1 MGKPFWRSVEYFFT
15 GNYSADNGNNDIVA
29 IGFGGEI
36 HAYGGDD
43 HVTVGSIGATV
54 HTGSGND
61 TVVGGSAYLRVEDS
75 TGHLSVKGAAGYA
88 DINKSGDG
96 NVSFAGAAGGVSI
109 DHLGHH
115 GDVSYG
121 GAAAYNSVKRK
132 GLSGNVTFKGAGG
145 YNALWHETN
154 HGNLSFA
161 GAGAGNKL
169 DRTWFD
175 QYQGSRGDV
184 SFDGAGAA
192 NSISSRVETG
202 NITFRGAGADN
213 HLVRKGKVGDITL
226 QGAGASNRIERTRQ
240 AEDVYQQTHGNIRFE
255 GVGGYNSFYSDV
267 AHGDIHFS
275 GGGAYNTITRK
286 GSGSSFDAQGMEY
299 AKAEDIVLTTAK
311 MHGSWIG
318 SGTHA
323 VTAVKSEREPN
334 TYLFAIADGTY
345 TKINKVR
352 LSNDPKTGKL
362 KYYSEAWYKQGN
374 HLSGLARS
382 DVSSAGGFEVNP
394 INGGYTLSNIA
405 VEHQQSLT
413 VHAMEKDLTEYEWV
427 TYANGAL
434 IDAKDVV
441 LSDAKMG
448 GHAISTDGT
457 KVDVQAIKS
466 NRKPNTYVY
475 AKVLGPYTKIVV
487 VELANDAETGVLK
500 YQARSWYKEG
510 DHTANLANEDISSAN
525 GYHSMGKGGY
535 SLSALNYSVNAIRSM
550 SETVADIDEYT
561 DQTLFKPATDSGES
575 SGDVHFSGAG
585 GGNVIKSNVT
595 RGNVYFNGGG
605 IANVILHSSQFGN
618 TEFNGGGAAN
628 VIVKSGEEGDLT
640 FRGAGL
646 ANVLVHQSKQGKMD
660 VYAGG
665 AVNVLVR
672 IGDGQYLA
680 HLLAYGNISVHK
692 GNGNSRVAMLGGYN
706 THTQIGSGHG
716 LWLAAGGFNV
726 MTQVGNGEVTSVLA
740 GGANVLTKV
749 GEGEL
754 TAGMLGGANVMTHI
768 SGDEQASNTTAVAL
782 GGANILTKKGKGD
795 TLAVMGG
802 GANVLTHV
810 GDGSTTGVMVGGAN
824 ILTKVGNGDTTGIM
838 LGVGNVLTHVGDGQT
853 LGVMGAAG
861 NIFTKVGDG
870 TSIAAMIGAGNIFTH
885 VGEGNA
891 WALMGG
897 LGNVFTKV
905 GNGDALALMVA
916 EANVFTHIGDGMSV
930 ALMLAKGNVA
940 TKVGNGTTLAAMVG
954 NANIFTHIGNGSTFA
969 AMIGQANV
977 MTKVGND
984 LTAALMVGKANIY
997 THVGDGT
1004 SLGLFA
1010 GEMNV
1015 MTKVGNGTTLAA
1027 MFGKANI
1034 MTHVGDG
1041 LTGVLA
1047 LGEANIVTKV
1057 GDDFMGVVAAAKANV
1072 VTHVGDATT
1081 AAVLA
1086 GKGNILTKVGEGTTV
1101 GLLISDIGNVM
1112 THVGDGTTIGI
1123 AKGKANIVTKVGDG
1137 LGINVAWGQAN
1148 VFTQVG
1154 DGDRYNFA
1162 KGEANILTKVGDGQE
1177 VSVVQ
1182 GKANIITHVGNGDD
1196 YTGAWGKANVI
1207 TKVGDGRNVVLAKG
1221 EANIVTQVGDGDSF
1235 NALWSKG
1242 NVVTKVGDG
1251 MQVTAAKGKAN
1262 ITTTVGNGLSVT
1274 AAYGDANINTK
1285 VGNGVSVNVAWGKY
1299 NINTKVGDGLNVAV
1313 MKGKANANI
1322 HIGDGLNINASY
1334 ARNNVAIK
1342 VGNGDFYSL
1351 AVASSNTSSNKLSA
1365 LFDNV
1370 KQTLLGVGGS
1380 QAINYLVQGDE
1391 ASTSGTQKGRGA
1403 IATPEITKLDG
1414 FQMDA
1419 IEEVG
1424 SDLGDSLTGSVTKV
1438 DTPDLNEMDNDL
1450 NIDGASDHAPNLI
1463 VNGDFEQGDRGWQ
1476 STHGVEASY
1485 SGSVYGVNGE
1495 GHGTRVTEL
1504 DTHTNTSLYQD
1515 LTDLTEGEVIAVSF
1529 DFAKRAGLS
1538 NNEGIEVLWNG
1549 EVVFSSSGDASAW
1562 QQKTL
1567 KLTAHAGSNRIEFK
1581 GTGHNDGL
1589 GYILDNVVAKSES
1602 SPQANAVSEHAKQ
1615 NQASQNA
1622 LSDKERAEADR
1633 QRLEQEK
1640 QKQLDAV
1647 AGSQSQ
1653 LESTD
1658 QQAIENNGQAQRDAV
1673 KEESEAVTAELTT
1686 LAQGLDVLDGQ
1697 ATHTGKSGEQWRND
1711 FAGGLLDGVQS
1722 QIDDAKQLASDK
1734 MAAAKQ
1740 TQSDNNS
1747 KVKDSIAKS
1756 EAGVAKGEQNRAGAE
1771 QDIAEAKADA
1781 ETRKADAVAKSH
1793 DAKQAESDAHSAAND
1808 AQSRG
1813 DRDAMNAEN
1822 KANQAQNDAQGAKQ
1836 NEGDRPDRQGVAGS
1850 GLSGNAHR
1858 VEGAGETG
1866 SHVNTDSQTNA
1877 DGRFSDGLT
1886 EQELEALEGATNAV
1900 NRLQIN
1906 AGIRSKNSGSTIT
1919 SMFMEANA
1927 DSIVVDTTASQ
1938 DVVRKEVR
1946 ISGVNLVGLGEA
1958 SHDSAESLVAAR
1970 AEKVANLYR
1979 WLDTDN
1985 DVATDKYVPV
1995 PGFERV
2001 DADVSDEVKQ
2011 RMIQSMSGYIEHT
2024 DNQVPKDQAQALAT
2038 LFVESTLDYDW
2049 DKRVEFLTK
2058 LESYGYSFETPHAE
2072 KSIVSFWSGK
2082 NFKQYRDVLDNAQTD
2097 GKKVVYDIDVKGNA
2111 FAIDLNKHLMR
2122 WGGLFLD
2129 PDNAEQNQL
2138 KSSIDAA
2145 TFSNTGFWSSVY
2157 ATGAQHD
2164 VYVIAEGGVR
2174 LGNYFWHVELPA
2186 LRQLQREG
2194 LVGEIRLLDKPVSEY
2209 KDLPADEIG
2218 RRLTDAG
2225 VGVKVR
2231 FDALSSARQAELLAD
2246 NPDDY
2251 RADTLVE
2258 LDVKLSAIDSMLRES
2273 LPFYSLRTE
2282 RNLLVQ
2288 EGDEGFEV
2296 RSWPGS
2302 DDKSK
2307 TILLD
2312 NPEDAAQQKA
2322 IERFILANFDNFE
2335 QMPDELFLV
2344 DNKVLSHHDG
2354 RTRILAQ
2361 KEDGAWTYNTNS
2373 ELMSVTELLDAAHVS
2388 GKVRGES
2395 YQKVIDALAEYHA
2408 STAEHADYELE
2419 SVEQLVNLRKKIE
2432 GYALGH
2438 PDSGRLEAMNS
2449 LLNQVNSRLEE
2460 VSVLAVS
2467 EQSIK
2472 AHDSFSRL
2480 YDQLDNA
2487 HLKQSKHLYLDG
2499 NGDFVTK
2506 GKGNLA
2512 KIDQLGGS
2520 DAVLEKVKASV
2531 NHEYGQAIADTIFA
2545 GLSANELAKDGKG
2558 IDITGLN
2565 RIHQALEQHMSPVS
2579 ATMYIWKP
2587 SDHSALGH
2595 AALQIGQGRT
2605 QIDAQA
2611 AADFNKQNYVS
2622 WWPLGS
2628 KSSNIRNIFNVATEY
2643 QPDLKLRWSDFS
2655 QPAHQNDTLEH
2666 DMASEEN
2673 DGFGLNDGETKLKR
2687 FIEKLNAAKGIDAA
2701 YKDASEGY
2709 ASVLLGNPDML
2720 VSTGIPAHVF
2730 QPFVDQWNDTSYDMM
2745 DVANR
2750 FAQELQKQ
2758 AQASG
2763 DPALV
2768 AKRIDNVVR
2777 LFAERALEEIEAF
2790 KASQADEGR
2799 VFRINLEGLD
2809 VAAMQAEWNRLS
2821 HDPDARYQLLT
2832 KNCSSTVA
2840 KVLKAGGADKLIGH
2854 TWRPKFGVWTP
2865 TELFNFGQAL
2875 QEAQLEIA
2883 AKKQSHQVNDDLDA
2897 LSGSEKHKDKVA
2909 IENDGTP
2916 PRDKVPLSPL
2926 TRFLNNELYGERDAR
2941 RKIGDITQTLL
2952 DHAVEKGE
2960 SQKVTLKGEAGRLT
2974 GYYHQGTA
2982 SSDDETSTTSG
2993 KVVLFLHGSGS
3004 SAEEQASAIRSHYQK
3019 QGIDMLA
3026 VNLRGYGE
3034 SDGGPSEKGLY
3045 QDARTMFNYLVND
3058 KGIDPS
3064 NIILHGYSMG
3074 GPIAAD
3080 LARYAAQNGQ
3090 AVSGLLLDR
3099 PMPSMTKAITAHEV
3113 ANPAGI
3119 VGTIAKAVN
3128 GQFSVEKNLKG
3139 LPQETPILLLT
3150 DNEGLGEEGEKLRV
3164 KLSNSG
3170 FNVTGEQTFYG
3181 HEASNRLMSQYTGQI
3196 VSDLLN
3202 TQHIKHNE
3210 AKLNLEPHGKN
3221 YESRD
3226 LILKPISQPETVEL
3240 GMPEVDQ
3247 KVLADIAER
3256 ENVII
3261 GVRPVDE
3268 KSKSLIASKMY
3279 SSKGLFVKAKSSDW
3293 GPMSGFIPVDQ
3304 SFAKASARRDLETFN
3319 RHAEQSIQSG
3329 NAVSADL
3336 YLNQVRVEELV
3347 SKYHSLTPLELDDQS
3362 GMYKTTATNGDQSV
3376 PFFLNRVTVD
3386 GNELWQVHYITNGEL
3401 APFKVIGDP
3410 VSKQPMTADYDLLTV
3425 MYSYGDLGPQDKVK
3439 QPLTWQQWKDSVTYE
3454 DLTPKYKELYSNEDL
3469 YNKKDGASL
3478 GNVSGRLKELKDRIN
3493 VDLGRTNG
3501 LEMVHHGADDANPYA
3516 VMADN
3521 FPATFFVPKSLFAED
3536 GLGEGKGSIQT
3547 YFNVNEQG
3555 AVVIRNPQEFSD
3567 FQQVTINASFRAS
3580 FNDKWNHGLDEPL
3593 FTTKRKLSHEFLNK
3607 RDQLLKKLSGG
3618 RLDAQ
3623 DETLVAL
3630 GNPDDVSGNKA
3641 IVAVDV
3647 SQIFTRQELKERANV
3662 FAKPIG
3668 ASYQGILDQLD
3679 LVHQTV
3685 SRDQI
3690 VASFELNKKVNAYI
3704 AEHPTSGRNQALTQ
3718 LKEQITSAL
3727 FIGKMQVAQVDIDAI
3742 AQTRPELAARIFMVA
3757 IEEANG
3763 EHRGLTDMMVRWA
3776 NEDPYLAPKQGYKG
3790 ETPNDLGFDAKYHVD
3805 LGDHYADFKQWLET
3819 SQSNGLLSK
3828 ATLDESTKTV
3838 HLGYSYQELQD
3849 LTGVESVQMAFYFLK
3864 EAAKK
3869 VDPISGDSAEMI
3881 LLKKFADKSYL
3892 SQLDSDRMDQIEGIY
3907 RSSHET
3913 DVDAWDRRY
3922 SGAGY
3927 DELTNKLAGATG
3939 VDEQLSV
3946 LLDDRKGLLI
3956 GEVHGSDVNG
3966 LRFVNEQ
3973 MDALKKQGVTVI
3985 GLEHLR
3991 SDLAQPLIDRY
4002 LATGVMSSELS
4013 AMLKTKH
4020 LDATLFENARANGM
4034 RIVALD
4040 ANSSARPNVQGTE
4053 HGLMYRAGA
4062 ANNIAVEV
4070 LQSLPDDEK
4079 FVAIYGKAH
4088 LQSHKG
4094 IEGFV
4099 PGITHRLD
4107 LPALRVSDS
4116 NQFRVEQDD
4125 MTLRVV
4131 YDDVANKPKLTF
4143 KDSLSGANT
4152 AIHNQNVNDWER
4164 VAVTPTADGGE
4175 TRFDGQIIVQME
4187 NDSVVANAAANLAGK
4202 HPESSVVVQLDSDG
4216 NYRVV
4221 YGDPS
4226 KLDGKLRWQL
4236 VGHGRDDS
4244 DSNNTHLSGYSA
4256 EDLAAKL
4263 ANFQQSFSQAE
4274 NINNTPDH
4282 ISIVGCSLVSDDKQ
4296 KGFGH
4301 QFINAMD
4308 VNGLRVD
4315 VSARS
4320 SELAVDAT
4328 GRKHTKDENGDWIQ
4342 KAETNKVSLSWNEQ
4356 GEVIAKEER
4365 IRNGIAEG
4373 DIDLSRIGVS
4383 DVGEI
4388 ARGAIGDNND
4398 VFDAPE
4404 KRKVETET
4412 SSSAANN
4419 KLSYS
4424 GNIQVNVGDGEF
4436 TAVNWGTSNVGIK
4449 VGSGGFKSLAFGDNN
4464 VMVHIGNGESK
4475 HSVDMGGYQ
4484 ALEGAQMFIGNRNVS
4499 FNLGQSND
4507 LLVMMDKSIPTP
4519 PLVNPFDGAARIS
4532 GVLQSIA
4539 TSGEDQDWLAAQE
4552 QQWTLSG
4559 AKKFVKDMSGLDQS
4573 SSVDYTCLVE
4583 LDSHN
4588 ERSSRGLK
4596 HDTEAALNKQYNQ
4609 WLSGN
4614 SDSSAGKLSRAD
4626 KLRQANEKL
4635 AFNFA
4640 VGGQGADIQVTTGNW
4655 NFMFG
4660 DNIQSILD
4668 TNLGSLFG
4676 LMTQQFS
4683 ATGQAKTTFTYTPE
4697 DLPRQLKNKLLGQM
4711 AGIGAETT
4719 LADIFGVDYTTSGQ
4733 IVSRNGEAVDG
4744 VAILTEMLE
4753 VIGEFSGDQLQAF
4766 VDPAKLLDSLKSG
4779 IDMGADGIQSFAET
4793 HGLKDKAPEEEENKS
4808 AVSVNGTSVNSA
4820 QGATA
4825 SDGNTETAETQDRAF
4840 GFNSLNLPNLFATI
4854 FSQDKQKEM
4863 KSLVENLKE
4872 NLTADLLNMKEK
4884 TFDFLRNS
4892 GHLQGDGDIN
4902 LSLGNYNFNWG
4913 GDGKDLG
4920 AYLGDNNNFWGG
4932 RGDDVFYATGTSN
4945 IFTGGEGSDMGVLMG
4960 RENMMFGGDGN
4971 DTAVVAGRINHVFL
4985 GAGDDQSFVFGEG
4998 GEIDTGLGRDYVV
5011 TSGNFNRVDTGDGQ
5025 DYSVTIGNNNQVELG
5040 AGNDFANVFGNYN
5053 RINASAG
5060 NDVVKLMGYHAV
5072 LNGGEGEDHLIA
5084 AAISKFSQFNGE
5096 EGRDLMVLGG
5106 YQNTFK
5112 GGTDVDS
5119 FVVSGDVIDNLVED
5133 ISSEDNIVFNGI
5145 DWQKLWFERS
5155 GYDLKLSI
5163 LRDPVSETDQAKFEH
5178 IGSVTFNDYFDGKR
5192 AQMIIAMGEK
5202 DANGER
5208 EYTTL
5213 SESSIDALVQAMS
5226 GFDPQAGDNGFID
5239 NLDSKSRVA
5248 ISTAWA
5254 DVVHKK
5260 GITV

>member
-15 GNYSADNGNNDIVA
+15 GNYSADDGNNSIVA

-54 HTGSGND
+54 YTGSGND
-61 TVVGGSAYLRVEDS
+61 TVVGGSAYLRVEDT

-109 DHLGHH
+109 DHLGNH

-121 GAAAYNSVKRK
+121 GAAAYNGITRK

-154 HGNLSFA
+154 QGNLSFA

-169 DRTWFD
+169 DRTWLNR
-175 QYQGSRGDV
+175 YQGSRGDV
-184 SFDGAGAA
+184 TFDGAGAA

-240 AEDVYQQTHGNIRFE
+240 AEDVYAQTRGNIRFE
-255 GVGGYNSFYSDV
+255 GVGGYNSLYSDV

-299 AKAEDIVLTTAK
+299 AKAEDIVLTAAQ
-311 MHGSWIG
+311 MHGLSIDNG
-318 SGTHA
+318 NKFHA

-352 LSNDPKTGKL
+352 LYNDPETGKL
-362 KYYSEAWYKQGN
+362 KYYSEAWFKRGN
-374 HLSGLARS
+374 HLAELARS

-413 VHAMEKDLTEYEWV
+413 VHAVEKDLTEYEWV

-434 IDAKDVV
+434 IDAKDVA
-441 LSDAKMG
+441 LSEAKMG

-457 KVDVQAIKS
+457 TVDVQAVKS

-487 VELANDAETGVLK
+487 VELANDPKTGALK

-510 DHTANLANEDISSAN
+510 NHTANLANEDISSVN

-535 SLSALNYSVNAIRSM
+535 SLSDLHYSVNAVRST

-575 SGDVHFSGAG
+575 SGDVRFNGAG

-692 GNGNSRVAMLGGYN
+692 GNGNSRVVMLGGYN
-706 THTQIGSGHG
+706 THTQIGSGNG

-726 MTQVGNGEVTSVLA
+726 MTQVGKGDVASVLA

-749 GEGEL
+749 GDGDL
-754 TAGMLGGANVMTHI
+754 TAGMLGGANVITHI
-768 SGDEQASNTTAVAL
+768 SGDNETSNTTAVAL
-782 GGANILTKKGKGD
+782 GGANILTKKGKGN

-810 GDGSTTGVMVGGAN
+810 GDGTTTGVMAGGAN

-870 TSIAAMIGAGNIFTH
+870 TSIAVMIGAGNIFTH

-954 NANIFTHIGNGSTFA
+954 NANIFTHVGSGSTFA
-969 AMIGQANV
+969 AMIGQANI

-1004 SLGLFA
+1004 SLGIFA
-1010 GEMNV
+1010 GEVNV

-1123 AKGKANIVTKVGDG
+1123 AKGKANIITKVGDG
-1137 LGINVAWGQAN
+1137 LGVNVAWGQAN

-1162 KGEANILTKVGDGQE
+1162 KGEANIITKVGDGQE

-1207 TKVGDGRNVVLAKG
+1207 TKVGNGRNVVLAKG

-1242 NVVTKVGDG
+1242 NIVTKVGDG

-1262 ITTTVGNGLSVT
+1262 ITTTVGDGLSVT

-1285 VGNGVSVNVAWGKY
+1285 VGDGVSVNVAWGKY

-1322 HIGDGLNINASY
+1322 HVGDGLNINASY
-1334 ARNNVAIK
+1334 AQNNVAIK

-1365 LFDNV
+1365 LFDNI

-1391 ASTSGTQKGRGA
+1391 ASSSGTQKGRGA

-1414 FQMDA
+1414 FQMEA

-1438 DTPDLNEMDNDL
+1438 DTPDLNKMQNALDV
-1450 NIDGASDHAPNLI
+1450 DGSSDQTQAPNLI
-1463 VNGDFEQGDRGWQ
+1463 VNGDFEQGDRGWK

-1485 SGSVYGVNGE
+1485 SGNVYGVSGE
-1495 GHGTRVTEL
+1495 GHGARVTEL
-1504 DTHTNTSLYQD
+1504 DTYTNTSLYQD

-1602 SPQANAVSEHAKQ
+1602 SQQANVVSEHATQ

-1622 LSDKERAEADR
+1622 LSDKDRAEADR

-1658 QQAIENNGQAQRDAV
+1658 QQALENNGQAQRDAV
-1673 KEESEAVTAELTT
+1673 KEESEAVTAELTK

-1697 ATHTGKSGEQWRND
+1697 ATHTGESGDQWRND

-1722 QIDDAKQLASDK
+1722 QLDDAKQLANDK
-1734 MAAAKQ
+1734 IAAAKQ

-1747 KVKDSIAKS
+1747 KVKESVAKS
-1756 EAGVAKGEQNRAGAE
+1756 EAGVAQGEQNRAGAE

-1781 ETRKADAVAKSH
+1781 ETRKADAVAKSN

-1822 KANQAQNDAQGAKQ
+1822 KANQAQNDAKGTKQ
-1836 NEGDRPDRQGVAGS
+1836 NEGDRPDREGVAGS
-1850 GLSGNAHR
+1850 GLSGNAHS

-1866 SHVNTDSQTNA
+1866 SHITTDSQTNA
-1877 DGRFSDGLT
+1877 DGRFSEGLS
-1886 EQELEALEGATNAV
+1886 EQEQEALEGATNAV

-1906 AGIRSKNSGSTIT
+1906 AGIRGKNSGSTIT
-1919 SMFMEANA
+1919 SMFTETNS
-1927 DSIVVDTTASQ
+1927 DSIVVPTTASQ
-1938 DVVRKEVR
+1938 DVVRKEIR
-1946 ISGVNLVGLGEA
+1946 ISGVNLEGLSGGQGNQTTGPH
-1958 SHDSAESLVAAR
+1958 SSKS
-1970 AEKVANLYR
+1970 
-1979 WLDTDN
+1979 
-1985 DVATDKYVPV
+1985 V
-1995 PGFERV
+1995 PGFQSHFASTSIGIENELSGLVVVLPKNSAQTFGYVHDSQGNPLFMLTKDMNQGGYSNPAGITDINGLNNWQTHTIELVTYPSETSDTTAIESRKE
-2001 DADVSDEVKQ
+2001 AMLWLAKEFTGHINQSNHQSLPQLVSDDGRFTLVISNSKHLIAAGNGTAIEAQGQTIGMTPSGQQATMAISAKEFGSSSSLEV
-2011 RMIQSMSGYIEHT
+2011 RLLESAPWYQSGLRDEFLANSNEHKLDDPEAAQNVYAYLTSVYSKTADLAKEFGIYINDWDPASEGFSPNAQGLTDPKVKNAWEILPRTKPVKMLELLSADDSRYVRQQIIEKLKGSHSESLAKNVFEYFQHGGEVAGHGINNATTGSAQQPEPAILFEFRSVPSVLSEFVPKTESTAKVDVKALDHFDSASRKAIIVEVNALVSGSDDFDAWYQEYRASKGQPPVKNPKSSASANHKAEWLMTQYADKWAKITAPYIESNET
-2024 DNQVPKDQAQALAT
+2024 STSTQTTVDSGEVLKGLQDDFKRYGDALKPDTSVPGKSKDIRTTKDFLNGYKNDHAKEIVDGFRSDMSIKQLVD
-2038 LFVESTLDYDW
+2038 LF
-2049 DKRVEFLTK
+2049 
-2058 LESYGYSFETPHAE
+2058 
-2072 KSIVSFWSGK
+2072 
-2082 NFKQYRDVLDNAQTD
+2082 
-2097 GKKVVYDIDVKGNA
+2097 VKGN
-2111 FAIDLNKHLMR
+2111 
-2122 WGGLFLD
+2122 WS
-2129 PDNAEQNQL
+2129 AEQKGALAWEIESRAL
-2138 KSSIDAA
+2138 KV
-2145 TFSNTGFWSSVY
+2145 TFQNKSEKYNRLFRE
-2157 ATGAQHD
+2157 
-2164 VYVIAEGGVR
+2164 IA
-2174 LGNYFWHVELPA
+2174 
-2186 LRQLQREG
+2186 
-2194 LVGEIRLLDKPVSEY
+2194 S
-2209 KDLPADEIG
+2209 
-2218 RRLTDAG
+2218 AG
-2225 VGVKVR
+2225 VV
-2231 FDALSSARQAELLAD
+2231 DA
-2246 NPDDY
+2246 
-2251 RADTLVE
+2251 
-2258 LDVKLSAIDSMLRES
+2258 
-2273 LPFYSLRTE
+2273 
-2282 RNLLVQ
+2282 
-2288 EGDEGFEV
+2288 
-2296 RSWPGS
+2296 
-2302 DDKSK
+2302 
-2307 TILLD
+2307 
-2312 NPEDAAQQKA
+2312 KA
-2322 IERFILANFDNFE
+2322 
-2335 QMPDELFLV
+2335 
-2344 DNKVLSHHDG
+2344 
-2354 RTRILAQ
+2354 T
-2361 KEDGAWTYNTNS
+2361 
-2373 ELMSVTELLDAAHVS
+2373 
-2388 GKVRGES
+2388 
-2395 YQKVIDALAEYHA
+2395 
-2408 STAEHADYELE
+2408 
-2419 SVEQLVNLRKKIE
+2419 EQLAPQL
-2432 GYALGH
+2432 
-2438 PDSGRLEAMNS
+2438 M
-2449 LLNQVNSRLEE
+2449 LLN
-2460 VSVLAVS
+2460 
-2467 EQSIK
+2467 
-2472 AHDSFSRL
+2472 
-2480 YDQLDNA
+2480 
-2487 HLKQSKHLYLDG
+2487 
-2499 NGDFVTK
+2499 
-2506 GKGNLA
+2506 
-2512 KIDQLGGS
+2512 
-2520 DAVLEKVKASV
+2520 
-2531 NHEYGQAIADTIFA
+2531 
-2545 GLSANELAKDGKG
+2545 LS
-2558 IDITGLN
+2558 
-2565 RIHQALEQHMSPVS
+2565 
-2579 ATMYIWKP
+2579 
-2587 SDHSALGH
+2587 
-2595 AALQIGQGRT
+2595 
-2605 QIDAQA
+2605 
-2611 AADFNKQNYVS
+2611 
-2622 WWPLGS
+2622 
-2628 KSSNIRNIFNVATEY
+2628 
-2643 QPDLKLRWSDFS
+2643 
-2655 QPAHQNDTLEH
+2655 
-2666 DMASEEN
+2666 N
-2673 DGFGLNDGETKLKR
+2673 DGFGGRCDPLSKL
-2687 FIEKLNAAKGIDAA
+2687 
-2701 YKDASEGY
+2701 
-2709 ASVLLGNPDML
+2709 V
-2720 VSTGIPAHVF
+2720 
-2730 QPFVDQWNDTSYDMM
+2730 
-2745 DVANR
+2745 
-2750 FAQELQKQ
+2750 
-2758 AQASG
+2758 
-2763 DPALV
+2763 LV
-2768 AKRIDNVVR
+2768 AKQ
-2777 LFAERALEEIEAF
+2777 LENDGQVGVARQLLEKMYSAAAVLSNPTLYSDSE
-2790 KASQADEGR
+2790 KANASKLLSSLAAIHAKNPMHDTSMKVWQEK
-2799 VFRINLEGLD
+2799 LEGKQALTVNGVVEKITDASANGKPVLLELD
-2809 VAAMQAEWNRLS
+2809 APGHAMAAWAKGSGDDRVYGFYDPNAGIVEFSSAE
-2821 HDPDARYQLLT
+2821 
-2832 KNCSSTVA
+2832 
-2840 KVLKAGGADKLIGH
+2840 
-2854 TWRPKFGVWTP
+2854 KFGDYLTRFFGKSDLNMAQSYKLGKNDAGEAIFNRVVVMDGNTLASYKP
-2865 TELFNFGQAL
+2865 TFGDNTTMQGILDLPVFDATL
-2875 QEAQLEIA
+2875 INKPE
-2883 AKKQSHQVNDDLDA
+2883 VTDVLDA
-2897 LSGSEKHKDKVA
+2897 LSGNEKHKENVA

-2916 PRDKVPLSPL
+2916 PRDKESLSPL
-2926 TRFLNNELYGERDAR
+2926 TRFLNNELYGEKDAR
-2941 RKIGDITQTLL
+2941 RKIGEITQTLL
-2952 DHAVEKGE
+2952 DHAVENGE

-2974 GYYHQGTA
+2974 GYYHQGAA
-2982 SSDDETSTTSG
+2982 SSEGETSATSG

-3004 SAEEQASAIRSHYQK
+3004 SAEEQASEIRNHYQK

-3064 NIILHGYSMG
+3064 NIIIHGYSMG

-3099 PMPSMTKAITAHEV
+3099 PMPSMTKAITAHEM

-3119 VGTIAKAVN
+3119 VGAIAKAVN

-3139 LPQETPILLLT
+3139 LPKETPILLLT
-3150 DNEGLGEEGEKLRV
+3150 DNEGLGEEGEKLRA
-3164 KLSNSG
+3164 KLAIAG
-3170 FNVTGEQTFYG
+3170 YNVTGEQTFYG
-3181 HEASNRLMSQYTGQI
+3181 HEASNRLMGQYADQI
-3196 VSDLLN
+3196 VSGLFNAEQAAVEAGEVLKGLEKDFKRYGDALKPDTSVPGKSKDIRTTKDFLNGYKNDHAKEIVDGFRSDMSIKQLVDLFVKGNWSAEQKGALAWEIESRALKVTFQNKSEKYNRLFREIASAGVVDAKATEQLAPQLMLLN
-3202 TQHIKHNE
+3202 LSNDGFGGRCDPLSKLVLV
-3210 AKLNLEPHGKN
+3210 AKQLENDG
-3221 YESRD
+3221 
-3226 LILKPISQPETVEL
+3226 QV
-3240 GMPEVDQ
+3240 
-3247 KVLADIAER
+3247 
-3256 ENVII
+3256 
-3261 GVRPVDE
+3261 GVARQLLE
-3268 KSKSLIASKMY
+3268 KMY
-3279 SSKGLFVKAKSSDW
+3279 SAAAVLSNPTLYSDSEKANASKLLSSLAAIHAKN
-3293 GPMSGFIPVDQ
+3293 PMHDTSMKVWQEKLEGKQALTVNGVVEKITD
-3304 SFAKASARRDLETFN
+3304 ASANGKPVL
-3319 RHAEQSIQSG
+3319 
-3329 NAVSADL
+3329 
-3336 YLNQVRVEELV
+3336 
-3347 SKYHSLTPLELDDQS
+3347 LELDAPGHAMAAWAKGSGDDRVYGFYDPNAGIVEFSSAEKFGDYLTRFFGKSDLNMAQS
-3362 GMYKTTATNGDQSV
+3362 YKLGKNDAGEAIFNRVVVMDGNTLASYKPTFGDKTT
-3376 PFFLNRVTVD
+3376 
-3386 GNELWQVHYITNGEL
+3386 
-3401 APFKVIGDP
+3401 
-3410 VSKQPMTADYDLLTV
+3410 M
-3425 MYSYGDLGPQDKVK
+3425 
-3439 QPLTWQQWKDSVTYE
+3439 
-3454 DLTPKYKELYSNEDL
+3454 
-3469 YNKKDGASL
+3469 
-3478 GNVSGRLKELKDRIN
+3478 
-3493 VDLGRTNG
+3493 
-3501 LEMVHHGADDANPYA
+3501 
-3516 VMADN
+3516 
-3521 FPATFFVPKSLFAED
+3521 
-3536 GLGEGKGSIQT
+3536 
-3547 YFNVNEQG
+3547 
-3555 AVVIRNPQEFSD
+3555 
-3567 FQQVTINASFRAS
+3567 
-3580 FNDKWNHGLDEPL
+3580 
-3593 FTTKRKLSHEFLNK
+3593 
-3607 RDQLLKKLSGG
+3607 
-3618 RLDAQ
+3618 
-3623 DETLVAL
+3623 
-3630 GNPDDVSGNKA
+3630 
-3641 IVAVDV
+3641 
-3647 SQIFTRQELKERANV
+3647 
-3662 FAKPIG
+3662 
-3668 ASYQGILDQLD
+3668 QGILDLP
-3679 LVHQTV
+3679 V
-3685 SRDQI
+3685 
-3690 VASFELNKKVNAYI
+3690 
-3704 AEHPTSGRNQALTQ
+3704 
-3718 LKEQITSAL
+3718 
-3727 FIGKMQVAQVDIDAI
+3727 
-3742 AQTRPELAARIFMVA
+3742 
-3757 IEEANG
+3757 
-3763 EHRGLTDMMVRWA
+3763 
-3776 NEDPYLAPKQGYKG
+3776 
-3790 ETPNDLGFDAKYHVD
+3790 FDATPMKKPGTSDVD
-3805 LGDHYADFKQWLET
+3805 GNA
-3819 SQSNGLLSK
+3819 K
-3828 ATLDESTKTV
+3828 AVDDT
-3838 HLGYSYQELQD
+3838 
-3849 LTGVESVQMAFYFLK
+3849 K
-3864 EAAKK
+3864 EA
-3869 VDPISGDSAEMI
+3869 
-3881 LLKKFADKSYL
+3881 
-3892 SQLDSDRMDQIEGIY
+3892 
-3907 RSSHET
+3907 
-3913 DVDAWDRRY
+3913 
-3922 SGAGY
+3922 
-3927 DELTNKLAGATG
+3927 LAG
-3939 VDEQLSV
+3939 
-3946 LLDDRKGLLI
+3946 
-3956 GEVHGSDVNG
+3956 
-3966 LRFVNEQ
+3966 
-3973 MDALKKQGVTVI
+3973 
-3985 GLEHLR
+3985 
-3991 SDLAQPLIDRY
+3991 
-4002 LATGVMSSELS
+4002 
-4013 AMLKTKH
+4013 
-4020 LDATLFENARANGM
+4020 
-4034 RIVALD
+4034 
-4040 ANSSARPNVQGTE
+4040 
-4053 HGLMYRAGA
+4053 
-4062 ANNIAVEV
+4062 
-4070 LQSLPDDEK
+4070 
-4079 FVAIYGKAH
+4079 GKI
-4088 LQSHKG
+4088 L
-4094 IEGFV
+4094 
-4099 PGITHRLD
+4099 
-4107 LPALRVSDS
+4107 
-4116 NQFRVEQDD
+4116 
-4125 MTLRVV
+4125 
-4131 YDDVANKPKLTF
+4131 
-4143 KDSLSGANT
+4143 
-4152 AIHNQNVNDWER
+4152 HNQNVNDWER
-4164 VAVTPTADGGE
+4164 VVVTPTADGGE
-4175 TRFDGQIIVQME
+4175 SRFDGQIIVQME
-4187 NDSVVANAAANLAGK
+4187 NDDVVAKAAANLAGK
-4202 HPESSVVVQLDSDG
+4202 HPESSVVVQIDSDG

-4244 DSNNTHLSGYSA
+4244 ESNNTRLSGYSA
-4256 EDLAAKL
+4256 DELAVKL
-4263 ANFQQSFSQAE
+4263 AKFQQSFNQAE
-4274 NINNTPDH
+4274 NINNKPDH

-4308 VNGLRVD
+4308 ANGLRVD
-4315 VSARS
+4315 VSVRS
-4320 SELAVDAT
+4320 SELAVDEA
-4328 GRKHTKDENGDWIQ
+4328 GRKHTKDANGDWVQ
-4342 KAETNKVSLSWNEQ
+4342 KAENNKVSLSWDEQ
-4356 GEVIAKEER
+4356 GEVVAKDER

-4383 DVGEI
+4383 DVDEP

-4404 KRKVETET
+4404 KRKAETET
-4412 SSSAANN
+4412 SSSSANN

-4449 VGSGGFKSLAFGDNN
+4449 VGTGGFKSLAFGDNN

-4475 HSVDMGGYQ
+4475 HSFDIGGYQ

-4499 FNLGQSND
+4499 FNLGRSND
-4507 LLVMMDKSIPTP
+4507 LIVMMDKSIPTP

-4539 TSGEDQDWLAAQE
+4539 TSGEGQDWLAAQE

-4573 SSVDYTCLVE
+4573 SSVDYTSLVE
-4583 LDSHN
+4583 LDSQN

-4596 HDTEAALNKQYNQ
+4596 HDAEATLNKQYNQ

-4614 SDSSAGKLSRAD
+4614 GNNDTSKLSRAD

-4697 DLPRQLKNKLLGQM
+4697 DLPRQLKNKLLGQL
-4711 AGIGAETT
+4711 AGVGAETT
-4719 LADIFGVDYTTSGQ
+4719 LADIFGVDYTASGQ

-4744 VAILTEMLE
+4744 VAILKEMLD

-4779 IDMGADGIQSFAET
+4779 INMGADGIKSFAET
-4793 HGLKDKAPEEEENKS
+4793 HGLKEKAPEEEEDNS
-4808 AVSVNGTSVNSA
+4808 SVSVNGANVNSA
-4820 QGATA
+4820 QGATVA
-4825 SDGNTETAETQDRAF
+4825 DGSTETAETPDRAF

-4902 LSLGNYNFNWG
+4902 ISLGNYNFNWG

-4945 IFTGGEGSDMGVLMG
+4945 IFTGGEGNDMGVLMG

-4998 GEIDTGLGRDYVV
+4998 GEIDTGSGRDYVV
-5011 TSGNFNRVDTGDGQ
+5011 TSGNFNRVDTGDDQ

-5084 AAISKFSQFNGE
+5084 AAISKFSQFNGG

-5133 ISSEDNIVFNGI
+5133 IRSEDNIVFNGI

-5163 LRDPVSETDQAKFEH
+5163 LRDPASDSDQAKFEH
-5178 IGSVTFNDYFDGKR
+5178 IGSVTFSDYFNGNR
-5192 AQMIIAMGEK
+5192 AQVIIAMGEK
-5202 DANGER
+5202 DATGER

-5213 SESSIDALVQAMS
+5213 SESAIDALVQAMS

-5248 ISTAWA
+5248 ITTAWA

>member
-15 GNYSADNGNNDIVA
+15 GNYSADDGNNNIVA
-29 IGFGGEI
+29 IGFGGQI

-54 HTGSGND
+54 YTGSGND
-61 TVVGGSAYLRVEDS
+61 TVVGGSAYLKVEDS
-75 TGHLSVKGAAGYA
+75 TGHLTVKGAAGYA

-109 DHLGHH
+109 DHLGNH

-121 GAAAYNSVKRK
+121 GAAAYNGITRK
-132 GLSGNVTFKGAGG
+132 GLSGNVTFAGAGG

-154 HGNLSFA
+154 QGNLSFT
-161 GAGAGNKL
+161 GAGVGNKL
-169 DRTWFD
+169 DRTWFNR
-175 QYQGSRGDV
+175 YQGSHGDV
-184 SFDGAGAA
+184 TFDGAGAA

-213 HLVRKGKVGDITL
+213 HLVRKGKVGDIIL
-226 QGAGASNRIERTRQ
+226 EGAGASNRIERTHN
-240 AEDVYQQTHGNIRFE
+240 ANDVYTETRGNIRFE
-255 GVGGYNSFYSDV
+255 GVGGYNSLYSDV

-286 GSGSSFDAQGMEY
+286 GSGADFDAQGMEY
-299 AKAEDIVLTTAK
+299 AKADEIVLTAAQ
-311 MHGSWIG
+311 MHGLSIDNG
-318 SGTHA
+318 NKFHA
-323 VTAVKSEREPN
+323 VNAVKSEREPN
-334 TYLFAIADGTY
+334 TYLFAIADGNY
-345 TKINKVR
+345 TKINKIR
-352 LSNDPKTGKL
+352 LYNDAESGKL
-362 KYYSEAWYKQGN
+362 KYYSEAWFKQGN
-374 HLSGLARS
+374 HLTDLAHS
-382 DVSSAGGFEVNP
+382 DVSSSGGFESNP
-394 INGGYTLSNIA
+394 VNGGYTLSNIA
-405 VEHQQSLT
+405 IEHQQSVT
-413 VHAMEKDLTEYEWV
+413 VHAVEKSLTEYEWV

-434 IDAKDVV
+434 IDAKDVA

-448 GHAISTDGT
+448 GDAIYADGT
-457 KVDVQAIKS
+457 KVDVKAVKS
-466 NRKPNTYVY
+466 NRQPNTYIY

-487 VELANDAETGVLK
+487 VELANDPETGALK

-510 DHTANLANEDISSAN
+510 DHTANIANQDISSAT
-525 GYHSMGKGGY
+525 GYNPMGKGGY
-535 SLSALNYSVNAIRSM
+535 SLSDLHYSVNAVRST
-550 SETVADIDEYT
+550 SETVADIEEYT
-561 DQTLFKPATDSGES
+561 DQTLFKPANDSGES
-575 SGDVHFSGAG
+575 SGDVCFNGAG

-595 RGNVYFNGGG
+595 RGNVHFNGGG

-646 ANVLVHQSKQGKMD
+646 ANVLVHQSQQGKMD

-672 IGDGQYLA
+672 LGDGQYLA
-680 HLLAYGNISVHK
+680 HLLAYGNISVQK
-692 GNGNSRVAMLGGYN
+692 GSGDSRVVMLGGYN
-706 THTQIGSGHG
+706 THTQIGSGNG

-726 MTQVGNGEVTSVLA
+726 MTQVGQGDVAAVLA
-740 GGANVLTKV
+740 GGANVLTKM

-754 TAGMLGGANVMTHI
+754 TSGMLGGANVITHI
-768 SGDEQASNTTAVAL
+768 SGDNETSNTTAVAL
-782 GGANILTKKGKGD
+782 GGANILTKKGKGN

-810 GDGSTTGVMVGGAN
+810 GDGTTTGVMVGGAN

-838 LGVGNVLTHVGDGQT
+838 LGVSNVLTHVGDGQT

-870 TSIAAMIGAGNIFTH
+870 TSIAVMIGAGNIFTH

-954 NANIFTHIGNGSTFA
+954 NANIFTHVGSGSTFA
-969 AMIGQANV
+969 AMIGQANI
-977 MTKVGND
+977 MTKVGDD

-1004 SLGLFA
+1004 SLGIFA
-1010 GEMNV
+1010 GEVNV

-1123 AKGKANIVTKVGDG
+1123 AKGKANLITKVGDG
-1137 LGINVAWGQAN
+1137 LGVNVAWGQAN

-1162 KGEANILTKVGDGQE
+1162 KGEANVISKVGDGQE

-1182 GKANIITHVGNGDD
+1182 GEANIITHVGNGDD

-1207 TKVGDGRNVVLAKG
+1207 TKVGHGQNVVLAKG

-1242 NVVTKVGDG
+1242 NIVTKVGDG
-1251 MQVTAAKGKAN
+1251 MQVTAAKGQAN
-1262 ITTTVGNGLSVT
+1262 ITTTVGNGLNVT

-1285 VGNGVSVNVAWGKY
+1285 VGDGVSVNVAWGKY

-1322 HIGDGLNINASY
+1322 HVGNGLNINASY
-1334 ARNNVAIK
+1334 AQNNVAIK

-1365 LFDNV
+1365 LFDNI
-1370 KQTLLGVGGS
+1370 KQTVLGVGGS

-1391 ASTSGTQKGRGA
+1391 ASSSGTHKGRGA

-1419 IEEVG
+1419 IKEVG

-1438 DTPDLNEMDNDL
+1438 DAPDLNQMQNAFSVDDS
-1450 NIDGASDHAPNLI
+1450 SDQVQGPNLI
-1463 VNGDFEQGDRGWQ
+1463 VNGDFEQSDFGWS
-1476 STHGVEASY
+1476 STHGVEAYVSASSY
-1485 SGSVYGVNGE
+1485 GLE
-1495 GHGTRVTEL
+1495 RDGHGNNVSEL
-1504 DTHTNTSLYQD
+1504 ATDQSTTIYQD
-1515 LTDLTEGEVIAVSF
+1515 IQNLTEGEVIAVSF
-1529 DFAKRAGLS
+1529 DFAKRAGIS
-1538 NNEGIEVLWNG
+1538 NNEGIDVLWNG
-1549 EVVFSSSGDASAW
+1549 EVVFSSSGDESAW

-1581 GTGHNDGL
+1581 GTGHDDGL
-1589 GYILDNVVAKSES
+1589 GYILDNVVAKSET
-1602 SPQANAVSEHAKQ
+1602 PQQTNAVSEHATQ

-1622 LSDKERAEADR
+1622 LSDKDRAEADR

-1640 QKQLDAV
+1640 RKQLDAV

-1658 QQAIENNGQAQRDAV
+1658 QQALENNGQAQRDAV
-1673 KEESEAVTAELTT
+1673 KEESEAVTAELAK

-1697 ATHTGKSGEQWRND
+1697 ATHTGESGDQWRNE
-1711 FAGGLLDGVQS
+1711 FASGLLAGVQT
-1722 QIDDAKQLASDK
+1722 QLDDAKQLANDK
-1734 MAAAKQ
+1734 IAEAKQ
-1740 TQSDNNS
+1740 THADNQN
-1747 KVKDSIAKS
+1747 KVKDAVAKS
-1756 EAGVAKGEQNRAGAE
+1756 EAGVAKGEQNRAVAE
-1771 QDIAEAKADA
+1771 QDIADAKTDA
-1781 ETRKADAVAKSH
+1781 EKRKADALAKGN

-1813 DRDAMNAEN
+1813 DRDAMNAEH
-1822 KANQAQNDAQGAKQ
+1822 KANQVQNDAKGAKQ
-1836 NEGDRPDRQGVAGS
+1836 NEGDRPDRQGVTGS
-1850 GLSGNAHR
+1850 GLSGNAHS
-1858 VEGAGETG
+1858 VEGAGETD
-1866 SHVNTDSQTNA
+1866 SHVKTDSQTNA
-1877 DGRFSDGLT
+1877 DGRFSEGLT
-1886 EQELEALEGATNAV
+1886 EQEQEALEGATNAV

-1906 AGIRSKNSGSTIT
+1906 AGIRAKNSVSTIT
-1919 SMFMEANA
+1919 SMFTEANT
-1927 DSIVVDTTASQ
+1927 DSIVVPTSASQ
-1938 DVVRKEVR
+1938 DVVRKEIR
-1946 ISGVNLVGLGEA
+1946 ISGVNLEGLGEA
-1958 SHDSAESLVAAR
+1958 SHDG
-1970 AEKVANLYR
+1970 
-1979 WLDTDN
+1979 T
-1985 DVATDKYVPV
+1985 
-1995 PGFERV
+1995 
-2001 DADVSDEVKQ
+2001 
-2011 RMIQSMSGYIEHT
+2011 
-2024 DNQVPKDQAQALAT
+2024 
-2038 LFVESTLDYDW
+2038 
-2049 DKRVEFLTK
+2049 
-2058 LESYGYSFETPHAE
+2058 
-2072 KSIVSFWSGK
+2072 
-2082 NFKQYRDVLDNAQTD
+2082 
-2097 GKKVVYDIDVKGNA
+2097 
-2111 FAIDLNKHLMR
+2111 
-2122 WGGLFLD
+2122 
-2129 PDNAEQNQL
+2129 
-2138 KSSIDAA
+2138 
-2145 TFSNTGFWSSVY
+2145 
-2157 ATGAQHD
+2157 
-2164 VYVIAEGGVR
+2164 
-2174 LGNYFWHVELPA
+2174 
-2186 LRQLQREG
+2186 
-2194 LVGEIRLLDKPVSEY
+2194 LVGTAVN
-2209 KDLPADEIG
+2209 
-2218 RRLTDAG
+2218 T
-2225 VGVKVR
+2225 
-2231 FDALSSARQAELLAD
+2231 
-2246 NPDDY
+2246 
-2251 RADTLVE
+2251 
-2258 LDVKLSAIDSMLRES
+2258 MLRES

-2288 EGDEGFEV
+2288 EGEEGFEV
-2296 RSWPGS
+2296 RSWPGT
-2302 DDKSK
+2302 DGKSK
-2307 TILLD
+2307 TIILD
-2312 NPEDAAQQKA
+2312 DPEDAAQQKA

-2335 QMPDELFLV
+2335 QMPDKLFFV
-2344 DNKVLSHHDG
+2344 DNKVISHHEG

-2361 KEDGAWTYNTNS
+2361 KEEGTWKYRVKT
-2373 ELMSVTELLDAAHVS
+2373 ELMSVSELFDAANVN
-2388 GKVRGES
+2388 GKIRGDS
-2395 YQKVIDALAEYHA
+2395 YQKVVDALADYHTIPLLFKA
-2408 STAEHADYELE
+2408 AEDLGHDAIDYADYNLE
-2419 SVEQLVNLRKKIE
+2419 SVEKLVNLRKQVE
-2432 GYALGH
+2432 GYLLGH
-2438 PDSGRLEAMNS
+2438 PDSGRVEAMNS
-2449 LLNQVNSRLEE
+2449 LLNQVNTRLDE
-2460 VSVLAVS
+2460 VSVLSVA
-2467 EQSIK
+2467 EQTIQ
-2472 AHDSFSRL
+2472 AQDSFSRL
-2480 YDQLDNA
+2480 YDQLEAAN
-2487 HLKQSKHLYLDG
+2487 LKESKHLYLDQ

-2512 KIDQLGGS
+2512 NIDLLGS
-2520 DAVLEKVKASV
+2520 REAVLEKVKSAVS
-2531 NHEYGQAIADTIFA
+2531 NEYGQTVADTIFA
-2545 GLSANELAKDGKG
+2545 GLSAKDLAKDGKG
-2558 IDITGLN
+2558 IDIAGLN
-2565 RIHQALEQHMSPVS
+2565 KVHQAIEQHMSPVS

-2587 SDHSALGH
+2587 SDHSTLGH

-2605 QIDAQA
+2605 QLEGQA

-2628 KSSNIRNIFNVATEY
+2628 KSLNIFNVATKN
-2643 QPDLKLRWSDFS
+2643 QPDLKLRWSDLS
-2655 QPAHQNDTLEH
+2655 QPAHQNSTLAH
-2666 DMASEEN
+2666 DMVSEEN
-2673 DGFGLNDGETKLKR
+2673 DGFGLNDGETKLKS
-2687 FIEKLNAAKGIDAA
+2687 FIEELNAEKGVDAS
-2701 YKDASEGY
+2701 YKNASEGY

-2720 VSTGIPAHVF
+2720 ASTGIPAHVF

-2750 FAQELQKQ
+2750 FAEELQKQ

-2768 AKRIDNVVR
+2768 EKRIDNVVR
-2777 LFAERALEEIEAF
+2777 QFAERALEEIKAF
-2790 KASQADEGR
+2790 KASEADQGR

-2809 VAAMQAEWNRLS
+2809 TAAMQAEWHRLS
-2821 HDPDARYQLLT
+2821 NDPDARYQLLT

-2854 TWRPKFGVWTP
+2854 TWLPKFGVWTP
-2865 TELFNFGQAL
+2865 TELFNFGQVL

-2883 AKKQSHQVNDDLDA
+2883 AKKQNHQVTDLLDA
-2897 LSGSEKHKDKVA
+2897 LSGNEKHKENVA

-2916 PRDKVPLSPL
+2916 PRDKESLSPL
-2926 TRFLNNELYGERDAR
+2926 TRFLNNELYGEKDAR
-2941 RKIGDITQTLL
+2941 RKIGEITQTLL
-2952 DHAVEKGE
+2952 DHAVENGE
-2960 SQKVTLKGEAGRLT
+2960 SQKVTLKGEVGRLT
-2974 GYYHQGTA
+2974 GYYHQGA
-2982 SSDDETSTTSG
+2982 VANEGETSATSG

-3004 SAEEQASAIRSHYQK
+3004 SAEEQASAIRNHYQK

-3064 NIILHGYSMG
+3064 HIIIHGYSMG

-3119 VGTIAKAVN
+3119 VGAIAKAVN

-3139 LPQETPILLLT
+3139 LPKETPILLLT
-3150 DNEGLGEEGEKLRV
+3150 DNEGLGEEGEKLRA
-3164 KLSNSG
+3164 KLAIAG
-3170 FNVTGEQTFYG
+3170 YNVTGEQTFYG
-3181 HEASNRLMSQYTGQI
+3181 HEASNRLMGQYADQI
-3196 VSDLLN
+3196 VSGLFNAEHAAVEEAGEVKDIRATEDSSVDKAVASDTELGAN
-3202 TQHIKHNE
+3202 TDSSH
-3210 AKLNLEPHGKN
+3210 KN
-3221 YESRD
+3221 YQSRD
-3226 LILKPISQPETVEL
+3226 LVLEPIVQPETIEL
-3240 GMPEVDQ
+3240 GMPDIDQ
-3247 KVLADIAER
+3247 KILAEVAER

-3268 KSKSLIASKMY
+3268 KSKSLIDSKLY

-3304 SFAKASARRDLETFN
+3304 SFAKASARRDLDKFN
-3319 RHAEQSIQSG
+3319 GYAEQSIESG

-3336 YLNQVRVEELV
+3336 YLNQVRMDELV
-3347 SKYHSLTPLELDDQS
+3347 SKYQSLTALEFDAES
-3362 GMYKTTATNGDQSV
+3362 GMYKTTATNGDQTV
-3376 PFFLNRVTVD
+3376 TFFLNKVTVESKD
-3386 GNELWQVHYITNGEL
+3386 LWQVHYMKDGEL

-3425 MYSYGDLGPQDKVK
+3425 MYSYADLGPQDKVK
-3439 QPLTWQQWKDSVTYE
+3439 QPLTWEQWKESVTYE
-3454 DLTPKYKELYSNEDL
+3454 DLTPKYQELYDSEVL

-3478 GNVSGRLKELKDRIN
+3478 GVVSDRLKTLKDVIN
-3493 VDLGRTNG
+3493 TSLGRTDG

-3521 FPATFFVPKSLFAED
+3521 FPATFFVPKSFFMED

-3555 AVVIRNPQEFSD
+3555 AVVIRDPQEFSN
-3567 FQQVTINASFRAS
+3567 FQQVAINVSYRAS
-3580 FNDKWNHGLDEPL
+3580 LNDKWNAGLDDPL
-3593 FTTKRKLSHEFLNK
+3593 FTPKRKLSHEFLDVRDELANK
-3607 RDQLLKKLSGG
+3607 LKAK
-3618 RLDAQ
+3618 
-3623 DETLVAL
+3623 V
-3630 GNPDDVSGNKA
+3630 
-3641 IVAVDV
+3641 VD
-3647 SQIFTRQELKERANV
+3647 FEKEV
-3662 FAKPIG
+3662 
-3668 ASYQGILDQLD
+3668 QLD
-3679 LVHQTV
+3679 
-3685 SRDQI
+3685 R
-3690 VASFELNKKVNAYI
+3690 
-3704 AEHPTSGRNQALTQ
+3704 
-3718 LKEQITSAL
+3718 
-3727 FIGKMQVAQVDIDAI
+3727 
-3742 AQTRPELAARIFMVA
+3742 
-3757 IEEANG
+3757 
-3763 EHRGLTDMMVRWA
+3763 
-3776 NEDPYLAPKQGYKG
+3776 
-3790 ETPNDLGFDAKYHVD
+3790 
-3805 LGDHYADFKQWLET
+3805 LGDHQVD
-3819 SQSNGLLSK
+3819 
-3828 ATLDESTKTV
+3828 STVST
-3838 HLGYSYQELQD
+3838 
-3849 LTGVESVQMAFYFLK
+3849 
-3864 EAAKK
+3864 
-3869 VDPISGDSAEMI
+3869 
-3881 LLKKFADKSYL
+3881 
-3892 SQLDSDRMDQIEGIY
+3892 
-3907 RSSHET
+3907 
-3913 DVDAWDRRY
+3913 
-3922 SGAGY
+3922 
-3927 DELTNKLAGATG
+3927 
-3939 VDEQLSV
+3939 LSV
-3946 LLDDRKGLLI
+3946 
-3956 GEVHGSDVNG
+3956 
-3966 LRFVNEQ
+3966 
-3973 MDALKKQGVTVI
+3973 T
-3985 GLEHLR
+3985 
-3991 SDLAQPLIDRY
+3991 
-4002 LATGVMSSELS
+4002 
-4013 AMLKTKH
+4013 
-4020 LDATLFENARANGM
+4020 
-4034 RIVALD
+4034 ALD
-4040 ANSSARPNVQGTE
+4040 
-4053 HGLMYRAGA
+4053 
-4062 ANNIAVEV
+4062 
-4070 LQSLPDDEK
+4070 
-4079 FVAIYGKAH
+4079 
-4088 LQSHKG
+4088 
-4094 IEGFV
+4094 
-4099 PGITHRLD
+4099 
-4107 LPALRVSDS
+4107 
-4116 NQFRVEQDD
+4116 
-4125 MTLRVV
+4125 
-4131 YDDVANKPKLTF
+4131 
-4143 KDSLSGANT
+4143 
-4152 AIHNQNVNDWER
+4152 NQNVDDWSQI
-4164 VAVTPTADGGE
+4164 AVVPKNDGGE

-4187 NDSVVANAAANLAGK
+4187 NDSVAAKAAANLAGK
-4202 HPESSVVVQLDSDG
+4202 HPESSVVVQLDSEG

-4244 DSNNTHLSGYSA
+4244 ENNNTRLSGYSA
-4256 EDLAAKL
+4256 NELAVKL
-4263 ANFQQSFSQAE
+4263 AKFQQTFSQAE
-4274 NINNTPDH
+4274 NVSSKPDH
-4282 ISIVGCSLVSDDKQ
+4282 ISVVGYSLVSDDKQ

-4308 VNGLRVD
+4308 ANGLRVD
-4315 VSARS
+4315 VSVRNS
-4320 SELAVDAT
+4320 DVAVDTT
-4328 GRKHTKDENGDWIQ
+4328 GRKHTQDANGNWVQ
-4342 KAETNKVSLSWNEQ
+4342 KAENNKVSLTWNTQ
-4356 GEVIAKEER
+4356 GEVTVRDEV
-4365 IRNGIAEG
+4365 IRNGVAEG

-4383 DVGEI
+4383 DVDEP

-4404 KRKVETET
+4404 KRKPETEVIAN
-4412 SSSAANN
+4412 SSNSNQ
-4419 KLSYS
+4419 LSYS
-4424 GNIQVNVGDGEF
+4424 GNIQVNVGEGEF

-4449 VGSGGFKSLAFGDNN
+4449 VGTGGFKSLAFGDNN
-4464 VMVHIGNGESK
+4464 VMVHIGDGESK
-4475 HSVDMGGYQ
+4475 HSVDIGGYQ
-4484 ALEGAQMFIGNRNVS
+4484 ALEGAQMFLGNRNVS
-4499 FNLGQSND
+4499 FNFGHSND
-4507 LLVMMDKSIPTP
+4507 LILMMDKSIPTP

-4539 TSGEDQDWLAAQE
+4539 TFGEGEDWLAAQE

-4573 SSVDYTCLVE
+4573 SSVDYTHLVQ
-4583 LDSHN
+4583 LNSQN
-4588 ERSSRGLK
+4588 ERDSRGLK
-4596 HDTEAALNKQYNQ
+4596 HDAEATLNKQYNQ

-4614 SDSSAGKLSRAD
+4614 GNSGTSQLSRTD

-4676 LMTQQFS
+4676 LMTQQFT
-4683 ATGQAKTTFTYTPE
+4683 ATGQAKTTFTYTPQ
-4697 DLPRQLKNKLLGQM
+4697 DLPRQLKNKLLGQL
-4711 AGIGAETT
+4711 AGVGAETT
-4719 LADIFGVDYTTSGQ
+4719 LADIFGVDYTASGQ
-4733 IVSRNGEAVDG
+4733 IVSRNGQAVDG
-4744 VAILTEMLE
+4744 VAILKEMLE

-4766 VDPAKLLDSLKSG
+4766 VDPAKLLDSLKAG
-4779 IDMGADGIQSFAET
+4779 IDMGADGIKSFAET
-4793 HGLKDKAPEEEENKS
+4793 HGLKEKAPEEEKDNS
-4808 AVSVNGTSVNSA
+4808 SVSVNGANVNSA
-4820 QGATA
+4820 QGATVA
-4825 SDGNTETAETQDRAF
+4825 DGNTETAETQDRAF

-4863 KSLVENLKE
+4863 KSLVENLKQ

-4892 GHLQGDGDIN
+4892 GHLQDDGDIN
-4902 LSLGNYNFNWG
+4902 ISLGNYNFNWG

-4945 IFTGGEGSDMGVLMG
+4945 IFTGGEGNDMGVLMG

-4998 GEIDTGLGRDYVV
+4998 GEIDTGSGRDYVV
-5011 TSGNFNRVDTGDGQ
+5011 TSGNFNRVDTGDDQ

-5053 RINASAG
+5053 RINAGAD

-5072 LNGGEGEDHLIA
+5072 LNGGDGDDHLIA
-5084 AAISKFSQFNGE
+5084 AAISKFSQFNGG

-5133 ISSEDNIVFNGI
+5133 IRSEDNIVFNGI

-5163 LRDPVSETDQAKFEH
+5163 LRDPSNDSDQSKFEH
-5178 IGSVTFNDYFDGKR
+5178 IGSVTFSDYFNGNR
-5192 AQMIIAMGEK
+5192 AQVVIGMSEK
-5202 DANGER
+5202 DLSGER
-5208 EYTTL
+5208 EYTML
-5213 SESSIDALVQAMS
+5213 SDSAIDALVQAMS
-5226 GFDPQAGDNGFID
+5226 GFEPQAGDNGFID
-5239 NLDSKSRVA
+5239 SLESKSQAA
-5248 ISTAWA
+5248 ISMAWS

-5260 GITV
+5260 GLMV

>member
-15 GNYSADNGNNDIVA
+15 GNYSADDGNNSIVA

-54 HTGSGND
+54 YTGSGND
-61 TVVGGSAYLRVEDS
+61 TVVGGSAYLRVEDT

-109 DHLGHH
+109 DHLGNH
-115 GDVSYG
+115 GDVNYG
-121 GAAAYNSVKRK
+121 GAAAYNGITRK

-154 HGNLSFA
+154 QGNLSFA

-169 DRTWFD
+169 DRTWFNR
-175 QYQGSRGDV
+175 YQDSRGDV
-184 SFDGAGAA
+184 TFDGAGAA

-213 HLVRKGKVGDITL
+213 HLVRKGKVGDVTL

-240 AEDVYQQTHGNIRFE
+240 AEDVYAQTRGNIRFE
-255 GVGGYNSFYSDV
+255 GVGGYNSLYSDV

-299 AKAEDIVLTTAK
+299 AKAEEIVLTAAQ
-311 MHGSWIG
+311 MHGLSIDNG
-318 SGTHA
+318 NKFHA

-352 LSNDPKTGKL
+352 LYNDPETGKL
-362 KYYSEAWYKQGN
+362 KYYSEAWFKRGN
-374 HLSGLARS
+374 HLTDLARS

-413 VHAMEKDLTEYEWV
+413 VHAVEKDLTEYEWV

-434 IDAKDVV
+434 IDAKDVA
-441 LSDAKMG
+441 LSEAKMG
-448 GHAISTDGT
+448 GTAISTDGT
-457 KVDVQAIKS
+457 TVDVQAVKS

-487 VELANDAETGVLK
+487 VELANDPKTGALK

-510 DHTANLANEDISSAN
+510 DHTADLANEDISSAN

-535 SLSALNYSVNAIRSM
+535 SLSDLHYSVNAVRST

-575 SGDVHFSGAG
+575 SGDVHFNGAG

-692 GNGNSRVAMLGGYN
+692 GNGNSRVVMLGGYN
-706 THTQIGSGHG
+706 THTQIGSGNG

-726 MTQVGNGEVTSVLA
+726 MTQVGKGDVASVLA

-749 GEGEL
+749 GDGDL
-754 TAGMLGGANVMTHI
+754 TAGMLGGANVITHI
-768 SGDEQASNTTAVAL
+768 SGDNETSNTTAVAL
-782 GGANILTKKGKGD
+782 GGANILTKKGKGNA
-795 TLAVMGG
+795 LAVMGG

-810 GDGSTTGVMVGGAN
+810 GDGTTTGVMVGGAN

-870 TSIAAMIGAGNIFTH
+870 TSIAVMIGAGNIFTH

-954 NANIFTHIGNGSTFA
+954 NANIFTHVGSGSTFA
-969 AMIGQANV
+969 AMIGQANI

-984 LTAALMVGKANIY
+984 LTAALMAGKANIY

-1004 SLGLFA
+1004 SLGIFA
-1010 GEMNV
+1010 GEVNV

-1123 AKGKANIVTKVGDG
+1123 AKGKANIITKVGDG
-1137 LGINVAWGQAN
+1137 LGVNVAWGQAN

-1162 KGEANILTKVGDGQE
+1162 KGEANVITKVGDGQE

-1207 TKVGDGRNVVLAKG
+1207 TKVGNGRNVVLAKG

-1242 NVVTKVGDG
+1242 NIVTKVGDG

-1262 ITTTVGNGLSVT
+1262 ITTTVGDGLSVT

-1285 VGNGVSVNVAWGKY
+1285 VGDGVSVNVAWGKY
-1299 NINTKVGDGLNVAV
+1299 NVNTKVGDGLNVAV

-1322 HIGDGLNINASY
+1322 HIGDGLGINASY
-1334 ARNNVAIK
+1334 AQNNVAIK
-1342 VGNGDFYSL
+1342 IGNGDFYSL

-1365 LFDNV
+1365 LFDNI
-1370 KQTLLGVGGS
+1370 KQTVRGVGGS

-1391 ASTSGTQKGRGA
+1391 ASSSGTQKGRGA

-1438 DTPDLNEMDNDL
+1438 DTPDLNKMQNAL
-1450 NIDGASDHAPNLI
+1450 NVDGSSDQTQAPNLI
-1463 VNGDFEQGDRGWQ
+1463 VNGDFEQGDQGWK
-1476 STHGVEASY
+1476 STHGVEASH
-1485 SGSVYGVNGE
+1485 SGNVYGVNGE
-1495 GHGTRVTEL
+1495 GHGARVTEL
-1504 DTHTNTSLYQD
+1504 DTYTNTSLYQD

-1581 GTGHNDGL
+1581 GTGQNDGL

-1602 SPQANAVSEHAKQ
+1602 SQQANAVSEHATQ

-1658 QQAIENNGQAQRDAV
+1658 QKALENNGQAQRDAV
-1673 KEESEAVTAELTT
+1673 KEESEAVTAELTK
-1686 LAQGLDVLDGQ
+1686 LAQGLDVLDDQ
-1697 ATHTGKSGEQWRND
+1697 ATHTGESGDQWRND
-1711 FAGGLLDGVQS
+1711 FAGGLLDGVQR
-1722 QIDDAKQLASDK
+1722 QLDDAKQLANDK
-1734 MAAAKQ
+1734 IAAAKQ

-1747 KVKDSIAKS
+1747 KVKESVAKS

-1771 QDIAEAKADA
+1771 QDIADAKADA
-1781 ETRKADAVAKSH
+1781 ETRKADAVAKSN

-1822 KANQAQNDAQGAKQ
+1822 KANQAQNDAKGTKQ
-1836 NEGDRPDRQGVAGS
+1836 NEGDRPDREGVTGS

-1866 SHVNTDSQTNA
+1866 SHVTNDSQTNA
-1877 DGRFSDGLT
+1877 DGRFSEGLS
-1886 EQELEALEGATNAV
+1886 EQEQEALEGATNAV

-1906 AGIRSKNSGSTIT
+1906 AGIRGKNSGSTIS
-1919 SMFMEANA
+1919 SMFTETNS
-1927 DSIVVDTTASQ
+1927 DSIVVPTAASQ
-1938 DVVRKEVR
+1938 DVVRKEIR
-1946 ISGVNLVGLGEA
+1946 ISGVNLEGLGEA
-1958 SHDSAESLVAAR
+1958 SHDTAESLVSAR

-1985 DVATDKYVPV
+1985 DAATDKYVPV

-2001 DADVSDEVKQ
+2001 DADVSDEAKE
-2011 RMIQSMSGYIEHT
+2011 RMIQFVGGYIEHT

-2038 LFVESTLDYDW
+2038 LFVEATLDYDW

-2058 LESYGYSFETPHAE
+2058 LESYGYSFEAPHGE
-2072 KSIVSFWSGK
+2072 KSIVSFWSGR
-2082 NFKQYRDVLDNAQTD
+2082 NFKEYRNVLDNAQAD

-2111 FAIDLNKHLMR
+2111 FAIDLNKQLMR
-2122 WGGLFLD
+2122 WGGMFLD

-2157 ATGAQHD
+2157 ATGAQND
-2164 VYVIAEGGVR
+2164 VYVIAEGGMR
-2174 LGNYFWHVELPA
+2174 LGNYFWNVELPA

-2194 LVGEIRLLDKPVSEY
+2194 LVGEIRLLDKPVSAY
-2209 KDLPADEIG
+2209 KDIPVEDIG

-2225 VGVKVR
+2225 VAVKVR
-2231 FDALSSARQAELLAD
+2231 FDALSHEKQADLLAD
-2246 NPDDY
+2246 NPDGY
-2251 RADTLVE
+2251 KADTLVE

-2288 EGDEGFEV
+2288 EGEEGFEV
-2296 RSWPGS
+2296 RSWPGT
-2302 DDKSK
+2302 DGKSK

-2312 NPEDAAQQKA
+2312 NPEDAAQQKS

-2361 KEDGAWTYNTNS
+2361 KEDGAWTYNANV

-2395 YQKVIDALAEYHA
+2395 YQQVIDALTEYHA
-2408 STAEHADYELE
+2408 STAEHADYELT
-2419 SVEQLVNLRKKIE
+2419 SVEKLLNLRKQVE
-2432 GYALGH
+2432 GYVLGH
-2438 PDSGRLEAMNS
+2438 PDSGRVQAMNA
-2449 LLNQVNSRLEE
+2449 LLNQVNSRLEA
-2460 VSVLAVS
+2460 VSVLVVS

-2472 AHDSFSRL
+2472 AHDSFSHL

-2487 HLKQSKHLYLDG
+2487 NLKESKHLYLDG

-2512 KIDQLGGS
+2512 NIDKLGGS
-2520 DAVLEKVKASV
+2520 DAVLEKVKAAVS
-2531 NHEYGQAIADTIFA
+2531 HEYGQVVADTIFA
-2545 GLSANELAKDGKG
+2545 GLSANDLAKDGKG
-2558 IDITGLN
+2558 IDIAGLN
-2565 RIHQALEQHMSPVS
+2565 KVHQAIEQHMSPVS

-2605 QIDAQA
+2605 QLEGQA

-2628 KSSNIRNIFNVATEY
+2628 KSSNIRNIFNVATED

-2673 DGFGLNDGETKLKR
+2673 DGFGLNDGEAKLKR
-2687 FIEKLNAAKGIDAA
+2687 FVEKLNAAKGIDAS

-2720 VSTGIPAHVF
+2720 ASTGIPAHVF

-2750 FAQELQKQ
+2750 FAEELQKQ

-2768 AKRIDNVVR
+2768 EKRIDNVVR

-2821 HDPDARYQLLT
+2821 NDPDARYQLLT

-2883 AKKQSHQVNDDLDA
+2883 AKKQSHQATDLLDA
-2897 LSGSEKHKDKVA
+2897 LSGNEKHKENVA

-2916 PRDKVPLSPL
+2916 PRDKESLSPL
-2926 TRFLNNELYGERDAR
+2926 TRFLNNELYGEKDAR

-2952 DHAVEKGE
+2952 DHAVENGE

-2974 GYYHQGTA
+2974 GYYHQGAA
-2982 SSDDETSTTSG
+2982 SSEGETSATSG

-3004 SAEEQASAIRSHYQK
+3004 SAEEQASAIRNHYQK

-3064 NIILHGYSMG
+3064 NIIIHGYSMG

-3119 VGTIAKAVN
+3119 VGAIAKAVN

-3139 LPQETPILLLT
+3139 LPKETPILLLT
-3150 DNEGLGEEGEKLRV
+3150 DNEGLGEEGEKLRA
-3164 KLSNSG
+3164 KLAIAG
-3170 FNVTGEQTFYG
+3170 YNVTGEQTFYG
-3181 HEASNRLMSQYTGQI
+3181 HEASNRLMGQYTDQI
-3196 VSDLLN
+3196 VSGLFNAEQAAVEAGEVLKGLEKDFKRYGDALKPDTSVPGKAKDIRTTKDFLNGYKNDHAKDIVDGFHSDMSIKQLVDLFVKGNWSAEQKGALAWEIESRALKVTFQNKSEKYNRLFREIASAGVVDAKATEQLAPQLMLLN
-3202 TQHIKHNE
+3202 LANDGFGGRCDPLSKLVLV
-3210 AKLNLEPHGKN
+3210 AKQLENDG
-3221 YESRD
+3221 
-3226 LILKPISQPETVEL
+3226 QV
-3240 GMPEVDQ
+3240 
-3247 KVLADIAER
+3247 
-3256 ENVII
+3256 
-3261 GVRPVDE
+3261 GVARQLLE
-3268 KSKSLIASKMY
+3268 KMY
-3279 SSKGLFVKAKSSDW
+3279 SAAAVLSNPTLYSDSEKANASKLLSSLAAIHAKN
-3293 GPMSGFIPVDQ
+3293 PMHDTSMKVWQEKLEGKQALTVNGVVEKITD
-3304 SFAKASARRDLETFN
+3304 ASANGKPVL
-3319 RHAEQSIQSG
+3319 
-3329 NAVSADL
+3329 
-3336 YLNQVRVEELV
+3336 
-3347 SKYHSLTPLELDDQS
+3347 LELDAPGHAMAAWAKGS
-3362 GMYKTTATNGDQSV
+3362 GDDRVYGFYDPNAGIVEFSSAEKFGAYLTRFFGKSDLNMAQGYKLGKNAAGEAIFNRVVVMDGNTLASYKPTFGDKTTMQGILDLPVFDATPIKKPTGGVASDLEALGDK
-3376 PFFLNRVTVD
+3376 T
-3386 GNELWQVHYITNGEL
+3386 
-3401 APFKVIGDP
+3401 KV
-3410 VSKQPMTADYDLLTV
+3410 V
-3425 MYSYGDLGPQDKVK
+3425 
-3439 QPLTWQQWKDSVTYE
+3439 
-3454 DLTPKYKELYSNEDL
+3454 
-3469 YNKKDGASL
+3469 
-3478 GNVSGRLKELKDRIN
+3478 
-3493 VDLGRTNG
+3493 VDL
-3501 LEMVHHGADDANPYA
+3501 A
-3516 VMADN
+3516 
-3521 FPATFFVPKSLFAED
+3521 
-3536 GLGEGKGSIQT
+3536 
-3547 YFNVNEQG
+3547 
-3555 AVVIRNPQEFSD
+3555 
-3567 FQQVTINASFRAS
+3567 
-3580 FNDKWNHGLDEPL
+3580 
-3593 FTTKRKLSHEFLNK
+3593 
-3607 RDQLLKKLSGG
+3607 
-3618 RLDAQ
+3618 
-3623 DETLVAL
+3623 
-3630 GNPDDVSGNKA
+3630 
-3641 IVAVDV
+3641 
-3647 SQIFTRQELKERANV
+3647 QIFTVQELRERAKV

-3679 LVHQTV
+3679 LVHQAKG
-3685 SRDQI
+3685 RDQI
-3690 VASFELNKKVNAYI
+3690 AASFELNKKINAYI

-3718 LKEQITSAL
+3718 LKEQVTSAL
-3727 FIGKMQVAQVDIDAI
+3727 FIGKMQIAQAGIDAI

-3763 EHRGLTDMMVRWA
+3763 KHVGLTDMMVRWA
-3776 NEDPYLAPKQGYKG
+3776 NEDPYLAPKHGYKG
-3790 ETPNDLGFDAKYHVD
+3790 ETPSDLGFDAKYHVD
-3805 LGDHYADFKQWLET
+3805 LSEHYADFKQWLEA

-3869 VDPISGDSAEMI
+3869 ADPISGDSAEMI
-3881 LLKKFADKSYL
+3881 LLKKFADQSYL

-3922 SGAGY
+3922 SGKGY
-3927 DELTNKLAGATG
+3927 DELTNKLASATG

-4020 LDATLFENARANGM
+4020 LDVALFENARANGM

-4070 LQSLPDDEK
+4070 LQNLPDGEK

-4107 LPALRVSDS
+4107 LPALKVSDS
-4116 NQFRVEQDD
+4116 NQFTVEQDD
-4125 MTLRVV
+4125 VSLRVV
-4131 YDDVANKPKLTF
+4131 YDDVANKPKITF

-4152 AIHNQNVNDWER
+4152 ALHNQNVNDWER
-4164 VAVTPTADGGE
+4164 VVVTPTADGGE

-4187 NDSVVANAAANLAGK
+4187 NDAVAAKAAANLAGK

-4244 DSNNTHLSGYSA
+4244 ESNNTRLSGYSA
-4256 EDLAAKL
+4256 DELAVKL
-4263 ANFQQSFSQAE
+4263 AKFQQSFNQAE
-4274 NINNTPDH
+4274 NVSSKPDH

-4308 VNGLRVD
+4308 ANGLRLD
-4315 VSARS
+4315 VSVRS
-4320 SELAVDAT
+4320 SELAVDET
-4328 GRKHTKDENGDWIQ
+4328 GRKHTKDANGNWVQ
-4342 KAETNKVSLSWNEQ
+4342 KAESNKVSLSWNEQ
-4356 GEVIAKEER
+4356 GDVVAKDER

-4373 DIDLSRIGVS
+4373 DIDLSRIGIS
-4383 DVGEI
+4383 DVDEP
-4388 ARGAIGDNND
+4388 ARGAIGDNKD

-4404 KRKVETET
+4404 KRKAETET
-4412 SSSAANN
+4412 SSSSANN

-4449 VGSGGFKSLAFGDNN
+4449 VGTGGFKSLAFGDNN
-4464 VMVHIGNGESK
+4464 VMIHIGNGESK
-4475 HSVDMGGYQ
+4475 HSFDIGGYQ

-4499 FNLGQSND
+4499 FNKGRSND
-4507 LLVMMDKSIPTP
+4507 LIVMMDKSIPTP

-4539 TSGEDQDWLAAQE
+4539 TSGEGKDWLAAQE

-4573 SSVDYTCLVE
+4573 SSVDYTSLVE
-4583 LDSHN
+4583 LDSQN

-4596 HDTEAALNKQYNQ
+4596 HDAEAALNKQYNQ

-4614 SDSSAGKLSRAD
+4614 GNNDTSKLSRAD

-4697 DLPRQLKNKLLGQM
+4697 DLPRQLKNKLLGQL
-4711 AGIGAETT
+4711 AGVGAETT
-4719 LADIFGVDYTTSGQ
+4719 LADIFGVDYTASGH

-4744 VAILTEMLE
+4744 VAILKEMLE

-4766 VDPAKLLDSLKSG
+4766 VDPAKLLDSLKAG
-4779 IDMGADGIQSFAET
+4779 IKTGADGIQSFAET
-4793 HGLKDKAPEEEENKS
+4793 HGLKEKAPEEEESKPS
-4808 AVSVNGTSVNSA
+4808 VSLNGESLNST
-4820 QGATA
+4820 QGATVA
-4825 SDGNTETAETQDRAF
+4825 DGSTETTETPDRAF

-4863 KSLVENLKE
+4863 KSLVTNLKE

-4945 IFTGGEGSDMGVLMG
+4945 IFTGGEGNDMGVLMG

-4998 GEIDTGLGRDYVV
+4998 GEIDTGSGRDYVV
-5011 TSGNFNRVDTGDGQ
+5011 TSGNFNRVDTGDDQ

-5040 AGNDFANVFGNYN
+5040 AGDDFANVFGNYN

-5084 AAISKFSQFNGE
+5084 AAISKFSQFNGG

-5133 ISSEDNIVFNGI
+5133 IRSEDNIVFNGI

-5163 LRDPVSETDQAKFEH
+5163 LRDPASDSDQAKFEH
-5178 IGSVTFNDYFDGKR
+5178 IGSVTFSDYFNGNR
-5192 AQMIIAMGEK
+5192 AQVIIAMGEK
-5202 DANGER
+5202 DATGER

-5213 SESSIDALVQAMS
+5213 SESAIDALVQAMS

-5248 ISTAWA
+5248 ITTAWA

>member
-15 GNYSADNGNNDIVA
+15 GNYSADDGNNSIVA

-54 HTGSGND
+54 YTGSGND
-61 TVVGGSAYLRVEDS
+61 TVVGGSAYLRVEDT

-109 DHLGHH
+109 DHLGNH

-121 GAAAYNSVKRK
+121 GAAAYNGITRK

-154 HGNLSFA
+154 QGNLSFA

-169 DRTWFD
+169 DRTWFNR
-175 QYQGSRGDV
+175 YQGSRGDV
-184 SFDGAGAA
+184 TFDGAGAA

-240 AEDVYQQTHGNIRFE
+240 AEDVYAQTRGNIRFE
-255 GVGGYNSFYSDV
+255 GVGGYNSLYSDV

-299 AKAEDIVLTTAK
+299 AKAEEIVLTAAQ
-311 MHGSWIG
+311 MHGLSIDNG
-318 SGTHA
+318 NKFHA

-352 LSNDPKTGKL
+352 LYNDPETGKL
-362 KYYSEAWYKQGN
+362 KYYSEAWFKRGN
-374 HLSGLARS
+374 HLAELARS

-413 VHAMEKDLTEYEWV
+413 VHAVEKDLTEYEWV

-434 IDAKDVV
+434 IDAKDVA

-457 KVDVQAIKS
+457 TVDVQAVKS

-487 VELANDAETGVLK
+487 VELANDPKTGALK

-510 DHTANLANEDISSAN
+510 NHTANLANEDISSAN

-535 SLSALNYSVNAIRSM
+535 SLSDLHYSVNAVRST

-575 SGDVHFSGAG
+575 SGDVRFNGAG

-692 GNGNSRVAMLGGYN
+692 GNGNSRVVMLGGYN
-706 THTQIGSGHG
+706 THTQIGSGNG

-726 MTQVGNGEVTSVLA
+726 MTQVGKGDVASVLA

-749 GEGEL
+749 GDGDL
-754 TAGMLGGANVMTHI
+754 TAGMLGGANVITHI
-768 SGDEQASNTTAVAL
+768 SGDNETSNTTAVAL
-782 GGANILTKKGKGD
+782 GGANILTKKGKGN

-810 GDGSTTGVMVGGAN
+810 GDGTTTGVMVGGAN

-870 TSIAAMIGAGNIFTH
+870 TSIAVMIGAGNIFTH

-954 NANIFTHIGNGSTFA
+954 NANIFTHVGSGSTFA
-969 AMIGQANV
+969 AMIGQANI

-997 THVGDGT
+997 THVGDGS
-1004 SLGLFA
+1004 SLGIFA
-1010 GEMNV
+1010 GEVNV

-1123 AKGKANIVTKVGDG
+1123 AKGKANIITKVGDG
-1137 LGINVAWGQAN
+1137 LGVNVAWGQAN

-1162 KGEANILTKVGDGQE
+1162 KGEANIITKVGDGQE

-1196 YTGAWGKANVI
+1196 YIGAWGKANVI
-1207 TKVGDGRNVVLAKG
+1207 TKVGNGRNVVLAKG

-1242 NVVTKVGDG
+1242 NIVTKVGDG

-1262 ITTTVGNGLSVT
+1262 ITTTVGDGLSVT

-1285 VGNGVSVNVAWGKY
+1285 VGDGVSVNVAWGKY

-1322 HIGDGLNINASY
+1322 HVGDGLNINASY
-1334 ARNNVAIK
+1334 AQNNVAIK

-1365 LFDNV
+1365 LFDNI

-1391 ASTSGTQKGRGA
+1391 ASSSGTQKGRGA

-1414 FQMDA
+1414 FQMEA

-1438 DTPDLNEMDNDL
+1438 DTPDLNKMQNALDV
-1450 NIDGASDHAPNLI
+1450 DGSSDQTQAPNLI
-1463 VNGDFEQGDRGWQ
+1463 VNGDFEQGDRGWK

-1485 SGSVYGVNGE
+1485 SGNVYGVNGE
-1495 GHGTRVTEL
+1495 GHGARVTEL
-1504 DTHTNTSLYQD
+1504 DTYTNTSLYQD

-1602 SPQANAVSEHAKQ
+1602 SQQANAVSEHATQ

-1658 QQAIENNGQAQRDAV
+1658 QQALENNGQAQRDAV
-1673 KEESEAVTAELTT
+1673 KEESEAVTAELTK

-1697 ATHTGKSGEQWRND
+1697 ATHTGESGDQWRND

-1722 QIDDAKQLASDK
+1722 QLDDAKQLANDK
-1734 MAAAKQ
+1734 IAAAKQ

-1747 KVKDSIAKS
+1747 KVKESVAKS
-1756 EAGVAKGEQNRAGAE
+1756 EAGVAQGEQNRAGAE

-1781 ETRKADAVAKSH
+1781 ETRKADAVAKSN

-1822 KANQAQNDAQGAKQ
+1822 KANQAQNDAKGTKQ
-1836 NEGDRPDRQGVAGS
+1836 NEGDRPDREGVAGS
-1850 GLSGNAHR
+1850 GLSGNAHS

-1866 SHVNTDSQTNA
+1866 SHITTDSQTNA
-1877 DGRFSDGLT
+1877 DGRFSEGLS
-1886 EQELEALEGATNAV
+1886 EQEQEALEGATNAV

-1906 AGIRSKNSGSTIT
+1906 AGIRGKNSGSTIT
-1919 SMFMEANA
+1919 SMFTETNS
-1927 DSIVVDTTASQ
+1927 DSIVVPTTASQ
-1938 DVVRKEVR
+1938 DVVRKEIR
-1946 ISGVNLVGLGEA
+1946 ISGVNLEGLGEA

-2001 DADVSDEVKQ
+2001 DVDVSDEVKQ

-2024 DNQVPKDQAQALAT
+2024 DNQVPKDQAEALAT

-2058 LESYGYSFETPHAE
+2058 LESYGYSFEAPHAE

-2082 NFKQYRDVLDNAQTD
+2082 NFKQYRDILDNAQTD

-2157 ATGAQHD
+2157 ATGAQND

-2174 LGNYFWHVELPA
+2174 LGNYFWNVELPA

-2209 KDLPADEIG
+2209 KDLPADQIG

-2225 VGVKVR
+2225 VAVKVR
-2231 FDALSSARQAELLAD
+2231 FDALSHERQAELLAD
-2246 NPDDY
+2246 NPDGY
-2251 RADTLVE
+2251 KADTLVE

-2288 EGDEGFEV
+2288 EGEEGFEV
-2296 RSWPGS
+2296 RSWPGI
-2302 DDKSK
+2302 DGKSK

-2312 NPEDAAQQKA
+2312 NPEDAAQQKS

-2354 RTRILAQ
+2354 RTRIIAQ
-2361 KEDGAWTYNTNS
+2361 KEDGAWTYNTNV
-2373 ELMSVTELLDAAHVS
+2373 ELMSVTELLDAAHVN
-2388 GKVRGES
+2388 GKVRGDS
-2395 YQKVIDALAEYHA
+2395 YQQVIDALTEYHA
-2408 STAEHADYELE
+2408 STVEHADYELE
-2419 SVEQLVNLRKKIE
+2419 SVEKLLNLRKQIE
-2432 GYALGH
+2432 GYVLGH
-2438 PDSGRLEAMNS
+2438 PDSGRVEAMNS

-2487 HLKQSKHLYLDG
+2487 NLKESKHLYLDG

-2512 KIDQLGGS
+2512 TIDQLGGS
-2520 DAVLEKVKASV
+2520 DAVLEKVKAAV
-2531 NHEYGQAIADTIFA
+2531 THEYGQVVADTIFA
-2545 GLSANELAKDGKG
+2545 RLSANDLAKDGKG
-2558 IDITGLN
+2558 IDIAGLN
-2565 RIHQALEQHMSPVS
+2565 KVHQAIEQHMSPVS

-2587 SDHSALGH
+2587 SDHSTLGH

-2605 QIDAQA
+2605 QLEGQA

-2628 KSSNIRNIFNVATEY
+2628 KSSNIRNIFNVATED

-2687 FIEKLNAAKGIDAA
+2687 FVEKLNAAKGIDAS

-2720 VSTGIPAHVF
+2720 ASTGIPAHVF

-2750 FAQELQKQ
+2750 FAEELQKQ

-2768 AKRIDNVVR
+2768 EKRIDNVVR

-2821 HDPDARYQLLT
+2821 NDPDARYQLLT

-2883 AKKQSHQVNDDLDA
+2883 AKKQSHQVTDVLDA
-2897 LSGSEKHKDKVA
+2897 LSGNEKHKENVA

-2916 PRDKVPLSPL
+2916 PRDKESLSPL
-2926 TRFLNNELYGERDAR
+2926 TRFLNNELYGEKDAR

-2952 DHAVEKGE
+2952 DHAVENGE

-2974 GYYHQGTA
+2974 GYYHQGAA
-2982 SSDDETSTTSG
+2982 SSEGETSATSG

-3004 SAEEQASAIRSHYQK
+3004 SAEEQASAIRNHYQK

-3064 NIILHGYSMG
+3064 NIIIHGYSMG

-3119 VGTIAKAVN
+3119 VGAIAKAVN

-3139 LPQETPILLLT
+3139 LPKETPILLLT
-3150 DNEGLGEEGEKLRV
+3150 DNEGLGEEGEKLRA
-3164 KLSNSG
+3164 KLAIAG
-3170 FNVTGEQTFYG
+3170 YNVTGEQTFYG
-3181 HEASNRLMSQYTGQI
+3181 HEASNRLMGQYADQI
-3196 VSDLLN
+3196 VSGLFNAEQAAVEAGEVLKGLEKDFKRYGDALKPDTSVPGKSKDIRTTKDFLNGYKNDHAKEIVDGFRSDMSIKQLVDLFVKGNWSAEQKGALAWEIESRALKVTFQNKSEKYNRLFREIASAGVVDAKATEQLAPQLMLLN
-3202 TQHIKHNE
+3202 LSNDGFGGRCDPLSKLVLV
-3210 AKLNLEPHGKN
+3210 AKQLENDG
-3221 YESRD
+3221 
-3226 LILKPISQPETVEL
+3226 QV
-3240 GMPEVDQ
+3240 
-3247 KVLADIAER
+3247 
-3256 ENVII
+3256 
-3261 GVRPVDE
+3261 GVARQLLE
-3268 KSKSLIASKMY
+3268 KMY
-3279 SSKGLFVKAKSSDW
+3279 SAAAVLSNPTLYSDSEKANASKLLSSLAAIHAKN
-3293 GPMSGFIPVDQ
+3293 PMHDTSMKVWQEKLEGKQALTVNGVVEKITD
-3304 SFAKASARRDLETFN
+3304 ASANGKPVL
-3319 RHAEQSIQSG
+3319 
-3329 NAVSADL
+3329 
-3336 YLNQVRVEELV
+3336 
-3347 SKYHSLTPLELDDQS
+3347 LELDAPGHAMAAWAKGSGDDRVYGFYDPNAGIVEFSSAEKFGDYLTRFFGKSDLNMAQS
-3362 GMYKTTATNGDQSV
+3362 YKLGKNDAGEAIFNRVVVMDGNTLASYKPTFGDKTT
-3376 PFFLNRVTVD
+3376 
-3386 GNELWQVHYITNGEL
+3386 
-3401 APFKVIGDP
+3401 
-3410 VSKQPMTADYDLLTV
+3410 M
-3425 MYSYGDLGPQDKVK
+3425 
-3439 QPLTWQQWKDSVTYE
+3439 
-3454 DLTPKYKELYSNEDL
+3454 
-3469 YNKKDGASL
+3469 
-3478 GNVSGRLKELKDRIN
+3478 
-3493 VDLGRTNG
+3493 
-3501 LEMVHHGADDANPYA
+3501 
-3516 VMADN
+3516 
-3521 FPATFFVPKSLFAED
+3521 
-3536 GLGEGKGSIQT
+3536 
-3547 YFNVNEQG
+3547 
-3555 AVVIRNPQEFSD
+3555 
-3567 FQQVTINASFRAS
+3567 
-3580 FNDKWNHGLDEPL
+3580 
-3593 FTTKRKLSHEFLNK
+3593 
-3607 RDQLLKKLSGG
+3607 
-3618 RLDAQ
+3618 
-3623 DETLVAL
+3623 
-3630 GNPDDVSGNKA
+3630 
-3641 IVAVDV
+3641 
-3647 SQIFTRQELKERANV
+3647 
-3662 FAKPIG
+3662 
-3668 ASYQGILDQLD
+3668 QGILDLP
-3679 LVHQTV
+3679 V
-3685 SRDQI
+3685 
-3690 VASFELNKKVNAYI
+3690 
-3704 AEHPTSGRNQALTQ
+3704 
-3718 LKEQITSAL
+3718 
-3727 FIGKMQVAQVDIDAI
+3727 
-3742 AQTRPELAARIFMVA
+3742 
-3757 IEEANG
+3757 
-3763 EHRGLTDMMVRWA
+3763 
-3776 NEDPYLAPKQGYKG
+3776 
-3790 ETPNDLGFDAKYHVD
+3790 FDATPMKKPGTSDVD
-3805 LGDHYADFKQWLET
+3805 GNA
-3819 SQSNGLLSK
+3819 K
-3828 ATLDESTKTV
+3828 AVDDT
-3838 HLGYSYQELQD
+3838 
-3849 LTGVESVQMAFYFLK
+3849 K
-3864 EAAKK
+3864 EA
-3869 VDPISGDSAEMI
+3869 
-3881 LLKKFADKSYL
+3881 
-3892 SQLDSDRMDQIEGIY
+3892 
-3907 RSSHET
+3907 
-3913 DVDAWDRRY
+3913 
-3922 SGAGY
+3922 
-3927 DELTNKLAGATG
+3927 LAG
-3939 VDEQLSV
+3939 
-3946 LLDDRKGLLI
+3946 
-3956 GEVHGSDVNG
+3956 
-3966 LRFVNEQ
+3966 
-3973 MDALKKQGVTVI
+3973 
-3985 GLEHLR
+3985 
-3991 SDLAQPLIDRY
+3991 
-4002 LATGVMSSELS
+4002 
-4013 AMLKTKH
+4013 
-4020 LDATLFENARANGM
+4020 
-4034 RIVALD
+4034 
-4040 ANSSARPNVQGTE
+4040 
-4053 HGLMYRAGA
+4053 
-4062 ANNIAVEV
+4062 
-4070 LQSLPDDEK
+4070 
-4079 FVAIYGKAH
+4079 GKI
-4088 LQSHKG
+4088 L
-4094 IEGFV
+4094 
-4099 PGITHRLD
+4099 
-4107 LPALRVSDS
+4107 
-4116 NQFRVEQDD
+4116 
-4125 MTLRVV
+4125 
-4131 YDDVANKPKLTF
+4131 
-4143 KDSLSGANT
+4143 
-4152 AIHNQNVNDWER
+4152 HNQNVNDWER
-4164 VAVTPTADGGE
+4164 VVVTPTADGGE
-4175 TRFDGQIIVQME
+4175 SRFDGQIIVQME
-4187 NDSVVANAAANLAGK
+4187 NDDVVAKAAANLAGK
-4202 HPESSVVVQLDSDG
+4202 HPESSVVVQIDSDG

-4244 DSNNTHLSGYSA
+4244 ESNNTRLSGYSA
-4256 EDLAAKL
+4256 DELAVKL
-4263 ANFQQSFSQAE
+4263 AKFQQSFNQAE
-4274 NINNTPDH
+4274 NINNKPDH

-4308 VNGLRVD
+4308 ANGLRVD
-4315 VSARS
+4315 VSVRS
-4320 SELAVDAT
+4320 SELAVDEA
-4328 GRKHTKDENGDWIQ
+4328 GRKHTKDANGDWVQ
-4342 KAETNKVSLSWNEQ
+4342 KAENNKVSLSWDEQ
-4356 GEVIAKEER
+4356 GEVVAKDER

-4383 DVGEI
+4383 DVDEP

-4404 KRKVETET
+4404 KRKAETET
-4412 SSSAANN
+4412 SSSSANN

-4449 VGSGGFKSLAFGDNN
+4449 VGTGGFKSLAFGDNN

-4475 HSVDMGGYQ
+4475 HSFDIGGYQ

-4499 FNLGQSND
+4499 FNLGRSND
-4507 LLVMMDKSIPTP
+4507 LIVMMDKSIPTP

-4539 TSGEDQDWLAAQE
+4539 TSGEGQDWLAAQE

-4573 SSVDYTCLVE
+4573 SSVDYTSLVE
-4583 LDSHN
+4583 LDSQN

-4596 HDTEAALNKQYNQ
+4596 HDAEATLNKQYNQ

-4614 SDSSAGKLSRAD
+4614 GNNDTSKLSRAD

-4697 DLPRQLKNKLLGQM
+4697 DLPRQLKNKLLGQL
-4711 AGIGAETT
+4711 AGVGAETT
-4719 LADIFGVDYTTSGQ
+4719 LADIFGVDYTASGQ

-4744 VAILTEMLE
+4744 VAILKEMLD

-4779 IDMGADGIQSFAET
+4779 INMGADGIKSFAET
-4793 HGLKDKAPEEEENKS
+4793 HGLKEKAPEEEEDNS
-4808 AVSVNGTSVNSA
+4808 SVSVNGANVNSA
-4820 QGATA
+4820 QGATVA
-4825 SDGNTETAETQDRAF
+4825 DGSTETAETPDRAF

-4902 LSLGNYNFNWG
+4902 ISLGNYNFNWG

-4945 IFTGGEGSDMGVLMG
+4945 IFTGGEGNDMGVLMG

-4998 GEIDTGLGRDYVV
+4998 GEIDTGSGRDYVV
-5011 TSGNFNRVDTGDGQ
+5011 TSGNFNRVDTGDDQ

-5084 AAISKFSQFNGE
+5084 AAISKFSQFNGG

-5133 ISSEDNIVFNGI
+5133 IRSEDNIVFNGI

-5163 LRDPVSETDQAKFEH
+5163 LRDPASDSDQAKFEH
-5178 IGSVTFNDYFDGKR
+5178 IGSVTFSDYFNGNR
-5192 AQMIIAMGEK
+5192 AQVIIAMGEK
-5202 DANGER
+5202 DATGER

-5213 SESSIDALVQAMS
+5213 SESAIDALVQAMS

-5248 ISTAWA
+5248 ITTAWA

>member
-15 GNYSADNGNNDIVA
+15 GNYSADDGNNSIVA

-54 HTGSGND
+54 YTGSGND
-61 TVVGGSAYLRVEDS
+61 TVVGGSAYLRVEDT

-109 DHLGHH
+109 DHLGNH
-115 GDVSYG
+115 GDVNYG
-121 GAAAYNSVKRK
+121 GAAAYNGITRK

-154 HGNLSFA
+154 QGNLSFA

-169 DRTWFD
+169 DRTWFNR
-175 QYQGSRGDV
+175 YQDSRGDV
-184 SFDGAGAA
+184 TFDGAGAA

-213 HLVRKGKVGDITL
+213 HLVRKGKVGDVTL

-240 AEDVYQQTHGNIRFE
+240 AEDVYAQTRGNIRFE
-255 GVGGYNSFYSDV
+255 GVGGYNSLYSDV

-275 GGGAYNTITRK
+275 GGGAYNTIIRK
-286 GSGSSFDAQGMEY
+286 GSGNDFAKEGMTN
-299 AKAEDIVLTTAK
+299 AKADEIVLTKAV
-311 MHGSWIG
+311 MSGSWIG
-318 SGTHA
+318 QDHH
-323 VTAVKSEREPN
+323 VTAVKSASEPN
-334 TYLFAIADGTY
+334 TYLFAFADSTY
-345 TKINKVR
+345 TKINKVQLR
-352 LSNDPKTGKL
+352 NDPQTGEL
-362 KYYSEAWYKQGN
+362 KYYSTAWYKEGN
-374 HLSGLARS
+374 HLSNLANQDIS
-382 DVSSAGGFEVNP
+382 DNGGFTAVN
-394 INGGYTLSNIA
+394 INGAYTLSDLK

-413 VHAMEKDLTEYEWV
+413 VHAVEKDLTEYEWV

-434 IDAKDVV
+434 IDAKDVA
-441 LSDAKMG
+441 LSEAKMG
-448 GHAISTDGT
+448 GTAISTDGT
-457 KVDVQAIKS
+457 TVDVQAVKS

-487 VELANDAETGVLK
+487 VELANDPKTGALK

-510 DHTANLANEDISSAN
+510 DHTADLANEDISSAN

-535 SLSALNYSVNAIRSM
+535 SLSDLHYSVNAVRST

-575 SGDVHFSGAG
+575 SGDVHFNGAG

-692 GNGNSRVAMLGGYN
+692 GNGNSRVVMLGGYN
-706 THTQIGSGHG
+706 THTQIGSGNG

-726 MTQVGNGEVTSVLA
+726 MTQVGKGDVASVLA

-749 GEGEL
+749 GDGDL
-754 TAGMLGGANVMTHI
+754 TAGMLGGANVITHI
-768 SGDEQASNTTAVAL
+768 SGDNETSNTTAVAL
-782 GGANILTKKGKGD
+782 GGANILTKKGKGNA
-795 TLAVMGG
+795 LAVMGG

-810 GDGSTTGVMVGGAN
+810 GDGTTTGVMVGGAN

-870 TSIAAMIGAGNIFTH
+870 TAIAVMIGAGNIFTH

-954 NANIFTHIGNGSTFA
+954 NANIFTHVGSGSTFA
-969 AMIGQANV
+969 AMIGQANI

-1004 SLGLFA
+1004 SLGIFA
-1010 GEMNV
+1010 GEVNV

-1123 AKGKANIVTKVGDG
+1123 AKGKANIITKVGDG
-1137 LGINVAWGQAN
+1137 LGVNVAWGQAN

-1162 KGEANILTKVGDGQE
+1162 KGEANVITKVGDGQE

-1207 TKVGDGRNVVLAKG
+1207 TKVGNGRNVVLAKG

-1242 NVVTKVGDG
+1242 NIVTKVGDG

-1262 ITTTVGNGLSVT
+1262 ITTTVGDGLSVT

-1285 VGNGVSVNVAWGKY
+1285 VGDGVSVNVAWGKY

-1322 HIGDGLNINASY
+1322 HIGDGLGINASY
-1334 ARNNVAIK
+1334 AQNNVAIK
-1342 VGNGDFYSL
+1342 IGNGDFYSL

-1365 LFDNV
+1365 LFDNI
-1370 KQTLLGVGGS
+1370 KQTVLGVGGS

-1391 ASTSGTQKGRGA
+1391 ASSSGTQKGRGA
-1403 IATPEITKLDG
+1403 IATPEITKLAG

-1438 DTPDLNEMDNDL
+1438 DTPDLNKMQNALDV
-1450 NIDGASDHAPNLI
+1450 DGSSDQTQAPNLI
-1463 VNGDFEQGDRGWQ
+1463 VNGDFEQGDQGWK
-1476 STHGVEASY
+1476 STHGVEASH
-1485 SGSVYGVNGE
+1485 SGNVYGVNGE
-1495 GHGTRVTEL
+1495 GHGARVTEL
-1504 DTHTNTSLYQD
+1504 DTYTNTSLYQD

-1581 GTGHNDGL
+1581 GTGQNDGL

-1602 SPQANAVSEHAKQ
+1602 SQQANAVSEHATQ

-1658 QQAIENNGQAQRDAV
+1658 QQALGNNGQAQRDAV
-1673 KEESEAVTAELTT
+1673 KEESEAVTAELTK
-1686 LAQGLDVLDGQ
+1686 LAQGLDVLDEQ
-1697 ATHTGKSGEQWRND
+1697 ATHTGESGDQWRND
-1711 FAGGLLDGVQS
+1711 FAGGLLDGVQR
-1722 QIDDAKQLASDK
+1722 QLDDAKQLANDK
-1734 MAAAKQ
+1734 IAAAKQ

-1747 KVKDSIAKS
+1747 KVKESVAKS
-1756 EAGVAKGEQNRAGAE
+1756 EAGVAKGEQNRADAE
-1771 QDIAEAKADA
+1771 QDIADAKADA
-1781 ETRKADAVAKSH
+1781 ETRKADAVAKSN

-1822 KANQAQNDAQGAKQ
+1822 KANQAQNDAKGTKQ
-1836 NEGDRPDRQGVAGS
+1836 NEGDRPDREGVAGS

-1866 SHVNTDSQTNA
+1866 SHVTNDSQTNA
-1877 DGRFSDGLT
+1877 DGRFSEGLS
-1886 EQELEALEGATNAV
+1886 EQEQEALEGATNAV

-1906 AGIRSKNSGSTIT
+1906 AGIRGKNSGSTIS
-1919 SMFMEANA
+1919 SMFTETNS
-1927 DSIVVDTTASQ
+1927 DSIVVPTTASQ
-1938 DVVRKEVR
+1938 DVVRKEIR
-1946 ISGVNLVGLGEA
+1946 ISGVNLEGLGEA
-1958 SHDSAESLVAAR
+1958 SHDTAESLVSAR

-1985 DVATDKYVPV
+1985 DAATDKYVPV

-2001 DADVSDEVKQ
+2001 DADVSDEAKE
-2011 RMIQSMSGYIEHT
+2011 RMIQFVGGYIEHT

-2038 LFVESTLDYDW
+2038 LFVEATLDYDW

-2058 LESYGYSFETPHAE
+2058 LESYGYSFEAPHGE
-2072 KSIVSFWSGK
+2072 KSIVSFWSGR
-2082 NFKQYRDVLDNAQTD
+2082 NFKEYRNVLDNAQDD

-2111 FAIDLNKHLMR
+2111 FAIDLNKQLMR
-2122 WGGLFLD
+2122 WGGMFLD

-2157 ATGAQHD
+2157 ATGAQND
-2164 VYVIAEGGVR
+2164 VYVIAEGGMR
-2174 LGNYFWHVELPA
+2174 LGNYFWNVELPA

-2194 LVGEIRLLDKPVSEY
+2194 LVGEIRLLDKPVSAY
-2209 KDLPADEIG
+2209 KDIPVEDIG

-2225 VGVKVR
+2225 VAVKVR
-2231 FDALSSARQAELLAD
+2231 FDALSHEKQADLLAD
-2246 NPDDY
+2246 NPDGY
-2251 RADTLVE
+2251 KADTLVE

-2288 EGDEGFEV
+2288 EGEEGFEV
-2296 RSWPGS
+2296 RSWPGT
-2302 DDKSK
+2302 DGKSK

-2312 NPEDAAQQKA
+2312 NPEDAAQQKS

-2361 KEDGAWTYNTNS
+2361 KEDGAWTYNANV

-2395 YQKVIDALAEYHA
+2395 YQQVIDALTEYHA
-2408 STAEHADYELE
+2408 STAEHADYELT
-2419 SVEQLVNLRKKIE
+2419 SVEKLLNLRKQVE
-2432 GYALGH
+2432 GYVLGH
-2438 PDSGRLEAMNS
+2438 PDSGRVQAMNA
-2449 LLNQVNSRLEE
+2449 LLNQVNSRLEA
-2460 VSVLAVS
+2460 VSVLVVS

-2472 AHDSFSRL
+2472 AHDSFSHL

-2487 HLKQSKHLYLDG
+2487 NLKESKHLYLDG

-2512 KIDQLGGS
+2512 NIDKLGGS
-2520 DAVLEKVKASV
+2520 DAVLEKVKAAVS
-2531 NHEYGQAIADTIFA
+2531 HEYGQVVADTIFA
-2545 GLSANELAKDGKG
+2545 GLSANDLAKDGKG
-2558 IDITGLN
+2558 IDIAGLN
-2565 RIHQALEQHMSPVS
+2565 KVHQAIEQHMSPVS

-2605 QIDAQA
+2605 QLEGQA

-2628 KSSNIRNIFNVATEY
+2628 KSSNIRNIFNVATED

-2687 FIEKLNAAKGIDAA
+2687 FVEKLNAAKGIDAS

-2720 VSTGIPAHVF
+2720 ASTGIPAHVF

-2750 FAQELQKQ
+2750 FAEELQKQ

-2768 AKRIDNVVR
+2768 EKRIDNVVR

-2790 KASQADEGR
+2790 KASKADEGR

-2809 VAAMQAEWNRLS
+2809 VAAMQAEWHRLS
-2821 HDPDARYQLLT
+2821 NDPDARYQLLT

-2883 AKKQSHQVNDDLDA
+2883 AKKQSHQATDLLDA
-2897 LSGSEKHKDKVA
+2897 LSGNEKHKENVA

-2916 PRDKVPLSPL
+2916 PRDKESLSPL
-2926 TRFLNNELYGERDAR
+2926 TRFLNNELYGEKDAR

-2952 DHAVEKGE
+2952 DHAVENGE

-2974 GYYHQGTA
+2974 GYYHQGAA
-2982 SSDDETSTTSG
+2982 SSEGETSATSG

-3004 SAEEQASAIRSHYQK
+3004 SAEEQASAIRNHYQK

-3064 NIILHGYSMG
+3064 NIIIHGYSMG

-3119 VGTIAKAVN
+3119 VGAIAKAVN

-3139 LPQETPILLLT
+3139 LPKETPILLLT
-3150 DNEGLGEEGEKLRV
+3150 DNEGLGEEGEKLRA
-3164 KLSNSG
+3164 KLAIAG
-3170 FNVTGEQTFYG
+3170 YNVTGEQTFYG
-3181 HEASNRLMSQYTGQI
+3181 HEASNRLMGQYADQI
-3196 VSDLLN
+3196 VSGLFNAEQAAVEAGEVLKGLEKDFKRYGDALKPDTSVPGKAKDIRTTKDFLNGYKNDHAKDIVDGFRSDMSIKQLVDLFVKGNWNAEQKGALAWEIESRALKVTFQNKSEKYNRLFREIASAGVVDAKATEQLAPQLMLLN
-3202 TQHIKHNE
+3202 LSNDGFGGRCDPLSKLVLV
-3210 AKLNLEPHGKN
+3210 AKQLENDG
-3221 YESRD
+3221 
-3226 LILKPISQPETVEL
+3226 QV
-3240 GMPEVDQ
+3240 
-3247 KVLADIAER
+3247 
-3256 ENVII
+3256 
-3261 GVRPVDE
+3261 GVARQLLE
-3268 KSKSLIASKMY
+3268 KMY
-3279 SSKGLFVKAKSSDW
+3279 SAAAVLSNPTLYSDSEKANASKLLSSLAAIHAKN
-3293 GPMSGFIPVDQ
+3293 PMHDTSMKVWQEKLEGKQALTVNGVVEKITD
-3304 SFAKASARRDLETFN
+3304 ASANGKPVL
-3319 RHAEQSIQSG
+3319 
-3329 NAVSADL
+3329 
-3336 YLNQVRVEELV
+3336 
-3347 SKYHSLTPLELDDQS
+3347 LELDAPGHAMAAWAKGS
-3362 GMYKTTATNGDQSV
+3362 GDDRVYGFYDPNAGIVEFSSAEKFGDYLTRFFGKSDLNMAQGYKLGKNAAGEAIFNRVVVMDGNTLASYKPTFGDKTT
-3376 PFFLNRVTVD
+3376 
-3386 GNELWQVHYITNGEL
+3386 
-3401 APFKVIGDP
+3401 
-3410 VSKQPMTADYDLLTV
+3410 M
-3425 MYSYGDLGPQDKVK
+3425 
-3439 QPLTWQQWKDSVTYE
+3439 
-3454 DLTPKYKELYSNEDL
+3454 
-3469 YNKKDGASL
+3469 
-3478 GNVSGRLKELKDRIN
+3478 
-3493 VDLGRTNG
+3493 
-3501 LEMVHHGADDANPYA
+3501 
-3516 VMADN
+3516 
-3521 FPATFFVPKSLFAED
+3521 
-3536 GLGEGKGSIQT
+3536 
-3547 YFNVNEQG
+3547 
-3555 AVVIRNPQEFSD
+3555 
-3567 FQQVTINASFRAS
+3567 
-3580 FNDKWNHGLDEPL
+3580 
-3593 FTTKRKLSHEFLNK
+3593 
-3607 RDQLLKKLSGG
+3607 
-3618 RLDAQ
+3618 
-3623 DETLVAL
+3623 
-3630 GNPDDVSGNKA
+3630 
-3641 IVAVDV
+3641 
-3647 SQIFTRQELKERANV
+3647 
-3662 FAKPIG
+3662 
-3668 ASYQGILDQLD
+3668 QGILDLP
-3679 LVHQTV
+3679 V
-3685 SRDQI
+3685 
-3690 VASFELNKKVNAYI
+3690 
-3704 AEHPTSGRNQALTQ
+3704 
-3718 LKEQITSAL
+3718 
-3727 FIGKMQVAQVDIDAI
+3727 
-3742 AQTRPELAARIFMVA
+3742 
-3757 IEEANG
+3757 
-3763 EHRGLTDMMVRWA
+3763 
-3776 NEDPYLAPKQGYKG
+3776 
-3790 ETPNDLGFDAKYHVD
+3790 FDATPIKKTGTSDVD
-3805 LGDHYADFKQWLET
+3805 GNAKIVDVT
-3819 SQSNGLLSK
+3819 
-3828 ATLDESTKTV
+3828 
-3838 HLGYSYQELQD
+3838 
-3849 LTGVESVQMAFYFLK
+3849 K
-3864 EAAKK
+3864 EALADGK
-3869 VDPISGDSAEMI
+3869 I
-3881 LLKKFADKSYL
+3881 L
-3892 SQLDSDRMDQIEGIY
+3892 
-3907 RSSHET
+3907 
-3913 DVDAWDRRY
+3913 
-3922 SGAGY
+3922 
-3927 DELTNKLAGATG
+3927 
-3939 VDEQLSV
+3939 
-3946 LLDDRKGLLI
+3946 
-3956 GEVHGSDVNG
+3956 
-3966 LRFVNEQ
+3966 
-3973 MDALKKQGVTVI
+3973 
-3985 GLEHLR
+3985 
-3991 SDLAQPLIDRY
+3991 
-4002 LATGVMSSELS
+4002 
-4013 AMLKTKH
+4013 
-4020 LDATLFENARANGM
+4020 
-4034 RIVALD
+4034 
-4040 ANSSARPNVQGTE
+4040 
-4053 HGLMYRAGA
+4053 
-4062 ANNIAVEV
+4062 
-4070 LQSLPDDEK
+4070 
-4079 FVAIYGKAH
+4079 
-4088 LQSHKG
+4088 
-4094 IEGFV
+4094 
-4099 PGITHRLD
+4099 
-4107 LPALRVSDS
+4107 
-4116 NQFRVEQDD
+4116 
-4125 MTLRVV
+4125 
-4131 YDDVANKPKLTF
+4131 
-4143 KDSLSGANT
+4143 
-4152 AIHNQNVNDWER
+4152 HNQNVNDWER
-4164 VAVTPTADGGE
+4164 VVVTPTADGGE

-4187 NDSVVANAAANLAGK
+4187 NDAVAAKAAANLAGK

-4236 VGHGRDDS
+4236 VGHGRDHS
-4244 DSNNTHLSGYSA
+4244 ESNNTRLSGYSA
-4256 EDLAAKL
+4256 DELAVKL
-4263 ANFQQSFSQAE
+4263 AKFQQSFNQAE
-4274 NINNTPDH
+4274 NVSSKPDH

-4308 VNGLRVD
+4308 ANGLRVD
-4315 VSARS
+4315 VSVRS
-4320 SELAVDAT
+4320 AKVYINEM
-4328 GRKHTKDENGDWIQ
+4328 GRKLYFDGKDSWVN
-4342 KAETNKVSLSWNEQ
+4342 KAINSKVLLSWNGQ
-4356 GEVIAKEER
+4356 GEVVAKDER

-4373 DIDLSRIGVS
+4373 DIDLSRIGIS
-4383 DVGEI
+4383 DVDEP

-4404 KRKVETET
+4404 KRKAETEA
-4412 SSSAANN
+4412 SSSSANN

-4449 VGSGGFKSLAFGDNN
+4449 VGTGGFKSLAFGDNN
-4464 VMVHIGNGESK
+4464 VMIHIGNGESK
-4475 HSVDMGGYQ
+4475 HSFDIGGYQ

-4499 FNLGQSND
+4499 FNKGRSND
-4507 LLVMMDKSIPTP
+4507 LIVMMDKSIPTP

-4539 TSGEDQDWLAAQE
+4539 TSGEGKDWLAAQE

-4573 SSVDYTCLVE
+4573 SSVDYTSLVE
-4583 LDSHN
+4583 LDSQN

-4596 HDTEAALNKQYNQ
+4596 HDAEAALNKQYNQ

-4614 SDSSAGKLSRAD
+4614 SDSDTSKLSRAD

-4697 DLPRQLKNKLLGQM
+4697 DLPRQLKNKLLGQL
-4711 AGIGAETT
+4711 AGVGAETT
-4719 LADIFGVDYTTSGQ
+4719 LADIFGVDYTASGH

-4744 VAILTEMLE
+4744 VAILKEMLE

-4766 VDPAKLLDSLKSG
+4766 VDPTKLVNSLEAG
-4779 IDMGADGIQSFAET
+4779 INMGADGIKSFAET
-4793 HGLKDKAPEEEENKS
+4793 HGLKEKAPEEEESKPS
-4808 AVSVNGTSVNSA
+4808 VSLNGETLNST
-4820 QGATA
+4820 QGATVA
-4825 SDGNTETAETQDRAF
+4825 DGSTETTETPDRAF

-4863 KSLVENLKE
+4863 KSLVANLKE

-4945 IFTGGEGSDMGVLMG
+4945 IFTGGEGNDMGVLMG

-4998 GEIDTGLGRDYVV
+4998 GEIDTGSGRDYVV
-5011 TSGNFNRVDTGDGQ
+5011 TSGNFNRVDTGDDQ

-5040 AGNDFANVFGNYN
+5040 AGDDFANVFGNYN

-5084 AAISKFSQFNGE
+5084 AAISKFSQFNGG

-5133 ISSEDNIVFNGI
+5133 IRSEDNIVFNGI

-5163 LRDPVSETDQAKFEH
+5163 LRDPASDSDQAKFEH
-5178 IGSVTFNDYFDGKR
+5178 IGSVTFSDYFNGNR
-5192 AQMIIAMGEK
+5192 AQVIIAMGEK
-5202 DANGER
+5202 DATGER

-5213 SESSIDALVQAMS
+5213 SESAIDALVQAMS

-5248 ISTAWA
+5248 ITTAWA

>member
-15 GNYSADNGNNDIVA
+15 GNYSADDGNNNIVA
-29 IGFGGEI
+29 IGFGGQI

-54 HTGSGND
+54 YTGSGND
-61 TVVGGSAYLRVEDS
+61 TVVGGSAYLKVEDS
-75 TGHLSVKGAAGYA
+75 TGHLTVKGAAGYA

-109 DHLGHH
+109 DHLGNH

-121 GAAAYNSVKRK
+121 GAAAYNGITRK
-132 GLSGNVTFKGAGG
+132 GLSGNVTFAGAGG

-154 HGNLSFA
+154 QGNLSFT

-169 DRTWFD
+169 DRTWFNR
-175 QYQGSRGDV
+175 YQGSHGDV
-184 SFDGAGAA
+184 TFDGAGAA

-226 QGAGASNRIERTRQ
+226 QGAGASNRIERTHQ
-240 AEDVYQQTHGNIRFE
+240 AEDVYTQTRGNIRFE
-255 GVGGYNSFYSDV
+255 GVGGYNSLYSDV

-275 GGGAYNTITRK
+275 GGGAYNTIIRK
-286 GSGSSFDAQGMEY
+286 GSGNDFAKEGMTN
-299 AKAEDIVLTTAK
+299 AKADEIVLTKAV
-311 MHGSWIG
+311 MSGSWIG
-318 SGTHA
+318 QDHH
-323 VTAVKSEREPN
+323 VTAVKSASEPN
-334 TYLFAIADGTY
+334 TYLFAFADSTY
-345 TKINKVR
+345 TKINKVQLR
-352 LSNDPKTGKL
+352 NDPQTGEL
-362 KYYSEAWYKQGN
+362 KYYSTAWYKEGN
-374 HLSGLARS
+374 HLSNLANQDIS
-382 DVSSAGGFEVNP
+382 DNGGFTAVN
-394 INGGYTLSNIA
+394 INGAYTLSDLK
-405 VEHQQSLT
+405 VEHQQSVT
-413 VHAMEKDLTEYEWV
+413 VHAVEKSLTEYEWV
-427 TYANGAL
+427 TYANGAV
-434 IDAKDVV
+434 IDAKDVS

-448 GHAISTDGT
+448 GHAIYADGT
-457 KVDVQAIKS
+457 KVDVKAVKS
-466 NRKPNTYVY
+466 NRQPNTYIY

-487 VELANDAETGVLK
+487 VELANDPETGALK

-510 DHTANLANEDISSAN
+510 DHTANIANQDISSAT
-525 GYHSMGKGGY
+525 GYNPMGKGGY
-535 SLSALNYSVNAIRSM
+535 SLSDLHYSVNAVRST
-550 SETVADIDEYT
+550 SETVADIEEYT
-561 DQTLFKPATDSGES
+561 DQTLFKPANDSGES
-575 SGDVHFSGAG
+575 SGDVRFNGAG

-595 RGNVYFNGGG
+595 RGNVHFNGGG

-646 ANVLVHQSKQGKMD
+646 ANVLVHQSQQGKMD

-672 IGDGQYLA
+672 LGDGQYLA
-680 HLLAYGNISVHK
+680 HLLAYGNISVQK
-692 GNGNSRVAMLGGYN
+692 GSGDSRVVMLGGYN
-706 THTQIGSGHG
+706 THTQIGSGNG

-726 MTQVGNGEVTSVLA
+726 MTQVGQGDVAAVLA
-740 GGANVLTKV
+740 GGANVLTKM

-754 TAGMLGGANVMTHI
+754 TSGMLGGANVITHI
-768 SGDEQASNTTAVAL
+768 SNDDQLSNTTAVAL
-782 GGANILTKKGKGD
+782 GGANILTKKGKGN

-810 GDGSTTGVMVGGAN
+810 GDGTTTGVMVGGAN
-824 ILTKVGNGDTTGIM
+824 ILTKVGNGDTTGIL

-870 TSIAAMIGAGNIFTH
+870 TSIAVMIGAGNIFTH

-954 NANIFTHIGNGSTFA
+954 NANIFTHVGSGSTFA
-969 AMIGQANV
+969 AMIGQANI

-984 LTAALMVGKANIY
+984 LTAALMVGKANIM

-1010 GEMNV
+1010 GEVNV

-1101 GLLISDIGNVM
+1101 GLLISDVGNVM

-1123 AKGKANIVTKVGDG
+1123 AKGKANLITKVGDG
-1137 LGINVAWGQAN
+1137 LGVNVAWGQAN

-1162 KGEANILTKVGDGQE
+1162 KGEANIITKVGDGQE

-1182 GKANIITHVGNGDD
+1182 GEANIITHVGNGDD

-1207 TKVGDGRNVVLAKG
+1207 TKVGHGQNVVLAKG

-1242 NVVTKVGDG
+1242 NIVTKVGDG
-1251 MQVTAAKGKAN
+1251 MQVTAAKGQAN
-1262 ITTTVGNGLSVT
+1262 ITTTVGNGLNVT

-1285 VGNGVSVNVAWGKY
+1285 VGDGVSVNVAWGKY

-1322 HIGDGLNINASY
+1322 HVGDGLNINASY
-1334 ARNNVAIK
+1334 AQNNVAIK

-1365 LFDNV
+1365 LFDNI
-1370 KQTLLGVGGS
+1370 KQTVLGVGGS

-1391 ASTSGTQKGRGA
+1391 ASSSGTHKGRGA

-1419 IEEVG
+1419 IKEVG

-1438 DTPDLNEMDNDL
+1438 DAPDLNQMQNAFSVDDS
-1450 NIDGASDHAPNLI
+1450 SDQVQGPNLI
-1463 VNGDFEQGDRGWQ
+1463 VNGDFEQSDFGWS
-1476 STHGVEASY
+1476 STHGVEAYVSASSY
-1485 SGSVYGVNGE
+1485 GLE
-1495 GHGTRVTEL
+1495 RDGHGNNVSEL
-1504 DTHTNTSLYQD
+1504 ATDQSTTIYQD
-1515 LTDLTEGEVIAVSF
+1515 IQNLTEGEVIAVSF
-1529 DFAKRAGLS
+1529 DFAKRAGIS
-1538 NNEGIEVLWNG
+1538 NNEGIDVLWNG
-1549 EVVFSSSGDASAW
+1549 EVVFSSSGDESAW

-1581 GTGHNDGL
+1581 GTGHDDGL
-1589 GYILDNVVAKSES
+1589 GYILDNVVAKSET
-1602 SPQANAVSEHAKQ
+1602 PQQTNAVSEHATQ
-1615 NQASQNA
+1615 NQALQNA

-1658 QQAIENNGQAQRDAV
+1658 QQALENNGQAQRDAV
-1673 KEESEAVTAELTT
+1673 QEESEAITAELTK
-1686 LAQGLDVLDGQ
+1686 LAQGLDVLDSQ
-1697 ATHTGKSGEQWRND
+1697 ATHTGESGDQWRNE
-1711 FAGGLLDGVQS
+1711 FASGLLAGVQT
-1722 QIDDAKQLASDK
+1722 QLDDAKQLANDK
-1734 MAAAKQ
+1734 IAEAKQ
-1740 TQSDNNS
+1740 THADNQN
-1747 KVKDSIAKS
+1747 KVKDAVAKS
-1756 EAGVAKGEQNRAGAE
+1756 EAGVAKGEQNQAGAE
-1771 QDIAEAKADA
+1771 QDIADAQADA
-1781 ETRKADAVAKSH
+1781 EKRKANALAKGKDAQ
-1793 DAKQAESDAHSAAND
+1793 QAESDAHSAASD
-1808 AQSRG
+1808 AQLRA
-1813 DRDAMNAEN
+1813 DRDATNAEN
-1822 KANQAQNDAQGAKQ
+1822 KANQAQNDAKATKQ
-1836 NEGDRPDRQGVAGS
+1836 NEGDRPDREGVAGS
-1850 GLSGNAHR
+1850 GLSGNAHS

-1866 SHVNTDSQTNA
+1866 SHVNTDGPTNA
-1877 DGRFSDGLT
+1877 DGRFSEGLS
-1886 EQELEALEGATNAV
+1886 EQEQEALEGATNAV

-1906 AGIRSKNSGSTIT
+1906 AGIRGKNSGSTIT
-1919 SMFMEANA
+1919 SMFTETNS
-1927 DSIVVDTTASQ
+1927 DSIVVPTTASQ
-1938 DVVRKEVR
+1938 DVVRKEIR
-1946 ISGVNLVGLGEA
+1946 ISGVNLEGLGEA

-2024 DNQVPKDQAQALAT
+2024 DNKVPKDQAEALAT

-2058 LESYGYSFETPHAE
+2058 LESYGYSFEAPHAE

-2157 ATGAQHD
+2157 ATGAQND
-2164 VYVIAEGGVR
+2164 VYVIAEGGMR
-2174 LGNYFWHVELPA
+2174 LGNYFWNVELPA

-2209 KDLPADEIG
+2209 KDLPADQIG

-2225 VGVKVR
+2225 VAVKVR
-2231 FDALSSARQAELLAD
+2231 FDALSHERQAELLAD
-2246 NPDDY
+2246 NPDGY
-2251 RADTLVE
+2251 KADTLVE

-2288 EGDEGFEV
+2288 EGEEGFEV
-2296 RSWPGS
+2296 RSWPGI
-2302 DDKSK
+2302 DGKSK
-2307 TILLD
+2307 TIILD
-2312 NPEDAAQQKA
+2312 DPEDAAQQKA

-2335 QMPDELFLV
+2335 QMPDKLFFV
-2344 DNKVLSHHDG
+2344 DNKVISHHEG

-2361 KEDGAWTYNTNS
+2361 KEEGTWKYRVKT
-2373 ELMSVTELLDAAHVS
+2373 ELMSVSELFDAANVN
-2388 GKVRGES
+2388 GKIRGDS
-2395 YQKVIDALAEYHA
+2395 YQKVVDALADYHTIPLLFKA
-2408 STAEHADYELE
+2408 AEDLGHDAIDYADYNLE
-2419 SVEQLVNLRKKIE
+2419 SVEKLVNLRKQVE
-2432 GYALGH
+2432 GYLLGH
-2438 PDSGRLEAMNS
+2438 PDSGRVEAMNS
-2449 LLNQVNSRLEE
+2449 LLNQVNTRLDE
-2460 VSVLAVS
+2460 VSVLSVA
-2467 EQSIK
+2467 EQTIQ
-2472 AHDSFSRL
+2472 AQDSFSRL
-2480 YDQLDNA
+2480 YDQLEAAN
-2487 HLKQSKHLYLDG
+2487 LKESKHLYLDQ

-2512 KIDQLGGS
+2512 NIDLLGS
-2520 DAVLEKVKASV
+2520 REAVLEKVKSAVS
-2531 NHEYGQAIADTIFA
+2531 NEYGQTVADTIFA
-2545 GLSANELAKDGKG
+2545 GLSAKDLAKDGKG
-2558 IDITGLN
+2558 IDIAGLN
-2565 RIHQALEQHMSPVS
+2565 KVHQAIEQHMSPVS

-2587 SDHSALGH
+2587 SDHSTLGH

-2605 QIDAQA
+2605 QLEGQA
-2611 AADFNKQNYVS
+2611 AADFNQQNYVS

-2628 KSSNIRNIFNVATEY
+2628 KSSNISNILNVATKD

-2666 DMASEEN
+2666 DVASEEN
-2673 DGFGLNDGETKLKR
+2673 DGFGLHDGDIKLKR
-2687 FIEKLNAAKGIDAA
+2687 FIEKLNAAKGIDASF
-2701 YKDASEGY
+2701 KEASEGY

-2720 VSTGIPAHVF
+2720 ETTGIPAHVF
-2730 QPFVDQWNDTSYDMM
+2730 QPFVEQWNDTSYDMM

-2750 FAQELQKQ
+2750 FAQELRLQ
-2758 AQASG
+2758 AQRSD
-2763 DPALV
+2763 DPELLE
-2768 AKRIDNVVR
+2768 KRIGNVVR
-2777 LFAERALEEIEAF
+2777 QFAERALEEIETF
-2790 KASQADEGR
+2790 KASQADQGR

-2809 VAAMQAEWNRLS
+2809 VAAMQAEWHRLS
-2821 HDPDARYQLLT
+2821 NDPDARYQLLT

-2854 TWRPKFGVWTP
+2854 TWLPKFGVWTP

-2883 AKKQSHQVNDDLDA
+2883 AKKQSHQVTDVLDA
-2897 LSGSEKHKDKVA
+2897 LSGNEKLKENVA

-2916 PRDKVPLSPL
+2916 PRDKESLSPL
-2926 TRFLNNELYGERDAR
+2926 TRFLNNELYGDKEAR
-2941 RKIGDITQTLL
+2941 RKIGEITQTLL

-2960 SQKVTLKGEAGRLT
+2960 SQKITLQGEAGRLT

-2982 SSDDETSTTSG
+2982 PREGETSTTSG

-3004 SAEEQASAIRSHYQK
+3004 SAEEQASAIRNHYQK

-3064 NIILHGYSMG
+3064 NIIIHGYSMG

-3080 LARYAAQNGQ
+3080 LARYAAQNSQ

-3119 VGTIAKAVN
+3119 VGAIAKAVN
-3128 GQFSVEKNLKG
+3128 GQFSVEKNLEG
-3139 LPQETPILLLT
+3139 LPKETSILLLT
-3150 DNEGLGEEGEKLRV
+3150 DNEGLGNEGEKLRT
-3164 KLSNSG
+3164 KLTASG
-3170 FNVTGEQTFYG
+3170 YNVTGEQTFYG
-3181 HEASNRLMSQYTGQI
+3181 HEASNRLMSQYADQI
-3196 VSDLLN
+3196 VSRLSSSASVDEDLDQQGLDTTSTKDQGISN
-3202 TQHIKHNE
+3202 KNDHLQVVDSKE
-3210 AKLNLEPHGKN
+3210 A
-3221 YESRD
+3221 
-3226 LILKPISQPETVEL
+3226 
-3240 GMPEVDQ
+3240 
-3247 KVLADIAER
+3247 LADGKI
-3256 ENVII
+3256 
-3261 GVRPVDE
+3261 
-3268 KSKSLIASKMY
+3268 L
-3279 SSKGLFVKAKSSDW
+3279 
-3293 GPMSGFIPVDQ
+3293 
-3304 SFAKASARRDLETFN
+3304 
-3319 RHAEQSIQSG
+3319 H
-3329 NAVSADL
+3329 
-3336 YLNQVRVEELV
+3336 NQ
-3347 SKYHSLTPLELDDQS
+3347 
-3362 GMYKTTATNGDQSV
+3362 
-3376 PFFLNRVTVD
+3376 
-3386 GNELWQVHYITNGEL
+3386 
-3401 APFKVIGDP
+3401 
-3410 VSKQPMTADYDLLTV
+3410 
-3425 MYSYGDLGPQDKVK
+3425 
-3439 QPLTWQQWKDSVTYE
+3439 
-3454 DLTPKYKELYSNEDL
+3454 
-3469 YNKKDGASL
+3469 
-3478 GNVSGRLKELKDRIN
+3478 
-3493 VDLGRTNG
+3493 
-3501 LEMVHHGADDANPYA
+3501 
-3516 VMADN
+3516 
-3521 FPATFFVPKSLFAED
+3521 
-3536 GLGEGKGSIQT
+3536 
-3547 YFNVNEQG
+3547 
-3555 AVVIRNPQEFSD
+3555 
-3567 FQQVTINASFRAS
+3567 
-3580 FNDKWNHGLDEPL
+3580 
-3593 FTTKRKLSHEFLNK
+3593 
-3607 RDQLLKKLSGG
+3607 
-3618 RLDAQ
+3618 
-3623 DETLVAL
+3623 
-3630 GNPDDVSGNKA
+3630 
-3641 IVAVDV
+3641 
-3647 SQIFTRQELKERANV
+3647 
-3662 FAKPIG
+3662 
-3668 ASYQGILDQLD
+3668 
-3679 LVHQTV
+3679 
-3685 SRDQI
+3685 
-3690 VASFELNKKVNAYI
+3690 
-3704 AEHPTSGRNQALTQ
+3704 
-3718 LKEQITSAL
+3718 
-3727 FIGKMQVAQVDIDAI
+3727 
-3742 AQTRPELAARIFMVA
+3742 
-3757 IEEANG
+3757 
-3763 EHRGLTDMMVRWA
+3763 
-3776 NEDPYLAPKQGYKG
+3776 
-3790 ETPNDLGFDAKYHVD
+3790 
-3805 LGDHYADFKQWLET
+3805 
-3819 SQSNGLLSK
+3819 
-3828 ATLDESTKTV
+3828 
-3838 HLGYSYQELQD
+3838 
-3849 LTGVESVQMAFYFLK
+3849 
-3864 EAAKK
+3864 
-3869 VDPISGDSAEMI
+3869 
-3881 LLKKFADKSYL
+3881 
-3892 SQLDSDRMDQIEGIY
+3892 
-3907 RSSHET
+3907 
-3913 DVDAWDRRY
+3913 
-3922 SGAGY
+3922 
-3927 DELTNKLAGATG
+3927 
-3939 VDEQLSV
+3939 
-3946 LLDDRKGLLI
+3946 
-3956 GEVHGSDVNG
+3956 DVNG
-3966 LRFVNEQ
+3966 W
-3973 MDALKKQGVTVI
+3973 G
-3985 GLEHLR
+3985 
-3991 SDLAQPLIDRY
+3991 P
-4002 LATGVMSSELS
+4002 
-4013 AMLKTKH
+4013 
-4020 LDATLFENARANGM
+4020 
-4034 RIVALD
+4034 
-4040 ANSSARPNVQGTE
+4040 
-4053 HGLMYRAGA
+4053 
-4062 ANNIAVEV
+4062 
-4070 LQSLPDDEK
+4070 
-4079 FVAIYGKAH
+4079 
-4088 LQSHKG
+4088 
-4094 IEGFV
+4094 
-4099 PGITHRLD
+4099 IT
-4107 LPALRVSDS
+4107 
-4116 NQFRVEQDD
+4116 
-4125 MTLRVV
+4125 
-4131 YDDVANKPKLTF
+4131 
-4143 KDSLSGANT
+4143 
-4152 AIHNQNVNDWER
+4152 
-4164 VAVTPTADGGE
+4164 VTPTIDGGE

-4187 NDSVVANAAANLAGK
+4187 NDDVVSKAAANLAGK

-4236 VGHGRDDS
+4236 VGHGRDHS
-4244 DSNNTHLSGYSA
+4244 ESNNTRLSGYSA
-4256 EDLAAKL
+4256 DELAVKL
-4263 ANFQQSFSQAE
+4263 AKFQQSFNQAE
-4274 NINNTPDH
+4274 NINNKPDH

-4308 VNGLRVD
+4308 ANGLRVD
-4315 VSARS
+4315 VSVRS
-4320 SELAVDAT
+4320 SELAVDEA
-4328 GRKHTKDENGDWIQ
+4328 GRKHTKDANGDWVQ
-4342 KAETNKVSLSWNEQ
+4342 KAENNKVSLSWDAQ
-4356 GEVIAKEER
+4356 GEVVAKDEP

-4373 DIDLSRIGVS
+4373 DIDLSRIGVNNV
-4383 DVGEI
+4383 DEP
-4388 ARGAIGDNND
+4388 ARGAIGDNSD

-4404 KRKVETET
+4404 KRKPETEVIAN
-4412 SSSAANN
+4412 SSSSNQ
-4419 KLSYS
+4419 LSYS
-4424 GNIQVNVGDGEF
+4424 GNIQVNVGEGEF

-4449 VGSGGFKSLAFGDNN
+4449 VGTGGFKSLAFGDNN
-4464 VMVHIGNGESK
+4464 VMVHIGDGESK
-4475 HSVDMGGYQ
+4475 HSVDIGGYQ
-4484 ALEGAQMFIGNRNVS
+4484 ALEGAQMFLGNRNVS
-4499 FNLGQSND
+4499 FNFGHSND
-4507 LLVMMDKSIPTP
+4507 LILMMDKSIPTP

-4532 GVLQSIA
+4532 GVLQGIA
-4539 TSGEDQDWLAAQE
+4539 MSGEGEDWLAAQE

-4573 SSVDYTCLVE
+4573 SSVDYTTLVE
-4583 LDSHN
+4583 LDSQN
-4588 ERSSRGLK
+4588 ERDSRGLK
-4596 HDTEAALNKQYNQ
+4596 HDAEATLNKQYNQ

-4614 SDSSAGKLSRAD
+4614 GNSGTSQLSRAD

-4676 LMTQQFS
+4676 LMTQQFT
-4683 ATGQAKTTFTYTPE
+4683 ATGQAKTTFTYTPQ
-4697 DLPRQLKNKLLGQM
+4697 DLPRQLKNKLLGQL
-4711 AGIGAETT
+4711 AGVGSETT
-4719 LADIFGVDYTTSGQ
+4719 LADIFGVDYTASGQ
-4733 IVSRNGEAVDG
+4733 IVSRNGQAVDG
-4744 VAILTEMLE
+4744 VAILKEMLE

-4766 VDPAKLLDSLKSG
+4766 VDPAKLLDSLKAG
-4779 IDMGADGIQSFAET
+4779 IDMGADGIKSFAET
-4793 HGLKDKAPEEEENKS
+4793 HGLKEKAPEEEKDNS
-4808 AVSVNGTSVNSA
+4808 SVSVNGANVNSA
-4820 QGATA
+4820 QGATVA
-4825 SDGNTETAETQDRAF
+4825 DGNTETAETQDRAF

-4863 KSLVENLKE
+4863 KSLVENLKQ

-4902 LSLGNYNFNWG
+4902 ISLGNYNFNWG

-4945 IFTGGEGSDMGVLMG
+4945 IFTGGEGNDMGVLMG

-4998 GEIDTGLGRDYVV
+4998 GEIDTGSGRDYVV
-5011 TSGNFNRVDTGDGQ
+5011 TSGNFNRVDTGDDQ

-5053 RINASAG
+5053 RINAGAD

-5072 LNGGEGEDHLIA
+5072 LNGGDGDDHLIA
-5084 AAISKFSQFNGE
+5084 AAISKFSQFNGG

-5133 ISSEDNIVFNGI
+5133 IRSEDNIVFNGI

-5163 LRDPVSETDQAKFEH
+5163 LRDPSNDSDQSKFEH
-5178 IGSVTFNDYFDGKR
+5178 IGSVTFSDYFNGNR
-5192 AQMIIAMGEK
+5192 AQVVIGMSDK
-5202 DANGER
+5202 DLSGER
-5208 EYTTL
+5208 EYTML
-5213 SESSIDALVQAMS
+5213 SDSAIDALVQAMS
-5226 GFDPQAGDNGFID
+5226 GFEPQAGDNGFID
-5239 NLDSKSRVA
+5239 SLESKSQAA
-5248 ISTAWA
+5248 ISMAWS

-5260 GITV
+5260 GLMV

>member
-15 GNYSADNGNNDIVA
+15 GNYSADDGNNNIVA
-29 IGFGGEI
+29 IGFGGQI

-54 HTGSGND
+54 YTGSGND
-61 TVVGGSAYLRVEDS
+61 TVVGGSAYLKVEDS
-75 TGHLSVKGAAGYA
+75 TGHLTVKGAAGYA

-109 DHLGHH
+109 DHLGNH

-121 GAAAYNSVKRK
+121 GAAAYNGITRK
-132 GLSGNVTFKGAGG
+132 GLSGNVTFAGAGG

-154 HGNLSFA
+154 QGNLSFT

-169 DRTWFD
+169 DRTWFNR
-175 QYQGSRGDV
+175 YQGSHGDV
-184 SFDGAGAA
+184 TFDGAGAA

-226 QGAGASNRIERTRQ
+226 QGAGASNRIERTHQ
-240 AEDVYQQTHGNIRFE
+240 AEDVYTQTRGNIRFE
-255 GVGGYNSFYSDV
+255 GVGGYNSLYSDV

-275 GGGAYNTITRK
+275 GGGAYNTIIRK
-286 GSGSSFDAQGMEY
+286 GSGNDFAKEGMTN
-299 AKAEDIVLTTAK
+299 AKADEIVLTKAV
-311 MHGSWIG
+311 MSGSWIG
-318 SGTHA
+318 QDHH
-323 VTAVKSEREPN
+323 VTAVKSASEPN
-334 TYLFAIADGTY
+334 TYLFAFADSTY
-345 TKINKVR
+345 TKINKVQLR
-352 LSNDPKTGKL
+352 NDPQTGEL
-362 KYYSEAWYKQGN
+362 KYYSTAWYKEGN
-374 HLSGLARS
+374 HLSNLANQDIS
-382 DVSSAGGFEVNP
+382 DNGGFTAVN
-394 INGGYTLSNIA
+394 INGAYTLSDLK
-405 VEHQQSLT
+405 VEHQQSVT
-413 VHAMEKDLTEYEWV
+413 VHAVEKSLTEYEWV
-427 TYANGAL
+427 TYANGAV
-434 IDAKDVV
+434 IDAKEVS

-448 GHAISTDGT
+448 GHAIYADGT
-457 KVDVQAIKS
+457 KVDVKAVKS
-466 NRKPNTYVY
+466 NRQPNTYIY

-487 VELANDAETGVLK
+487 VELANDPETGALK

-510 DHTANLANEDISSAN
+510 DHTANIANQDISSAT
-525 GYHSMGKGGY
+525 GYNPMGKGGY
-535 SLSALNYSVNAIRSM
+535 SLSDLHYSVNAVRST
-550 SETVADIDEYT
+550 SETVADIEEYT
-561 DQTLFKPATDSGES
+561 DQTLFKPANDSGES
-575 SGDVHFSGAG
+575 SGDVRFNGAG

-595 RGNVYFNGGG
+595 RGNVHFNGGG

-646 ANVLVHQSKQGKMD
+646 ANVLVHQSQQGKMD

-672 IGDGQYLA
+672 LGDGQYLA
-680 HLLAYGNISVHK
+680 HLLAYGNISVQK
-692 GNGNSRVAMLGGYN
+692 GSGDSRVVMLGGYN
-706 THTQIGSGHG
+706 THTQIGSGNG

-726 MTQVGNGEVTSVLA
+726 MTQVGQGDVAAVLA
-740 GGANVLTKV
+740 GGANVLTKM

-754 TAGMLGGANVMTHI
+754 RSGMLGGANVITHI
-768 SGDEQASNTTAVAL
+768 SNDDQLSNTTAVAL
-782 GGANILTKKGKGD
+782 GGANILTKKGKGN

-810 GDGSTTGVMVGGAN
+810 GDGTTTGVMVGGAN

-853 LGVMGAAG
+853 LGVMGAVG

-870 TSIAAMIGAGNIFTH
+870 TSIAVMIGAGNIFTH

-954 NANIFTHIGNGSTFA
+954 NANIFTHIGHGSTFA
-969 AMIGQANV
+969 AMIGQANI

-984 LTAALMVGKANIY
+984 LTAALMVGKANIM

-1010 GEMNV
+1010 GEVNV

-1047 LGEANIVTKV
+1047 LGEANIVTKL

-1101 GLLISDIGNVM
+1101 GLLISDVGNVM

-1123 AKGKANIVTKVGDG
+1123 AKGKANLITKVGDG
-1137 LGINVAWGQAN
+1137 LGVNVAWGQAN

-1162 KGEANILTKVGDGQE
+1162 KGEANLITKVGDGQE

-1182 GKANIITHVGNGDD
+1182 GQANIITHVGNGDD

-1207 TKVGDGRNVVLAKG
+1207 TRVGHGQNVVLAKG

-1242 NVVTKVGDG
+1242 NIVTKVGDG
-1251 MQVTAAKGKAN
+1251 MQVTAAKGQAN
-1262 ITTTVGNGLSVT
+1262 ITTTVGNGLNVT

-1285 VGNGVSVNVAWGKY
+1285 VGDGVSVNVAWGKY

-1322 HIGDGLNINASY
+1322 HVGDGLNINASY
-1334 ARNNVAIK
+1334 AQNNVAIK

-1365 LFDNV
+1365 LFDNI
-1370 KQTLLGVGGS
+1370 KQTVLGVGGS

-1391 ASTSGTQKGRGA
+1391 ASSSGTHKGRGA

-1419 IEEVG
+1419 IKEVG

-1438 DTPDLNEMDNDL
+1438 DTPDLNKMQHAL
-1450 NIDGASDHAPNLI
+1450 NVDDSSVQAPNLI
-1463 VNGDFEQGDRGWQ
+1463 VNGDFELGEHGWQ

-1485 SGSVYGVNGE
+1485 AGSVYGVEGE
-1495 GHGTRVTEL
+1495 GHGARVTEL
-1504 DTHTNTSLYQD
+1504 DTYTNTSLYQD
-1515 LTDLTEGEVIAVSF
+1515 LANLAQGEVIAVSF

-1549 EVVFSSSGDASAW
+1549 EVVFSSSGDESAW

-1567 KLTAHAGSNRIEFK
+1567 KLTAQAGSNRIEFK

-1589 GYILDNVVAKSES
+1589 GYILDNVVATSES
-1602 SPQANAVSEHAKQ
+1602 SQQANAIREHATQ
-1615 NQASQNA
+1615 NPAAQNA

-1658 QQAIENNGQAQRDAV
+1658 QQALGNNGQAQRDAV
-1673 KEESEAVTAELTT
+1673 QEESEAITAELTK

-1697 ATHTGKSGEQWRND
+1697 ATHTGESGDQWRNE
-1711 FAGGLLDGVQS
+1711 FASGLLAGVQT
-1722 QIDDAKQLASDK
+1722 QLDDAKQLANDK
-1734 MAAAKQ
+1734 IAEAKQ
-1740 TQSDNNS
+1740 THADNQN
-1747 KVKDSIAKS
+1747 KVKDAVAKS

-1771 QDIAEAKADA
+1771 QDIADAQADA
-1781 ETRKADAVAKSH
+1781 EKRKADALAKGK
-1793 DAKQAESDAHSAAND
+1793 DAQQAESDAHHAVNN

-1813 DRDAMNAEN
+1813 DRDVQLAEN
-1822 KANQAQNDAQGAKQ
+1822 KANQVQADAQGAKQ
-1836 NEGDRPDRQGVAGS
+1836 NEGDRPDRQGVTGS
-1850 GLSGNAHR
+1850 GLSGNAHS
-1858 VEGAGETG
+1858 VEGAGETD
-1866 SHVNTDSQTNA
+1866 SHVKTDSQTNA
-1877 DGRFSDGLT
+1877 DGRFSEGLT
-1886 EQELEALEGATNAV
+1886 EQEQEALEGATNAV

-1906 AGIRSKNSGSTIT
+1906 AGIRAKNSVSTIT
-1919 SMFMEANA
+1919 TMFTEANT
-1927 DSIVVDTTASQ
+1927 DSIVVPTTTPQ
-1938 DVVRKEVR
+1938 DVVRKEIR
-1946 ISGVNLVGLGEA
+1946 ISGVNLKGLGEA
-1958 SHDSAESLVAAR
+1958 SHDSAVSLVAAR

-1979 WLDTDN
+1979 WLDSDHPR
-1985 DVATDKYVPV
+1985 ATEQYIPV

-2001 DADVSDEVKQ
+2001 DVNVSDETKQ
-2011 RMIQSMSGYIEHT
+2011 RLTQFVSGYIEHT

-2038 LFVESTLDYDW
+2038 LFVEATLNYDW

-2058 LESYGYSFETPHAE
+2058 LESYGYSFEAPHGE
-2072 KSIVSFWSGK
+2072 NSLVSFWSGR
-2082 NFKQYRDVLDNAQTD
+2082 NFKEYRNVLDNAQPD
-2097 GKKVVYDIDVKGNA
+2097 GKKVVYDIDVQGNA
-2111 FAIDLNKHLMR
+2111 FAIKLNKQLMR
-2122 WGGLFLD
+2122 WGDMFLD
-2129 PDNAEQNQL
+2129 LENADQNHLQ
-2138 KSSIDAA
+2138 SSIEAA
-2145 TFSNTGFWSSVY
+2145 AYSNTGFWSSVY
-2157 ATGAQHD
+2157 ATGAKDD
-2164 VYVIAEGGVR
+2164 VYVIAEGGMR
-2174 LGNYFWHVELPA
+2174 LGNYFWNVELPL

-2209 KDLPADEIG
+2209 KDVPVNEIG
-2218 RRLTDAG
+2218 HKLTDAG

-2231 FDALSSARQAELLAD
+2231 FDALSAAQQAELLAI
-2246 NPDDY
+2246 NPKGY
-2251 RADTLVE
+2251 KADSLVE
-2258 LDVKLSAIDSMLRES
+2258 LDVKLSAIDSMLRDA

-2288 EGDEGFEV
+2288 EGDEGFKV
-2296 RSWPGS
+2296 RAWPGS
-2302 DDKSK
+2302 DGKSK
-2307 TILLD
+2307 TIVLD
-2312 NPEDAAQQKA
+2312 NPEDATQQKT
-2322 IERFILANFDNFE
+2322 IERFILANFQNFE

-2344 DNKVLSHHDG
+2344 DNKVISHDKGITH
-2354 RTRILAQ
+2354 ILAQ
-2361 KEDGAWTYNTNS
+2361 KVDGAWLYNAKVD
-2373 ELMSVTELLDAAHVS
+2373 LMSVTELLDAANVT
-2388 GKVRGES
+2388 GKIRGES
-2395 YQKVIDALAEYHA
+2395 YQQVIDALSEYH
-2408 STAEHADYELE
+2408 SSVTEFSDYEQE
-2419 SVEQLVNLRKKIE
+2419 SIEKLLSLRKKIE
-2432 GYALGH
+2432 GYVLGH
-2438 PDSGRLEAMNS
+2438 PDSGRIAAMNS
-2449 LLNQVNSRLEE
+2449 LLNQVNTRLEE

-2467 EQSIK
+2467 EPNIK
-2472 AHDSFSRL
+2472 AQDSFSRL
-2480 YDQLDNA
+2480 YDQLETAN
-2487 HLKQSKHLYLDG
+2487 LKGTKHLYLDQ
-2499 NGDFVTK
+2499 NGEFVTK
-2506 GKGNLA
+2506 GKGHLA
-2512 KIDQLGGS
+2512 NIDLLGS
-2520 DAVLEKVKASV
+2520 REAVLEKVKLTVS
-2531 NHEYGQAIADTIFA
+2531 NEYGQTVADTIFA
-2545 GLSANELAKDGKG
+2545 GLSAKDLAKDGKG
-2558 IDITGLN
+2558 IDIAGLKKVHLA
-2565 RIHQALEQHMSPVS
+2565 IEQHLSPVS
-2579 ATMYIWKP
+2579 ATLFLWKP

-2595 AALQIGQGRT
+2595 AALQISQGRT
-2605 QIDAQA
+2605 QLEGQA
-2611 AADFNKQNYVS
+2611 AADFNQQNYVS

-2628 KSSNIRNIFNVATEY
+2628 KSSNISNILNVATKD
-2643 QPDLKLRWSDFS
+2643 QPDLKLRWKDFS
-2655 QPAHQNDTLEH
+2655 QPAAHGESLAF
-2666 DMASEEN
+2666 DMQTEEN
-2673 DGFGLNDGETKLKR
+2673 DDFGLKSAEDKLKD
-2687 FIEKLNAAKGIDAA
+2687 FIKQLASASGVDKKF
-2701 YKDASEGY
+2701 KDISQAFTMM
-2709 ASVLLGNPDML
+2709 ALMNPDIL
-2720 VSTGIPAHVF
+2720 ESANIPEHISK
-2730 QPFVDQWNDTSYDMM
+2730 PFVDQWNDTSYDMQ
-2745 DVANR
+2745 DVAQRFAKELQEQAKVAANSEQMEQQISEVVRR
-2750 FAQELQKQ
+2750 FAQDELDKIQT
-2758 AQASG
+2758 
-2763 DPALV
+2763 
-2768 AKRIDNVVR
+2768 
-2777 LFAERALEEIEAF
+2777 F
-2790 KASQADEGR
+2790 KETQADQGR

-2809 VAAMQAEWNRLS
+2809 VAAMQAEWHRLS
-2821 HDPDARYQLLT
+2821 NDPDARYQLLT

-2854 TWRPKFGVWTP
+2854 TWLPKFGVWTP

-2883 AKKQSHQVNDDLDA
+2883 AKKQSHQVTDVLDA
-2897 LSGSEKHKDKVA
+2897 LSG
-2909 IENDGTP
+2909 N
-2916 PRDKVPLSPL
+2916 
-2926 TRFLNNELYGERDAR
+2926 
-2941 RKIGDITQTLL
+2941 
-2952 DHAVEKGE
+2952 
-2960 SQKVTLKGEAGRLT
+2960 
-2974 GYYHQGTA
+2974 
-2982 SSDDETSTTSG
+2982 
-2993 KVVLFLHGSGS
+2993 
-3004 SAEEQASAIRSHYQK
+3004 
-3019 QGIDMLA
+3019 
-3026 VNLRGYGE
+3026 
-3034 SDGGPSEKGLY
+3034 
-3045 QDARTMFNYLVND
+3045 
-3058 KGIDPS
+3058 
-3064 NIILHGYSMG
+3064 
-3074 GPIAAD
+3074 
-3080 LARYAAQNGQ
+3080 
-3090 AVSGLLLDR
+3090 
-3099 PMPSMTKAITAHEV
+3099 
-3113 ANPAGI
+3113 
-3119 VGTIAKAVN
+3119 
-3128 GQFSVEKNLKG
+3128 
-3139 LPQETPILLLT
+3139 
-3150 DNEGLGEEGEKLRV
+3150 
-3164 KLSNSG
+3164 
-3170 FNVTGEQTFYG
+3170 
-3181 HEASNRLMSQYTGQI
+3181 
-3196 VSDLLN
+3196 
-3202 TQHIKHNE
+3202 
-3210 AKLNLEPHGKN
+3210 
-3221 YESRD
+3221 
-3226 LILKPISQPETVEL
+3226 
-3240 GMPEVDQ
+3240 
-3247 KVLADIAER
+3247 
-3256 ENVII
+3256 
-3261 GVRPVDE
+3261 
-3268 KSKSLIASKMY
+3268 
-3279 SSKGLFVKAKSSDW
+3279 KAK
-3293 GPMSGFIPVDQ
+3293 
-3304 SFAKASARRDLETFN
+3304 
-3319 RHAEQSIQSG
+3319 
-3329 NAVSADL
+3329 
-3336 YLNQVRVEELV
+3336 
-3347 SKYHSLTPLELDDQS
+3347 
-3362 GMYKTTATNGDQSV
+3362 
-3376 PFFLNRVTVD
+3376 
-3386 GNELWQVHYITNGEL
+3386 
-3401 APFKVIGDP
+3401 
-3410 VSKQPMTADYDLLTV
+3410 
-3425 MYSYGDLGPQDKVK
+3425 
-3439 QPLTWQQWKDSVTYE
+3439 
-3454 DLTPKYKELYSNEDL
+3454 
-3469 YNKKDGASL
+3469 
-3478 GNVSGRLKELKDRIN
+3478 
-3493 VDLGRTNG
+3493 
-3501 LEMVHHGADDANPYA
+3501 
-3516 VMADN
+3516 
-3521 FPATFFVPKSLFAED
+3521 
-3536 GLGEGKGSIQT
+3536 
-3547 YFNVNEQG
+3547 
-3555 AVVIRNPQEFSD
+3555 
-3567 FQQVTINASFRAS
+3567 
-3580 FNDKWNHGLDEPL
+3580 
-3593 FTTKRKLSHEFLNK
+3593 
-3607 RDQLLKKLSGG
+3607 
-3618 RLDAQ
+3618 
-3623 DETLVAL
+3623 
-3630 GNPDDVSGNKA
+3630 
-3641 IVAVDV
+3641 VAVDLA
-3647 SQIFTRQELKERANV
+3647 QIFTVQELKERAKV

-3679 LVHQTV
+3679 LVHQAKG
-3685 SRDQI
+3685 RYQI
-3690 VASFELNKKVNAYI
+3690 AASFELNKKINDYI

-3718 LKEQITSAL
+3718 LKEQVTSAL
-3727 FIGKMQVAQVDIDAI
+3727 FIGKMQVAQAGIDAI
-3742 AQTRPELAARIFMVA
+3742 AQTRPEIATRIFMVA

-3763 EHRGLTDMMVRWA
+3763 KHVGLTDMMLRWA
-3776 NEDPYLAPKQGYKG
+3776 NEDPYLAPKHGYKG
-3790 ETPNDLGFDAKYHVD
+3790 EMPSDLGFDAKYHVD
-3805 LGDHYADFKQWLET
+3805 LGEHYADFKQWLET

-3849 LTGVESVQMAFYFLK
+3849 LTGAESVQMAFYFLK

-3869 VDPISGDSAEMI
+3869 ADPISGDSAEMI
-3881 LLKKFADKSYL
+3881 LLKKFADQNYL
-3892 SQLDSDRMDQIEGIY
+3892 SQLDSDRMGQIEGIY

-3922 SGAGY
+3922 SGKGY
-3927 DELTNKLAGATG
+3927 DELTNMLASATG

-3973 MDALKKQGVTVI
+3973 MEALKKQGVTVI

-4020 LDATLFENARANGM
+4020 LDVTLFENARVNGM

-4070 LQSLPDDEK
+4070 LQNLPDGEK

-4107 LPALRVSDS
+4107 LPALKVSDS
-4116 NQFRVEQDD
+4116 NQFTVEQDD
-4125 MTLRVV
+4125 VSLRVV
-4131 YDDVANKPKLTF
+4131 YDDVANKPKITF
-4143 KDSLSGANT
+4143 KGSLSGANT
-4152 AIHNQNVNDWER
+4152 ALHNQNVNDWER
-4164 VAVTPTADGGE
+4164 VVVTPIADGGE

-4187 NDSVVANAAANLAGK
+4187 NDPVVAKAAANLAGK
-4202 HPESSVVVQLDSDG
+4202 HAESSVVVQLDSDG

-4236 VGHGRDDS
+4236 VGHGRDHS
-4244 DSNNTHLSGYSA
+4244 ESNNTRLSGYSA
-4256 EDLAAKL
+4256 DELAVKL
-4263 ANFQQSFSQAE
+4263 AKFQQSFNQAE
-4274 NINNTPDH
+4274 NINNKPDH

-4301 QFINAMD
+4301 QFINAID
-4308 VNGLRVD
+4308 ANGLRVD
-4315 VSARS
+4315 VSVRS
-4320 SELAVDAT
+4320 SELAVDEA
-4328 GRKHTKDENGDWIQ
+4328 GRKHTKDANGDWVQ
-4342 KAETNKVSLSWNEQ
+4342 KAENNKVSLSWDAQ
-4356 GEVIAKEER
+4356 GEVVAKDEP

-4373 DIDLSRIGVS
+4373 DIDLSRIGVNNV
-4383 DVGEI
+4383 DEP
-4388 ARGAIGDNND
+4388 ARGAIGDNSD

-4404 KRKVETET
+4404 KRKPETEVIAN
-4412 SSSAANN
+4412 SSSSNQ
-4419 KLSYS
+4419 LSYS
-4424 GNIQVNVGDGEF
+4424 GNIQVNVGEGEF

-4449 VGSGGFKSLAFGDNN
+4449 VGTGGFKSLAFGDNN
-4464 VMVHIGNGESK
+4464 VMVHIGDGESK
-4475 HSVDMGGYQ
+4475 HSVDIGGYQ
-4484 ALEGAQMFIGNRNVS
+4484 ALEGAQMFLGNRNVS
-4499 FNLGQSND
+4499 FNFGHSND
-4507 LLVMMDKSIPTP
+4507 LILMMDKSIPTP

-4532 GVLQSIA
+4532 GVLQGIA
-4539 TSGEDQDWLAAQE
+4539 MSGEGEDWLAAQE

-4573 SSVDYTCLVE
+4573 SSVDYTTLVE
-4583 LDSHN
+4583 LDSQN
-4588 ERSSRGLK
+4588 ERDSRGLK
-4596 HDTEAALNKQYNQ
+4596 HDAEATLNKQYNQ

-4614 SDSSAGKLSRAD
+4614 GNSGTSQLSRAD

-4676 LMTQQFS
+4676 LMTQQFT
-4683 ATGQAKTTFTYTPE
+4683 ATGQAKTTFTYTPQ
-4697 DLPRQLKNKLLGQM
+4697 DLPRQLKNKLLGQL
-4711 AGIGAETT
+4711 AGVGAETT
-4719 LADIFGVDYTTSGQ
+4719 LADIFGVDYTASGQ
-4733 IVSRNGEAVDG
+4733 IVSRNGQAVDG
-4744 VAILTEMLE
+4744 VAILKEMLE

-4766 VDPAKLLDSLKSG
+4766 VDPAKLLDSLKAG
-4779 IDMGADGIQSFAET
+4779 IDMGADGIKSFAET
-4793 HGLKDKAPEEEENKS
+4793 HGLKEKAPEEEKDNS
-4808 AVSVNGTSVNSA
+4808 SVSVNGANVNSA
-4820 QGATA
+4820 QGATVA
-4825 SDGNTETAETQDRAF
+4825 DGNTETAETQDRAF

-4863 KSLVENLKE
+4863 KSLVENLKQ

-4902 LSLGNYNFNWG
+4902 ISLGNYNFNWG

-4945 IFTGGEGSDMGVLMG
+4945 IFTGGEGNDMGVLMG

-4998 GEIDTGLGRDYVV
+4998 GEIDTGSGRDYVV
-5011 TSGNFNRVDTGDGQ
+5011 TSGNFNRVDTGDDQ

-5053 RINASAG
+5053 RINAGAG

-5072 LNGGEGEDHLIA
+5072 LNGGDGDDHLIA
-5084 AAISKFSQFNGE
+5084 AAISKFSQFNGG

-5133 ISSEDNIVFNGI
+5133 IRSEDNIVFNGI

-5163 LRDPVSETDQAKFEH
+5163 LRDPSNDSDQSKFEH
-5178 IGSVTFNDYFDGKR
+5178 IGSVTFSDYFNGNR
-5192 AQMIIAMGEK
+5192 AQVVIGMSEK
-5202 DANGER
+5202 DLSGER
-5208 EYTTL
+5208 EYTML
-5213 SESSIDALVQAMS
+5213 SDSAIDALVQAMS
-5226 GFDPQAGDNGFID
+5226 GFEPQAGDNGFID
-5239 NLDSKSRVA
+5239 SLESKSQAA
-5248 ISTAWA
+5248 ISMAWS

-5260 GITV
+5260 GLMV

>member
-15 GNYSADNGNNDIVA
+15 GNYSADDGNNSIVA

-54 HTGSGND
+54 YTGSGND
-61 TVVGGSAYLRVEDS
+61 TVVGGSAYLRVEDT

-109 DHLGHH
+109 DHLGNH
-115 GDVSYG
+115 GDVNYG
-121 GAAAYNSVKRK
+121 GAAAYNGITRK

-154 HGNLSFA
+154 QGNLSFA

-169 DRTWFD
+169 DRTWFNR
-175 QYQGSRGDV
+175 YQDSRGDV
-184 SFDGAGAA
+184 TFDGAGAA

-213 HLVRKGKVGDITL
+213 HLVRKGKVGDVTL
-226 QGAGASNRIERTRQ
+226 QGAGASNRIERTRK
-240 AEDVYQQTHGNIRFE
+240 AEDVYAQTRGNIRFE
-255 GVGGYNSFYSDV
+255 GVGGYNSLYSDV

-299 AKAEDIVLTTAK
+299 AKAEEIVLTAAQ
-311 MHGSWIG
+311 MHGLSIDNG
-318 SGTHA
+318 NKFHA

-352 LSNDPKTGKL
+352 LYNDPETGKL
-362 KYYSEAWYKQGN
+362 KYYSEAWFKRGN
-374 HLSGLARS
+374 HLAELARS

-394 INGGYTLSNIA
+394 INGGYTLANIA
-405 VEHQQSLT
+405 VEHQQSVT
-413 VHAMEKDLTEYEWV
+413 VHAVEKNLTEYEWV
-427 TYANGAL
+427 TYANGTL
-434 IDAKDVV
+434 IDAKDVA
-441 LSDAKMG
+441 LSEAKMG

-457 KVDVQAIKS
+457 TVDVQAVKS

-487 VELANDAETGVLK
+487 VELANDPKTGALK

-510 DHTANLANEDISSAN
+510 NHTADLANEDISSAN

-535 SLSALNYSVNAIRSM
+535 SLSDLHYSVNAVRST

-575 SGDVHFSGAG
+575 SGDVHFNGAG

-692 GNGNSRVAMLGGYN
+692 GNGNSRVVMLGGYN
-706 THTQIGSGHG
+706 THTQIGSGNG

-726 MTQVGNGEVTSVLA
+726 MTQVGKGNVASVLA

-749 GEGEL
+749 GDGDL
-754 TAGMLGGANVMTHI
+754 TAGMLGGANVITHI
-768 SGDEQASNTTAVAL
+768 SGDNETSNTTAVAL
-782 GGANILTKKGKGD
+782 GGANILTKKGKGNA
-795 TLAVMGG
+795 LAVMGG

-810 GDGSTTGVMVGGAN
+810 GDGTTTGVMVGGAN
-824 ILTKVGNGDTTGIM
+824 ILTKVGNGDATGIM

-870 TSIAAMIGAGNIFTH
+870 ASIAVMIGAGNIFTH

-954 NANIFTHIGNGSTFA
+954 NANIFTHVGSGSTFA
-969 AMIGQANV
+969 AMIGQANI
-977 MTKVGND
+977 MTKVGDD

-1004 SLGLFA
+1004 SLGIFA
-1010 GEMNV
+1010 GEVNV

-1123 AKGKANIVTKVGDG
+1123 AKGKANIITKVGDG
-1137 LGINVAWGQAN
+1137 LGVNVAWGQAN

-1162 KGEANILTKVGDGQE
+1162 KGEANVITKVGDGQE

-1207 TKVGDGRNVVLAKG
+1207 TKVGNGRHVVLAKG

-1242 NVVTKVGDG
+1242 NIVTKVGDG

-1262 ITTTVGNGLSVT
+1262 ITTTVGDGLSVT

-1285 VGNGVSVNVAWGKY
+1285 VGDGVSVNVAWGKY
-1299 NINTKVGDGLNVAV
+1299 NVNTKVGDGLNVAV

-1322 HIGDGLNINASY
+1322 HIGDGLGINASY
-1334 ARNNVAIK
+1334 AQNNVAIK
-1342 VGNGDFYSL
+1342 IGNGDFYSL

-1365 LFDNV
+1365 LFDNI
-1370 KQTLLGVGGS
+1370 KQTVLGVGGS

-1391 ASTSGTQKGRGA
+1391 ASSSGTQKGRGA

-1438 DTPDLNEMDNDL
+1438 DTPDLNKMQNALDV
-1450 NIDGASDHAPNLI
+1450 DGSSDQTQAPNLI
-1463 VNGDFEQGDRGWQ
+1463 VNGDFEQGDQGWK

-1485 SGSVYGVNGE
+1485 SGNVYGVNGE
-1495 GHGTRVTEL
+1495 GHGARVTEL
-1504 DTHTNTSLYQD
+1504 DTYTNTSLYQD

-1581 GTGHNDGL
+1581 GTGQNDGL

-1602 SPQANAVSEHAKQ
+1602 SQQANAVSEHATQ

-1658 QQAIENNGQAQRDAV
+1658 QKALENNGQAQRDAV
-1673 KEESEAVTAELTT
+1673 KEESEAVTAELTK
-1686 LAQGLDVLDGQ
+1686 LAQGLDVLDEQ
-1697 ATHTGKSGEQWRND
+1697 ATHTGESGDQWRND
-1711 FAGGLLDGVQS
+1711 FAGGLLDGVQR
-1722 QIDDAKQLASDK
+1722 QLDDAKQLANDK
-1734 MAAAKQ
+1734 IAAAKQ

-1747 KVKDSIAKS
+1747 KVKESVAKS
-1756 EAGVAKGEQNRAGAE
+1756 EAGVAKGEQNRVGAE
-1771 QDIAEAKADA
+1771 QDIADAKADA
-1781 ETRKADAVAKSH
+1781 ETRKADAVAKSN

-1822 KANQAQNDAQGAKQ
+1822 KANQAQNDAKGTKQ
-1836 NEGDRPDRQGVAGS
+1836 NEGDRPDREGVTGS

-1866 SHVNTDSQTNA
+1866 SHVTNDSQTNA
-1877 DGRFSDGLT
+1877 DGRFSEGLS
-1886 EQELEALEGATNAV
+1886 EQEQEALEGATNAV

-1906 AGIRSKNSGSTIT
+1906 AGIRGKNSGSTIS
-1919 SMFMEANA
+1919 SMFTETNS
-1927 DSIVVDTTASQ
+1927 DSIVVPTTASQ
-1938 DVVRKEVR
+1938 DVVRKEIR
-1946 ISGVNLVGLGEA
+1946 ISGVNLEGLSGGQG
-1958 SHDSAESLVAAR
+1958 SQTTGQHSS
-1970 AEKVANLYR
+1970 KS
-1979 WLDTDN
+1979 
-1985 DVATDKYVPV
+1985 V
-1995 PGFERV
+1995 PGFQSHFASTSIGIENELSGLVVVLPKNSAQTFGYVHDSQGNPLFMLTKDMNQGGYSNPAGITDINGLNNWQTHTIELVTYPSETSDTTAIESRKEAMLWLAKEFTGHINQSNHQSLPQLV
-2001 DADVSDEVKQ
+2001 SEDGRFTLVISNSKHLIAAGNGTAIEAQGQTIGMTPSGQQATMAISAKEFGSSSSLEVRLLESAPWYQSGLRDEFLANSNEHKLDDPEAAQNVYAYLTSVYSKTADLAKEYGIYINDWDPASEGFSPNAQGLTDPKVKNAWEILPRTKPVKMLELLSADDSRYVRQQIIEKLKGSHSESLAKNVFEYFQYGGEVAGHGINNATTGSAQ
-2011 RMIQSMSGYIEHT
+2011 QPEPAILFEFRSVPSVLSEF
-2024 DNQVPKDQAQALAT
+2024 VPKT
-2038 LFVESTLDYDW
+2038 ESTA
-2049 DKRVEFLTK
+2049 K
-2058 LESYGYSFETPHAE
+2058 
-2072 KSIVSFWSGK
+2072 
-2082 NFKQYRDVLDNAQTD
+2082 
-2097 GKKVVYDIDVKGNA
+2097 IDVKALDHFDSASRKAIIVEVNA
-2111 FAIDLNKHLMR
+2111 
-2122 WGGLFLD
+2122 
-2129 PDNAEQNQL
+2129 
-2138 KSSIDAA
+2138 
-2145 TFSNTGFWSSVY
+2145 
-2157 ATGAQHD
+2157 
-2164 VYVIAEGGVR
+2164 
-2174 LGNYFWHVELPA
+2174 
-2186 LRQLQREG
+2186 
-2194 LVGEIRLLDKPVSEY
+2194 LVS
-2209 KDLPADEIG
+2209 
-2218 RRLTDAG
+2218 
-2225 VGVKVR
+2225 
-2231 FDALSSARQAELLAD
+2231 
-2246 NPDDY
+2246 
-2251 RADTLVE
+2251 
-2258 LDVKLSAIDSMLRES
+2258 
-2273 LPFYSLRTE
+2273 
-2282 RNLLVQ
+2282 
-2288 EGDEGFEV
+2288 
-2296 RSWPGS
+2296 GS
-2302 DDKSK
+2302 DDFDAWYQEYRASKGQPPVKNPKSSASANHK
-2307 TILLD
+2307 AEWLMTQYADKWAKITAPYIESNEPSTSTQTTVDSGEVLKGLQ
-2312 NPEDAAQQKA
+2312 EDFKRYGDALKPDTSVPGKA
-2322 IERFILANFDNFE
+2322 KDIRTTKDFLNGYKNDHAKDIVDGFHSEMSIK
-2335 QMPDELFLV
+2335 QLV
-2344 DNKVLSHHDG
+2344 DLFVKGNWS
-2354 RTRILAQ
+2354 AEQ
-2361 KEDGAWTYNTNS
+2361 KG
-2373 ELMSVTELLDAAHVS
+2373 
-2388 GKVRGES
+2388 
-2395 YQKVIDALAEYHA
+2395 ALAWEIESRALKVTFQNKSEKYNRLFREIA
-2408 STAEHADYELE
+2408 SAGVVDAKAT
-2419 SVEQLVNLRKKIE
+2419 EQLAPQL
-2432 GYALGH
+2432 
-2438 PDSGRLEAMNS
+2438 M
-2449 LLNQVNSRLEE
+2449 LLN
-2460 VSVLAVS
+2460 LA
-2467 EQSIK
+2467 
-2472 AHDSFSRL
+2472 
-2480 YDQLDNA
+2480 
-2487 HLKQSKHLYLDG
+2487 
-2499 NGDFVTK
+2499 
-2506 GKGNLA
+2506 
-2512 KIDQLGGS
+2512 
-2520 DAVLEKVKASV
+2520 
-2531 NHEYGQAIADTIFA
+2531 
-2545 GLSANELAKDGKG
+2545 
-2558 IDITGLN
+2558 
-2565 RIHQALEQHMSPVS
+2565 
-2579 ATMYIWKP
+2579 
-2587 SDHSALGH
+2587 
-2595 AALQIGQGRT
+2595 
-2605 QIDAQA
+2605 
-2611 AADFNKQNYVS
+2611 
-2622 WWPLGS
+2622 
-2628 KSSNIRNIFNVATEY
+2628 
-2643 QPDLKLRWSDFS
+2643 
-2655 QPAHQNDTLEH
+2655 
-2666 DMASEEN
+2666 N
-2673 DGFGLNDGETKLKR
+2673 DGFGGRCDPLSKL
-2687 FIEKLNAAKGIDAA
+2687 
-2701 YKDASEGY
+2701 
-2709 ASVLLGNPDML
+2709 V
-2720 VSTGIPAHVF
+2720 
-2730 QPFVDQWNDTSYDMM
+2730 
-2745 DVANR
+2745 
-2750 FAQELQKQ
+2750 
-2758 AQASG
+2758 
-2763 DPALV
+2763 LV
-2768 AKRIDNVVR
+2768 AKQ
-2777 LFAERALEEIEAF
+2777 LENDGQVGVARQLLEKMYSAAAVLSNPTFYSDSE
-2790 KASQADEGR
+2790 KANASKLLSSLAAIHAKNPMHDTSMKVWQEK
-2799 VFRINLEGLD
+2799 LEGKQALTVNGVVEKITDASANGKPVLLELD
-2809 VAAMQAEWNRLS
+2809 APGHAMAAWAKGSGDDRVYGFYDPNAGIVEFSSAE
-2821 HDPDARYQLLT
+2821 
-2832 KNCSSTVA
+2832 
-2840 KVLKAGGADKLIGH
+2840 
-2854 TWRPKFGVWTP
+2854 KFGDYLTRFFGKSDLNMAQGYKLGKNAAGEAIFNRVVVMDGNTLASYKPTFGDNTTMQGILDLPVFDATP
-2865 TELFNFGQAL
+2865 INKPEVTD
-2875 QEAQLEIA
+2875 
-2883 AKKQSHQVNDDLDA
+2883 VLDA
-2897 LSGSEKHKDKVA
+2897 LSGNEKHKENVA

-2916 PRDKVPLSPL
+2916 PRDKESLSPL
-2926 TRFLNNELYGERDAR
+2926 TRFLNNELYGEKDAR

-2952 DHAVEKGE
+2952 DHAVENGE

-2974 GYYHQGTA
+2974 GYYHQGAA
-2982 SSDDETSTTSG
+2982 SSEGETSATSG

-3004 SAEEQASAIRSHYQK
+3004 SAEEQASAIRNHYQK

-3064 NIILHGYSMG
+3064 NIIIHGYSMG

-3119 VGTIAKAVN
+3119 VGAIAKAVN

-3139 LPQETPILLLT
+3139 LPKETPILLLT
-3150 DNEGLGEEGEKLRV
+3150 DNEGLGEEGEKLRA
-3164 KLSNSG
+3164 KLAIAG
-3170 FNVTGEQTFYG
+3170 YNVTGEQTFYG
-3181 HEASNRLMSQYTGQI
+3181 HEASNRLMGQYADQI
-3196 VSDLLN
+3196 VSGLFNAEQAAVEAGEVLKGLEKDFKRYGDALKPDTSVPGKAKDIRTTKDFLNGYKNDHAKDIVDGFHSDMSIKQLVDLFVKGNWSAEQKGALAWEIESRALKVTFQNKSEKYNRLFREIASAGVVDAKATEQLAPQLMLLN
-3202 TQHIKHNE
+3202 LANDGFGGRCDPLSKLVLV
-3210 AKLNLEPHGKN
+3210 AKQLENDG
-3221 YESRD
+3221 
-3226 LILKPISQPETVEL
+3226 QV
-3240 GMPEVDQ
+3240 
-3247 KVLADIAER
+3247 
-3256 ENVII
+3256 
-3261 GVRPVDE
+3261 GVARQLLE
-3268 KSKSLIASKMY
+3268 KMY
-3279 SSKGLFVKAKSSDW
+3279 SAAAVLSNPTLYSDSEKANASKLLSSLAAIHAKN
-3293 GPMSGFIPVDQ
+3293 PMHDTSMKVWQEKLEGKQALTVNGVVEKITD
-3304 SFAKASARRDLETFN
+3304 ASANGKPVL
-3319 RHAEQSIQSG
+3319 
-3329 NAVSADL
+3329 
-3336 YLNQVRVEELV
+3336 
-3347 SKYHSLTPLELDDQS
+3347 LELDAPGHAMAAWAKGS
-3362 GMYKTTATNGDQSV
+3362 GDDRVYGFYDPNAGIVEFSSAEKFGAYLTRFFGKSDLNMAQGYKLGKNAAGEAIFNRVVVMDGNTLASYKPTFGDKTT
-3376 PFFLNRVTVD
+3376 
-3386 GNELWQVHYITNGEL
+3386 
-3401 APFKVIGDP
+3401 
-3410 VSKQPMTADYDLLTV
+3410 M
-3425 MYSYGDLGPQDKVK
+3425 
-3439 QPLTWQQWKDSVTYE
+3439 
-3454 DLTPKYKELYSNEDL
+3454 
-3469 YNKKDGASL
+3469 
-3478 GNVSGRLKELKDRIN
+3478 
-3493 VDLGRTNG
+3493 
-3501 LEMVHHGADDANPYA
+3501 
-3516 VMADN
+3516 
-3521 FPATFFVPKSLFAED
+3521 
-3536 GLGEGKGSIQT
+3536 
-3547 YFNVNEQG
+3547 
-3555 AVVIRNPQEFSD
+3555 
-3567 FQQVTINASFRAS
+3567 
-3580 FNDKWNHGLDEPL
+3580 
-3593 FTTKRKLSHEFLNK
+3593 
-3607 RDQLLKKLSGG
+3607 
-3618 RLDAQ
+3618 
-3623 DETLVAL
+3623 
-3630 GNPDDVSGNKA
+3630 
-3641 IVAVDV
+3641 
-3647 SQIFTRQELKERANV
+3647 
-3662 FAKPIG
+3662 
-3668 ASYQGILDQLD
+3668 QGILDLP
-3679 LVHQTV
+3679 V
-3685 SRDQI
+3685 
-3690 VASFELNKKVNAYI
+3690 
-3704 AEHPTSGRNQALTQ
+3704 
-3718 LKEQITSAL
+3718 
-3727 FIGKMQVAQVDIDAI
+3727 
-3742 AQTRPELAARIFMVA
+3742 
-3757 IEEANG
+3757 
-3763 EHRGLTDMMVRWA
+3763 
-3776 NEDPYLAPKQGYKG
+3776 
-3790 ETPNDLGFDAKYHVD
+3790 FDATPIKKPGTSDVD
-3805 LGDHYADFKQWLET
+3805 GNAKIVDVT
-3819 SQSNGLLSK
+3819 
-3828 ATLDESTKTV
+3828 
-3838 HLGYSYQELQD
+3838 
-3849 LTGVESVQMAFYFLK
+3849 K
-3864 EAAKK
+3864 EALADGK
-3869 VDPISGDSAEMI
+3869 I
-3881 LLKKFADKSYL
+3881 L
-3892 SQLDSDRMDQIEGIY
+3892 
-3907 RSSHET
+3907 
-3913 DVDAWDRRY
+3913 
-3922 SGAGY
+3922 
-3927 DELTNKLAGATG
+3927 
-3939 VDEQLSV
+3939 
-3946 LLDDRKGLLI
+3946 
-3956 GEVHGSDVNG
+3956 
-3966 LRFVNEQ
+3966 
-3973 MDALKKQGVTVI
+3973 
-3985 GLEHLR
+3985 
-3991 SDLAQPLIDRY
+3991 
-4002 LATGVMSSELS
+4002 
-4013 AMLKTKH
+4013 
-4020 LDATLFENARANGM
+4020 
-4034 RIVALD
+4034 
-4040 ANSSARPNVQGTE
+4040 
-4053 HGLMYRAGA
+4053 
-4062 ANNIAVEV
+4062 
-4070 LQSLPDDEK
+4070 
-4079 FVAIYGKAH
+4079 
-4088 LQSHKG
+4088 
-4094 IEGFV
+4094 
-4099 PGITHRLD
+4099 
-4107 LPALRVSDS
+4107 
-4116 NQFRVEQDD
+4116 
-4125 MTLRVV
+4125 
-4131 YDDVANKPKLTF
+4131 
-4143 KDSLSGANT
+4143 
-4152 AIHNQNVNDWER
+4152 HNRNVNDWER
-4164 VAVTPTADGGE
+4164 VVVTPTADGGE

-4187 NDSVVANAAANLAGK
+4187 NDAVAAKAAANLAGK

-4221 YGDPS
+4221 YGEPS

-4244 DSNNTHLSGYSA
+4244 ESNNTRLSGYSA
-4256 EDLAAKL
+4256 DELAMKL
-4263 ANFQQSFSQAE
+4263 AKFQQSFNQAE
-4274 NINNTPDH
+4274 NVSSKPDH

-4308 VNGLRVD
+4308 ANGLRLD
-4315 VSARS
+4315 VSVRS
-4320 SELAVDAT
+4320 SELAVDET
-4328 GRKHTKDENGDWIQ
+4328 GRKHTKDANGNWVQ
-4342 KAETNKVSLSWNEQ
+4342 KAESNKVSLSWNEQ
-4356 GEVIAKEER
+4356 GDVVAKDER
-4365 IRNGIAEG
+4365 IHNGIAEG
-4373 DIDLSRIGVS
+4373 DIDLSRIGIS
-4383 DVGEI
+4383 DVDEP
-4388 ARGAIGDNND
+4388 ARGAIGDNKD

-4404 KRKVETET
+4404 KRKAETET
-4412 SSSAANN
+4412 SSSSANN

-4449 VGSGGFKSLAFGDNN
+4449 VGTGGFKSLAFGDNN
-4464 VMVHIGNGESK
+4464 VMIHIGNGESK
-4475 HSVDMGGYQ
+4475 HSFDIGGYQ

-4499 FNLGQSND
+4499 FNKGRSND
-4507 LLVMMDKSIPTP
+4507 LIVMMDKSIPTP

-4539 TSGEDQDWLAAQE
+4539 TSGEGKDWLAAQE

-4573 SSVDYTCLVE
+4573 SSVDYTSLVE
-4583 LDSHN
+4583 LDSQN

-4596 HDTEAALNKQYNQ
+4596 HDAEAALNKQYNQ

-4614 SDSSAGKLSRAD
+4614 GNNDTSKLSRAD

-4697 DLPRQLKNKLLGQM
+4697 DLPRQLKNKLLGQL
-4711 AGIGAETT
+4711 AGVGAETT
-4719 LADIFGVDYTTSGQ
+4719 LADIFGVDYTASGH

-4744 VAILTEMLE
+4744 VAILKEMLE

-4766 VDPAKLLDSLKSG
+4766 VDPAKLLDSLKAG
-4779 IDMGADGIQSFAET
+4779 IKTGADGIKSFAET
-4793 HGLKDKAPEEEENKS
+4793 HGLKEKAPEEEEESKPS
-4808 AVSVNGTSVNSA
+4808 VSFNGETLNST
-4820 QGATA
+4820 QGATVA
-4825 SDGNTETAETQDRAF
+4825 DGSTETTETPDRAF

-4863 KSLVENLKE
+4863 KSLVANLKE

-4945 IFTGGEGSDMGVLMG
+4945 IFTGGEGNDMGVLMG

-4998 GEIDTGLGRDYVV
+4998 GEIDTGSGRDYVV
-5011 TSGNFNRVDTGDGQ
+5011 TSGNFNRVDTGDDQ

-5040 AGNDFANVFGNYN
+5040 AGDDFANVFGNYN

-5084 AAISKFSQFNGE
+5084 AAISKFSQFNGG

-5133 ISSEDNIVFNGI
+5133 IRSEDNIVFNGI

-5163 LRDPVSETDQAKFEH
+5163 LRDPASDSDQAKFEH
-5178 IGSVTFNDYFDGKR
+5178 IGSVTFSDYFNGNR
-5192 AQMIIAMGEK
+5192 AQVIIAMGEK
-5202 DANGER
+5202 DATGER

-5213 SESSIDALVQAMS
+5213 SESAIDALVQAMS

-5248 ISTAWA
+5248 ITTAWA

>member
-15 GNYSADNGNNDIVA
+15 GNYSADDGNNNIVA
-29 IGFGGEI
+29 IGFGGQI

-54 HTGSGND
+54 YTGSGND
-61 TVVGGSAYLRVEDS
+61 TVVGGSAYLKVEDS
-75 TGHLSVKGAAGYA
+75 TGHLTVKGAAGYA

-109 DHLGHH
+109 DHLGNH

-121 GAAAYNSVKRK
+121 GAAAYNGITRK
-132 GLSGNVTFKGAGG
+132 GLSGNVTFAGAGG

-154 HGNLSFA
+154 QGNLSFT

-169 DRTWFD
+169 DRTWFNR
-175 QYQGSRGDV
+175 YQGSHGDV
-184 SFDGAGAA
+184 TFDGAGAA

-226 QGAGASNRIERTRQ
+226 QGAGASNRIERTHQ
-240 AEDVYQQTHGNIRFE
+240 AEDVYTQTRGNIRFE
-255 GVGGYNSFYSDV
+255 GVGGYNSLYSDV

-275 GGGAYNTITRK
+275 GGGAYNTIIRK
-286 GSGSSFDAQGMEY
+286 GSGNDFAKEGMTN
-299 AKAEDIVLTTAK
+299 AKADEIVLTKAV
-311 MHGSWIG
+311 MSGSWIG
-318 SGTHA
+318 QDHH
-323 VTAVKSEREPN
+323 VTAVKSASEPN
-334 TYLFAIADGTY
+334 TYLFAFADSTY
-345 TKINKVR
+345 TKINKVQLR
-352 LSNDPKTGKL
+352 NDPQTGEL
-362 KYYSEAWYKQGN
+362 KYYSTAWYKEGN
-374 HLSGLARS
+374 HLSNLANQDIS
-382 DVSSAGGFEVNP
+382 DNGGFTAVN
-394 INGGYTLSNIA
+394 INGAYTLSDLK
-405 VEHQQSLT
+405 VEHQQSVT
-413 VHAMEKDLTEYEWV
+413 VHAVEKSLTEYEWV
-427 TYANGAL
+427 TYANGAV
-434 IDAKDVV
+434 IDAKEVS

-448 GHAISTDGT
+448 GHAIYADGT
-457 KVDVQAIKS
+457 KVDVKAVKS
-466 NRKPNTYVY
+466 NRQPNTYIY

-487 VELANDAETGVLK
+487 VELANDPETGALK

-510 DHTANLANEDISSAN
+510 DHTANIANQDISSAT
-525 GYHSMGKGGY
+525 GYNPMGKGGY
-535 SLSALNYSVNAIRSM
+535 SLSDLHYSVNAVRST
-550 SETVADIDEYT
+550 SETVADIEEYT
-561 DQTLFKPATDSGES
+561 DQTLFKPANDSGES
-575 SGDVHFSGAG
+575 SGDVRFNGAG

-646 ANVLVHQSKQGKMD
+646 ANVLVHQSQQGKMD

-672 IGDGQYLA
+672 LGDGQYLA
-680 HLLAYGNISVHK
+680 HLLAYGNISVQK
-692 GNGNSRVAMLGGYN
+692 GSGDSRVVMLGGYN
-706 THTQIGSGHG
+706 THTQIGSGNG

-726 MTQVGNGEVTSVLA
+726 MTQVGKGDVAAVLA
-740 GGANVLTKV
+740 GGANVLTKM

-754 TAGMLGGANVMTHI
+754 TSGMLGGANVITHI
-768 SGDEQASNTTAVAL
+768 SNDDQLSNTTAVAL
-782 GGANILTKKGKGD
+782 GGANILTKKGKGN

-810 GDGSTTGVMVGGAN
+810 GDGTTTGVMVGGAN

-870 TSIAAMIGAGNIFTH
+870 TSIAVMIGAGNIFTH

-954 NANIFTHIGNGSTFA
+954 NANIFTHIGHGSTFA
-969 AMIGQANV
+969 AMIGQANI

-984 LTAALMVGKANIY
+984 LTAALMVGKANIM

-1010 GEMNV
+1010 GEVNV

-1101 GLLISDIGNVM
+1101 GLLISDVGNVM

-1123 AKGKANIVTKVGDG
+1123 AKGKANLITKVGDG
-1137 LGINVAWGQAN
+1137 LGVNVAWGQAN

-1162 KGEANILTKVGDGQE
+1162 KGEANLITKVGDGQE

-1182 GKANIITHVGNGDD
+1182 GEANIITHVGNGDD

-1207 TKVGDGRNVVLAKG
+1207 TKVGHGQNVVLAKG

-1242 NVVTKVGDG
+1242 NIVTKVGDG
-1251 MQVTAAKGKAN
+1251 MQVTAAKGQAN
-1262 ITTTVGNGLSVT
+1262 ITTTVGNGLNVT

-1285 VGNGVSVNVAWGKY
+1285 VGDGVSVNVAWGKY

-1322 HIGDGLNINASY
+1322 HVGDGLNINASY
-1334 ARNNVAIK
+1334 AQNNVAIK

-1365 LFDNV
+1365 LFDNI
-1370 KQTLLGVGGS
+1370 KQTVLGVGGS

-1391 ASTSGTQKGRGA
+1391 ASSSGTHKGRGA

-1419 IEEVG
+1419 IKEVG

-1438 DTPDLNEMDNDL
+1438 DTPDLNKMQHAINVDD
-1450 NIDGASDHAPNLI
+1450 SSVQAPNLI
-1463 VNGDFEQGDRGWQ
+1463 VNGDFELGEHGWQ

-1485 SGSVYGVNGE
+1485 AGSVYGVEGE
-1495 GHGTRVTEL
+1495 GHGARVTEL
-1504 DTHTNTSLYQD
+1504 DTYTNTSLYQD
-1515 LTDLTEGEVIAVSF
+1515 LANLAQGEVIAVSF

-1567 KLTAHAGSNRIEFK
+1567 KLTAYAGSNRIEFK

-1589 GYILDNVVAKSES
+1589 GYILDNVVATSES
-1602 SPQANAVSEHAKQ
+1602 SQQANAIREHATQ
-1615 NQASQNA
+1615 NPAAQNA

-1658 QQAIENNGQAQRDAV
+1658 QQALENNGQAQRDAV
-1673 KEESEAVTAELTT
+1673 QEESEAITAELTK
-1686 LAQGLDVLDGQ
+1686 LAQGLDVLDSQ
-1697 ATHTGKSGEQWRND
+1697 ATHTGESGDQWRNE
-1711 FAGGLLDGVQS
+1711 FASGLLAGVQI
-1722 QIDDAKQLASDK
+1722 QLDDAKQLANGK
-1734 MAAAKQ
+1734 IAEAKQ
-1740 TQSDNNS
+1740 THADNQN
-1747 KVKDSIAKS
+1747 KVKDAVAKS

-1771 QDIAEAKADA
+1771 QDIADAQADA
-1781 ETRKADAVAKSH
+1781 EKRKADALAKGK
-1793 DAKQAESDAHSAAND
+1793 DAQQAESDAHHAINN

-1813 DRDAMNAEN
+1813 DRDVELAEN
-1822 KANQAQNDAQGAKQ
+1822 KANQAQADAQGAKQ
-1836 NEGDRPDRQGVAGS
+1836 NEGDRPDRQGVTGS
-1850 GLSGNAHR
+1850 GLSGNAHS
-1858 VEGAGETG
+1858 VEGAGETD

-1877 DGRFSDGLT
+1877 DGRFSEGLT
-1886 EQELEALEGATNAV
+1886 EQEQEALEGATNAV

-1906 AGIRSKNSGSTIT
+1906 AGIRAKNSVSSMT
-1919 SMFMEANA
+1919 SMFSETNSK
-1927 DSIVVDTTASQ
+1927 SIVVPTKVSPEPERQEVTRRD
-1938 DVVRKEVR
+1938 VR
-1946 ISGVNLVGLGEA
+1946 ISGVNL
-1958 SHDSAESLVAAR
+1958 ESLSAVQGSQPTGQLAS
-1970 AEKVANLYR
+1970 KS
-1979 WLDTDN
+1979 
-1985 DVATDKYVPV
+1985 V
-1995 PGFERV
+1995 PGFKSHFASTSIGIENELSGLVVVLPKNSAQTFGYVHDSQGNPLFMLTKDMNQGGYGNPVGINDIQGVNNWQTHTIELVTYPSEISDTAAVESRKEAMLWLAKEFT
-2001 DADVSDEVKQ
+2001 DHINQSNHQSLPHLVSDDG
-2011 RMIQSMSGYIEHT
+2011 RF
-2024 DNQVPKDQAQALAT
+2024 T
-2038 LFVESTLDYDW
+2038 LVISN
-2049 DKRVEFLTK
+2049 
-2058 LESYGYSFETPHAE
+2058 S
-2072 KSIVSFWSGK
+2072 
-2082 NFKQYRDVLDNAQTD
+2082 
-2097 GKKVVYDIDVKGNA
+2097 
-2111 FAIDLNKHLMR
+2111 KHLIAA
-2122 WGGLFLD
+2122 GNGT
-2129 PDNAEQNQL
+2129 
-2138 KSSIDAA
+2138 SIDAQGKTIGMTPSGQQA
-2145 TFSNTGFWSSVY
+2145 TMAISAKEFGTSSSPEVRLLESAPWYQAGLRDEFLANAKNTTLDDPATAQNVYAYLTSVY
-2157 ATGAQHD
+2157 SKTADLAKEYGIYINDWDPASEGFSPNAQGLTD
-2164 VYVIAEGGVR
+2164 PKVKNAWSILPRTKPVRMLELLSAEDSRYVRQQIAEKLKGTYSESLAKNVFEYFQYGGEVA
-2174 LGNYFWHVELPA
+2174 GHGINNATTGSVQQPEPA
-2186 LRQLQREG
+2186 ILFEFRSVPSALSDF
-2194 LVGEIRLLDKPVSEY
+2194 VPKTAS
-2209 KDLPADEIG
+2209 
-2218 RRLTDAG
+2218 T
-2225 VGVKVR
+2225 VKVDVKALDHFDSASR
-2231 FDALSSARQAELLAD
+2231 KAIITEVNALVSGSEDFDAWYQEYRASKGQPPVKNPKSSASANHKAEWLMTQHAEQWAKITAPYTDNHETLTSTKLASND
-2246 NPDDY
+2246 KE
-2251 RADTLVE
+2251 E
-2258 LDVKLSAIDSMLRES
+2258 LHALGETSNLEHNKQQENVASIINTMLNDM
-2273 LPFYSLRTE
+2273 LPFYALRTE

-2296 RSWPGS
+2296 RAWPGTE
-2302 DDKSK
+2302 DKSK
-2307 TILLD
+2307 TIILE
-2312 NPEDAAQQKA
+2312 NPEDAAQHKA

-2344 DNKVLSHHDG
+2344 DNKVISHHEG
-2354 RTRILAQ
+2354 RTHVLAQ
-2361 KEDGAWTYNTNS
+2361 KVDGAWQYNATV
-2373 ELMSVTELLDAAHVS
+2373 ELMSVTELLDAANVT
-2388 GKVRGES
+2388 GKIRGES
-2395 YQKVIDALAEYHA
+2395 YQQVIDALTDYHA
-2408 STAEHADYELE
+2408 RITEYADYEPE
-2419 SVEQLVNLRKKIE
+2419 SVEKLLNLRKKIE
-2432 GYALGH
+2432 GYVLGH
-2438 PDSGRLEAMNS
+2438 PDSGRVEAMNS
-2449 LLNQVNSRLEE
+2449 LLNQVNTRLDE
-2460 VSVLAVS
+2460 VSLLSVA
-2467 EQSIK
+2467 EQTIQ
-2472 AHDSFSRL
+2472 AQDSFSRL
-2480 YDQLDNA
+2480 YDQLEAAN
-2487 HLKQSKHLYLDG
+2487 LKESKHLYLDQ

-2512 KIDQLGGS
+2512 NIDLLGS
-2520 DAVLEKVKASV
+2520 REAVLEKVKLTVS
-2531 NHEYGQAIADTIFA
+2531 NEYGQTVADTIFA
-2545 GLSANELAKDGKG
+2545 GLSAKDLAKDGKG
-2558 IDITGLN
+2558 IDIAGLN
-2565 RIHQALEQHMSPVS
+2565 KVHQAIEQHLSPVS
-2579 ATMYIWKP
+2579 ATLYIWKP

-2605 QIDAQA
+2605 QLEGQA
-2611 AADFNKQNYVS
+2611 AADFNQQNYVS

-2628 KSSNIRNIFNVATEY
+2628 KSSNISNILNVATKD

-2666 DMASEEN
+2666 DVASEEN
-2673 DGFGLNDGETKLKR
+2673 DGFGLHDGDIKLKR
-2687 FIEKLNAAKGIDAA
+2687 FIEKLNAAKGIDASF
-2701 YKDASEGY
+2701 KEASEGY

-2720 VSTGIPAHVF
+2720 ETTGIPAHVF
-2730 QPFVDQWNDTSYDMM
+2730 QPFVEQWNDTSYDMM

-2750 FAQELQKQ
+2750 FAQELRLQ
-2758 AQASG
+2758 AQRSD
-2763 DPALV
+2763 DPELLE
-2768 AKRIDNVVR
+2768 KRIGNVVR
-2777 LFAERALEEIEAF
+2777 QFAERALEEIETF
-2790 KASQADEGR
+2790 KASQADQGR

-2809 VAAMQAEWNRLS
+2809 VAAMQAEWHRLS
-2821 HDPDARYQLLT
+2821 NDPDARYQLLT

-2854 TWRPKFGVWTP
+2854 TWLPKFGVWTP

-2883 AKKQSHQVNDDLDA
+2883 AKKQSHQVTDVLDA
-2897 LSGSEKHKDKVA
+2897 LSGNEKPKENVA

-2916 PRDKVPLSPL
+2916 PRDKESLSPL
-2926 TRFLNNELYGERDAR
+2926 TRFLNNELYGNKEAR
-2941 RKIGDITQTLL
+2941 RKIGEITQTLL

-2960 SQKVTLKGEAGRLT
+2960 SQKITLQGEAGRLT

-2982 SSDDETSTTSG
+2982 PSEGETSSPSG

-3004 SAEEQASAIRSHYQK
+3004 SAEEQASAIRNHYQK

-3064 NIILHGYSMG
+3064 NIIIHGYSMG

-3119 VGTIAKAVN
+3119 VGAIAKAVN
-3128 GQFSVEKNLKG
+3128 GQFSVEKNLEG
-3139 LPQETPILLLT
+3139 LPKETSILLLT
-3150 DNEGLGEEGEKLRV
+3150 DNEGLGNEGEKLRT
-3164 KLSNSG
+3164 KLTASG
-3170 FNVTGEQTFYG
+3170 YNVTGEQTFYG
-3181 HEASNRLMSQYTGQI
+3181 HEASNRLMSQYADQI
-3196 VSDLLN
+3196 VSGLSSSASVDEDLDQQGLDTTSTKDQGISN
-3202 TQHIKHNE
+3202 KNDHLQVVDSKE
-3210 AKLNLEPHGKN
+3210 A
-3221 YESRD
+3221 
-3226 LILKPISQPETVEL
+3226 
-3240 GMPEVDQ
+3240 
-3247 KVLADIAER
+3247 LADRKILH
-3256 ENVII
+3256 NQDVN
-3261 GVRPVDE
+3261 
-3268 KSKSLIASKMY
+3268 S
-3279 SSKGLFVKAKSSDW
+3279 W
-3293 GPMSGFIPVDQ
+3293 GP
-3304 SFAKASARRDLETFN
+3304 
-3319 RHAEQSIQSG
+3319 
-3329 NAVSADL
+3329 
-3336 YLNQVRVEELV
+3336 
-3347 SKYHSLTPLELDDQS
+3347 
-3362 GMYKTTATNGDQSV
+3362 
-3376 PFFLNRVTVD
+3376 
-3386 GNELWQVHYITNGEL
+3386 IT
-3401 APFKVIGDP
+3401 
-3410 VSKQPMTADYDLLTV
+3410 
-3425 MYSYGDLGPQDKVK
+3425 
-3439 QPLTWQQWKDSVTYE
+3439 
-3454 DLTPKYKELYSNEDL
+3454 
-3469 YNKKDGASL
+3469 
-3478 GNVSGRLKELKDRIN
+3478 
-3493 VDLGRTNG
+3493 
-3501 LEMVHHGADDANPYA
+3501 
-3516 VMADN
+3516 
-3521 FPATFFVPKSLFAED
+3521 
-3536 GLGEGKGSIQT
+3536 
-3547 YFNVNEQG
+3547 
-3555 AVVIRNPQEFSD
+3555 
-3567 FQQVTINASFRAS
+3567 
-3580 FNDKWNHGLDEPL
+3580 
-3593 FTTKRKLSHEFLNK
+3593 
-3607 RDQLLKKLSGG
+3607 
-3618 RLDAQ
+3618 
-3623 DETLVAL
+3623 
-3630 GNPDDVSGNKA
+3630 
-3641 IVAVDV
+3641 
-3647 SQIFTRQELKERANV
+3647 
-3662 FAKPIG
+3662 
-3668 ASYQGILDQLD
+3668 
-3679 LVHQTV
+3679 
-3685 SRDQI
+3685 
-3690 VASFELNKKVNAYI
+3690 
-3704 AEHPTSGRNQALTQ
+3704 
-3718 LKEQITSAL
+3718 
-3727 FIGKMQVAQVDIDAI
+3727 
-3742 AQTRPELAARIFMVA
+3742 
-3757 IEEANG
+3757 
-3763 EHRGLTDMMVRWA
+3763 
-3776 NEDPYLAPKQGYKG
+3776 
-3790 ETPNDLGFDAKYHVD
+3790 
-3805 LGDHYADFKQWLET
+3805 
-3819 SQSNGLLSK
+3819 
-3828 ATLDESTKTV
+3828 
-3838 HLGYSYQELQD
+3838 
-3849 LTGVESVQMAFYFLK
+3849 
-3864 EAAKK
+3864 
-3869 VDPISGDSAEMI
+3869 
-3881 LLKKFADKSYL
+3881 
-3892 SQLDSDRMDQIEGIY
+3892 
-3907 RSSHET
+3907 
-3913 DVDAWDRRY
+3913 
-3922 SGAGY
+3922 
-3927 DELTNKLAGATG
+3927 
-3939 VDEQLSV
+3939 
-3946 LLDDRKGLLI
+3946 
-3956 GEVHGSDVNG
+3956 
-3966 LRFVNEQ
+3966 
-3973 MDALKKQGVTVI
+3973 
-3985 GLEHLR
+3985 
-3991 SDLAQPLIDRY
+3991 
-4002 LATGVMSSELS
+4002 
-4013 AMLKTKH
+4013 
-4020 LDATLFENARANGM
+4020 
-4034 RIVALD
+4034 
-4040 ANSSARPNVQGTE
+4040 
-4053 HGLMYRAGA
+4053 
-4062 ANNIAVEV
+4062 
-4070 LQSLPDDEK
+4070 
-4079 FVAIYGKAH
+4079 
-4088 LQSHKG
+4088 
-4094 IEGFV
+4094 
-4099 PGITHRLD
+4099 
-4107 LPALRVSDS
+4107 
-4116 NQFRVEQDD
+4116 
-4125 MTLRVV
+4125 
-4131 YDDVANKPKLTF
+4131 
-4143 KDSLSGANT
+4143 
-4152 AIHNQNVNDWER
+4152 
-4164 VAVTPTADGGE
+4164 VTPTTDGGE

-4187 NDSVVANAAANLAGK
+4187 NDDVVAKAAANLAGK

-4236 VGHGRDDS
+4236 VGHGRDHS
-4244 DSNNTHLSGYSA
+4244 ESNNTRLSGYSA
-4256 EDLAAKL
+4256 DELAVKL
-4263 ANFQQSFSQAE
+4263 AKFQQSFNQAE
-4274 NINNTPDH
+4274 NINNKPDH

-4308 VNGLRVD
+4308 ANGLRVD
-4315 VSARS
+4315 VSVRS
-4320 SELAVDAT
+4320 SELAVDEA
-4328 GRKHTKDENGDWIQ
+4328 GRKHTKDANGDWVQ
-4342 KAETNKVSLSWNEQ
+4342 KAENNKVSLSWDAQ
-4356 GEVIAKEER
+4356 GEVVAKDER

-4373 DIDLSRIGVS
+4373 DIDLSRIGVNNV
-4383 DVGEI
+4383 DEP

-4404 KRKVETET
+4404 KRKPETEVIAN
-4412 SSSAANN
+4412 SSSSNQF
-4419 KLSYS
+4419 SYS
-4424 GNIQVNVGDGEF
+4424 GNIQVNVGEGEF

-4449 VGSGGFKSLAFGDNN
+4449 VGTGGFKSLAFGDNN
-4464 VMVHIGNGESK
+4464 VMVHIGDGESK
-4475 HSVDMGGYQ
+4475 HSVDIGGYQ
-4484 ALEGAQMFIGNRNVS
+4484 ALEGAQMFLGNRNVS
-4499 FNLGQSND
+4499 FNFGHSND
-4507 LLVMMDKSIPTP
+4507 LILMMDKSIPTP

-4532 GVLQSIA
+4532 GVLQGIA
-4539 TSGEDQDWLAAQE
+4539 TSGEGEDWLAAQE

-4573 SSVDYTCLVE
+4573 SSVDYTTLVE
-4583 LDSHN
+4583 LDSQN
-4588 ERSSRGLK
+4588 ERDSRGLK
-4596 HDTEAALNKQYNQ
+4596 HDAEATLNKQYNQ

-4614 SDSSAGKLSRAD
+4614 GNSGTSQLSRAD

-4676 LMTQQFS
+4676 LMTQQFT
-4683 ATGQAKTTFTYTPE
+4683 ATGQAKTTFTYTPQ
-4697 DLPRQLKNKLLGQM
+4697 DLPRQLKNKLLGQL
-4711 AGIGAETT
+4711 AGVGAETT
-4719 LADIFGVDYTTSGQ
+4719 LADIFGVDYTASGQ
-4733 IVSRNGEAVDG
+4733 IVSRNGQAVDG
-4744 VAILTEMLE
+4744 VAILKEMLE

-4766 VDPAKLLDSLKSG
+4766 VDPAKLLDSLKAG
-4779 IDMGADGIQSFAET
+4779 IDMGADGIKSFAET
-4793 HGLKDKAPEEEENKS
+4793 HGLKEKAPEEEKDNS
-4808 AVSVNGTSVNSA
+4808 SVSVNGANVNSA
-4820 QGATA
+4820 QGATMA
-4825 SDGNTETAETQDRAF
+4825 DGNTETAETQDRAF

-4863 KSLVENLKE
+4863 KSLVENLKQ

-4902 LSLGNYNFNWG
+4902 ISLGNYNFNWG

-4945 IFTGGEGSDMGVLMG
+4945 IFTGGEGNDMGVLMG

-4998 GEIDTGLGRDYVV
+4998 GEIDTGSGRDYVV
-5011 TSGNFNRVDTGDGQ
+5011 TSGNFNRVDTGDDQ

-5053 RINASAG
+5053 RINAGAG

-5072 LNGGEGEDHLIA
+5072 LNGGDGNDHLIA
-5084 AAISKFSQFNGE
+5084 AAISKFSQFNGG

-5133 ISSEDNIVFNGI
+5133 IRSEDNIVFNGI

-5163 LRDPVSETDQAKFEH
+5163 LRDPSNDSDQSKFEH
-5178 IGSVTFNDYFDGKR
+5178 IGSVTFSDYFNGNR
-5192 AQMIIAMGEK
+5192 AQVVIGMSEK
-5202 DANGER
+5202 DLSGER
-5208 EYTTL
+5208 EYTML
-5213 SESSIDALVQAMS
+5213 SDSAIDALVQAMS
-5226 GFDPQAGDNGFID
+5226 GFEPQAGDNGFID
-5239 NLDSKSRVA
+5239 SLESKSQAA
-5248 ISTAWA
+5248 ISMAWS

-5260 GITV
+5260 GLMV

>member
-15 GNYSADNGNNDIVA
+15 GNYSADDGNNSIVA

-54 HTGSGND
+54 YTGSGND
-61 TVVGGSAYLRVEDS
+61 TVVGGSAYLRVEDT

-109 DHLGHH
+109 DHLGNH
-115 GDVSYG
+115 GDVNYG
-121 GAAAYNSVKRK
+121 GAAAYNGITRK

-154 HGNLSFA
+154 QGNLSFA

-169 DRTWFD
+169 DRTWFNR
-175 QYQGSRGDV
+175 YQDSRGDV
-184 SFDGAGAA
+184 TFDGAGAA

-240 AEDVYQQTHGNIRFE
+240 AEDVYAQTRGNIRFE
-255 GVGGYNSFYSDV
+255 GVGGYNSLYSDV

-299 AKAEDIVLTTAK
+299 AKAEEIVLTAAQ
-311 MHGSWIG
+311 MHGLSIDNG
-318 SGTHA
+318 NKFHA

-352 LSNDPKTGKL
+352 LYNDPETGKL
-362 KYYSEAWYKQGN
+362 KYYSEAWFKRGN
-374 HLSGLARS
+374 HLTDLARS

-413 VHAMEKDLTEYEWV
+413 VHAVEKDLTEYEWV

-434 IDAKDVV
+434 IDAKDVA
-441 LSDAKMG
+441 LSEAKMG
-448 GHAISTDGT
+448 GTAISTDGT
-457 KVDVQAIKS
+457 TVDVQAVKS

-487 VELANDAETGVLK
+487 VELANDPKTGALK

-510 DHTANLANEDISSAN
+510 NHTADLANEDISSAN

-535 SLSALNYSVNAIRSM
+535 SLSDLHYSVNAVRST

-575 SGDVHFSGAG
+575 SGDVHFNGAG

-605 IANVILHSSQFGN
+605 IANVILHSSQFGH

-692 GNGNSRVAMLGGYN
+692 GNGNSRVVMLGGYN
-706 THTQIGSGHG
+706 THTQIGSGNG

-726 MTQVGNGEVTSVLA
+726 MTQVGKGDVASVLA

-749 GEGEL
+749 GDGDL
-754 TAGMLGGANVMTHI
+754 TAGMLGGANVITHI
-768 SGDEQASNTTAVAL
+768 SGDNETSNTTAVAL
-782 GGANILTKKGKGD
+782 GGANILTKKGKGNA
-795 TLAVMGG
+795 LAVMGG

-810 GDGSTTGVMVGGAN
+810 GDGTTTGVMVGGAN

-870 TSIAAMIGAGNIFTH
+870 TSIAVMIGAGNIFTH
-885 VGEGNA
+885 VGEGND

-954 NANIFTHIGNGSTFA
+954 NANIFTHVGSGSTFA
-969 AMIGQANV
+969 AMIGQANI
-977 MTKVGND
+977 MTKVGDD

-1004 SLGLFA
+1004 SLGIFA
-1010 GEMNV
+1010 GEVNV

-1123 AKGKANIVTKVGDG
+1123 AKGKANIITKVGDG
-1137 LGINVAWGQAN
+1137 LGVNVAWGQAN

-1162 KGEANILTKVGDGQE
+1162 KGEANVITKVGDGQE

-1207 TKVGDGRNVVLAKG
+1207 TKVGNGRNVVLAKG

-1242 NVVTKVGDG
+1242 NIVTKVGDG

-1262 ITTTVGNGLSVT
+1262 ITTTVGDGLSVT

-1285 VGNGVSVNVAWGKY
+1285 VGDGVSVNVAWGKY

-1322 HIGDGLNINASY
+1322 HIGDGLGINASY
-1334 ARNNVAIK
+1334 AQNNVAIK
-1342 VGNGDFYSL
+1342 IGNGDFYSL

-1365 LFDNV
+1365 LFDNI
-1370 KQTLLGVGGS
+1370 KQTVLGVGGS

-1391 ASTSGTQKGRGA
+1391 ASSSGTQKGRGA

-1438 DTPDLNEMDNDL
+1438 DTPDLNKMQNALDV
-1450 NIDGASDHAPNLI
+1450 DGSSDQTQAPNLI
-1463 VNGDFEQGDRGWQ
+1463 VNGDFEQGDQGWK
-1476 STHGVEASY
+1476 STHGVEASH
-1485 SGSVYGVNGE
+1485 SGNVYGVNGE
-1495 GHGTRVTEL
+1495 GHGARVTEL
-1504 DTHTNTSLYQD
+1504 DTYTNTSLYQD

-1581 GTGHNDGL
+1581 GTGQNDGL

-1602 SPQANAVSEHAKQ
+1602 SQQANAVSEHATQ

-1658 QQAIENNGQAQRDAV
+1658 QQALENNGQAQRDAV
-1673 KEESEAVTAELTT
+1673 KEESEAVTAELTK

-1697 ATHTGKSGEQWRND
+1697 ATHTGESGDQWRND
-1711 FAGGLLDGVQS
+1711 FAGGLLDGVQR
-1722 QIDDAKQLASDK
+1722 QLDDAKQLANDK
-1734 MAAAKQ
+1734 IAAAKQ

-1747 KVKDSIAKS
+1747 KVKESVAKS

-1771 QDIAEAKADA
+1771 QDIADAKADA
-1781 ETRKADAVAKSH
+1781 ETRQADAMAKSN

-1822 KANQAQNDAQGAKQ
+1822 KANQAQKDAKGTKQ
-1836 NEGDRPDRQGVAGS
+1836 NEGDRPDREGVTGS

-1866 SHVNTDSQTNA
+1866 SHVTNDSQTNA
-1877 DGRFSDGLT
+1877 DGRFSEGLS
-1886 EQELEALEGATNAV
+1886 EQEQEALEGATNAV

-1906 AGIRSKNSGSTIT
+1906 AGIRGKNSGSTIS
-1919 SMFMEANA
+1919 SMFTETNS
-1927 DSIVVDTTASQ
+1927 DSIVVPTAASQ
-1938 DVVRKEVR
+1938 DVVRKEIR
-1946 ISGVNLVGLGEA
+1946 ISGVNLEGLGEA
-1958 SHDSAESLVAAR
+1958 SHD
-1970 AEKVANLYR
+1970 
-1979 WLDTDN
+1979 
-1985 DVATDKYVPV
+1985 
-1995 PGFERV
+1995 G
-2001 DADVSDEVKQ
+2001 
-2011 RMIQSMSGYIEHT
+2011 
-2024 DNQVPKDQAQALAT
+2024 
-2038 LFVESTLDYDW
+2038 
-2049 DKRVEFLTK
+2049 
-2058 LESYGYSFETPHAE
+2058 
-2072 KSIVSFWSGK
+2072 
-2082 NFKQYRDVLDNAQTD
+2082 
-2097 GKKVVYDIDVKGNA
+2097 
-2111 FAIDLNKHLMR
+2111 
-2122 WGGLFLD
+2122 
-2129 PDNAEQNQL
+2129 
-2138 KSSIDAA
+2138 
-2145 TFSNTGFWSSVY
+2145 
-2157 ATGAQHD
+2157 
-2164 VYVIAEGGVR
+2164 
-2174 LGNYFWHVELPA
+2174 
-2186 LRQLQREG
+2186 
-2194 LVGEIRLLDKPVSEY
+2194 
-2209 KDLPADEIG
+2209 
-2218 RRLTDAG
+2218 
-2225 VGVKVR
+2225 
-2231 FDALSSARQAELLAD
+2231 
-2246 NPDDY
+2246 
-2251 RADTLVE
+2251 TLVNT
-2258 LDVKLSAIDSMLRES
+2258 MLRES

-2288 EGDEGFEV
+2288 EGEEGFEV
-2296 RSWPGS
+2296 RSWPGT
-2302 DDKSK
+2302 DGKSK

-2312 NPEDAAQQKA
+2312 NPEDAAQQKS

-2361 KEDGAWTYNTNS
+2361 KEDGAWTYNANV

-2395 YQKVIDALAEYHA
+2395 YQQVIDALTEYHA
-2408 STAEHADYELE
+2408 STAEHADYELT
-2419 SVEQLVNLRKKIE
+2419 SVEKLLNLRKQVE
-2432 GYALGH
+2432 GYVLGH
-2438 PDSGRLEAMNS
+2438 PDSGRVQAMNS
-2449 LLNQVNSRLEE
+2449 LLNQVNSRLEA
-2460 VSVLAVS
+2460 VSVLVVS

-2472 AHDSFSRL
+2472 AHDSFSHL

-2487 HLKQSKHLYLDG
+2487 NLKESKHLYLDG

-2512 KIDQLGGS
+2512 NIDKLGGS
-2520 DAVLEKVKASV
+2520 DAVLEKVKAAVS
-2531 NHEYGQAIADTIFA
+2531 HEYGQVVADTIFA
-2545 GLSANELAKDGKG
+2545 GLSANDLAKDGKG
-2558 IDITGLN
+2558 IDIAGLN
-2565 RIHQALEQHMSPVS
+2565 KVHQAIEQHMSPVS

-2587 SDHSALGH
+2587 SDHSTLGH

-2605 QIDAQA
+2605 QLEGQA

-2628 KSSNIRNIFNVATEY
+2628 KSSNIRNIFNVATED

-2687 FIEKLNAAKGIDAA
+2687 FVEKLNAAKGIDAS

-2720 VSTGIPAHVF
+2720 ASTGIPAHVF

-2750 FAQELQKQ
+2750 FAEELQKQ

-2768 AKRIDNVVR
+2768 EKRIDNVVR

-2809 VAAMQAEWNRLS
+2809 VAAMQAEWHRLS
-2821 HDPDARYQLLT
+2821 NDPDARYQLLT

-2883 AKKQSHQVNDDLDA
+2883 AKKQSHQATDLLDA
-2897 LSGSEKHKDKVA
+2897 LSGNEKHKENVA

-2916 PRDKVPLSPL
+2916 PRDKESLSPL
-2926 TRFLNNELYGERDAR
+2926 TRFLNNELYGEKDAR

-2952 DHAVEKGE
+2952 DHAVENGE

-2974 GYYHQGTA
+2974 GYYHQGAA
-2982 SSDDETSTTSG
+2982 SSEGETSATSG

-3004 SAEEQASAIRSHYQK
+3004 SAEEQASAIRNHYQK

-3064 NIILHGYSMG
+3064 NIIIHGYSMG

-3119 VGTIAKAVN
+3119 VGAIAKAVN

-3139 LPQETPILLLT
+3139 LPKETPILLLT
-3150 DNEGLGEEGEKLRV
+3150 DNEGLGEEGEKLRA
-3164 KLSNSG
+3164 KLAIAG
-3170 FNVTGEQTFYG
+3170 YNVTGEQTFYG
-3181 HEASNRLMSQYTGQI
+3181 HEASNRLMGQYADQI
-3196 VSDLLN
+3196 VSGLFNAEQAAVEAGEVLKGLEKDFKRYGDALKPDTSVPGKAKDIRTTKDFLNGYKNDHAKEIVDGFRSDMSIKQLVDLFVKGNWSAEQKGALAWEIESRALKVTFQNKSEKYNRLFREIASAGVVDAKATEQLAPQLMLLN
-3202 TQHIKHNE
+3202 LSNDGFGGRCDPLSKLVLV
-3210 AKLNLEPHGKN
+3210 AKQLENDG
-3221 YESRD
+3221 
-3226 LILKPISQPETVEL
+3226 QV
-3240 GMPEVDQ
+3240 
-3247 KVLADIAER
+3247 
-3256 ENVII
+3256 
-3261 GVRPVDE
+3261 GVARQLLE
-3268 KSKSLIASKMY
+3268 KMY
-3279 SSKGLFVKAKSSDW
+3279 SAAAVLSNPTLYSDSEKANASKLLSSLAAIHAKN
-3293 GPMSGFIPVDQ
+3293 PMHDTSMKVWQEKLEGKQALTVNGVVEKITD
-3304 SFAKASARRDLETFN
+3304 ASANGKPVL
-3319 RHAEQSIQSG
+3319 
-3329 NAVSADL
+3329 
-3336 YLNQVRVEELV
+3336 
-3347 SKYHSLTPLELDDQS
+3347 LELDAPGHAMAAWAKGS
-3362 GMYKTTATNGDQSV
+3362 GDDRVYGFYDPNAGIVEFSSAEKFGDYLTRFFGKSDLNMAQGYKLGKNAAGEAIFNRVVVMDGNTLASYKPTFGDKTTMQGILDLPVFDSTPIKKPTGGVASDLEALGDK
-3376 PFFLNRVTVD
+3376 T
-3386 GNELWQVHYITNGEL
+3386 
-3401 APFKVIGDP
+3401 KV
-3410 VSKQPMTADYDLLTV
+3410 V
-3425 MYSYGDLGPQDKVK
+3425 
-3439 QPLTWQQWKDSVTYE
+3439 
-3454 DLTPKYKELYSNEDL
+3454 
-3469 YNKKDGASL
+3469 
-3478 GNVSGRLKELKDRIN
+3478 
-3493 VDLGRTNG
+3493 VDL
-3501 LEMVHHGADDANPYA
+3501 A
-3516 VMADN
+3516 
-3521 FPATFFVPKSLFAED
+3521 
-3536 GLGEGKGSIQT
+3536 
-3547 YFNVNEQG
+3547 
-3555 AVVIRNPQEFSD
+3555 
-3567 FQQVTINASFRAS
+3567 
-3580 FNDKWNHGLDEPL
+3580 
-3593 FTTKRKLSHEFLNK
+3593 
-3607 RDQLLKKLSGG
+3607 
-3618 RLDAQ
+3618 
-3623 DETLVAL
+3623 
-3630 GNPDDVSGNKA
+3630 
-3641 IVAVDV
+3641 
-3647 SQIFTRQELKERANV
+3647 QIFTVQELKERAKV

-3679 LVHQTV
+3679 LVHQAKG
-3685 SRDQI
+3685 RDQI
-3690 VASFELNKKVNAYI
+3690 AASFELNKKINAYI

-3718 LKEQITSAL
+3718 LKEQVTSAL
-3727 FIGKMQVAQVDIDAI
+3727 FIGKMQIAQAGIDAI
-3742 AQTRPELAARIFMVA
+3742 AQTRPELAARIFTVA

-3763 EHRGLTDMMVRWA
+3763 KHVGLTDMMVRWA
-3776 NEDPYLAPKQGYKG
+3776 NEDPYLAPKHGYKG
-3790 ETPNDLGFDAKYHVD
+3790 ETPSDLGFDAKYHVD
-3805 LGDHYADFKQWLET
+3805 LSEHYADFQQWLET

-3849 LTGVESVQMAFYFLK
+3849 LTGVESAQMAFYFLK

-3869 VDPISGDSAEMI
+3869 ADPISGDSAEMI
-3881 LLKKFADKSYL
+3881 LLKKFADQSYL

-3922 SGAGY
+3922 SGKGY
-3927 DELTNKLAGATG
+3927 DELTNKLASATG
-3939 VDEQLSV
+3939 VNEQLSV

-4020 LDATLFENARANGM
+4020 LDVALFENARANGM
-4034 RIVALD
+4034 HIVALD

-4070 LQSLPDDEK
+4070 LQNLPDGEK

-4107 LPALRVSDS
+4107 LPALKVSDS
-4116 NQFRVEQDD
+4116 NQFTVEQDD
-4125 MTLRVV
+4125 VSLRVV
-4131 YDDVANKPKLTF
+4131 YDDVANKPKITF

-4152 AIHNQNVNDWER
+4152 DLHNQNVNDWER
-4164 VAVTPTADGGE
+4164 VVVTPTADGGE

-4187 NDSVVANAAANLAGK
+4187 NDAVAAKAAANLAGK

-4244 DSNNTHLSGYSA
+4244 ESNNTRLSGYSA
-4256 EDLAAKL
+4256 DELAVKL
-4263 ANFQQSFSQAE
+4263 AKFQQSFNQAE
-4274 NINNTPDH
+4274 NVSSKPDH

-4308 VNGLRVD
+4308 ANGLRLD
-4315 VSARS
+4315 VSVRS
-4320 SELAVDAT
+4320 SELAVDET
-4328 GRKHTKDENGDWIQ
+4328 GRKHTKDANGNWVQ
-4342 KAETNKVSLSWNEQ
+4342 KAESNKVSLSWNEQ
-4356 GEVIAKEER
+4356 GDVVAKDER
-4365 IRNGIAEG
+4365 IHNGIAEG
-4373 DIDLSRIGVS
+4373 DIDLSRIGIS
-4383 DVGEI
+4383 DVDEP
-4388 ARGAIGDNND
+4388 ARGAIGDNKD

-4404 KRKVETET
+4404 KRKAETET
-4412 SSSAANN
+4412 SSSSANN

-4449 VGSGGFKSLAFGDNN
+4449 VGTGGFKSLAFGDNN
-4464 VMVHIGNGESK
+4464 VMIHIGNGESK
-4475 HSVDMGGYQ
+4475 HSFDIGGYQ

-4499 FNLGQSND
+4499 FNKGRSND
-4507 LLVMMDKSIPTP
+4507 LIVMMDKSIPTP

-4539 TSGEDQDWLAAQE
+4539 TSGEGKDWLAAQE

-4573 SSVDYTCLVE
+4573 SSVDYTSLVE
-4583 LDSHN
+4583 LDSQN

-4596 HDTEAALNKQYNQ
+4596 HDAEAALNKQYNQ

-4614 SDSSAGKLSRAD
+4614 GNNDTSKLSRAD

-4697 DLPRQLKNKLLGQM
+4697 DLPRQLKNKLLGQL
-4711 AGIGAETT
+4711 AGVGAETT
-4719 LADIFGVDYTTSGQ
+4719 LADIFGVDYTASGH

-4744 VAILTEMLE
+4744 VAILKEMLE

-4766 VDPAKLLDSLKSG
+4766 VDPTKLVNSLEAG
-4779 IDMGADGIQSFAET
+4779 INMGADGIKSFAET
-4793 HGLKDKAPEEEENKS
+4793 HGLKEKAPEEEESKPS
-4808 AVSVNGTSVNSA
+4808 VSLNGETLNST
-4820 QGATA
+4820 QGATVA
-4825 SDGNTETAETQDRAF
+4825 DGSTETTETPDRAF

-4863 KSLVENLKE
+4863 KSLVANLKE

-4945 IFTGGEGSDMGVLMG
+4945 IFTGGEGNDMGVLMG

-4998 GEIDTGLGRDYVV
+4998 GEIDTGSGRDYVV
-5011 TSGNFNRVDTGDGQ
+5011 TSGNFNRVDTGDDQ

-5040 AGNDFANVFGNYN
+5040 AGDDFANVFGNYN

-5084 AAISKFSQFNGE
+5084 AAISKFSQFNGG

-5133 ISSEDNIVFNGI
+5133 IRSEDNIVFNGI

-5163 LRDPVSETDQAKFEH
+5163 LRDPASDSDQAKFEH
-5178 IGSVTFNDYFDGKR
+5178 IGSVTFSDYFNGNR
-5192 AQMIIAMGEK
+5192 AQVIIAMGEK
-5202 DANGER
+5202 DATGER

-5213 SESSIDALVQAMS
+5213 SESAIDALVQAMS

-5248 ISTAWA
+5248 ITTAWA

>member
-15 GNYSADNGNNDIVA
+15 GNYSADDGNNNIVA
-29 IGFGGEI
+29 IGFGGQI

-54 HTGSGND
+54 YTGSGND
-61 TVVGGSAYLRVEDS
+61 TVVGGSAYLKVEDS
-75 TGHLSVKGAAGYA
+75 TGHLTVKGAAGYA

-109 DHLGHH
+109 DHLGNH

-121 GAAAYNSVKRK
+121 GAAAYNGITRK
-132 GLSGNVTFKGAGG
+132 GLSGNVTFAGAGG

-154 HGNLSFA
+154 QGNLSFT

-169 DRTWFD
+169 DRTWFNR
-175 QYQGSRGDV
+175 YQGSHGDV
-184 SFDGAGAA
+184 TFDGAGAA

-226 QGAGASNRIERTRQ
+226 QGAGASNRIERTHK
-240 AEDVYQQTHGNIRFE
+240 AEDVYTQTRGNIRFE
-255 GVGGYNSFYSDV
+255 GVGGYNSLYSDV

-275 GGGAYNTITRK
+275 GGGAYNTIIRK
-286 GSGSSFDAQGMEY
+286 GSGNDFAKEGMTN
-299 AKAEDIVLTTAK
+299 AKADEIVLTKAV
-311 MHGSWIG
+311 MSGSWIG
-318 SGTHA
+318 QDHH
-323 VTAVKSEREPN
+323 VTAVKSASEPN
-334 TYLFAIADGTY
+334 TYLFAFADSTY
-345 TKINKVR
+345 TKINKVQLR
-352 LSNDPKTGKL
+352 NDPQTGEL
-362 KYYSEAWYKQGN
+362 KYYSTAWYKEGN
-374 HLSGLARS
+374 HLSNLANQDIS
-382 DVSSAGGFEVNP
+382 DNGGFTAVN
-394 INGGYTLSNIA
+394 INGAYTLSDLK
-405 VEHQQSLT
+405 VEHQQSVT
-413 VHAMEKDLTEYEWV
+413 VHAVEKSLTEYEWV
-427 TYANGAL
+427 TYANGAV
-434 IDAKDVV
+434 IDAKEVS

-448 GHAISTDGT
+448 GHAIYADGT
-457 KVDVQAIKS
+457 KVDVKAVKS
-466 NRKPNTYVY
+466 NRQPNTYIY

-487 VELANDAETGVLK
+487 VELANDPETGALK

-510 DHTANLANEDISSAN
+510 DHTANIANQDISSAT
-525 GYHSMGKGGY
+525 GYNPMGKGGY
-535 SLSALNYSVNAIRSM
+535 SLSDLHYSVNAVRST
-550 SETVADIDEYT
+550 SETVADIEEYT
-561 DQTLFKPATDSGES
+561 DQTLFKPANDSGES
-575 SGDVHFSGAG
+575 SGDVRFNGAG

-595 RGNVYFNGGG
+595 RGNVHFNGGG

-646 ANVLVHQSKQGKMD
+646 ANVLVHQSQQGKMD

-672 IGDGQYLA
+672 LGDGQYLA
-680 HLLAYGNISVHK
+680 HLLAYGNISVQK
-692 GNGNSRVAMLGGYN
+692 GSGDSRVVMLGGYN
-706 THTQIGSGHG
+706 THTQIGSGNG

-726 MTQVGNGEVTSVLA
+726 MTQVGKGDVAAVLA
-740 GGANVLTKV
+740 GGANVLTKM

-754 TAGMLGGANVMTHI
+754 TSGMLGGANVITHI
-768 SGDEQASNTTAVAL
+768 SNDDQLSNTTAVAL
-782 GGANILTKKGKGD
+782 GGANILTKKGKGN

-810 GDGSTTGVMVGGAN
+810 GDGTTTGVMVGGAN

-870 TSIAAMIGAGNIFTH
+870 TSIAVMIGAGNIFTH

-954 NANIFTHIGNGSTFA
+954 NVNIFTHIGHGSTFA
-969 AMIGQANV
+969 AMIGQANI

-984 LTAALMVGKANIY
+984 LTAALMVGKANIM

-1010 GEMNV
+1010 GEVNV

-1101 GLLISDIGNVM
+1101 GLLISDVGNVM

-1123 AKGKANIVTKVGDG
+1123 AKGKANLITKVGDG
-1137 LGINVAWGQAN
+1137 LGVNVAWGQAN

-1162 KGEANILTKVGDGQE
+1162 KGEANLITKVGDGQE

-1182 GKANIITHVGNGDD
+1182 GEANIITHVGNGDD

-1207 TKVGDGRNVVLAKG
+1207 TKVGNGQNVVLAKG
-1221 EANIVTQVGDGDSF
+1221 EANIVTQVGNGDSF

-1242 NVVTKVGDG
+1242 NIVTKVGDG
-1251 MQVTAAKGKAN
+1251 MQVTAAKGQAN

-1285 VGNGVSVNVAWGKY
+1285 VGDGVSVNVAWGKY

-1322 HIGDGLNINASY
+1322 HVGDGLNINASY
-1334 ARNNVAIK
+1334 AQNNVAIK

-1351 AVASSNTSSNKLSA
+1351 AVASSNTSSNRLSA
-1365 LFDNV
+1365 LFDNI
-1370 KQTLLGVGGS
+1370 KQTVLGVGGS

-1391 ASTSGTQKGRGA
+1391 ASSSGTHKGRGA

-1419 IEEVG
+1419 IKEVG

-1438 DTPDLNEMDNDL
+1438 DTPDLNKMQHAL
-1450 NIDGASDHAPNLI
+1450 NVDDSFVQAPNLI
-1463 VNGDFEQGDRGWQ
+1463 VNGDFELGEHGWQ

-1485 SGSVYGVNGE
+1485 AGSVYGVEGE
-1495 GHGTRVTEL
+1495 GHGARVTEL
-1504 DTHTNTSLYQD
+1504 DTYTNTSLYQD
-1515 LTDLTEGEVIAVSF
+1515 LANLAQGEVIAVSF

-1549 EVVFSSSGDASAW
+1549 EVVFSSSGDESAW

-1567 KLTAHAGSNRIEFK
+1567 KLTAQAGSNRIEFK

-1589 GYILDNVVAKSES
+1589 GYILDNVVATSES
-1602 SPQANAVSEHAKQ
+1602 SQQANAIREHATQ
-1615 NQASQNA
+1615 NPAAQNA

-1658 QQAIENNGQAQRDAV
+1658 QQALENNGQAQRDAV
-1673 KEESEAVTAELTT
+1673 QEESEAITAELTK

-1697 ATHTGKSGEQWRND
+1697 ATHTGESGDQWRNE
-1711 FAGGLLDGVQS
+1711 FASGLLAGVQT
-1722 QIDDAKQLASDK
+1722 QLDDAKQLANDK
-1734 MAAAKQ
+1734 IAEAKQ
-1740 TQSDNNS
+1740 THADNQN
-1747 KVKDSIAKS
+1747 KVKDAVAKS
-1756 EAGVAKGEQNRAGAE
+1756 EAGVAKGEQNRALAE
-1771 QDIAEAKADA
+1771 QDIADAQADA
-1781 ETRKADAVAKSH
+1781 EKRKADALAKGK
-1793 DAKQAESDAHSAAND
+1793 DAQQAESDAHHAVNN

-1813 DRDAMNAEN
+1813 ARDVQLAED
-1822 KANQAQNDAQGAKQ
+1822 KANQAQADAQGAKQ
-1836 NEGDRPDRQGVAGS
+1836 NEGDRPDRQGVTGS
-1850 GLSGNAHR
+1850 GLSGNAHS
-1858 VEGAGETG
+1858 VEGAGETD
-1866 SHVNTDSQTNA
+1866 SHVKTDSQTNA
-1877 DGRFSDGLT
+1877 DGRFSEGLT
-1886 EQELEALEGATNAV
+1886 EQEQEALEGATNAV

-1906 AGIRSKNSGSTIT
+1906 AGIRAKNSVSSMT
-1919 SMFMEANA
+1919 SMFSETNSK
-1927 DSIVVDTTASQ
+1927 SIVVPTKVSPEPERQEVTRRD
-1938 DVVRKEVR
+1938 VR
-1946 ISGVNLVGLGEA
+1946 ISGVNLESLSAVQGSQPTGQLASKSIPGFKSHFASTSIGIENELSGLVVVLPKNSAQTFGYV
-1958 SHDSAESLVAAR
+1958 HDSQGNPLFMLTKDMNQGGYSNPVGINDIQGVNNWQTHTIELVTYPSEISDTAA
-1970 AEKVANLYR
+1970 
-1979 WLDTDN
+1979 
-1985 DVATDKYVPV
+1985 
-1995 PGFERV
+1995 
-2001 DADVSDEVKQ
+2001 
-2011 RMIQSMSGYIEHT
+2011 
-2024 DNQVPKDQAQALAT
+2024 
-2038 LFVESTLDYDW
+2038 VESRKEAMLWLAKEFTDHINQSNHQSLPHLASDDGRFTL
-2049 DKRVEFLTK
+2049 VI
-2058 LESYGYSFETPHAE
+2058 SNS
-2072 KSIVSFWSGK
+2072 
-2082 NFKQYRDVLDNAQTD
+2082 
-2097 GKKVVYDIDVKGNA
+2097 
-2111 FAIDLNKHLMR
+2111 KHLIAA
-2122 WGGLFLD
+2122 GNGT
-2129 PDNAEQNQL
+2129 
-2138 KSSIDAA
+2138 SIDAQGKTIGMTPSGQQA
-2145 TFSNTGFWSSVY
+2145 TMAISAKEFGTSSSSEVRLLESAPWYQAGLRDEFLANAKNTTLDDPATAQNVYAYLTSVY
-2157 ATGAQHD
+2157 SKTADLAKEYGIYINDWDPASEGFSPNAQGLTD
-2164 VYVIAEGGVR
+2164 PKVKNAWSILPRTKPVRMLELLSAEDSRYVRQQIAEKLKGTYSESLAKNVFEYFQYGGEVA
-2174 LGNYFWHVELPA
+2174 GHGINNATTGSMQQPEPA
-2186 LRQLQREG
+2186 ILFEFRSVPSALSDF
-2194 LVGEIRLLDKPVSEY
+2194 VPKTAS
-2209 KDLPADEIG
+2209 
-2218 RRLTDAG
+2218 T
-2225 VGVKVR
+2225 VKVDVKALDHFDSASR
-2231 FDALSSARQAELLAD
+2231 KAIITEVNALVSGSEDFDAWYQEYRASKGQPPVKNPKSSASANHKAEWLMTQHAEQWTKITAPYTDNHETLTSTKLASND
-2246 NPDDY
+2246 KE
-2251 RADTLVE
+2251 E
-2258 LDVKLSAIDSMLRES
+2258 LHALGETSNLEHNKQQENVASIINTMLNDM
-2273 LPFYSLRTE
+2273 LPFYALRTE

-2296 RSWPGS
+2296 RAWPGTE
-2302 DDKSK
+2302 DKSK
-2307 TILLD
+2307 TIILED
-2312 NPEDAAQQKA
+2312 PEDAAQHKA

-2344 DNKVLSHHDG
+2344 DNKVISHHEG
-2354 RTRILAQ
+2354 RTHVLAQ
-2361 KEDGAWTYNTNS
+2361 KVDGAWQYNATL
-2373 ELMSVTELLDAAHVS
+2373 ELMSVTELLDVANVT
-2388 GKVRGES
+2388 GKIRGES
-2395 YQKVIDALAEYHA
+2395 YQQVIDALTDYHA
-2408 STAEHADYELE
+2408 SITEHADYEPE
-2419 SVEQLVNLRKKIE
+2419 SVEKLLNLRKKIE
-2432 GYALGH
+2432 GYVLGH
-2438 PDSGRLEAMNS
+2438 PDSGRVEAMNS
-2449 LLNQVNSRLEE
+2449 LLNQVNTRLDE
-2460 VSVLAVS
+2460 VSLLSVA
-2467 EQSIK
+2467 EQTIQ
-2472 AHDSFSRL
+2472 AQDSFSRL
-2480 YDQLDNA
+2480 YDQLEAAN
-2487 HLKQSKHLYLDG
+2487 LKESKHLYLDQ

-2512 KIDQLGGS
+2512 NIDLLGS
-2520 DAVLEKVKASV
+2520 REAVLEKVKSAVS
-2531 NHEYGQAIADTIFA
+2531 NEYGQTVADTIFA
-2545 GLSANELAKDGKG
+2545 GLSAKDLAKDGKG
-2558 IDITGLN
+2558 IDIAGLN
-2565 RIHQALEQHMSPVS
+2565 KVHQAIEQHLSPVS
-2579 ATMYIWKP
+2579 ATLYIWKP

-2605 QIDAQA
+2605 QLEGQA
-2611 AADFNKQNYVS
+2611 AADFNQQNYVS

-2628 KSSNIRNIFNVATEY
+2628 KSSNISNILNVATKD

-2666 DMASEEN
+2666 DVASEEN
-2673 DGFGLNDGETKLKR
+2673 DGFGLHDGDIKLKR
-2687 FIEKLNAAKGIDAA
+2687 FIEKLNAAKGIDASF
-2701 YKDASEGY
+2701 KEASEGY

-2720 VSTGIPAHVF
+2720 ETTGIPAHVF
-2730 QPFVDQWNDTSYDMM
+2730 QPFVEQWNDTSYDMM

-2750 FAQELQKQ
+2750 FAQELRLQ
-2758 AQASG
+2758 AQRSD
-2763 DPALV
+2763 DPELLE
-2768 AKRIDNVVR
+2768 KRIGNVVR
-2777 LFAERALEEIEAF
+2777 QFAERALEEIETF
-2790 KASQADEGR
+2790 KASQADQGR

-2809 VAAMQAEWNRLS
+2809 VAAMQAEWHRLS
-2821 HDPDARYQLLT
+2821 NDPDARYQLLT

-2854 TWRPKFGVWTP
+2854 TWLPKFGVWTP

-2883 AKKQSHQVNDDLDA
+2883 AKKQSHQVTDVLDA
-2897 LSGSEKHKDKVA
+2897 LSG
-2909 IENDGTP
+2909 N
-2916 PRDKVPLSPL
+2916 
-2926 TRFLNNELYGERDAR
+2926 
-2941 RKIGDITQTLL
+2941 
-2952 DHAVEKGE
+2952 
-2960 SQKVTLKGEAGRLT
+2960 
-2974 GYYHQGTA
+2974 
-2982 SSDDETSTTSG
+2982 
-2993 KVVLFLHGSGS
+2993 
-3004 SAEEQASAIRSHYQK
+3004 
-3019 QGIDMLA
+3019 
-3026 VNLRGYGE
+3026 
-3034 SDGGPSEKGLY
+3034 
-3045 QDARTMFNYLVND
+3045 
-3058 KGIDPS
+3058 
-3064 NIILHGYSMG
+3064 
-3074 GPIAAD
+3074 
-3080 LARYAAQNGQ
+3080 
-3090 AVSGLLLDR
+3090 
-3099 PMPSMTKAITAHEV
+3099 
-3113 ANPAGI
+3113 
-3119 VGTIAKAVN
+3119 
-3128 GQFSVEKNLKG
+3128 
-3139 LPQETPILLLT
+3139 
-3150 DNEGLGEEGEKLRV
+3150 
-3164 KLSNSG
+3164 
-3170 FNVTGEQTFYG
+3170 
-3181 HEASNRLMSQYTGQI
+3181 
-3196 VSDLLN
+3196 
-3202 TQHIKHNE
+3202 
-3210 AKLNLEPHGKN
+3210 
-3221 YESRD
+3221 
-3226 LILKPISQPETVEL
+3226 
-3240 GMPEVDQ
+3240 
-3247 KVLADIAER
+3247 
-3256 ENVII
+3256 
-3261 GVRPVDE
+3261 
-3268 KSKSLIASKMY
+3268 
-3279 SSKGLFVKAKSSDW
+3279 KAK
-3293 GPMSGFIPVDQ
+3293 
-3304 SFAKASARRDLETFN
+3304 
-3319 RHAEQSIQSG
+3319 
-3329 NAVSADL
+3329 
-3336 YLNQVRVEELV
+3336 
-3347 SKYHSLTPLELDDQS
+3347 
-3362 GMYKTTATNGDQSV
+3362 
-3376 PFFLNRVTVD
+3376 
-3386 GNELWQVHYITNGEL
+3386 
-3401 APFKVIGDP
+3401 
-3410 VSKQPMTADYDLLTV
+3410 
-3425 MYSYGDLGPQDKVK
+3425 
-3439 QPLTWQQWKDSVTYE
+3439 
-3454 DLTPKYKELYSNEDL
+3454 
-3469 YNKKDGASL
+3469 
-3478 GNVSGRLKELKDRIN
+3478 
-3493 VDLGRTNG
+3493 
-3501 LEMVHHGADDANPYA
+3501 
-3516 VMADN
+3516 
-3521 FPATFFVPKSLFAED
+3521 
-3536 GLGEGKGSIQT
+3536 
-3547 YFNVNEQG
+3547 
-3555 AVVIRNPQEFSD
+3555 
-3567 FQQVTINASFRAS
+3567 
-3580 FNDKWNHGLDEPL
+3580 
-3593 FTTKRKLSHEFLNK
+3593 
-3607 RDQLLKKLSGG
+3607 
-3618 RLDAQ
+3618 
-3623 DETLVAL
+3623 
-3630 GNPDDVSGNKA
+3630 
-3641 IVAVDV
+3641 VAVDLA
-3647 SQIFTRQELKERANV
+3647 QIFTVQELKERAKV

-3679 LVHQTV
+3679 LVHQAKG
-3685 SRDQI
+3685 RYQI
-3690 VASFELNKKVNAYI
+3690 AASFELNKKINDYI

-3718 LKEQITSAL
+3718 LKEQVTSAL
-3727 FIGKMQVAQVDIDAI
+3727 FIGKMQVAQAGIDAI
-3742 AQTRPELAARIFMVA
+3742 AQTRPELATRIFMVA

-3763 EHRGLTDMMVRWA
+3763 KHVGLTDMMLRWA
-3776 NEDPYLAPKQGYKG
+3776 NEDPYLAPKHGYKG
-3790 ETPNDLGFDAKYHVD
+3790 EMPSDLGFDAKYHVD
-3805 LGDHYADFKQWLET
+3805 LGEHYADFKKWLET

-3849 LTGVESVQMAFYFLK
+3849 LTGAESVQMAFYFLK

-3869 VDPISGDSAEMI
+3869 ADPISGDSAEMI
-3881 LLKKFADKSYL
+3881 LLKKFADQNYL

-3922 SGAGY
+3922 SGKGY
-3927 DELTNKLAGATG
+3927 DELTNMLASATG

-3973 MDALKKQGVTVI
+3973 MEALKKQGVTVI

-4020 LDATLFENARANGM
+4020 LDVTLFENARVNGM

-4070 LQSLPDDEK
+4070 LQNLPDGEK

-4107 LPALRVSDS
+4107 LPALKVSDS
-4116 NQFRVEQDD
+4116 NQFTVEQDD
-4125 MTLRVV
+4125 VSLRVV
-4131 YDDVANKPKLTF
+4131 YDDVANKPKITF
-4143 KDSLSGANT
+4143 KGSLSGANT
-4152 AIHNQNVNDWER
+4152 ALHNQNVNDWER
-4164 VAVTPTADGGE
+4164 VVVTPIADGGE

-4187 NDSVVANAAANLAGK
+4187 NDDVVAKAAANLAGK

-4236 VGHGRDDS
+4236 VGHGRDHS
-4244 DSNNTHLSGYSA
+4244 ESNNTRLSGYSA
-4256 EDLAAKL
+4256 DELAVKL
-4263 ANFQQSFSQAE
+4263 AKFQQSFNQAE
-4274 NINNTPDH
+4274 NINNKPDH

-4308 VNGLRVD
+4308 ANGLRVD
-4315 VSARS
+4315 VSVRS
-4320 SELAVDAT
+4320 SELAVDEA
-4328 GRKHTKDENGDWIQ
+4328 GRKHTKDANGDWVQ
-4342 KAETNKVSLSWNEQ
+4342 KAGNNKVSLSWDAQ
-4356 GEVIAKEER
+4356 GEVVAKDER

-4373 DIDLSRIGVS
+4373 DIDLSRIGVNNV
-4383 DVGEI
+4383 DDP

-4404 KRKVETET
+4404 KRKPETEVIAN
-4412 SSSAANN
+4412 SSNSNQ
-4419 KLSYS
+4419 LSYS
-4424 GNIQVNVGDGEF
+4424 GNIQVNVGEGEF

-4449 VGSGGFKSLAFGDNN
+4449 VGTGGFKSLAFGDNN
-4464 VMVHIGNGESK
+4464 VMVHIGDGESK
-4475 HSVDMGGYQ
+4475 HSVDIGGYQ
-4484 ALEGAQMFIGNRNVS
+4484 ALEGAQMFLGNRNVS
-4499 FNLGQSND
+4499 FNFGHSND
-4507 LLVMMDKSIPTP
+4507 LILMMDKSIPTP

-4532 GVLQSIA
+4532 GVLQGIA
-4539 TSGEDQDWLAAQE
+4539 MSGDGEDWLAAQE

-4573 SSVDYTCLVE
+4573 SSVDYTTLVE
-4583 LDSHN
+4583 LDSQN
-4588 ERSSRGLK
+4588 ERDSRGLK
-4596 HDTEAALNKQYNQ
+4596 HDAEATLNKQYNQ

-4614 SDSSAGKLSRAD
+4614 GNSGTSQLSRAD

-4676 LMTQQFS
+4676 LMTQQFT
-4683 ATGQAKTTFTYTPE
+4683 ATGQAKTTFTYTPQ
-4697 DLPRQLKNKLLGQM
+4697 DLPRQLKNKLLGQL
-4711 AGIGAETT
+4711 AGVGAETT
-4719 LADIFGVDYTTSGQ
+4719 LADIFGVDYTASGQ
-4733 IVSRNGEAVDG
+4733 IVSRNGQAVDG
-4744 VAILTEMLE
+4744 VAILKEMLE

-4766 VDPAKLLDSLKSG
+4766 VDPAKLLDSLKAG
-4779 IDMGADGIQSFAET
+4779 IDMGSDGIKSFAET
-4793 HGLKDKAPEEEENKS
+4793 HGLKEKAPEEEKDNS
-4808 AVSVNGTSVNSA
+4808 SVSVNGANVNSA
-4820 QGATA
+4820 QGATMA
-4825 SDGNTETAETQDRAF
+4825 DGNTETAETQDRAL

-4863 KSLVENLKE
+4863 KSLVENLKQ

-4902 LSLGNYNFNWG
+4902 ISLGNYNFNWG

-4945 IFTGGEGSDMGVLMG
+4945 IFTGGEGHDMGVLMG

-4998 GEIDTGLGRDYVV
+4998 GEIDTGSGRDYVV
-5011 TSGNFNRVDTGDGQ
+5011 TSGNFNRVDTGDDQ

-5040 AGNDFANVFGNYN
+5040 AGNDFANIFGNYN
-5053 RINASAG
+5053 RINAGAG

-5072 LNGGEGEDHLIA
+5072 LNGGDGDDHLIA
-5084 AAISKFSQFNGE
+5084 AAISKFSQFNGG

-5133 ISSEDNIVFNGI
+5133 IRSEDNIVFNGI

-5163 LRDPVSETDQAKFEH
+5163 LRDPSNDSDQSKFEH
-5178 IGSVTFNDYFDGKR
+5178 IGSVTFSDYFNGNR
-5192 AQMIIAMGEK
+5192 AQVVIGMSEK
-5202 DANGER
+5202 DLSGER
-5208 EYTTL
+5208 EYTML
-5213 SESSIDALVQAMS
+5213 SDSAIDALIQAMS
-5226 GFDPQAGDNGFID
+5226 GFEPQAGDNGFID
-5239 NLDSKSRVA
+5239 SLESKSQAA
-5248 ISTAWA
+5248 ISMAWS

-5260 GITV
+5260 GLMV

>member
-15 GNYSADNGNNDIVA
+15 GNYSADDGNNSIVA

-54 HTGSGND
+54 YTGSGND
-61 TVVGGSAYLRVEDS
+61 TVVGGSAYLRVEDT

-109 DHLGHH
+109 DHLGNH
-115 GDVSYG
+115 GDVNYG
-121 GAAAYNSVKRK
+121 GAAAYNGITRK

-154 HGNLSFA
+154 QGNLSFA

-169 DRTWFD
+169 DRTWFNR
-175 QYQGSRGDV
+175 YQDSRGDV
-184 SFDGAGAA
+184 TFDGAGAA

-213 HLVRKGKVGDITL
+213 HLVRKGKVGDVTL

-240 AEDVYQQTHGNIRFE
+240 AEDVYAQTRGNIRFE
-255 GVGGYNSFYSDV
+255 GVGGYNSLYSDV

-275 GGGAYNTITRK
+275 GGGAYNTIIRK
-286 GSGSSFDAQGMEY
+286 GSGNDFAKEGMTN
-299 AKAEDIVLTTAK
+299 AKADEIVLTKAV
-311 MHGSWIG
+311 MSGSWIG
-318 SGTHA
+318 QDHH
-323 VTAVKSEREPN
+323 VTAVKSASEPN
-334 TYLFAIADGTY
+334 TYLFAFADSTY
-345 TKINKVR
+345 TKINKVQLR
-352 LSNDPKTGKL
+352 NDPQTGEL
-362 KYYSEAWYKQGN
+362 KYYSTAWYKEGN
-374 HLSGLARS
+374 HLSNLANQDIS
-382 DVSSAGGFEVNP
+382 DNGGFTAVN
-394 INGGYTLSNIA
+394 INGAYTLSDLK

-413 VHAMEKDLTEYEWV
+413 VHAVEKDLTEYEWV

-434 IDAKDVV
+434 IDAKDVA
-441 LSDAKMG
+441 LSEAKMG
-448 GHAISTDGT
+448 GTAISTDGT
-457 KVDVQAIKS
+457 TVDVQAVKS

-487 VELANDAETGVLK
+487 VELANDPKTGALK

-510 DHTANLANEDISSAN
+510 NHTADLANEDISSAN

-535 SLSALNYSVNAIRSM
+535 SLSDLHYSVNAVRST

-575 SGDVHFSGAG
+575 SGDVHFNGAG

-605 IANVILHSSQFGN
+605 IANVILHSSQFGH

-692 GNGNSRVAMLGGYN
+692 GNGNSRVVMLGGYN
-706 THTQIGSGHG
+706 THTQIGSGNG

-726 MTQVGNGEVTSVLA
+726 MTQVGKGDVASVLA

-749 GEGEL
+749 GDGDL
-754 TAGMLGGANVMTHI
+754 TAGMLGGANVITHI
-768 SGDEQASNTTAVAL
+768 SGDNETSNTTAVAL
-782 GGANILTKKGKGD
+782 GGANILTKKGKGNA
-795 TLAVMGG
+795 LAVMGG

-810 GDGSTTGVMVGGAN
+810 GDGTTTGVMVGGAN

-870 TSIAAMIGAGNIFTH
+870 TSIAVMIGAGNIFTH
-885 VGEGNA
+885 VGEGNS

-954 NANIFTHIGNGSTFA
+954 NANIFTHVGSGSTFA
-969 AMIGQANV
+969 AMIGQANI
-977 MTKVGND
+977 MTKVGDD

-1004 SLGLFA
+1004 SLGIFA
-1010 GEMNV
+1010 GEVNV

-1123 AKGKANIVTKVGDG
+1123 AKGKANIITKVGDG
-1137 LGINVAWGQAN
+1137 LGVNVAWGQAN

-1162 KGEANILTKVGDGQE
+1162 KGEANVITKVGDGQE

-1207 TKVGDGRNVVLAKG
+1207 TKVGNGRNVVLAKG

-1242 NVVTKVGDG
+1242 NIVTKVGDG

-1262 ITTTVGNGLSVT
+1262 ITTTVGDGLSVT

-1285 VGNGVSVNVAWGKY
+1285 VGDGVSVNVAWGKY

-1322 HIGDGLNINASY
+1322 HIGDGLGINASY
-1334 ARNNVAIK
+1334 AQNNVAIK
-1342 VGNGDFYSL
+1342 IGNGDFYSL

-1365 LFDNV
+1365 LFDNI
-1370 KQTLLGVGGS
+1370 KQTVLGVGGS

-1391 ASTSGTQKGRGA
+1391 ASSSGTQKGRGA

-1438 DTPDLNEMDNDL
+1438 DTPDLNKMQNAL
-1450 NIDGASDHAPNLI
+1450 NVDGSSDQTQATNLI
-1463 VNGDFEQGDRGWQ
+1463 VNGDFEQGDQGWK

-1485 SGSVYGVNGE
+1485 SGNVYGVNGE
-1495 GHGTRVTEL
+1495 GHGARVTEL
-1504 DTHTNTSLYQD
+1504 DTYTNTSLYQD

-1581 GTGHNDGL
+1581 GTGQNDGL

-1602 SPQANAVSEHAKQ
+1602 SQQANAVSEHATQ

-1658 QQAIENNGQAQRDAV
+1658 QQALENNGQAQRDAV
-1673 KEESEAVTAELTT
+1673 KEESEAVTAELTK

-1697 ATHTGKSGEQWRND
+1697 ATHTGESGDQWRND
-1711 FAGGLLDGVQS
+1711 FAGGLLDGVQR
-1722 QIDDAKQLASDK
+1722 QLDDAKQIANDK
-1734 MAAAKQ
+1734 IAAAKQ

-1747 KVKDSIAKS
+1747 KVKESVAKS

-1771 QDIAEAKADA
+1771 QDIADAKADA
-1781 ETRKADAVAKSH
+1781 ETRQADAMAKSN

-1822 KANQAQNDAQGAKQ
+1822 KANQAQKDAKGTKQ
-1836 NEGDRPDRQGVAGS
+1836 NEGDRPDREGVTGS

-1866 SHVNTDSQTNA
+1866 SHVTNDSQTNA
-1877 DGRFSDGLT
+1877 DGRFSEGLS
-1886 EQELEALEGATNAV
+1886 EQEQEALEGATNAV

-1906 AGIRSKNSGSTIT
+1906 AGIRGKNSSSTIS
-1919 SMFMEANA
+1919 SMFTETNS
-1927 DSIVVDTTASQ
+1927 DSIVVPTAASQ
-1938 DVVRKEVR
+1938 DVVRKEIR
-1946 ISGVNLVGLGEA
+1946 ISGVNLEGLGEA
-1958 SHDSAESLVAAR
+1958 SHDTAESLVSAR

-1985 DVATDKYVPV
+1985 DAATDKYVPV

-2001 DADVSDEVKQ
+2001 DADVSEEAKE
-2011 RMIQSMSGYIEHT
+2011 RMIQFVGGYIEHT

-2038 LFVESTLDYDW
+2038 LFVEATLDYDW

-2058 LESYGYSFETPHAE
+2058 LESYGYSFEAPHGE
-2072 KSIVSFWSGK
+2072 KSIVSFWSGR
-2082 NFKQYRDVLDNAQTD
+2082 NFKEYRNVLDNAQAD

-2111 FAIDLNKHLMR
+2111 FAIDLNKQLMR
-2122 WGGLFLD
+2122 WGGMFLD

-2157 ATGAQHD
+2157 ATGAQND
-2164 VYVIAEGGVR
+2164 VYVIAEGGMR
-2174 LGNYFWHVELPA
+2174 LGNYFWNVELPA

-2194 LVGEIRLLDKPVSEY
+2194 LVGEIRLLDKPVSAY
-2209 KDLPADEIG
+2209 KDIPVEDIG

-2225 VGVKVR
+2225 VAVKVR
-2231 FDALSSARQAELLAD
+2231 FDALSHEKQADLLAD
-2246 NPDDY
+2246 NPDGY
-2251 RADTLVE
+2251 KADTLVE

-2288 EGDEGFEV
+2288 EGEEGFEV
-2296 RSWPGS
+2296 RSWPGT
-2302 DDKSK
+2302 DGKSK

-2312 NPEDAAQQKA
+2312 NPEDAAQQKS

-2361 KEDGAWTYNTNS
+2361 KEDGAWTYNANV

-2395 YQKVIDALAEYHA
+2395 YQQVIDALTEYHA
-2408 STAEHADYELE
+2408 STAEHADYELT
-2419 SVEQLVNLRKKIE
+2419 SVEKLLNLRKQVE
-2432 GYALGH
+2432 GYVLGH
-2438 PDSGRLEAMNS
+2438 PDSGRVQAMNA
-2449 LLNQVNSRLEE
+2449 LLNQVNSRLEA
-2460 VSVLAVS
+2460 VSVLVVS

-2472 AHDSFSRL
+2472 AHDSFSHL

-2487 HLKQSKHLYLDG
+2487 NLKESKHLYLDG

-2512 KIDQLGGS
+2512 NIDKLGGS
-2520 DAVLEKVKASV
+2520 DAVLEKVKAAVS
-2531 NHEYGQAIADTIFA
+2531 HEYGQVVADTIFA
-2545 GLSANELAKDGKG
+2545 GLSANDLAKDGKG
-2558 IDITGLN
+2558 IDIAGLN
-2565 RIHQALEQHMSPVS
+2565 KVHQAIEQHMSPVS

-2605 QIDAQA
+2605 QLEGQA

-2628 KSSNIRNIFNVATEY
+2628 KSSNIRNIFNVATED

-2687 FIEKLNAAKGIDAA
+2687 FVEKLNAAKGIDAS
-2701 YKDASEGY
+2701 YKDTSEGY

-2720 VSTGIPAHVF
+2720 ASTGIPAHVF

-2750 FAQELQKQ
+2750 FAEELQKQ

-2768 AKRIDNVVR
+2768 EKRIDNVVR

-2821 HDPDARYQLLT
+2821 NDPDARYQLLT

-2883 AKKQSHQVNDDLDA
+2883 AKKQSHQATDLLDA
-2897 LSGSEKHKDKVA
+2897 LSGNEKHKENVA

-2916 PRDKVPLSPL
+2916 PRDKESLSPL
-2926 TRFLNNELYGERDAR
+2926 TRFLNNELYGEKDAR

-2952 DHAVEKGE
+2952 DHAVENGE

-2974 GYYHQGTA
+2974 GYYHQGAA
-2982 SSDDETSTTSG
+2982 SSEGETSATSG

-3004 SAEEQASAIRSHYQK
+3004 SAEEQASAIRNHYQK

-3064 NIILHGYSMG
+3064 NIIIHGYSMG

-3119 VGTIAKAVN
+3119 VGAIAKAVN

-3139 LPQETPILLLT
+3139 LPKETPILLLT
-3150 DNEGLGEEGEKLRV
+3150 DNEGLGEEGEKLRA
-3164 KLSNSG
+3164 KLAIAG
-3170 FNVTGEQTFYG
+3170 YNVTGEQTFYG
-3181 HEASNRLMSQYTGQI
+3181 HEASNRLMGQYADQI
-3196 VSDLLN
+3196 VSGLFNAEQAAVEAGEVLKGLEKDFKRYGDALKPDTSVPGKSKDIRTTKDFLNGYKNDHAKEIVDGFRSDMSIKQLVDLFVKGNWSAEQKGALAWEIESRALKVTFQNKSEKYNRLFREIASAGVVDAKATEQLAPQLMLLN
-3202 TQHIKHNE
+3202 LANDGFGGRCDPLSKLVLV
-3210 AKLNLEPHGKN
+3210 AKQLENDG
-3221 YESRD
+3221 
-3226 LILKPISQPETVEL
+3226 QV
-3240 GMPEVDQ
+3240 
-3247 KVLADIAER
+3247 
-3256 ENVII
+3256 
-3261 GVRPVDE
+3261 GVARQLLE
-3268 KSKSLIASKMY
+3268 KMY
-3279 SSKGLFVKAKSSDW
+3279 SAAAVLSNPTLYSDSEKANASKLLSSLAAIHAKN
-3293 GPMSGFIPVDQ
+3293 PMHDTSMKVWQEKLEGKQALTVNGVVEKITD
-3304 SFAKASARRDLETFN
+3304 ASANGKPVL
-3319 RHAEQSIQSG
+3319 
-3329 NAVSADL
+3329 
-3336 YLNQVRVEELV
+3336 
-3347 SKYHSLTPLELDDQS
+3347 LELDAPGHAMAAWAKGS
-3362 GMYKTTATNGDQSV
+3362 GDDRVYGFYDPNAGIVEFSSAEKFGAYLTRFFGKSDLNMAQGYKLGKNAAGEAIFNRVVVMDGNTLASYKPTFGDKTTMQGILDLPVFDATPIKKPTGGVASDLEALGDK
-3376 PFFLNRVTVD
+3376 T
-3386 GNELWQVHYITNGEL
+3386 
-3401 APFKVIGDP
+3401 KV
-3410 VSKQPMTADYDLLTV
+3410 V
-3425 MYSYGDLGPQDKVK
+3425 
-3439 QPLTWQQWKDSVTYE
+3439 
-3454 DLTPKYKELYSNEDL
+3454 
-3469 YNKKDGASL
+3469 
-3478 GNVSGRLKELKDRIN
+3478 
-3493 VDLGRTNG
+3493 VDL
-3501 LEMVHHGADDANPYA
+3501 A
-3516 VMADN
+3516 
-3521 FPATFFVPKSLFAED
+3521 
-3536 GLGEGKGSIQT
+3536 
-3547 YFNVNEQG
+3547 
-3555 AVVIRNPQEFSD
+3555 
-3567 FQQVTINASFRAS
+3567 
-3580 FNDKWNHGLDEPL
+3580 
-3593 FTTKRKLSHEFLNK
+3593 
-3607 RDQLLKKLSGG
+3607 
-3618 RLDAQ
+3618 
-3623 DETLVAL
+3623 
-3630 GNPDDVSGNKA
+3630 
-3641 IVAVDV
+3641 
-3647 SQIFTRQELKERANV
+3647 QIFTVQELKERAKV

-3679 LVHQTV
+3679 LVHQAKG
-3685 SRDQI
+3685 RDQI
-3690 VASFELNKKVNAYI
+3690 AASFELNKKINAYI

-3718 LKEQITSAL
+3718 LKEQVTSAL
-3727 FIGKMQVAQVDIDAI
+3727 FIGKMQIAQAGIDAI

-3763 EHRGLTDMMVRWA
+3763 KHVGLTDMMVRWA
-3776 NEDPYLAPKQGYKG
+3776 NEDPYLAPKHGYKG
-3790 ETPNDLGFDAKYHVD
+3790 ETPSDLGFDAKYHVD
-3805 LGDHYADFKQWLET
+3805 LSEHYADFKQWLET

-3869 VDPISGDSAEMI
+3869 ADPISGDSAEMI
-3881 LLKKFADKSYL
+3881 LLKKFADQSYL

-3922 SGAGY
+3922 SGKGY
-3927 DELTNKLAGATG
+3927 DELTNKLASATG

-4020 LDATLFENARANGM
+4020 LDVALFENARANGM

-4070 LQSLPDDEK
+4070 LQNLPDGEK

-4107 LPALRVSDS
+4107 LPALKVSDS
-4116 NQFRVEQDD
+4116 NQFTVEQDD
-4125 MTLRVV
+4125 VSLRVV
-4131 YDDVANKPKLTF
+4131 YDDVANKPKITF

-4152 AIHNQNVNDWER
+4152 DLHNQNVNDWER
-4164 VAVTPTADGGE
+4164 VVVTPTADGGE

-4187 NDSVVANAAANLAGK
+4187 NDAVAAKAAANLAGK

-4244 DSNNTHLSGYSA
+4244 ESNNTRLSGYSA
-4256 EDLAAKL
+4256 DELAVKL
-4263 ANFQQSFSQAE
+4263 AKFQQSFNQAE
-4274 NINNTPDH
+4274 NVSSKPDH

-4308 VNGLRVD
+4308 ANGLRLD
-4315 VSARS
+4315 VSVRN
-4320 SELAVDAT
+4320 SELAVDET
-4328 GRKHTKDENGDWIQ
+4328 GRKHTKDANGNWVQ
-4342 KAETNKVSLSWNEQ
+4342 KAESNKVSLSWNEQ
-4356 GEVIAKEER
+4356 GDVVAKDER
-4365 IRNGIAEG
+4365 IHNGIAEG
-4373 DIDLSRIGVS
+4373 DIDLSRIGIS
-4383 DVGEI
+4383 DVDEP
-4388 ARGAIGDNND
+4388 ARGAIGDNKD

-4404 KRKVETET
+4404 KRKAETET
-4412 SSSAANN
+4412 SSSSANN

-4449 VGSGGFKSLAFGDNN
+4449 VGTGGFKSLAFGDNN
-4464 VMVHIGNGESK
+4464 VMIHIGNGESK
-4475 HSVDMGGYQ
+4475 HSFDIGGYQ

-4499 FNLGQSND
+4499 FNKGRSND
-4507 LLVMMDKSIPTP
+4507 LIVMMDKSIPTP

-4539 TSGEDQDWLAAQE
+4539 TSGEGKDWLAAQE

-4573 SSVDYTCLVE
+4573 SSVDYTSLVE
-4583 LDSHN
+4583 LDSQN

-4596 HDTEAALNKQYNQ
+4596 HDAEAALNKQYNQ

-4614 SDSSAGKLSRAD
+4614 GNNDTSKLSRAD

-4697 DLPRQLKNKLLGQM
+4697 DLPRQLKNKLLGQL
-4711 AGIGAETT
+4711 AGVGAETT
-4719 LADIFGVDYTTSGQ
+4719 LADIFGVDYTASGH

-4744 VAILTEMLE
+4744 VAILKEMLE

-4766 VDPAKLLDSLKSG
+4766 VDPTKLVNSLEAG
-4779 IDMGADGIQSFAET
+4779 INKGADGIKSFAET
-4793 HGLKDKAPEEEENKS
+4793 HGLKEKAPEEEESKPS
-4808 AVSVNGTSVNSA
+4808 VSLNGETLNST
-4820 QGATA
+4820 QGATVA
-4825 SDGNTETAETQDRAF
+4825 DGSTETTETPDRAF

-4863 KSLVENLKE
+4863 KSLVANLKE

-4945 IFTGGEGSDMGVLMG
+4945 IFTGGEGNDMGVLMG

-4998 GEIDTGLGRDYVV
+4998 GEIDTGSGRDYVV
-5011 TSGNFNRVDTGDGQ
+5011 TSGNFNRVDTGDDQ

-5040 AGNDFANVFGNYN
+5040 AGDDFANVFGNYN

-5084 AAISKFSQFNGE
+5084 AAISKFSQFNGG

-5133 ISSEDNIVFNGI
+5133 IRSEDNIVFNGI

-5163 LRDPVSETDQAKFEH
+5163 LRDPASDSDQAKFEH
-5178 IGSVTFNDYFDGKR
+5178 IGSVTFSDYFNGNR
-5192 AQMIIAMGEK
+5192 AKVIIAMGEK
-5202 DANGER
+5202 DATGER

-5213 SESSIDALVQAMS
+5213 SESAIDALVQAMS

-5248 ISTAWA
+5248 ITTAWA

>member
-15 GNYSADNGNNDIVA
+15 GNYSADDGNNNIVA
-29 IGFGGEI
+29 IGFGGQI

-54 HTGSGND
+54 YTGSGND
-61 TVVGGSAYLRVEDS
+61 TVVGGSAYLKVEDS
-75 TGHLSVKGAAGYA
+75 TGHLIVKGAAGYA

-109 DHLGHH
+109 DHLGNH

-121 GAAAYNSVKRK
+121 GAAAYNGITRK
-132 GLSGNVTFKGAGG
+132 GLSGNVTFAGAGG

-154 HGNLSFA
+154 QGNLSFT

-169 DRTWFD
+169 DRTWSNR
-175 QYQGSRGDV
+175 YQGSHGDV
-184 SFDGAGAA
+184 TFDGAGAA

-226 QGAGASNRIERTRQ
+226 QGAGASNRIERTHQ
-240 AEDVYQQTHGNIRFE
+240 AEDVYTQTRGNIRFE
-255 GVGGYNSFYSDV
+255 GVGGYNSLYSDV

-275 GGGAYNTITRK
+275 GGGAYNTIIRK
-286 GSGSSFDAQGMEY
+286 GSGNDFAKEGMTN
-299 AKAEDIVLTTAK
+299 AKADEIVLTKAV
-311 MHGSWIG
+311 MSGSWIG
-318 SGTHA
+318 QDHH
-323 VTAVKSEREPN
+323 VTAVKSASEPN
-334 TYLFAIADGTY
+334 TYLFAFADSTY
-345 TKINKVR
+345 TKINKVQLR
-352 LSNDPKTGKL
+352 NDPQTGEL
-362 KYYSEAWYKQGN
+362 KYYSTAWYKEGN
-374 HLSGLARS
+374 HLSNLANQDIS
-382 DVSSAGGFEVNP
+382 DNGGFTAVN
-394 INGGYTLSNIA
+394 INGAYTLSDLK
-405 VEHQQSLT
+405 VEHQQSVT
-413 VHAMEKDLTEYEWV
+413 VHAVEKSLTEYEWV
-427 TYANGAL
+427 TYANGAV
-434 IDAKDVV
+434 IDAKEVS

-448 GHAISTDGT
+448 GHAIYADGT
-457 KVDVQAIKS
+457 KVDVKAVKS
-466 NRKPNTYVY
+466 NRQPNTYIY

-487 VELANDAETGVLK
+487 VELANDPETGALK

-510 DHTANLANEDISSAN
+510 DHTANIANQDISSAT
-525 GYHSMGKGGY
+525 GYNPMGKGGY
-535 SLSALNYSVNAIRSM
+535 SLSDLHYSVNAVRST
-550 SETVADIDEYT
+550 SETVADIEEYT
-561 DQTLFKPATDSGES
+561 DQTLFKPANDSGES
-575 SGDVHFSGAG
+575 SGDVRFNGAG

-595 RGNVYFNGGG
+595 RGNVHFNGGG

-646 ANVLVHQSKQGKMD
+646 ANVLVHQSQQGKMD

-672 IGDGQYLA
+672 LGDGQYLA
-680 HLLAYGNISVHK
+680 HLLAYGNISVQK
-692 GNGNSRVAMLGGYN
+692 GSGDSRVVMLGGYN
-706 THTQIGSGHG
+706 THTQIGSGNG

-726 MTQVGNGEVTSVLA
+726 MTQVGKGDVAAVLA
-740 GGANVLTKV
+740 GGANVLTKM

-754 TAGMLGGANVMTHI
+754 TSGMLGGANVITHI
-768 SGDEQASNTTAVAL
+768 SNDDQLSNTTAVAL
-782 GGANILTKKGKGD
+782 GGANILTKKGKGN

-810 GDGSTTGVMVGGAN
+810 GDGTTTGVMVGGAN
-824 ILTKVGNGDTTGIM
+824 ILTKVGNGDTTGIL

-870 TSIAAMIGAGNIFTH
+870 TSIAVMIGAGNIFTH

-954 NANIFTHIGNGSTFA
+954 NANIFTHIGHGSTFA
-969 AMIGQANV
+969 AMIGQANI

-984 LTAALMVGKANIY
+984 LTAALMVGKANIM

-1010 GEMNV
+1010 GEVNV

-1101 GLLISDIGNVM
+1101 GLLISDVGNVM

-1123 AKGKANIVTKVGDG
+1123 AKGKANLITKVGDG
-1137 LGINVAWGQAN
+1137 LGVNVAWGQAN

-1162 KGEANILTKVGDGQE
+1162 KGEANLITKVGDGQE

-1182 GKANIITHVGNGDD
+1182 GEANIITHVGNGDD

-1207 TKVGDGRNVVLAKG
+1207 TKVGHGQNVVLAKG

-1242 NVVTKVGDG
+1242 NIVTKVGDG
-1251 MQVTAAKGKAN
+1251 MQVTAAKGQAN
-1262 ITTTVGNGLSVT
+1262 ITTTVGNGLNVT

-1285 VGNGVSVNVAWGKY
+1285 VGDGVSVNVAWGKY

-1322 HIGDGLNINASY
+1322 HVGDGLNINASY
-1334 ARNNVAIK
+1334 AQNNVAIK

-1365 LFDNV
+1365 LFDNI
-1370 KQTLLGVGGS
+1370 KQTVLGVGGS

-1391 ASTSGTQKGRGA
+1391 ASSSGTHKGRGA

-1419 IEEVG
+1419 IKEVG

-1438 DTPDLNEMDNDL
+1438 DTPDLNKMQHAL
-1450 NIDGASDHAPNLI
+1450 NVDDSSVQAPNLI
-1463 VNGDFEQGDRGWQ
+1463 VNGDFELGEHGWQ

-1485 SGSVYGVNGE
+1485 AGSVYGVEGE
-1495 GHGTRVTEL
+1495 GHGARVTEL
-1504 DTHTNTSLYQD
+1504 DTYTNTSLYQD
-1515 LTDLTEGEVIAVSF
+1515 LANLAQGEVIAVSF

-1549 EVVFSSSGDASAW
+1549 EVVFSSSGDESAW

-1567 KLTAHAGSNRIEFK
+1567 KLTAQAGSNRIEFK

-1589 GYILDNVVAKSES
+1589 GYILDNVVATSES
-1602 SPQANAVSEHAKQ
+1602 SQQANAIREHATQ
-1615 NQASQNA
+1615 NPAAQNA

-1658 QQAIENNGQAQRDAV
+1658 QQALGNNGQAQRDAV
-1673 KEESEAVTAELTT
+1673 QEESEAITAELTK

-1697 ATHTGKSGEQWRND
+1697 ATHTGESGDQWRNE
-1711 FAGGLLDGVQS
+1711 FASGLLAGVQT
-1722 QIDDAKQLASDK
+1722 QLDDAKQLANDK
-1734 MAAAKQ
+1734 IAEAKQ
-1740 TQSDNNS
+1740 THADNQN
-1747 KVKDSIAKS
+1747 KVKDAVAKS

-1771 QDIAEAKADA
+1771 QDIADAQADA
-1781 ETRKADAVAKSH
+1781 EKRKTDALAKGK
-1793 DAKQAESDAHSAAND
+1793 DAQQAESDAHHAVNN

-1813 DRDAMNAEN
+1813 DRDVQVAEN
-1822 KANQAQNDAQGAKQ
+1822 KANQAQADAQGAKQ
-1836 NEGDRPDRQGVAGS
+1836 NEGDRPDRQGVTGS
-1850 GLSGNAHR
+1850 GLSGNAHS
-1858 VEGAGETG
+1858 VEGAGETD
-1866 SHVNTDSQTNA
+1866 SHVKTDSQTNA
-1877 DGRFSDGLT
+1877 DGRFSEGLT
-1886 EQELEALEGATNAV
+1886 EQEQEALEGATNAV

-1906 AGIRSKNSGSTIT
+1906 AGIRAKNSVSTIT
-1919 SMFMEANA
+1919 TMFTEANT
-1927 DSIVVDTTASQ
+1927 DSIVVPTTTPQ
-1938 DVVRKEVR
+1938 DVVRKEIR
-1946 ISGVNLVGLGEA
+1946 ISGVNLEGLGEA
-1958 SHDSAESLVAAR
+1958 SHDSAVSLVAAR

-1979 WLDTDN
+1979 WLDSDHPR
-1985 DVATDKYVPV
+1985 ATEQYIPV

-2001 DADVSDEVKQ
+2001 DVNVSDETKQ
-2011 RMIQSMSGYIEHT
+2011 RLTQFVSGYIEHT

-2038 LFVESTLDYDW
+2038 LFVEATLNYDW

-2058 LESYGYSFETPHAE
+2058 LESYGYSFEAPHGE
-2072 KSIVSFWSGK
+2072 NSLVSFWSGR
-2082 NFKQYRDVLDNAQTD
+2082 NFKEYRNVLDNAQPD
-2097 GKKVVYDIDVKGNA
+2097 GKKVVYDIDVQGNA
-2111 FAIDLNKHLMR
+2111 FAIKLNKQLMR
-2122 WGGLFLD
+2122 WGDMFLD
-2129 PDNAEQNQL
+2129 LENADQNHLQ
-2138 KSSIDAA
+2138 SSIEAA
-2145 TFSNTGFWSSVY
+2145 AYSNTGFWSSVY
-2157 ATGAQHD
+2157 ATGAKDD
-2164 VYVIAEGGVR
+2164 VYVIAEGGMR
-2174 LGNYFWHVELPA
+2174 LGNYFWNVELPL

-2209 KDLPADEIG
+2209 KDVPVNEIG
-2218 RRLTDAG
+2218 HKLTDAG

-2231 FDALSSARQAELLAD
+2231 FDALSAAQQAELLAI
-2246 NPDDY
+2246 NPKGY
-2251 RADTLVE
+2251 KADSLVE
-2258 LDVKLSAIDSMLRES
+2258 LDVKLSAIDSMLRDA

-2288 EGDEGFEV
+2288 EGDEGFKV
-2296 RSWPGS
+2296 RAWPGS
-2302 DDKSK
+2302 DGKSK
-2307 TILLD
+2307 TIVLD
-2312 NPEDAAQQKA
+2312 NPEDATQQKT
-2322 IERFILANFDNFE
+2322 IERFILANFQNFE

-2344 DNKVLSHHDG
+2344 DNKVISHDKGITH
-2354 RTRILAQ
+2354 ILAQ
-2361 KEDGAWTYNTNS
+2361 KVDGAWLYNAKVD
-2373 ELMSVTELLDAAHVS
+2373 LMSVTELLDAANVT
-2388 GKVRGES
+2388 GKIRGES
-2395 YQKVIDALAEYHA
+2395 YQQVIDALSEYH
-2408 STAEHADYELE
+2408 SSVTELSDYEQE
-2419 SVEQLVNLRKKIE
+2419 SIEKLLSLRKKIE
-2432 GYALGH
+2432 GYVLGH
-2438 PDSGRLEAMNS
+2438 PDSGRIAAMNS
-2449 LLNQVNSRLEE
+2449 LLNQVNTRLEE
-2460 VSVLAVS
+2460 VSILAVS
-2467 EQSIK
+2467 EPNIK
-2472 AHDSFSRL
+2472 AQDSFSRL
-2480 YDQLDNA
+2480 YDQLETAN
-2487 HLKQSKHLYLDG
+2487 LKGTKHLYLDK
-2499 NGDFVTK
+2499 NGEFVTK
-2506 GKGNLA
+2506 GKGHLA
-2512 KIDQLGGS
+2512 NIDLLGS
-2520 DAVLEKVKASV
+2520 REAVLEKVKLTVS
-2531 NHEYGQAIADTIFA
+2531 NEYGQTVADTIFA
-2545 GLSANELAKDGKG
+2545 GLSAKDLAKDGKG
-2558 IDITGLN
+2558 IDIAGLKKVHLA
-2565 RIHQALEQHMSPVS
+2565 IEQHLSPVS
-2579 ATMYIWKP
+2579 ATLFLWKP

-2595 AALQIGQGRT
+2595 AALQISQGRT
-2605 QIDAQA
+2605 QLEGQA
-2611 AADFNKQNYVS
+2611 AADFNQQNYVS

-2628 KSSNIRNIFNVATEY
+2628 KSSNISNILNVATKD
-2643 QPDLKLRWSDFS
+2643 QPDLKLRWKDFS
-2655 QPAHQNDTLEH
+2655 QPAAHGESLAF
-2666 DMASEEN
+2666 DMQTEEN
-2673 DGFGLNDGETKLKR
+2673 DDFGLKSAEDKLKD
-2687 FIEKLNAAKGIDAA
+2687 FIKQLASASGVDKKF
-2701 YKDASEGY
+2701 KDISQAFTMM
-2709 ASVLLGNPDML
+2709 ALMNPDIL
-2720 VSTGIPAHVF
+2720 ESANIPEHISK
-2730 QPFVDQWNDTSYDMM
+2730 PFVDQWNDTSYDMQ
-2745 DVANR
+2745 DVAQRFAKELQEQAKVAANSEQMEQQISEVVRR
-2750 FAQELQKQ
+2750 FAQDELDKIQT
-2758 AQASG
+2758 
-2763 DPALV
+2763 
-2768 AKRIDNVVR
+2768 
-2777 LFAERALEEIEAF
+2777 F
-2790 KASQADEGR
+2790 KETQADQGR

-2809 VAAMQAEWNRLS
+2809 VAAMQAEWHRLS
-2821 HDPDARYQLLT
+2821 NDPDARYQLLT

-2854 TWRPKFGVWTP
+2854 TWLPKFGVWTP

-2883 AKKQSHQVNDDLDA
+2883 AKKQSHQVTDVLDA
-2897 LSGSEKHKDKVA
+2897 LSG
-2909 IENDGTP
+2909 N
-2916 PRDKVPLSPL
+2916 
-2926 TRFLNNELYGERDAR
+2926 
-2941 RKIGDITQTLL
+2941 
-2952 DHAVEKGE
+2952 
-2960 SQKVTLKGEAGRLT
+2960 
-2974 GYYHQGTA
+2974 
-2982 SSDDETSTTSG
+2982 
-2993 KVVLFLHGSGS
+2993 
-3004 SAEEQASAIRSHYQK
+3004 
-3019 QGIDMLA
+3019 
-3026 VNLRGYGE
+3026 
-3034 SDGGPSEKGLY
+3034 
-3045 QDARTMFNYLVND
+3045 
-3058 KGIDPS
+3058 
-3064 NIILHGYSMG
+3064 
-3074 GPIAAD
+3074 
-3080 LARYAAQNGQ
+3080 
-3090 AVSGLLLDR
+3090 
-3099 PMPSMTKAITAHEV
+3099 
-3113 ANPAGI
+3113 
-3119 VGTIAKAVN
+3119 
-3128 GQFSVEKNLKG
+3128 
-3139 LPQETPILLLT
+3139 
-3150 DNEGLGEEGEKLRV
+3150 
-3164 KLSNSG
+3164 
-3170 FNVTGEQTFYG
+3170 
-3181 HEASNRLMSQYTGQI
+3181 
-3196 VSDLLN
+3196 
-3202 TQHIKHNE
+3202 
-3210 AKLNLEPHGKN
+3210 
-3221 YESRD
+3221 
-3226 LILKPISQPETVEL
+3226 
-3240 GMPEVDQ
+3240 
-3247 KVLADIAER
+3247 
-3256 ENVII
+3256 
-3261 GVRPVDE
+3261 
-3268 KSKSLIASKMY
+3268 
-3279 SSKGLFVKAKSSDW
+3279 KAK
-3293 GPMSGFIPVDQ
+3293 
-3304 SFAKASARRDLETFN
+3304 
-3319 RHAEQSIQSG
+3319 
-3329 NAVSADL
+3329 
-3336 YLNQVRVEELV
+3336 
-3347 SKYHSLTPLELDDQS
+3347 
-3362 GMYKTTATNGDQSV
+3362 
-3376 PFFLNRVTVD
+3376 
-3386 GNELWQVHYITNGEL
+3386 
-3401 APFKVIGDP
+3401 
-3410 VSKQPMTADYDLLTV
+3410 
-3425 MYSYGDLGPQDKVK
+3425 
-3439 QPLTWQQWKDSVTYE
+3439 
-3454 DLTPKYKELYSNEDL
+3454 
-3469 YNKKDGASL
+3469 
-3478 GNVSGRLKELKDRIN
+3478 
-3493 VDLGRTNG
+3493 
-3501 LEMVHHGADDANPYA
+3501 
-3516 VMADN
+3516 
-3521 FPATFFVPKSLFAED
+3521 
-3536 GLGEGKGSIQT
+3536 
-3547 YFNVNEQG
+3547 
-3555 AVVIRNPQEFSD
+3555 
-3567 FQQVTINASFRAS
+3567 
-3580 FNDKWNHGLDEPL
+3580 
-3593 FTTKRKLSHEFLNK
+3593 
-3607 RDQLLKKLSGG
+3607 
-3618 RLDAQ
+3618 
-3623 DETLVAL
+3623 
-3630 GNPDDVSGNKA
+3630 
-3641 IVAVDV
+3641 VAVDLA
-3647 SQIFTRQELKERANV
+3647 QIFTVQELKERAKV

-3679 LVHQTV
+3679 LVHQAKG
-3685 SRDQI
+3685 RYQI
-3690 VASFELNKKVNAYI
+3690 AASFELNKKINDYI

-3718 LKEQITSAL
+3718 LKEQVTSAL
-3727 FIGKMQVAQVDIDAI
+3727 FIGKMQVAQAGIDAI
-3742 AQTRPELAARIFMVA
+3742 AQTRPELATRIFMVA

-3763 EHRGLTDMMVRWA
+3763 KHVGLTDMMLRWA
-3776 NEDPYLAPKQGYKG
+3776 NEDPYLAPKHGYKG
-3790 ETPNDLGFDAKYHVD
+3790 EMPSDLGFDAKYHVD
-3805 LGDHYADFKQWLET
+3805 LGEHYADFKQWLET

-3849 LTGVESVQMAFYFLK
+3849 LTGAESVQMAFYFLK

-3869 VDPISGDSAEMI
+3869 ADPISGDSAEMI
-3881 LLKKFADKSYL
+3881 LLKKFADQNYL

-3922 SGAGY
+3922 SGKGY
-3927 DELTNKLAGATG
+3927 DELTNMLASATG

-3973 MDALKKQGVTVI
+3973 MEALKKQGVTVI

-4020 LDATLFENARANGM
+4020 LDVTLFENARVNGM

-4070 LQSLPDDEK
+4070 LQNLPDGEK

-4107 LPALRVSDS
+4107 LPALKVSDS
-4116 NQFRVEQDD
+4116 NQFTVEQDD
-4125 MTLRVV
+4125 VSLRVV
-4131 YDDVANKPKLTF
+4131 YDDVANKPKITF
-4143 KDSLSGANT
+4143 KGSLSGANT
-4152 AIHNQNVNDWER
+4152 ALHNQNVNDWER
-4164 VAVTPTADGGE
+4164 VVVTPIADGGE

-4187 NDSVVANAAANLAGK
+4187 NDPVVAKAAANLAGK
-4202 HPESSVVVQLDSDG
+4202 HAESSVVVQLDSDG

-4236 VGHGRDDS
+4236 VGHGRDHS
-4244 DSNNTHLSGYSA
+4244 ESNNTRLSGYSA
-4256 EDLAAKL
+4256 DELAVKL
-4263 ANFQQSFSQAE
+4263 AKFQQSFNQAE
-4274 NINNTPDH
+4274 NINNKPDH

-4308 VNGLRVD
+4308 ANGLRVD
-4315 VSARS
+4315 VSVRS
-4320 SELAVDAT
+4320 SELAVDEA
-4328 GRKHTKDENGDWIQ
+4328 GRKHTKDANGDWVQ
-4342 KAETNKVSLSWNEQ
+4342 KAENNKVSLSWDAQ
-4356 GEVIAKEER
+4356 GEVVAKDEP

-4373 DIDLSRIGVS
+4373 DIDLSRIGVNNV
-4383 DVGEI
+4383 DEP
-4388 ARGAIGDNND
+4388 ARGAIGDNSD

-4404 KRKVETET
+4404 KRKPETEVIAN
-4412 SSSAANN
+4412 SSSSNQ
-4419 KLSYS
+4419 LSYS
-4424 GNIQVNVGDGEF
+4424 GNIQVNVGEGEF

-4449 VGSGGFKSLAFGDNN
+4449 VGTGGFKSLAFGDNN
-4464 VMVHIGNGESK
+4464 VMVHIGDGESK
-4475 HSVDMGGYQ
+4475 HSVDIGGYQ
-4484 ALEGAQMFIGNRNVS
+4484 ALEGAQMFLGNRNVS
-4499 FNLGQSND
+4499 FNFGHSND
-4507 LLVMMDKSIPTP
+4507 LILMMDKSIPTP

-4532 GVLQSIA
+4532 GVLQGIA
-4539 TSGEDQDWLAAQE
+4539 MSGEGEDWLAAQE

-4573 SSVDYTCLVE
+4573 SSVDYTTLVE
-4583 LDSHN
+4583 LDSQN
-4588 ERSSRGLK
+4588 ERDSRGLK
-4596 HDTEAALNKQYNQ
+4596 HDAEATLNKQYNQ

-4614 SDSSAGKLSRAD
+4614 GNSGTSQLSRAD

-4676 LMTQQFS
+4676 LMTQQFT
-4683 ATGQAKTTFTYTPE
+4683 ATGQAKTTFTYTPQ
-4697 DLPRQLKNKLLGQM
+4697 DLPRQLKNKLLGQL
-4711 AGIGAETT
+4711 AGVGAETT
-4719 LADIFGVDYTTSGQ
+4719 LADILGVDYTASGQ
-4733 IVSRNGEAVDG
+4733 IVSRNGQAVDG
-4744 VAILTEMLE
+4744 VAILKEMLE

-4766 VDPAKLLDSLKSG
+4766 VDPAKLLDSLKAG
-4779 IDMGADGIQSFAET
+4779 IDMGADGIKSFAET
-4793 HGLKDKAPEEEENKS
+4793 HGLKEKAPEEEKDNS
-4808 AVSVNGTSVNSA
+4808 SVSVNGANVNSA
-4820 QGATA
+4820 QGATVA
-4825 SDGNTETAETQDRAF
+4825 DGNTETAETQDRAF

-4863 KSLVENLKE
+4863 KSLVENLKQ

-4902 LSLGNYNFNWG
+4902 ISLGNYNFNWG

-4945 IFTGGEGSDMGVLMG
+4945 IFTGGEGNDMGVLMG

-4998 GEIDTGLGRDYVV
+4998 GEIDTGSGRDYVV
-5011 TSGNFNRVDTGDGQ
+5011 TSGNFNRVDTGDDQ

-5053 RINASAG
+5053 RINAGAG

-5072 LNGGEGEDHLIA
+5072 LNGGDGDDHLIA
-5084 AAISKFSQFNGE
+5084 AAISKFSQFNGG

-5133 ISSEDNIVFNGI
+5133 IRSEDNIVFNGI

-5163 LRDPVSETDQAKFEH
+5163 LRDPSNDSDQSKFEH
-5178 IGSVTFNDYFDGKR
+5178 IGSVTFSDYFNGNR
-5192 AQMIIAMGEK
+5192 AQVVIGMSEK
-5202 DANGER
+5202 DLSGER
-5208 EYTTL
+5208 EYTML
-5213 SESSIDALVQAMS
+5213 SDSAIDALVQAMS
-5226 GFDPQAGDNGFID
+5226 GFEPQAGDNGFID
-5239 NLDSKSRVA
+5239 SLESKSQAA
-5248 ISTAWA
+5248 ISMAWS

-5260 GITV
+5260 GLMV

>member
-15 GNYSADNGNNDIVA
+15 GNYSADDGNNSIVA

-54 HTGSGND
+54 YTGSGND
-61 TVVGGSAYLRVEDS
+61 TVVGGSAYLRVEDT

-109 DHLGHH
+109 DHLGNH
-115 GDVSYG
+115 GDVNYG
-121 GAAAYNSVKRK
+121 GAAAYNGITRK

-154 HGNLSFA
+154 QGNLSFA

-169 DRTWFD
+169 DRTWFNR
-175 QYQGSRGDV
+175 YQDSRGDV
-184 SFDGAGAA
+184 TFDGAGAA

-213 HLVRKGKVGDITL
+213 HLVRKGKVGDVTL

-240 AEDVYQQTHGNIRFE
+240 AEDVYAQTRGNIRFE
-255 GVGGYNSFYSDV
+255 GVGGYNSLYSDV

-299 AKAEDIVLTTAK
+299 AKAEEIVLTAAQ
-311 MHGSWIG
+311 MHGLSIDNG
-318 SGTHA
+318 NKFHA

-352 LSNDPKTGKL
+352 LYNDPETGKL
-362 KYYSEAWYKQGN
+362 KYYSEAWFKRGN
-374 HLSGLARS
+374 HLTDLARS

-413 VHAMEKDLTEYEWV
+413 VHAVEKDLTEYEWV

-434 IDAKDVV
+434 IDAKDVA
-441 LSDAKMG
+441 LSEAKMG
-448 GHAISTDGT
+448 GTAISTDGT
-457 KVDVQAIKS
+457 TVDVQAVKS

-487 VELANDAETGVLK
+487 VELANDPKTGALK

-510 DHTANLANEDISSAN
+510 NHTADLANEDISSAN

-535 SLSALNYSVNAIRSM
+535 SLSDLHYSVNAVRST

-575 SGDVHFSGAG
+575 SGDVHFNGAG

-692 GNGNSRVAMLGGYN
+692 GNGNSRVVMLGGYN
-706 THTQIGSGHG
+706 THTQIGSGNG

-726 MTQVGNGEVTSVLA
+726 MTQVGKGDVASVLA

-749 GEGEL
+749 GDGDL
-754 TAGMLGGANVMTHI
+754 TAGMLGGANVITHI
-768 SGDEQASNTTAVAL
+768 SGDNETSNTTAVAL
-782 GGANILTKKGKGD
+782 GGANILTKKGKGNA
-795 TLAVMGG
+795 LAVMGG

-810 GDGSTTGVMVGGAN
+810 GGGTTTGVMVGGAN

-870 TSIAAMIGAGNIFTH
+870 TSIAVMIGAGNIFTH

-954 NANIFTHIGNGSTFA
+954 NANIFTHVGSGSTFA
-969 AMIGQANV
+969 AMIGQANI
-977 MTKVGND
+977 MTKVGDD

-1004 SLGLFA
+1004 SLGIFA
-1010 GEMNV
+1010 GEVNA

-1123 AKGKANIVTKVGDG
+1123 AKGKANIITKVGDG
-1137 LGINVAWGQAN
+1137 LGVNVAWGQAN

-1162 KGEANILTKVGDGQE
+1162 KGEANVITKVGDGQE

-1207 TKVGDGRNVVLAKG
+1207 TKVGNGRNVVLAKG

-1242 NVVTKVGDG
+1242 NIVTKVGDG

-1262 ITTTVGNGLSVT
+1262 ITTTVGDGLSVT

-1285 VGNGVSVNVAWGKY
+1285 VGDGVSVNVAWGKY

-1322 HIGDGLNINASY
+1322 HIGDGLGINASY
-1334 ARNNVAIK
+1334 AQNNVAIK
-1342 VGNGDFYSL
+1342 IGNGDFYSL

-1365 LFDNV
+1365 LFDNI
-1370 KQTLLGVGGS
+1370 KQTVLGVGGS

-1391 ASTSGTQKGRGA
+1391 ASSSGTQKGRGA

-1438 DTPDLNEMDNDL
+1438 DTPDLNKMQNALDV
-1450 NIDGASDHAPNLI
+1450 DGSSEQVQGPNLI
-1463 VNGDFEQGDRGWQ
+1463 VNGDFEQSDFGWS
-1476 STHGVEASY
+1476 STHGVEAYASASSY
-1485 SGSVYGVNGE
+1485 GLE
-1495 GHGTRVTEL
+1495 RDGHGNNVSEL
-1504 DTHTNTSLYQD
+1504 ATDQSTTIYQD
-1515 LTDLTEGEVIAVSF
+1515 IQNLTEGEVIAVSF

-1581 GTGHNDGL
+1581 GTGQNDGL

-1602 SPQANAVSEHAKQ
+1602 SQQANAVSEHATQ

-1640 QKQLDAV
+1640 QKQLEAV

-1658 QQAIENNGQAQRDAV
+1658 QQALENNGQAQRDAV
-1673 KEESEAVTAELTT
+1673 KEESEAVTAELTK

-1697 ATHTGKSGEQWRND
+1697 ATYTGESGDQWRND
-1711 FAGGLLDGVQS
+1711 FAGGLLDGVQR
-1722 QIDDAKQLASDK
+1722 QLDDAKQLANDK
-1734 MAAAKQ
+1734 IAAAKQ

-1747 KVKDSIAKS
+1747 KVKESVAKS

-1771 QDIAEAKADA
+1771 QDIADAKADA
-1781 ETRKADAVAKSH
+1781 ETRQADAMAKSN

-1822 KANQAQNDAQGAKQ
+1822 KANQAQNDAKGTKQ
-1836 NEGDRPDRQGVAGS
+1836 NEGDRPDREGVTGS

-1866 SHVNTDSQTNA
+1866 SHVTNDSQTNA
-1877 DGRFSDGLT
+1877 DGRFSEGLS
-1886 EQELEALEGATNAV
+1886 EQEQEALEGATNAV

-1906 AGIRSKNSGSTIT
+1906 AGIRGKNSGSTIS
-1919 SMFMEANA
+1919 SMFTETNS
-1927 DSIVVDTTASQ
+1927 DSIVVPTAASQ
-1938 DVVRKEVR
+1938 DVVRQEIR
-1946 ISGVNLVGLGEA
+1946 ISGVNLEGLSGGQG
-1958 SHDSAESLVAAR
+1958 SQTTGQHSS
-1970 AEKVANLYR
+1970 KS
-1979 WLDTDN
+1979 
-1985 DVATDKYVPV
+1985 V
-1995 PGFERV
+1995 PGFQSHFASTSIGIENELSGLVVVLPKNSAQTFGYVHDSQGNPLFMLTKDMNQGGYSNPVGITDINGLNNWQTHTIELVTYPSETSDTTAIESRKEAMLWLAKEFTGHINQSNHQSFPQLVSEDGRFTLVISNSKHLIAAGNGTAIEAQGQTIGMTPSGQQATMAISAKEFGSSSSLEVRLLESAPWYQSGLRDEFLANSNEHKLDDPEAAQNVYAYLTSVYSKTADLAKEYGIYINDWDPASEGFSPNAQGLTDPKVKNAWEILPRTKPVKMLELLSADDSRYVRQQIIEKLKGSHSESLAKNVFEYFQYGGEVAGHGINNATTGSAQQPEPAILFEFRSVPSVLSEFVPKTESTAKV
-2001 DADVSDEVKQ
+2001 DVKALDHFDSASRKAIIVEVNALVSGSDDFDAWYQEYRASKGQPPVKNPKSSASANHKAEWLMTQYADKWAK
-2011 RMIQSMSGYIEHT
+2011 ITAPYIES
-2024 DNQVPKDQAQALAT
+2024 NET
-2038 LFVESTLDYDW
+2038 LTS
-2049 DKRVEFLTK
+2049 TK
-2058 LESYGYSFETPHAE
+2058 LASNDKEELHALGETSNLEH
-2072 KSIVSFWSGK
+2072 
-2082 NFKQYRDVLDNAQTD
+2082 NKQQEDVIINNMLN
-2097 GKKVVYDIDVKGNA
+2097 DI
-2111 FAIDLNKHLMR
+2111 
-2122 WGGLFLD
+2122 
-2129 PDNAEQNQL
+2129 
-2138 KSSIDAA
+2138 
-2145 TFSNTGFWSSVY
+2145 
-2157 ATGAQHD
+2157 
-2164 VYVIAEGGVR
+2164 
-2174 LGNYFWHVELPA
+2174 
-2186 LRQLQREG
+2186 
-2194 LVGEIRLLDKPVSEY
+2194 
-2209 KDLPADEIG
+2209 
-2218 RRLTDAG
+2218 
-2225 VGVKVR
+2225 
-2231 FDALSSARQAELLAD
+2231 
-2246 NPDDY
+2246 
-2251 RADTLVE
+2251 
-2258 LDVKLSAIDSMLRES
+2258 

-2288 EGDEGFEV
+2288 EVEEGFEV
-2296 RSWPGS
+2296 RSWPGT
-2302 DDKSK
+2302 DGKSK

-2312 NPEDAAQQKA
+2312 NPEDAAQQKS

-2354 RTRILAQ
+2354 RTRVLAQ
-2361 KEDGAWTYNTNS
+2361 KEDGAWTYNANV
-2373 ELMSVTELLDAAHVS
+2373 ELMSVTQLLDAAHVS

-2395 YQKVIDALAEYHA
+2395 YQQVIDALTEYHA
-2408 STAEHADYELE
+2408 STAEHADYELA
-2419 SVEQLVNLRKKIE
+2419 SVEKLLNLRKQVE
-2432 GYALGH
+2432 GYVFGH
-2438 PDSGRLEAMNS
+2438 PDSGRVQAMNS
-2449 LLNQVNSRLEE
+2449 LLNQVNSRLEA
-2460 VSVLAVS
+2460 VSALAVS

-2472 AHDSFSRL
+2472 AHDSFSHL

-2487 HLKQSKHLYLDG
+2487 NLKESKHLYLDG

-2512 KIDQLGGS
+2512 NIDKLGGS
-2520 DAVLEKVKASV
+2520 DAVLEKVKAAVS
-2531 NHEYGQAIADTIFA
+2531 HEYGQAVADTIFA
-2545 GLSANELAKDGKG
+2545 GLSANDLAKDGKG
-2558 IDITGLN
+2558 IDIAGLN
-2565 RIHQALEQHMSPVS
+2565 KVHQAIEQHMSPVS

-2587 SDHSALGH
+2587 SDHSTLGH

-2605 QIDAQA
+2605 QLEGQA

-2628 KSSNIRNIFNVATEY
+2628 KSSNIRNIFNVATKD

-2687 FIEKLNAAKGIDAA
+2687 FIEKLNAAKGIDAS

-2720 VSTGIPAHVF
+2720 ASTGIPAHVF
-2730 QPFVDQWNDTSYDMM
+2730 QPFIDQWNDTSYDMM

-2750 FAQELQKQ
+2750 FAEELQKQ

-2768 AKRIDNVVR
+2768 EKRIDNVVR

-2821 HDPDARYQLLT
+2821 NDPDARYQLLT

-2875 QEAQLEIA
+2875 QEVQLEIA
-2883 AKKQSHQVNDDLDA
+2883 AKKQSHQVTDA
-2897 LSGSEKHKDKVA
+2897 LSGNKV
-2909 IENDGTP
+2909 
-2916 PRDKVPLSPL
+2916 
-2926 TRFLNNELYGERDAR
+2926 
-2941 RKIGDITQTLL
+2941 
-2952 DHAVEKGE
+2952 
-2960 SQKVTLKGEAGRLT
+2960 
-2974 GYYHQGTA
+2974 
-2982 SSDDETSTTSG
+2982 
-2993 KVVLFLHGSGS
+2993 KVV
-3004 SAEEQASAIRSHYQK
+3004 
-3019 QGIDMLA
+3019 
-3026 VNLRGYGE
+3026 V
-3034 SDGGPSEKGLY
+3034 
-3045 QDARTMFNYLVND
+3045 
-3058 KGIDPS
+3058 
-3064 NIILHGYSMG
+3064 
-3074 GPIAAD
+3074 D
-3080 LARYAAQNGQ
+3080 LA
-3090 AVSGLLLDR
+3090 
-3099 PMPSMTKAITAHEV
+3099 
-3113 ANPAGI
+3113 
-3119 VGTIAKAVN
+3119 
-3128 GQFSVEKNLKG
+3128 
-3139 LPQETPILLLT
+3139 
-3150 DNEGLGEEGEKLRV
+3150 
-3164 KLSNSG
+3164 
-3170 FNVTGEQTFYG
+3170 
-3181 HEASNRLMSQYTGQI
+3181 
-3196 VSDLLN
+3196 
-3202 TQHIKHNE
+3202 
-3210 AKLNLEPHGKN
+3210 
-3221 YESRD
+3221 
-3226 LILKPISQPETVEL
+3226 
-3240 GMPEVDQ
+3240 
-3247 KVLADIAER
+3247 
-3256 ENVII
+3256 
-3261 GVRPVDE
+3261 
-3268 KSKSLIASKMY
+3268 
-3279 SSKGLFVKAKSSDW
+3279 
-3293 GPMSGFIPVDQ
+3293 
-3304 SFAKASARRDLETFN
+3304 
-3319 RHAEQSIQSG
+3319 
-3329 NAVSADL
+3329 
-3336 YLNQVRVEELV
+3336 
-3347 SKYHSLTPLELDDQS
+3347 
-3362 GMYKTTATNGDQSV
+3362 
-3376 PFFLNRVTVD
+3376 
-3386 GNELWQVHYITNGEL
+3386 
-3401 APFKVIGDP
+3401 
-3410 VSKQPMTADYDLLTV
+3410 
-3425 MYSYGDLGPQDKVK
+3425 
-3439 QPLTWQQWKDSVTYE
+3439 
-3454 DLTPKYKELYSNEDL
+3454 
-3469 YNKKDGASL
+3469 
-3478 GNVSGRLKELKDRIN
+3478 
-3493 VDLGRTNG
+3493 
-3501 LEMVHHGADDANPYA
+3501 
-3516 VMADN
+3516 
-3521 FPATFFVPKSLFAED
+3521 
-3536 GLGEGKGSIQT
+3536 
-3547 YFNVNEQG
+3547 
-3555 AVVIRNPQEFSD
+3555 
-3567 FQQVTINASFRAS
+3567 
-3580 FNDKWNHGLDEPL
+3580 
-3593 FTTKRKLSHEFLNK
+3593 
-3607 RDQLLKKLSGG
+3607 
-3618 RLDAQ
+3618 
-3623 DETLVAL
+3623 
-3630 GNPDDVSGNKA
+3630 
-3641 IVAVDV
+3641 
-3647 SQIFTRQELKERANV
+3647 QIFTVKELKERAKV

-3679 LVHQTV
+3679 LVHQAKG
-3685 SRDQI
+3685 RDQI
-3690 VASFELNKKVNAYI
+3690 AASFELNKKINAYI

-3718 LKEQITSAL
+3718 LKEQVTSAL
-3727 FIGKMQVAQVDIDAI
+3727 FIGKMQIAQAGIEAI

-3763 EHRGLTDMMVRWA
+3763 KHVGLTDMMVRWA
-3776 NEDPYLAPKQGYKG
+3776 NEDPYLAPKHGYKG
-3790 ETPNDLGFDAKYHVD
+3790 ETPSDLGFDAKYHVD
-3805 LGDHYADFKQWLET
+3805 LSEHYADFKQWLET

-3869 VDPISGDSAEMI
+3869 ADPISGDSAEMI
-3881 LLKKFADKSYL
+3881 LLKKFADQSYL

-3922 SGAGY
+3922 SGKGY
-3927 DELTNKLAGATG
+3927 DELTNKLASATG

-4020 LDATLFENARANGM
+4020 LDVALFENARANGM

-4070 LQSLPDDEK
+4070 LQNLPDGEK

-4107 LPALRVSDS
+4107 LPALKVSDS
-4116 NQFRVEQDD
+4116 NQFTVEQDD
-4125 MTLRVV
+4125 VSLRVV
-4131 YDDVANKPKLTF
+4131 YDDVANKPKITF

-4152 AIHNQNVNDWER
+4152 DLHNQNVNDWER
-4164 VAVTPTADGGE
+4164 VVVTPTADGGE

-4187 NDSVVANAAANLAGK
+4187 NDAVAAKAAANLAGK

-4244 DSNNTHLSGYSA
+4244 ESNNTRLSGYSA
-4256 EDLAAKL
+4256 DELAVKL
-4263 ANFQQSFSQAE
+4263 AKFQQSFNQAE
-4274 NINNTPDH
+4274 NVSSKPDH
-4282 ISIVGCSLVSDDKQ
+4282 ISIVGCSLVSEDKQ

-4308 VNGLRVD
+4308 LNGLRLD
-4315 VSARS
+4315 VSVRS
-4320 SELAVDAT
+4320 SELAVDET
-4328 GRKHTKDENGDWIQ
+4328 GRKHTKDANGNWVQ
-4342 KAETNKVSLSWNEQ
+4342 KAESNKVSLSWNEQ
-4356 GEVIAKEER
+4356 GDVVAKDER

-4373 DIDLSRIGVS
+4373 DIDLSRIGIS
-4383 DVGEI
+4383 DVDEP
-4388 ARGAIGDNND
+4388 ARGAIGDNKD

-4404 KRKVETET
+4404 KRKAETET
-4412 SSSAANN
+4412 SSSSANN

-4449 VGSGGFKSLAFGDNN
+4449 VGTGGFKSLAFGDNN
-4464 VMVHIGNGESK
+4464 VMIHIGNGESK
-4475 HSVDMGGYQ
+4475 HSFDIGGYQ

-4499 FNLGQSND
+4499 FNKGRSND
-4507 LLVMMDKSIPTP
+4507 LIVMMDKSIPTP

-4539 TSGEDQDWLAAQE
+4539 TSGEGQDWLAAQE

-4573 SSVDYTCLVE
+4573 SSVDYTSLVE
-4583 LDSHN
+4583 LDSQN

-4596 HDTEAALNKQYNQ
+4596 HDAEAALNKQYNQ

-4614 SDSSAGKLSRAD
+4614 SDSDTSKLSRAD

-4697 DLPRQLKNKLLGQM
+4697 DLPRQLKNKLLGQL
-4711 AGIGAETT
+4711 AGVGAETT
-4719 LADIFGVDYTTSGQ
+4719 LADIFGVDYTASGH

-4744 VAILTEMLE
+4744 VAILKEMLE

-4766 VDPAKLLDSLKSG
+4766 VDPTKLVNSLEAG
-4779 IDMGADGIQSFAET
+4779 INMGADGIKSFAET
-4793 HGLKDKAPEEEENKS
+4793 HGLKEKAPEEEESKPS
-4808 AVSVNGTSVNSA
+4808 VSLNGESLNST
-4820 QGATA
+4820 QGATVA
-4825 SDGNTETAETQDRAF
+4825 DSSTETTETPDRAF

-4863 KSLVENLKE
+4863 KSLVANLKE

-4945 IFTGGEGSDMGVLMG
+4945 IFTGGEGNDMGVLMG

-4998 GEIDTGLGRDYVV
+4998 GEIDTGSGRDYVV
-5011 TSGNFNRVDTGDGQ
+5011 TSGNFNRVDTGDDQ

-5040 AGNDFANVFGNYN
+5040 AGDDFANVFGNYN

-5084 AAISKFSQFNGE
+5084 AAISKFSQFNGG

-5133 ISSEDNIVFNGI
+5133 IRSEDNIVFNGI

-5163 LRDPVSETDQAKFEH
+5163 LRDPASDSDQAAFEH
-5178 IGSVTFNDYFDGKR
+5178 IGSVTFSDYFNGNR
-5192 AQMIIAMGEK
+5192 AQVIITMGEK
-5202 DANGER
+5202 DATGAR

-5213 SESSIDALVQAMS
+5213 SESAIDALVQAMS

-5248 ISTAWA
+5248 ITTAWA

>member
-15 GNYSADNGNNDIVA
+15 GNYSADDGNNNIVA
-29 IGFGGEI
+29 IGFGGQI

-54 HTGSGND
+54 YTGSGND
-61 TVVGGSAYLRVEDS
+61 TVVGGSAYLKVEDS
-75 TGHLSVKGAAGYA
+75 TGHLIVKGAAGYA

-109 DHLGHH
+109 DHLGNH

-121 GAAAYNSVKRK
+121 GAAAYNGITRK
-132 GLSGNVTFKGAGG
+132 GLSGNVTFAGAGG
-145 YNALWHETN
+145 YNALLHETN
-154 HGNLSFA
+154 QGNLSFT

-169 DRTWFD
+169 DRTWSNR
-175 QYQGSRGDV
+175 YQGSHGDV
-184 SFDGAGAA
+184 TFDGAGAA

-226 QGAGASNRIERTRQ
+226 QGAGASNRIERTHQ
-240 AEDVYQQTHGNIRFE
+240 AEDVYTQTRGNIRFE
-255 GVGGYNSFYSDV
+255 GVGGYNSLYSDV

-275 GGGAYNTITRK
+275 GGGAYNTIIRK
-286 GSGSSFDAQGMEY
+286 GSGNDFAKEGMTN
-299 AKAEDIVLTTAK
+299 AKADEIVLTKAV
-311 MHGSWIG
+311 MSGSWIG
-318 SGTHA
+318 QDHH
-323 VTAVKSEREPN
+323 VTAVKSASEPN
-334 TYLFAIADGTY
+334 TYLFAFADSTY
-345 TKINKVR
+345 TKINKVQLR
-352 LSNDPKTGKL
+352 NDPQTGEL
-362 KYYSEAWYKQGN
+362 KYYSTAWYKEGN
-374 HLSGLARS
+374 HLSNLANQDIS
-382 DVSSAGGFEVNP
+382 DNGGFTAVN
-394 INGGYTLSNIA
+394 INGAYTLSDLK
-405 VEHQQSLT
+405 VEHQQSVT
-413 VHAMEKDLTEYEWV
+413 VHAVEKSLTEYEWV
-427 TYANGAL
+427 TYANGAV
-434 IDAKDVV
+434 IDAKEVS

-448 GHAISTDGT
+448 GHAIYADGT
-457 KVDVQAIKS
+457 KVDVKAVKS
-466 NRKPNTYVY
+466 NRQPNTYIY

-487 VELANDAETGVLK
+487 VELANDPETGALK

-510 DHTANLANEDISSAN
+510 DHTANIANQDISSAT
-525 GYHSMGKGGY
+525 GYNPMGKGGY
-535 SLSALNYSVNAIRSM
+535 SLSDLHYSVNAVRST
-550 SETVADIDEYT
+550 SETVADIEEYT
-561 DQTLFKPATDSGES
+561 DQTLFKPANDSGES
-575 SGDVHFSGAG
+575 SGDVRFNGAG

-595 RGNVYFNGGG
+595 RGNVHFNGGG

-646 ANVLVHQSKQGKMD
+646 ANVLVHQSQQGKMD

-672 IGDGQYLA
+672 LGDGQYLA
-680 HLLAYGNISVHK
+680 HLLAYGNISVQK
-692 GNGNSRVAMLGGYN
+692 GSGDSRVVMLGGYN
-706 THTQIGSGHG
+706 THTQIGSGNG

-726 MTQVGNGEVTSVLA
+726 MTQVGKGDVAAVLA
-740 GGANVLTKV
+740 GGANVLTKM

-754 TAGMLGGANVMTHI
+754 TSGMLGGANVITHI
-768 SGDEQASNTTAVAL
+768 SNDDQLSNTTAVAL
-782 GGANILTKKGKGD
+782 GGANILTKKGKGN

-810 GDGSTTGVMVGGAN
+810 GDGTTTGVMVGGAN
-824 ILTKVGNGDTTGIM
+824 ILTKIGNGDTTGIM

-853 LGVMGAAG
+853 LGVMGAVG

-870 TSIAAMIGAGNIFTH
+870 TSIAVMIGAGNIFTH

-954 NANIFTHIGNGSTFA
+954 NANIFTHIGHGSTFA
-969 AMIGQANV
+969 AMIGQANI

-984 LTAALMVGKANIY
+984 LTAALMVGKANIM

-1010 GEMNV
+1010 GEVNV

-1047 LGEANIVTKV
+1047 LGEANIVTKL

-1101 GLLISDIGNVM
+1101 GLLISDVGNVM

-1123 AKGKANIVTKVGDG
+1123 AKGKANLITKVGDG
-1137 LGINVAWGQAN
+1137 LGVNVTWGQAN

-1162 KGEANILTKVGDGQE
+1162 KGEANLITKVGDGQE

-1182 GKANIITHVGNGDD
+1182 GEANIITHVGNGDD

-1207 TKVGDGRNVVLAKG
+1207 TKVGHGQNVVLAKG

-1242 NVVTKVGDG
+1242 NIVTKVGDG
-1251 MQVTAAKGKAN
+1251 MQVTAAKGQAN
-1262 ITTTVGNGLSVT
+1262 ITTTVGNGLNVT

-1285 VGNGVSVNVAWGKY
+1285 VGDGVSVNVAWGKY

-1322 HIGDGLNINASY
+1322 HVGDGLNINASY
-1334 ARNNVAIK
+1334 AQNNVAIK

-1365 LFDNV
+1365 LFDNI
-1370 KQTLLGVGGS
+1370 KQTVLGVGGS

-1391 ASTSGTQKGRGA
+1391 ASSSGTHKGRGA

-1419 IEEVG
+1419 IKEVG

-1438 DTPDLNEMDNDL
+1438 DTPDLNKMQHAL
-1450 NIDGASDHAPNLI
+1450 NVDDSSVQAPNLI
-1463 VNGDFEQGDRGWQ
+1463 VNGDFELGEHGWQ

-1485 SGSVYGVNGE
+1485 AGSVYGVEGE
-1495 GHGTRVTEL
+1495 GHGARVTEL
-1504 DTHTNTSLYQD
+1504 DTYTNTSLYQD
-1515 LTDLTEGEVIAVSF
+1515 LANLAQGEVIAVSF

-1549 EVVFSSSGDASAW
+1549 EVVFSSSGDESTW

-1567 KLTAHAGSNRIEFK
+1567 KLTAQAGSNRIEFK

-1589 GYILDNVVAKSES
+1589 GYILDNVVATSES
-1602 SPQANAVSEHAKQ
+1602 SQQANAIREHATQ
-1615 NQASQNA
+1615 NPAAQNA

-1658 QQAIENNGQAQRDAV
+1658 QQALENNGQAQRDAV
-1673 KEESEAVTAELTT
+1673 QEESEAITAELTK

-1697 ATHTGKSGEQWRND
+1697 ATHTGESGDQWRNE
-1711 FAGGLLDGVQS
+1711 FASGLLAGVQT
-1722 QIDDAKQLASDK
+1722 QLDDAKQLANDK
-1734 MAAAKQ
+1734 IAEAKQ
-1740 TQSDNNS
+1740 THADTQN
-1747 KVKDSIAKS
+1747 KVKDAVAKS

-1771 QDIAEAKADA
+1771 QDIADAQADA
-1781 ETRKADAVAKSH
+1781 EKRKADALAKGK
-1793 DAKQAESDAHSAAND
+1793 DAQQAESDAHHAVNN

-1813 DRDAMNAEN
+1813 DRDVQVAEN
-1822 KANQAQNDAQGAKQ
+1822 KANQAQADAQGAKQ
-1836 NEGDRPDRQGVAGS
+1836 NEGDRPDRQGVTGS
-1850 GLSGNAHR
+1850 GLSGNAHS
-1858 VEGAGETG
+1858 VEGAGETD
-1866 SHVNTDSQTNA
+1866 SHVKTDSQTNA
-1877 DGRFSDGLT
+1877 DGRFSEGLT
-1886 EQELEALEGATNAV
+1886 EQEQEALEGATNAV

-1906 AGIRSKNSGSTIT
+1906 AGIRAKNSGNTIT
-1919 SMFMEANA
+1919 SMFTEANT
-1927 DSIVVDTTASQ
+1927 DSIVVPTTTSQ
-1938 DVVRKEVR
+1938 DVVRKEIR
-1946 ISGVNLVGLGEA
+1946 ISGVNLEGLGEA
-1958 SHDSAESLVAAR
+1958 SHDSAVSLVAAR

-1979 WLDTDN
+1979 WLDSDHPR
-1985 DVATDKYVPV
+1985 ATEQYIPV

-2001 DADVSDEVKQ
+2001 DVNVSDETKQ
-2011 RMIQSMSGYIEHT
+2011 RLTQFVSGYIEHT

-2038 LFVESTLDYDW
+2038 LFVEATLNYDW

-2058 LESYGYSFETPHAE
+2058 LEIYGYSFEAPHGE
-2072 KSIVSFWSGK
+2072 NSLVSFWSGR
-2082 NFKQYRDVLDNAQTD
+2082 NFKEYRNVLDNAQPD
-2097 GKKVVYDIDVKGNA
+2097 GKKVVYDIDVQGNA
-2111 FAIDLNKHLMR
+2111 FAIKLNKQLMR
-2122 WGGLFLD
+2122 WGDMFLD
-2129 PDNAEQNQL
+2129 LDNADQNHLQ
-2138 KSSIDAA
+2138 SSIEAA
-2145 TFSNTGFWSSVY
+2145 AYSNTGFWSSVY
-2157 ATGAQHD
+2157 ATGAKDD
-2164 VYVIAEGGVR
+2164 VYVIAEGGMR
-2174 LGNYFWHVELPA
+2174 LGNYFWNVELPL

-2209 KDLPADEIG
+2209 KDVPVNEIG
-2218 RRLTDAG
+2218 HKLTDAG

-2231 FDALSSARQAELLAD
+2231 FDALSAEQQAELLAI
-2246 NPDDY
+2246 NPKGY
-2251 RADTLVE
+2251 KADSLVE
-2258 LDVKLSAIDSMLRES
+2258 LDVKLSAIDSMLRDA

-2288 EGDEGFEV
+2288 EGDEGFKV
-2296 RSWPGS
+2296 RAWPGS
-2302 DDKSK
+2302 DGKSK
-2307 TILLD
+2307 TIVLD
-2312 NPEDAAQQKA
+2312 NPEDATQQKT
-2322 IERFILANFDNFE
+2322 IERFILANFQNFE

-2344 DNKVLSHHDG
+2344 DNKVISHDKGITH
-2354 RTRILAQ
+2354 ILAQ
-2361 KEDGAWTYNTNS
+2361 KVDGAWQYNAKV
-2373 ELMSVTELLDAAHVS
+2373 ELMSVTELLDAANVT
-2388 GKVRGES
+2388 GKIRGES
-2395 YQKVIDALAEYHA
+2395 YQQVIDALSEYH
-2408 STAEHADYELE
+2408 SSVTEFSDYEQE
-2419 SVEQLVNLRKKIE
+2419 SIEKLLSLRKKIE
-2432 GYALGH
+2432 GYVLGH
-2438 PDSGRLEAMNS
+2438 PDSGRIAAMNS
-2449 LLNQVNSRLEE
+2449 LLNQVNTRLEE

-2467 EQSIK
+2467 EPNIK
-2472 AHDSFSRL
+2472 AQDSFSRL
-2480 YDQLDNA
+2480 YDQLETAN
-2487 HLKQSKHLYLDG
+2487 LKGTKHLYLDQ
-2499 NGDFVTK
+2499 NGEFVTK

-2512 KIDQLGGS
+2512 NIDLLGS
-2520 DAVLEKVKASV
+2520 REAVLEKVKLTVS
-2531 NHEYGQAIADTIFA
+2531 NEYGQTVADTIFA
-2545 GLSANELAKDGKG
+2545 GLSAKDLAKDGKG
-2558 IDITGLN
+2558 IDIAGLN
-2565 RIHQALEQHMSPVS
+2565 KVHQAIEQHLSPVS
-2579 ATMYIWKP
+2579 ATLYIWKP

-2605 QIDAQA
+2605 QLEGQA
-2611 AADFNKQNYVS
+2611 AADFNQQNYVS

-2628 KSSNIRNIFNVATEY
+2628 KSSNISNILNVATKD

-2666 DMASEEN
+2666 DVASEEN
-2673 DGFGLNDGETKLKR
+2673 DGFGLHDGDIKLKR
-2687 FIEKLNAAKGIDAA
+2687 FIEKLNAAKGIDASF
-2701 YKDASEGY
+2701 KEASEGY

-2720 VSTGIPAHVF
+2720 ETTGIPAHVF
-2730 QPFVDQWNDTSYDMM
+2730 QPFVEQWNDTSYDMM

-2750 FAQELQKQ
+2750 FAQELRLQ
-2758 AQASG
+2758 AQRSD
-2763 DPALV
+2763 DPELLE
-2768 AKRIDNVVR
+2768 KRIGNVVR
-2777 LFAERALEEIEAF
+2777 QFAERALEEIETF
-2790 KASQADEGR
+2790 KASQADQGR

-2809 VAAMQAEWNRLS
+2809 VAAMQAEWHRLS
-2821 HDPDARYQLLT
+2821 NDPDARYQLLT

-2854 TWRPKFGVWTP
+2854 TWLPKFGVWTP

-2883 AKKQSHQVNDDLDA
+2883 AKKQSHQVTDVLDA
-2897 LSGSEKHKDKVA
+2897 LSG
-2909 IENDGTP
+2909 N
-2916 PRDKVPLSPL
+2916 
-2926 TRFLNNELYGERDAR
+2926 
-2941 RKIGDITQTLL
+2941 
-2952 DHAVEKGE
+2952 
-2960 SQKVTLKGEAGRLT
+2960 
-2974 GYYHQGTA
+2974 
-2982 SSDDETSTTSG
+2982 
-2993 KVVLFLHGSGS
+2993 
-3004 SAEEQASAIRSHYQK
+3004 
-3019 QGIDMLA
+3019 
-3026 VNLRGYGE
+3026 
-3034 SDGGPSEKGLY
+3034 
-3045 QDARTMFNYLVND
+3045 
-3058 KGIDPS
+3058 
-3064 NIILHGYSMG
+3064 
-3074 GPIAAD
+3074 
-3080 LARYAAQNGQ
+3080 
-3090 AVSGLLLDR
+3090 
-3099 PMPSMTKAITAHEV
+3099 
-3113 ANPAGI
+3113 
-3119 VGTIAKAVN
+3119 
-3128 GQFSVEKNLKG
+3128 
-3139 LPQETPILLLT
+3139 
-3150 DNEGLGEEGEKLRV
+3150 
-3164 KLSNSG
+3164 
-3170 FNVTGEQTFYG
+3170 
-3181 HEASNRLMSQYTGQI
+3181 
-3196 VSDLLN
+3196 
-3202 TQHIKHNE
+3202 
-3210 AKLNLEPHGKN
+3210 
-3221 YESRD
+3221 
-3226 LILKPISQPETVEL
+3226 
-3240 GMPEVDQ
+3240 
-3247 KVLADIAER
+3247 
-3256 ENVII
+3256 
-3261 GVRPVDE
+3261 
-3268 KSKSLIASKMY
+3268 
-3279 SSKGLFVKAKSSDW
+3279 KAK
-3293 GPMSGFIPVDQ
+3293 
-3304 SFAKASARRDLETFN
+3304 
-3319 RHAEQSIQSG
+3319 
-3329 NAVSADL
+3329 
-3336 YLNQVRVEELV
+3336 
-3347 SKYHSLTPLELDDQS
+3347 
-3362 GMYKTTATNGDQSV
+3362 
-3376 PFFLNRVTVD
+3376 
-3386 GNELWQVHYITNGEL
+3386 
-3401 APFKVIGDP
+3401 
-3410 VSKQPMTADYDLLTV
+3410 
-3425 MYSYGDLGPQDKVK
+3425 
-3439 QPLTWQQWKDSVTYE
+3439 
-3454 DLTPKYKELYSNEDL
+3454 
-3469 YNKKDGASL
+3469 
-3478 GNVSGRLKELKDRIN
+3478 
-3493 VDLGRTNG
+3493 
-3501 LEMVHHGADDANPYA
+3501 
-3516 VMADN
+3516 
-3521 FPATFFVPKSLFAED
+3521 
-3536 GLGEGKGSIQT
+3536 
-3547 YFNVNEQG
+3547 
-3555 AVVIRNPQEFSD
+3555 
-3567 FQQVTINASFRAS
+3567 
-3580 FNDKWNHGLDEPL
+3580 
-3593 FTTKRKLSHEFLNK
+3593 
-3607 RDQLLKKLSGG
+3607 
-3618 RLDAQ
+3618 
-3623 DETLVAL
+3623 
-3630 GNPDDVSGNKA
+3630 
-3641 IVAVDV
+3641 VAVDLA
-3647 SQIFTRQELKERANV
+3647 QIFTVQELKERAKV

-3679 LVHQTV
+3679 LVHQAKG
-3685 SRDQI
+3685 RYQI
-3690 VASFELNKKVNAYI
+3690 AASFELNKKINDYI
-3704 AEHPTSGRNQALTQ
+3704 AEHPTSGRNQVLTQ
-3718 LKEQITSAL
+3718 LKEQVTSAL
-3727 FIGKMQVAQVDIDAI
+3727 FIGKMQVAQAGIDAI
-3742 AQTRPELAARIFMVA
+3742 AQTRPELATRIFMVA

-3763 EHRGLTDMMVRWA
+3763 KHVGLTDMMLRWA
-3776 NEDPYLAPKQGYKG
+3776 NEDPYLAPKHGYKG
-3790 ETPNDLGFDAKYHVD
+3790 EMPSDLGFDAKYHVD
-3805 LGDHYADFKQWLET
+3805 LGEHYADFKKWLET

-3849 LTGVESVQMAFYFLK
+3849 LTGAESVQMAFYFLK

-3869 VDPISGDSAEMI
+3869 ADPISGDSAEMI
-3881 LLKKFADKSYL
+3881 LLKKFADQNYL

-3922 SGAGY
+3922 SGKGY
-3927 DELTNKLAGATG
+3927 DELTNMLASATG

-3973 MDALKKQGVTVI
+3973 MEALKKQGVTVI

-4020 LDATLFENARANGM
+4020 LDVTLFENARVNGM

-4070 LQSLPDDEK
+4070 LQNLPDGEK

-4107 LPALRVSDS
+4107 LPALKVSDS
-4116 NQFRVEQDD
+4116 NQFTVEQDD
-4125 MTLRVV
+4125 VSLRVV
-4131 YDDVANKPKLTF
+4131 YDDVANKPKITF
-4143 KDSLSGANT
+4143 KGSLSGANT
-4152 AIHNQNVNDWER
+4152 ALHNQNVNDWER
-4164 VAVTPTADGGE
+4164 VVVTPIADGGE

-4187 NDSVVANAAANLAGK
+4187 NDPVVAKAAANLAGK
-4202 HPESSVVVQLDSDG
+4202 HAESSVVVQLDSDG

-4236 VGHGRDDS
+4236 VGHGRDHS
-4244 DSNNTHLSGYSA
+4244 ESNNTRLSGYSA
-4256 EDLAAKL
+4256 DELAVKL
-4263 ANFQQSFSQAE
+4263 AKFQQSFNQAE
-4274 NINNTPDH
+4274 NINNKPDH

-4308 VNGLRVD
+4308 ANGLRVD
-4315 VSARS
+4315 VSVRS
-4320 SELAVDAT
+4320 SELAVDEA
-4328 GRKHTKDENGDWIQ
+4328 GRKHTKDANGDWVQ
-4342 KAETNKVSLSWNEQ
+4342 KAENNKVSLSWDAQ
-4356 GEVIAKEER
+4356 GEVVAKDER

-4383 DVGEI
+4383 DVDEP

-4404 KRKVETET
+4404 KRKPETEVIAN
-4412 SSSAANN
+4412 SSSSNQ
-4419 KLSYS
+4419 LSYS
-4424 GNIQVNVGDGEF
+4424 GNIQVNVGEGEF

-4449 VGSGGFKSLAFGDNN
+4449 VGTGGFKSLAFGDNN
-4464 VMVHIGNGESK
+4464 VMVHIGDGESK
-4475 HSVDMGGYQ
+4475 HSVDIGGYQ
-4484 ALEGAQMFIGNRNVS
+4484 ALEGAQMFLGNRNVS
-4499 FNLGQSND
+4499 FNFGHSND
-4507 LLVMMDKSIPTP
+4507 LILMMDKSIPTP

-4532 GVLQSIA
+4532 VVLQGIA
-4539 TSGEDQDWLAAQE
+4539 MSGEGEDWLAAQE

-4573 SSVDYTCLVE
+4573 SSVDYTTLVE
-4583 LDSHN
+4583 LDSQN
-4588 ERSSRGLK
+4588 ERDSRGLK
-4596 HDTEAALNKQYNQ
+4596 HDAEATLNKQYNQ

-4614 SDSSAGKLSRAD
+4614 GNSGTSQLSRAD

-4676 LMTQQFS
+4676 LMTQQFT
-4683 ATGQAKTTFTYTPE
+4683 ATGQAKTTFTYTPQ
-4697 DLPRQLKNKLLGQM
+4697 DLPRQLKNKLLGQL
-4711 AGIGAETT
+4711 AGVGAETT
-4719 LADIFGVDYTTSGQ
+4719 LADIFGVDYTASGQ
-4733 IVSRNGEAVDG
+4733 IVSRNGQAVDG
-4744 VAILTEMLE
+4744 VAILKEMLE

-4766 VDPAKLLDSLKSG
+4766 VDPAKLLDSLKAG
-4779 IDMGADGIQSFAET
+4779 IDMGADGIKSFAET
-4793 HGLKDKAPEEEENKS
+4793 HGLKEKAPEEEKDNS
-4808 AVSVNGTSVNSA
+4808 SVSVNGANVNSA
-4820 QGATA
+4820 QGATVA
-4825 SDGNTETAETQDRAF
+4825 DGNTETAETQDRAF
-4840 GFNSLNLPNLFATI
+4840 GFNSLNLPNVFATI

-4863 KSLVENLKE
+4863 KSLVENLKQ

-4902 LSLGNYNFNWG
+4902 ISLGNYNFNWG

-4945 IFTGGEGSDMGVLMG
+4945 IFTGGEGNDMGVLMG

-4998 GEIDTGLGRDYVV
+4998 GEIDTGSGRDYVV
-5011 TSGNFNRVDTGDGQ
+5011 TSGNFNRVDTGDDQ

-5053 RINASAG
+5053 RINAGAG

-5072 LNGGEGEDHLIA
+5072 LNGGDGDDHLIA
-5084 AAISKFSQFNGE
+5084 AAISKFSQFNGG

-5133 ISSEDNIVFNGI
+5133 IRSEDNIVFNGI

-5163 LRDPVSETDQAKFEH
+5163 LRDPSNDSDQSKFEH
-5178 IGSVTFNDYFDGKR
+5178 IGSVTFSDYFNGNR
-5192 AQMIIAMGEK
+5192 AQVVIGMSEK
-5202 DANGER
+5202 DLSGER
-5208 EYTTL
+5208 EYTML
-5213 SESSIDALVQAMS
+5213 SDSAIDALVQAMS
-5226 GFDPQAGDNGFID
+5226 GFEPQAGDNGFID
-5239 NLDSKSRVA
+5239 SLESKSQAA
-5248 ISTAWA
+5248 ISMAWS

-5260 GITV
+5260 GLMV

>member
-15 GNYSADNGNNDIVA
+15 GNYSADDGNNNIVA
-29 IGFGGEI
+29 IGFGGQI

-54 HTGSGND
+54 YTGSGND
-61 TVVGGSAYLRVEDS
+61 TVVGGSAYLKVEDS
-75 TGHLSVKGAAGYA
+75 TGHLTVKGAAGYA

-109 DHLGHH
+109 DHLGNH

-121 GAAAYNSVKRK
+121 GAAAYNGITRK
-132 GLSGNVTFKGAGG
+132 GLSGNVTFAGAGG

-154 HGNLSFA
+154 QGNLSFT

-169 DRTWFD
+169 DRTWFNR
-175 QYQGSRGDV
+175 YQGSHGDV
-184 SFDGAGAA
+184 TFDGAGAA

-226 QGAGASNRIERTRQ
+226 QGAGASNRIERTHQ
-240 AEDVYQQTHGNIRFE
+240 AEDVYTQTRGNIRFE
-255 GVGGYNSFYSDV
+255 GVGGYNSLYSDV

-275 GGGAYNTITRK
+275 GGGAYNTIIRK
-286 GSGSSFDAQGMEY
+286 GSGNDFAKEGMTN
-299 AKAEDIVLTTAK
+299 AKADEIVLTKAV
-311 MHGSWIG
+311 MSGSWIG
-318 SGTHA
+318 QDHH
-323 VTAVKSEREPN
+323 VTAVKSASEPN
-334 TYLFAIADGTY
+334 TYLFAFADSTY
-345 TKINKVR
+345 TKINKVQLR
-352 LSNDPKTGKL
+352 NDPQTGEL
-362 KYYSEAWYKQGN
+362 KYYSTAWYKEGN
-374 HLSGLARS
+374 HLSNLANQDIS
-382 DVSSAGGFEVNP
+382 DNGGFTAVN
-394 INGGYTLSNIA
+394 INGAYTLSDLK
-405 VEHQQSLT
+405 VEHQQSVT
-413 VHAMEKDLTEYEWV
+413 VHVVEKSLTEYEWV
-427 TYANGAL
+427 TYANGAV
-434 IDAKDVV
+434 IDAKEVS

-448 GHAISTDGT
+448 GHAIYADGT
-457 KVDVQAIKS
+457 KVDVKAVKS
-466 NRKPNTYVY
+466 NRQPNTYIY

-487 VELANDAETGVLK
+487 VELANDPETGALK

-510 DHTANLANEDISSAN
+510 DHTANIANQDISSAT
-525 GYHSMGKGGY
+525 GYNPMGKGGY
-535 SLSALNYSVNAIRSM
+535 SLSDLHYSVNAVRST
-550 SETVADIDEYT
+550 SETVADIEEYT
-561 DQTLFKPATDSGES
+561 DQTLFKPANDSGES
-575 SGDVHFSGAG
+575 SGDVRFNGAG

-595 RGNVYFNGGG
+595 RGNVHFNGGG

-646 ANVLVHQSKQGKMD
+646 ANVLVHQSQQGKMD

-672 IGDGQYLA
+672 LGDGQYLA
-680 HLLAYGNISVHK
+680 HLLAYGNISVQK
-692 GNGNSRVAMLGGYN
+692 GSGDSRVVMLGGYN
-706 THTQIGSGHG
+706 THTQIGSGNG

-726 MTQVGNGEVTSVLA
+726 MTQVGQGDVAAVLA
-740 GGANVLTKV
+740 GGANVLTKM

-754 TAGMLGGANVMTHI
+754 TSGLLGGANVITHI
-768 SGDEQASNTTAVAL
+768 SNDDQLSNTTAVAL
-782 GGANILTKKGKGD
+782 GGANILTKKGKGN

-810 GDGSTTGVMVGGAN
+810 GDGTTTGVMVGGAN

-870 TSIAAMIGAGNIFTH
+870 ASIAVMIGAGNIFTH

-954 NANIFTHIGNGSTFA
+954 NVNIFTHIGHGSTFA
-969 AMIGQANV
+969 AMIGQANI

-984 LTAALMVGKANIY
+984 LTAALMVGKANIM

-1010 GEMNV
+1010 GEVNV

-1101 GLLISDIGNVM
+1101 GLLISDVGNVM

-1123 AKGKANIVTKVGDG
+1123 AKGKANLITKVGDG
-1137 LGINVAWGQAN
+1137 LGVNVAWGQAN
-1148 VFTQVG
+1148 VLTQVG

-1162 KGEANILTKVGDGQE
+1162 KGEANLITKVGDGQE

-1182 GKANIITHVGNGDD
+1182 GEANIITHVGNGDD

-1207 TKVGDGRNVVLAKG
+1207 TKVGNGQNVVLAKG
-1221 EANIVTQVGDGDSF
+1221 EANIVTQVGNGDSF

-1242 NVVTKVGDG
+1242 NIVTKVGDG
-1251 MQVTAAKGKAN
+1251 MQVTAAKGQAN

-1285 VGNGVSVNVAWGKY
+1285 VGDGVSVNVAWGKY

-1322 HIGDGLNINASY
+1322 HVGDGLNINASY
-1334 ARNNVAIK
+1334 AQNNVAIK

-1365 LFDNV
+1365 LFDNI
-1370 KQTLLGVGGS
+1370 KQTVLGVGGS

-1391 ASTSGTQKGRGA
+1391 ASSSGTHKGRGA

-1419 IEEVG
+1419 IKEVS

-1438 DTPDLNEMDNDL
+1438 DTPDLNKMQHAL
-1450 NIDGASDHAPNLI
+1450 NVDDSSVQAPNLI
-1463 VNGDFEQGDRGWQ
+1463 VNGDFELGEHGWQ

-1485 SGSVYGVNGE
+1485 AGSVYGVEGE
-1495 GHGTRVTEL
+1495 GHGARVTEL
-1504 DTHTNTSLYQD
+1504 DTYTNTSLYQD
-1515 LTDLTEGEVIAVSF
+1515 LANLAQGEVIAVSF

-1562 QQKTL
+1562 KQKTL
-1567 KLTAHAGSNRIEFK
+1567 KLTAQAGSNRIEFK

-1589 GYILDNVVAKSES
+1589 GYILDNVVATSES
-1602 SPQANAVSEHAKQ
+1602 SQQANAIREHATQ
-1615 NQASQNA
+1615 NPATQNA

-1658 QQAIENNGQAQRDAV
+1658 QQALENNGQAQRDAV
-1673 KEESEAVTAELTT
+1673 QEESEAITAELTK
-1686 LAQGLDVLDGQ
+1686 LAQGLDVLDSQ
-1697 ATHTGKSGEQWRND
+1697 ATHTGESGDQWRNE
-1711 FAGGLLDGVQS
+1711 FASGLLAGVQT
-1722 QIDDAKQLASDK
+1722 QLDDAKQLANGK
-1734 MAAAKQ
+1734 IAEAKQ
-1740 TQSDNNS
+1740 THADNQN
-1747 KVKDSIAKS
+1747 KVKDAVAKS

-1771 QDIAEAKADA
+1771 QDIADAQADA
-1781 ETRKADAVAKSH
+1781 EKRKTDALAKGK
-1793 DAKQAESDAHSAAND
+1793 DAQQAESDAHHAVNN

-1813 DRDAMNAEN
+1813 DRDVQLAEN
-1822 KANQAQNDAQGAKQ
+1822 KANQAQADAQGAKQ
-1836 NEGDRPDRQGVAGS
+1836 NEGDRPDRQGVTGS
-1850 GLSGNAHR
+1850 GLSGNAHS
-1858 VEGAGETG
+1858 VEGAGETD
-1866 SHVNTDSQTNA
+1866 SHVKTDSQTNA
-1877 DGRFSDGLT
+1877 DGRFSEGLT
-1886 EQELEALEGATNAV
+1886 EQEQEALEGATNAV

-1906 AGIRSKNSGSTIT
+1906 AGIRAKNSGSTIT
-1919 SMFMEANA
+1919 TMFTEANT
-1927 DSIVVDTTASQ
+1927 DSIVVPTTTPQ
-1938 DVVRKEVR
+1938 DVVRKEIR
-1946 ISGVNLVGLGEA
+1946 ISGVNLEGLGEA
-1958 SHDSAESLVAAR
+1958 SHDSAVSLVAAR

-1979 WLDTDN
+1979 WLDSDHPR
-1985 DVATDKYVPV
+1985 ATEQYIPV

-2001 DADVSDEVKQ
+2001 DVNVSDETKQ
-2011 RMIQSMSGYIEHT
+2011 RLTQFVSGYIEHT

-2038 LFVESTLDYDW
+2038 LFVEATLNYDW

-2058 LESYGYSFETPHAE
+2058 LESYGYSFEAPHGE
-2072 KSIVSFWSGK
+2072 NSLVSFWSGR
-2082 NFKQYRDVLDNAQTD
+2082 NFKEYRNVLDNAQPD
-2097 GKKVVYDIDVKGNA
+2097 GKKVVYDIDVQGNA
-2111 FAIDLNKHLMR
+2111 FAIKLNKQLMR
-2122 WGGLFLD
+2122 WGDMFLD
-2129 PDNAEQNQL
+2129 LDNADQNHLQ
-2138 KSSIDAA
+2138 SSIEAA
-2145 TFSNTGFWSSVY
+2145 AYSNTGFWSSVY
-2157 ATGAQHD
+2157 ATGAKDD
-2164 VYVIAEGGVR
+2164 VYVIAEGGMR
-2174 LGNYFWHVELPA
+2174 LGNYFWNVELPL

-2209 KDLPADEIG
+2209 KDVPVNEIG
-2218 RRLTDAG
+2218 HKLTDAG

-2231 FDALSSARQAELLAD
+2231 FDALSAAQQAELLAI
-2246 NPDDY
+2246 NPKGY
-2251 RADTLVE
+2251 KADSLVE
-2258 LDVKLSAIDSMLRES
+2258 LDVKLSAIDSMLRDA

-2296 RSWPGS
+2296 RAWPGTE
-2302 DDKSK
+2302 DKSK
-2307 TILLD
+2307 TIILED
-2312 NPEDAAQQKA
+2312 PEDAAQHKA

-2344 DNKVLSHHDG
+2344 DNKVISHHEG
-2354 RTRILAQ
+2354 RTHVLAQ
-2361 KEDGAWTYNTNS
+2361 KVDGAWQYNATV
-2373 ELMSVTELLDAAHVS
+2373 ELMSVNELLDAANVT
-2388 GKVRGES
+2388 GKIRGES
-2395 YQKVIDALAEYHA
+2395 YQQVIDALTDYHA
-2408 STAEHADYELE
+2408 SITEHADYEPE
-2419 SVEQLVNLRKKIE
+2419 SVEKLLNLRKKIE
-2432 GYALGH
+2432 GYVLGH
-2438 PDSGRLEAMNS
+2438 PDSGRVEAMNS
-2449 LLNQVNSRLEE
+2449 LLNQVNTRLDE
-2460 VSVLAVS
+2460 VSLLSVA
-2467 EQSIK
+2467 EQTIQ
-2472 AHDSFSRL
+2472 AQDSFSRL
-2480 YDQLDNA
+2480 YDQLEAAN
-2487 HLKQSKHLYLDG
+2487 LKESKHLYLDQ

-2512 KIDQLGGS
+2512 NIDLLGS
-2520 DAVLEKVKASV
+2520 REAVLEKVKSAVS
-2531 NHEYGQAIADTIFA
+2531 NEYGQTVADTIFA
-2545 GLSANELAKDGKG
+2545 GLSAKDLAKDGKG
-2558 IDITGLN
+2558 IDIAGLN
-2565 RIHQALEQHMSPVS
+2565 KVHQAIEQHLSPVS
-2579 ATMYIWKP
+2579 ATLYIWKP

-2605 QIDAQA
+2605 QLEGQA
-2611 AADFNKQNYVS
+2611 AADFNQQNYVS

-2628 KSSNIRNIFNVATEY
+2628 KSSNISNILNVATKD

-2655 QPAHQNDTLEH
+2655 QPAHQNNTLEH
-2666 DMASEEN
+2666 DVASEEN
-2673 DGFGLNDGETKLKR
+2673 DGFGLHDGDIKLKR
-2687 FIEKLNAAKGIDAA
+2687 FIEKLNAAKGIDASF
-2701 YKDASEGY
+2701 KEASEGY

-2720 VSTGIPAHVF
+2720 ETTGIPAHVF
-2730 QPFVDQWNDTSYDMM
+2730 QPFVEQWNDTSYDMM
-2745 DVANR
+2745 EVANR
-2750 FAQELQKQ
+2750 FAQELRLQ
-2758 AQASG
+2758 AQRSD
-2763 DPALV
+2763 DPELLE
-2768 AKRIDNVVR
+2768 KRIGNVVR
-2777 LFAERALEEIEAF
+2777 QFAERALEEIETF
-2790 KASQADEGR
+2790 KASQADQGR

-2809 VAAMQAEWNRLS
+2809 VAAMQAEWHRLS
-2821 HDPDARYQLLT
+2821 NDPDARYQLLT

-2854 TWRPKFGVWTP
+2854 TWLPKFGVWTP

-2883 AKKQSHQVNDDLDA
+2883 AKKQSHQVTDVLDA
-2897 LSGSEKHKDKVA
+2897 LSGNEKPKENVA

-2916 PRDKVPLSPL
+2916 PRDKESLSPL
-2926 TRFLNNELYGERDAR
+2926 TRFLNNELYGDKEAR
-2941 RKIGDITQTLL
+2941 RKIGEITQTLL

-2960 SQKVTLKGEAGRLT
+2960 SQKITLQGEAGRLT

-2982 SSDDETSTTSG
+2982 PREGETSTTSG

-3004 SAEEQASAIRSHYQK
+3004 SAEEQASAIRNHYQK

-3064 NIILHGYSMG
+3064 NIIIHGYSMG

-3119 VGTIAKAVN
+3119 VGAIAKAVN
-3128 GQFSVEKNLKG
+3128 GQFSVEKNLEG
-3139 LPQETPILLLT
+3139 LPKETSILLLT
-3150 DNEGLGEEGEKLRV
+3150 DNEGLGNEGEKLRT
-3164 KLSNSG
+3164 KLTASG
-3170 FNVTGEQTFYG
+3170 YNVTGEQTFYG
-3181 HEASNRLMSQYTGQI
+3181 HEASNRLMSQYADQI
-3196 VSDLLN
+3196 VSGLSSSASVDEDLDQQGLDTTSTKDQGISN
-3202 TQHIKHNE
+3202 KNDHLQVVDSKE
-3210 AKLNLEPHGKN
+3210 A
-3221 YESRD
+3221 
-3226 LILKPISQPETVEL
+3226 
-3240 GMPEVDQ
+3240 
-3247 KVLADIAER
+3247 LADGKILH
-3256 ENVII
+3256 NQDVN
-3261 GVRPVDE
+3261 
-3268 KSKSLIASKMY
+3268 S
-3279 SSKGLFVKAKSSDW
+3279 W
-3293 GPMSGFIPVDQ
+3293 GP
-3304 SFAKASARRDLETFN
+3304 
-3319 RHAEQSIQSG
+3319 
-3329 NAVSADL
+3329 
-3336 YLNQVRVEELV
+3336 
-3347 SKYHSLTPLELDDQS
+3347 
-3362 GMYKTTATNGDQSV
+3362 
-3376 PFFLNRVTVD
+3376 
-3386 GNELWQVHYITNGEL
+3386 IT
-3401 APFKVIGDP
+3401 
-3410 VSKQPMTADYDLLTV
+3410 
-3425 MYSYGDLGPQDKVK
+3425 
-3439 QPLTWQQWKDSVTYE
+3439 
-3454 DLTPKYKELYSNEDL
+3454 
-3469 YNKKDGASL
+3469 
-3478 GNVSGRLKELKDRIN
+3478 
-3493 VDLGRTNG
+3493 
-3501 LEMVHHGADDANPYA
+3501 
-3516 VMADN
+3516 
-3521 FPATFFVPKSLFAED
+3521 
-3536 GLGEGKGSIQT
+3536 
-3547 YFNVNEQG
+3547 
-3555 AVVIRNPQEFSD
+3555 
-3567 FQQVTINASFRAS
+3567 
-3580 FNDKWNHGLDEPL
+3580 
-3593 FTTKRKLSHEFLNK
+3593 
-3607 RDQLLKKLSGG
+3607 
-3618 RLDAQ
+3618 
-3623 DETLVAL
+3623 
-3630 GNPDDVSGNKA
+3630 
-3641 IVAVDV
+3641 
-3647 SQIFTRQELKERANV
+3647 
-3662 FAKPIG
+3662 
-3668 ASYQGILDQLD
+3668 
-3679 LVHQTV
+3679 
-3685 SRDQI
+3685 
-3690 VASFELNKKVNAYI
+3690 
-3704 AEHPTSGRNQALTQ
+3704 
-3718 LKEQITSAL
+3718 
-3727 FIGKMQVAQVDIDAI
+3727 
-3742 AQTRPELAARIFMVA
+3742 
-3757 IEEANG
+3757 
-3763 EHRGLTDMMVRWA
+3763 
-3776 NEDPYLAPKQGYKG
+3776 
-3790 ETPNDLGFDAKYHVD
+3790 
-3805 LGDHYADFKQWLET
+3805 
-3819 SQSNGLLSK
+3819 
-3828 ATLDESTKTV
+3828 
-3838 HLGYSYQELQD
+3838 
-3849 LTGVESVQMAFYFLK
+3849 
-3864 EAAKK
+3864 
-3869 VDPISGDSAEMI
+3869 
-3881 LLKKFADKSYL
+3881 
-3892 SQLDSDRMDQIEGIY
+3892 
-3907 RSSHET
+3907 
-3913 DVDAWDRRY
+3913 
-3922 SGAGY
+3922 
-3927 DELTNKLAGATG
+3927 
-3939 VDEQLSV
+3939 
-3946 LLDDRKGLLI
+3946 
-3956 GEVHGSDVNG
+3956 
-3966 LRFVNEQ
+3966 
-3973 MDALKKQGVTVI
+3973 
-3985 GLEHLR
+3985 
-3991 SDLAQPLIDRY
+3991 
-4002 LATGVMSSELS
+4002 
-4013 AMLKTKH
+4013 
-4020 LDATLFENARANGM
+4020 
-4034 RIVALD
+4034 
-4040 ANSSARPNVQGTE
+4040 
-4053 HGLMYRAGA
+4053 
-4062 ANNIAVEV
+4062 
-4070 LQSLPDDEK
+4070 
-4079 FVAIYGKAH
+4079 
-4088 LQSHKG
+4088 
-4094 IEGFV
+4094 
-4099 PGITHRLD
+4099 
-4107 LPALRVSDS
+4107 
-4116 NQFRVEQDD
+4116 
-4125 MTLRVV
+4125 
-4131 YDDVANKPKLTF
+4131 
-4143 KDSLSGANT
+4143 
-4152 AIHNQNVNDWER
+4152 
-4164 VAVTPTADGGE
+4164 VTPTTDGGE

-4187 NDSVVANAAANLAGK
+4187 NDDVVAKAAANLAGK

-4236 VGHGRDDS
+4236 VGHGRDHS
-4244 DSNNTHLSGYSA
+4244 ESNNTRLSGYSA
-4256 EDLAAKL
+4256 DELAVKL
-4263 ANFQQSFSQAE
+4263 AKFQQSFNQAE
-4274 NINNTPDH
+4274 NINNKPDH

-4308 VNGLRVD
+4308 ANGLRVD
-4315 VSARS
+4315 ISVRS
-4320 SELAVDAT
+4320 SELAVDEA
-4328 GRKHTKDENGDWIQ
+4328 GRKHTKDTNGDWVQ
-4342 KAETNKVSLSWNEQ
+4342 KAENNKVSLSWDAQ
-4356 GEVIAKEER
+4356 GEVVAKDEP

-4383 DVGEI
+4383 DVDEP

-4404 KRKVETET
+4404 KRKPETEVIAN
-4412 SSSAANN
+4412 SSNSNQ
-4419 KLSYS
+4419 LSYS
-4424 GNIQVNVGDGEF
+4424 GNIQVNVGEGEF

-4449 VGSGGFKSLAFGDNN
+4449 VGTGGFKSLAFGDNN
-4464 VMVHIGNGESK
+4464 VMVHIGDGESK
-4475 HSVDMGGYQ
+4475 HSVDIGGYQ
-4484 ALEGAQMFIGNRNVS
+4484 ALEGAQMFLGNRNVS
-4499 FNLGQSND
+4499 FNFGHSND
-4507 LLVMMDKSIPTP
+4507 LILMMDKSIPTP

-4532 GVLQSIA
+4532 GVLQGIA
-4539 TSGEDQDWLAAQE
+4539 MSGDGEDWLAAQE

-4573 SSVDYTCLVE
+4573 SSVDYTTLVE
-4583 LDSHN
+4583 LDSQN
-4588 ERSSRGLK
+4588 ERDSRGLK
-4596 HDTEAALNKQYNQ
+4596 HDAEATLNKQYNQ

-4614 SDSSAGKLSRAD
+4614 GNSGTSQLSRAD

-4676 LMTQQFS
+4676 LMTQQFT
-4683 ATGQAKTTFTYTPE
+4683 ATGQAKTTFTYTPQ
-4697 DLPRQLKNKLLGQM
+4697 DLPRQLKNKLLGQL
-4711 AGIGAETT
+4711 AGVGAETT
-4719 LADIFGVDYTTSGQ
+4719 LADIFGVDYTASGQ
-4733 IVSRNGEAVDG
+4733 IVSRNGQAVDG
-4744 VAILTEMLE
+4744 VAILKEMLE

-4766 VDPAKLLDSLKSG
+4766 VDPAKLLDSLKAG
-4779 IDMGADGIQSFAET
+4779 IDMGADGIKSFAET
-4793 HGLKDKAPEEEENKS
+4793 HGLKEKAPEEEKDNS
-4808 AVSVNGTSVNSA
+4808 SVSVNGANVNSA
-4820 QGATA
+4820 QGATMA
-4825 SDGNTETAETQDRAF
+4825 DGNTETAETQDRAL

-4863 KSLVENLKE
+4863 KSLVENLKQ

-4902 LSLGNYNFNWG
+4902 ISLGNYNFNWG

-4945 IFTGGEGSDMGVLMG
+4945 IFTGGEGHDMGVLMG

-4998 GEIDTGLGRDYVV
+4998 GEIDTGSGRDYVV
-5011 TSGNFNRVDTGDGQ
+5011 TSGNFNRVDTGDDQ

-5040 AGNDFANVFGNYN
+5040 AGNDFANIFGNYN
-5053 RINASAG
+5053 RINAGAG

-5072 LNGGEGEDHLIA
+5072 LNGGDGDDHLIA
-5084 AAISKFSQFNGE
+5084 AAISKFSQFNGG

-5133 ISSEDNIVFNGI
+5133 IRSEDNIVFNGI

-5163 LRDPVSETDQAKFEH
+5163 LRDPSNDSDQSKFEH
-5178 IGSVTFNDYFDGKR
+5178 IGSVTFSDYFNGNR
-5192 AQMIIAMGEK
+5192 AQVVIGMSEK
-5202 DANGER
+5202 DLSGER
-5208 EYTTL
+5208 EYTML
-5213 SESSIDALVQAMS
+5213 SDSAIDALIQAMS
-5226 GFDPQAGDNGFID
+5226 GFEPQAGDNGFID
-5239 NLDSKSRVA
+5239 SLESKSQAA
-5248 ISTAWA
+5248 ISMAWS

-5260 GITV
+5260 GLMV

>member
-15 GNYSADNGNNDIVA
+15 GNYSADDGNNSIVA
-29 IGFGGEI
+29 IGFGGKI

-54 HTGSGND
+54 YTGSGND
-61 TVVGGSAYLRVEDS
+61 TVVGGSAYLRVEDT

-109 DHLGHH
+109 DHLGNH

-121 GAAAYNSVKRK
+121 GAAAYNGITRK

-154 HGNLSFA
+154 QGNLSFA

-169 DRTWFD
+169 DRTWFNR
-175 QYQGSRGDV
+175 YQGSRGDV
-184 SFDGAGAA
+184 TFDGAGAA

-240 AEDVYQQTHGNIRFE
+240 AEDVYAQTRGNIRFE
-255 GVGGYNSFYSDV
+255 GVGGYNSLYSDV

-299 AKAEDIVLTTAK
+299 AKAEDIVLTAAQ
-311 MHGSWIG
+311 MHGLSIDNG
-318 SGTHA
+318 NKFHA

-352 LSNDPKTGKL
+352 LYNDPETGKL
-362 KYYSEAWYKQGN
+362 KYYSEAWFKRGN
-374 HLSGLARS
+374 HLAELSRS

-413 VHAMEKDLTEYEWV
+413 VHAVEKDLTEYEWV

-434 IDAKDVV
+434 IDAKDVA
-441 LSDAKMG
+441 LSEAKMG

-457 KVDVQAIKS
+457 TVDVQAVKS

-487 VELANDAETGVLK
+487 VELANDPKTGALK

-510 DHTANLANEDISSAN
+510 NHTANLANEDISSAN

-535 SLSALNYSVNAIRSM
+535 SLSDLHYSVNAVRST

-575 SGDVHFSGAG
+575 SGDVRFNGAG

-605 IANVILHSSQFGN
+605 IANVILHSSQFGH

-692 GNGNSRVAMLGGYN
+692 GNGNSRVVMLGGYN
-706 THTQIGSGHG
+706 THTQIGSGNG

-726 MTQVGNGEVTSVLA
+726 MTQVGKGDVASVLA

-749 GEGEL
+749 GDGDL
-754 TAGMLGGANVMTHI
+754 TAGMLGGANVITHI
-768 SGDEQASNTTAVAL
+768 SGDNETSNTTAVAL
-782 GGANILTKKGKGD
+782 GGANILTKKGKGN

-810 GDGSTTGVMVGGAN
+810 GDGTTTGVMVGGAN

-870 TSIAAMIGAGNIFTH
+870 TSIAVMIGAGNIFTH

-954 NANIFTHIGNGSTFA
+954 NANIFTHVGSGSTFA
-969 AMIGQANV
+969 AMIGQANI

-1004 SLGLFA
+1004 SLGIFA
-1010 GEMNV
+1010 GEVNV
-1015 MTKVGNGTTLAA
+1015 MTKVGNGTTLGA

-1123 AKGKANIVTKVGDG
+1123 AKGKANIITKVGDG
-1137 LGINVAWGQAN
+1137 LGVNVAWGQAN

-1162 KGEANILTKVGDGQE
+1162 KGEANIITKVGDGQE

-1207 TKVGDGRNVVLAKG
+1207 TKVGNGRNVVLAKG

-1242 NVVTKVGDG
+1242 NIVTKVGDG

-1262 ITTTVGNGLSVT
+1262 ITTTVGDGLSVT

-1285 VGNGVSVNVAWGKY
+1285 VGDGVSVNVAWGKY

-1322 HIGDGLNINASY
+1322 HVGDGLNINASY
-1334 ARNNVAIK
+1334 AQNNVAIK

-1365 LFDNV
+1365 LFDNI

-1391 ASTSGTQKGRGA
+1391 ASSSGTQKGRGA

-1414 FQMDA
+1414 FQMEA

-1438 DTPDLNEMDNDL
+1438 DTPDLNKMQNALDV
-1450 NIDGASDHAPNLI
+1450 DGSSDQTQAPNLI
-1463 VNGDFEQGDRGWQ
+1463 VNGDFEQGDRGWK

-1485 SGSVYGVNGE
+1485 SGNVYGVNGE
-1495 GHGTRVTEL
+1495 GHGARVTEL
-1504 DTHTNTSLYQD
+1504 DTYTNTSLYQD

-1602 SPQANAVSEHAKQ
+1602 SQQANAVSEHATQ

-1658 QQAIENNGQAQRDAV
+1658 QQALENNGQAQRDAV
-1673 KEESEAVTAELTT
+1673 KEESEAVTAELTK

-1697 ATHTGKSGEQWRND
+1697 ATHTGESGEQWRND

-1722 QIDDAKQLASDK
+1722 QLDDAKQLANDK
-1734 MAAAKQ
+1734 IAAAKQ

-1747 KVKDSIAKS
+1747 KVKESVAKS
-1756 EAGVAKGEQNRAGAE
+1756 EAGVAQGEQNRAGAE

-1781 ETRKADAVAKSH
+1781 ETRKADAVAKSN

-1822 KANQAQNDAQGAKQ
+1822 KANQAQNDAKGTKQ
-1836 NEGDRPDRQGVAGS
+1836 NEGDRPDREGVAGS
-1850 GLSGNAHR
+1850 GLSGNAHS

-1866 SHVNTDSQTNA
+1866 SHVNADSSTNA
-1877 DGRFSDGLT
+1877 DGRFSEGLS
-1886 EQELEALEGATNAV
+1886 EQEQEALEGATNAV

-1906 AGIRSKNSGSTIT
+1906 AGIRGKNSGSTIT
-1919 SMFMEANA
+1919 SMFTETNS
-1927 DSIVVDTTASQ
+1927 DSIVVPTTASQ
-1938 DVVRKEVR
+1938 DVVRKEIR
-1946 ISGVNLVGLGEA
+1946 ISGVNLEGLGGGQGNQTTGPH
-1958 SHDSAESLVAAR
+1958 SSKS
-1970 AEKVANLYR
+1970 
-1979 WLDTDN
+1979 
-1985 DVATDKYVPV
+1985 V
-1995 PGFERV
+1995 PGFQSHFASTSIGIENELSGLVVVLPKNSAQTFGYVHDSQGNPLFMLTKDMNQGGYSNPAGITDINGLNNWQTHTIELVTYPSETSDTTAIESRKEAMLWLAKEFTGHINQSNHQSLPQLV
-2001 DADVSDEVKQ
+2001 SEDGRFTLVISNSKHLIAAGNGTAIEAQGQTIGMTPSGQQATMAISAKEFGSSSSLEVRLLESAPWYQSGLRDEFLANSNEHKLDDPEAAQNVYAYLTSVYSKTADLAKEFGIYINDWDPASEGFSPNAQGLTDPKVKNAWEILPRTKPVKMLELLSADDSRYVRQQIIEKLKGSHSESLAKNVFEYFQYGGEVAGHGINNATTGSAQ
-2011 RMIQSMSGYIEHT
+2011 QPEPAILFEFRSVPSVLSEF
-2024 DNQVPKDQAQALAT
+2024 VPKT
-2038 LFVESTLDYDW
+2038 EST
-2049 DKRVEFLTK
+2049 
-2058 LESYGYSFETPHAE
+2058 A
-2072 KSIVSFWSGK
+2072 
-2082 NFKQYRDVLDNAQTD
+2082 
-2097 GKKVVYDIDVKGNA
+2097 KVDVKALDHFDSASRKAIIVEVNA
-2111 FAIDLNKHLMR
+2111 
-2122 WGGLFLD
+2122 
-2129 PDNAEQNQL
+2129 
-2138 KSSIDAA
+2138 
-2145 TFSNTGFWSSVY
+2145 
-2157 ATGAQHD
+2157 
-2164 VYVIAEGGVR
+2164 
-2174 LGNYFWHVELPA
+2174 
-2186 LRQLQREG
+2186 
-2194 LVGEIRLLDKPVSEY
+2194 LVS
-2209 KDLPADEIG
+2209 
-2218 RRLTDAG
+2218 
-2225 VGVKVR
+2225 
-2231 FDALSSARQAELLAD
+2231 
-2246 NPDDY
+2246 
-2251 RADTLVE
+2251 
-2258 LDVKLSAIDSMLRES
+2258 
-2273 LPFYSLRTE
+2273 
-2282 RNLLVQ
+2282 
-2288 EGDEGFEV
+2288 
-2296 RSWPGS
+2296 GS
-2302 DDKSK
+2302 DDFDAWYQEYRASKGQPPVKNPKSSASANHKAEWLMTQYADKWAKITAPYIESNETSTSTQTTVDSGEVLKGLQDDFKRYGDALKPDTSVPGKSK
-2307 TILLD
+2307 DIRTTKDFLNGYKNDHAKEIVD
-2312 NPEDAAQQKA
+2312 GFRSDMSIKQ
-2322 IERFILANFDNFE
+2322 
-2335 QMPDELFLV
+2335 LV
-2344 DNKVLSHHDG
+2344 DLFVKGSWS
-2354 RTRILAQ
+2354 AEQ
-2361 KEDGAWTYNTNS
+2361 KG
-2373 ELMSVTELLDAAHVS
+2373 
-2388 GKVRGES
+2388 
-2395 YQKVIDALAEYHA
+2395 ALAWEIESRALKVTFQNKSEKYNRLFREIA
-2408 STAEHADYELE
+2408 SAGVVDAKAT
-2419 SVEQLVNLRKKIE
+2419 EQLAPQL
-2432 GYALGH
+2432 
-2438 PDSGRLEAMNS
+2438 M
-2449 LLNQVNSRLEE
+2449 LLN
-2460 VSVLAVS
+2460 
-2467 EQSIK
+2467 
-2472 AHDSFSRL
+2472 
-2480 YDQLDNA
+2480 
-2487 HLKQSKHLYLDG
+2487 
-2499 NGDFVTK
+2499 
-2506 GKGNLA
+2506 
-2512 KIDQLGGS
+2512 
-2520 DAVLEKVKASV
+2520 
-2531 NHEYGQAIADTIFA
+2531 
-2545 GLSANELAKDGKG
+2545 LS
-2558 IDITGLN
+2558 
-2565 RIHQALEQHMSPVS
+2565 
-2579 ATMYIWKP
+2579 
-2587 SDHSALGH
+2587 
-2595 AALQIGQGRT
+2595 
-2605 QIDAQA
+2605 
-2611 AADFNKQNYVS
+2611 
-2622 WWPLGS
+2622 
-2628 KSSNIRNIFNVATEY
+2628 
-2643 QPDLKLRWSDFS
+2643 
-2655 QPAHQNDTLEH
+2655 
-2666 DMASEEN
+2666 N
-2673 DGFGLNDGETKLKR
+2673 DGFGGRCDPLSKL
-2687 FIEKLNAAKGIDAA
+2687 
-2701 YKDASEGY
+2701 
-2709 ASVLLGNPDML
+2709 V
-2720 VSTGIPAHVF
+2720 
-2730 QPFVDQWNDTSYDMM
+2730 
-2745 DVANR
+2745 
-2750 FAQELQKQ
+2750 
-2758 AQASG
+2758 
-2763 DPALV
+2763 LV
-2768 AKRIDNVVR
+2768 AKQ
-2777 LFAERALEEIEAF
+2777 LENDGQVGVARQLLEKMYSAAAVLSNPTLYSDSE
-2790 KASQADEGR
+2790 KANASKLLSSLAAIHAKNPMHDTSMKVWQEK
-2799 VFRINLEGLD
+2799 LEGKQALTVNGVVEKITDASANGKPVLLELD
-2809 VAAMQAEWNRLS
+2809 APGHAMAAWAKGSGDDRVYGFYDPNAGIVEFSSAE
-2821 HDPDARYQLLT
+2821 
-2832 KNCSSTVA
+2832 
-2840 KVLKAGGADKLIGH
+2840 
-2854 TWRPKFGVWTP
+2854 KFGDYLTRFFGKSDLNMAQSYKLGKNDAGEAIFNRVVVMDGNTLASYKPTFGDNTTMQGILDLPVFDATP
-2865 TELFNFGQAL
+2865 INKPEVTD
-2875 QEAQLEIA
+2875 
-2883 AKKQSHQVNDDLDA
+2883 VLDA
-2897 LSGSEKHKDKVA
+2897 LSGNEKHKENVA

-2916 PRDKVPLSPL
+2916 PRDKESLSPL
-2926 TRFLNNELYGERDAR
+2926 TRFLNNELYGEKDAR
-2941 RKIGDITQTLL
+2941 RKIGEITQTLL
-2952 DHAVEKGE
+2952 DHAVENGE

-2974 GYYHQGTA
+2974 GYYHQGA
-2982 SSDDETSTTSG
+2982 VSSEGETSATSG

-3004 SAEEQASAIRSHYQK
+3004 SAEEQASEIRNHYQK

-3064 NIILHGYSMG
+3064 NIIIHGYSMG

-3119 VGTIAKAVN
+3119 VGAIAKAVN

-3139 LPQETPILLLT
+3139 LPKETPILLLT
-3150 DNEGLGEEGEKLRV
+3150 DNEGLGEEGEKLRA
-3164 KLSNSG
+3164 KLAIAG
-3170 FNVTGEQTFYG
+3170 YNVTGEQTFYG
-3181 HEASNRLMSQYTGQI
+3181 HEASNRLMGQYADQI
-3196 VSDLLN
+3196 VSGLFNAEQAAVDAGEVLKGLEKDFKRYGDALKPDTSVPGKSKDIRTTKDFLNGYKNDHAKEIVDGFRSDMSIKQLVDLFVKGNWSAEQKGALAWEIESRALKVTFQNKSEKYNRLFREIASAGVVDAKATEQLAPQLMLLN
-3202 TQHIKHNE
+3202 LSNDGFGGRCDPLSKLVLV
-3210 AKLNLEPHGKN
+3210 AKQLENDG
-3221 YESRD
+3221 
-3226 LILKPISQPETVEL
+3226 QV
-3240 GMPEVDQ
+3240 
-3247 KVLADIAER
+3247 
-3256 ENVII
+3256 
-3261 GVRPVDE
+3261 GVARQLLE
-3268 KSKSLIASKMY
+3268 KMY
-3279 SSKGLFVKAKSSDW
+3279 SAAAVLSNPTLYSDSEKANASKLLSSLAAIHAKN
-3293 GPMSGFIPVDQ
+3293 PMHDTSMKVWQEKLEGKQALTVNGVVEKITD
-3304 SFAKASARRDLETFN
+3304 ASANGKPVL
-3319 RHAEQSIQSG
+3319 
-3329 NAVSADL
+3329 
-3336 YLNQVRVEELV
+3336 
-3347 SKYHSLTPLELDDQS
+3347 LELDAPGHAMAAWAKGSGDDRVYGFYDPNAGIVEFSSAEKFGDYLTRFFGKSDLNMAQS
-3362 GMYKTTATNGDQSV
+3362 YKLGKNDAGEAIFNRVVVMDGNTLASYKPTFGDKTT
-3376 PFFLNRVTVD
+3376 
-3386 GNELWQVHYITNGEL
+3386 
-3401 APFKVIGDP
+3401 
-3410 VSKQPMTADYDLLTV
+3410 M
-3425 MYSYGDLGPQDKVK
+3425 
-3439 QPLTWQQWKDSVTYE
+3439 
-3454 DLTPKYKELYSNEDL
+3454 
-3469 YNKKDGASL
+3469 
-3478 GNVSGRLKELKDRIN
+3478 
-3493 VDLGRTNG
+3493 
-3501 LEMVHHGADDANPYA
+3501 
-3516 VMADN
+3516 
-3521 FPATFFVPKSLFAED
+3521 
-3536 GLGEGKGSIQT
+3536 
-3547 YFNVNEQG
+3547 
-3555 AVVIRNPQEFSD
+3555 
-3567 FQQVTINASFRAS
+3567 
-3580 FNDKWNHGLDEPL
+3580 
-3593 FTTKRKLSHEFLNK
+3593 
-3607 RDQLLKKLSGG
+3607 
-3618 RLDAQ
+3618 
-3623 DETLVAL
+3623 
-3630 GNPDDVSGNKA
+3630 
-3641 IVAVDV
+3641 
-3647 SQIFTRQELKERANV
+3647 
-3662 FAKPIG
+3662 
-3668 ASYQGILDQLD
+3668 QGILDLP
-3679 LVHQTV
+3679 V
-3685 SRDQI
+3685 
-3690 VASFELNKKVNAYI
+3690 
-3704 AEHPTSGRNQALTQ
+3704 
-3718 LKEQITSAL
+3718 
-3727 FIGKMQVAQVDIDAI
+3727 
-3742 AQTRPELAARIFMVA
+3742 
-3757 IEEANG
+3757 
-3763 EHRGLTDMMVRWA
+3763 
-3776 NEDPYLAPKQGYKG
+3776 
-3790 ETPNDLGFDAKYHVD
+3790 FDATPMKKPGTSDVD
-3805 LGDHYADFKQWLET
+3805 GNA
-3819 SQSNGLLSK
+3819 K
-3828 ATLDESTKTV
+3828 AVDDT
-3838 HLGYSYQELQD
+3838 
-3849 LTGVESVQMAFYFLK
+3849 K
-3864 EAAKK
+3864 EA
-3869 VDPISGDSAEMI
+3869 
-3881 LLKKFADKSYL
+3881 
-3892 SQLDSDRMDQIEGIY
+3892 
-3907 RSSHET
+3907 
-3913 DVDAWDRRY
+3913 
-3922 SGAGY
+3922 
-3927 DELTNKLAGATG
+3927 LAG
-3939 VDEQLSV
+3939 
-3946 LLDDRKGLLI
+3946 
-3956 GEVHGSDVNG
+3956 
-3966 LRFVNEQ
+3966 
-3973 MDALKKQGVTVI
+3973 
-3985 GLEHLR
+3985 
-3991 SDLAQPLIDRY
+3991 
-4002 LATGVMSSELS
+4002 
-4013 AMLKTKH
+4013 
-4020 LDATLFENARANGM
+4020 
-4034 RIVALD
+4034 
-4040 ANSSARPNVQGTE
+4040 
-4053 HGLMYRAGA
+4053 
-4062 ANNIAVEV
+4062 
-4070 LQSLPDDEK
+4070 
-4079 FVAIYGKAH
+4079 GKI
-4088 LQSHKG
+4088 L
-4094 IEGFV
+4094 
-4099 PGITHRLD
+4099 
-4107 LPALRVSDS
+4107 
-4116 NQFRVEQDD
+4116 
-4125 MTLRVV
+4125 
-4131 YDDVANKPKLTF
+4131 
-4143 KDSLSGANT
+4143 
-4152 AIHNQNVNDWER
+4152 HNQNVNDWER
-4164 VAVTPTADGGE
+4164 VVVTPTADGGE
-4175 TRFDGQIIVQME
+4175 SRFDGQIIVQME
-4187 NDSVVANAAANLAGK
+4187 NDDVVAKAAANLAGK
-4202 HPESSVVVQLDSDG
+4202 HPESSVVVQIDSDG

-4244 DSNNTHLSGYSA
+4244 ESNNTRLSGYSA
-4256 EDLAAKL
+4256 DELAVKL
-4263 ANFQQSFSQAE
+4263 AKFQQSFNQAE
-4274 NINNTPDH
+4274 NINNKPDH

-4308 VNGLRVD
+4308 ANGLRVD
-4315 VSARS
+4315 VSVRS
-4320 SELAVDAT
+4320 SELAVDEA
-4328 GRKHTKDENGDWIQ
+4328 GRKHTKDANGDWVQ
-4342 KAETNKVSLSWNEQ
+4342 KAENNKVSLSWDEQ
-4356 GEVIAKEER
+4356 GEVVAKDER

-4373 DIDLSRIGVS
+4373 DIELSRIGVS
-4383 DVGEI
+4383 DVDEP

-4404 KRKVETET
+4404 KRKAETET
-4412 SSSAANN
+4412 SSSSANN

-4449 VGSGGFKSLAFGDNN
+4449 VGTGGFKSLAFGDNN

-4475 HSVDMGGYQ
+4475 HSFDIGGYQ

-4499 FNLGQSND
+4499 FNLGRSND
-4507 LLVMMDKSIPTP
+4507 LIVMMDKSIPTP

-4539 TSGEDQDWLAAQE
+4539 TSGEGQDWLAAQE

-4573 SSVDYTCLVE
+4573 SSVDYTSLVE
-4583 LDSHN
+4583 LDSQN

-4596 HDTEAALNKQYNQ
+4596 HDAEAALNKQYNQ

-4614 SDSSAGKLSRAD
+4614 SDSDTSKLSRAD

-4697 DLPRQLKNKLLGQM
+4697 DLPRQLKNKLLGQL
-4711 AGIGAETT
+4711 AGVGAETT
-4719 LADIFGVDYTTSGQ
+4719 LADIFGVDYTASGQ

-4744 VAILTEMLE
+4744 VAILKEMLE

-4766 VDPAKLLDSLKSG
+4766 IDPAKLLDSLKSG
-4779 IDMGADGIQSFAET
+4779 INMGADGIKSFAET
-4793 HGLKDKAPEEEENKS
+4793 HGLKEKAPEEEEDNS
-4808 AVSVNGTSVNSA
+4808 SVSVNGANVNSA
-4820 QGATA
+4820 QGATVA
-4825 SDGNTETAETQDRAF
+4825 DGSTETAETPDRAF

-4902 LSLGNYNFNWG
+4902 ISLGNYNFNWG

-4945 IFTGGEGSDMGVLMG
+4945 IFTGGEGNDMGVLMG

-4998 GEIDTGLGRDYVV
+4998 GEIDTGSGRDYVV
-5011 TSGNFNRVDTGDGQ
+5011 TSGNFNRVDTGDDQ

-5084 AAISKFSQFNGE
+5084 AAISKFSQFNGG

-5133 ISSEDNIVFNGI
+5133 IRSEDNIVFNGI

-5163 LRDPVSETDQAKFEH
+5163 LRDPASDSDQAKFEH
-5178 IGSVTFNDYFDGKR
+5178 IGSVTFSDYFNGNR
-5192 AQMIIAMGEK
+5192 AQVIIAMGEK
-5202 DANGER
+5202 DATGER

-5213 SESSIDALVQAMS
+5213 SESAIDALVQAMS

-5248 ISTAWA
+5248 ITTAWA

>member
-15 GNYSADNGNNDIVA
+15 GNYSADDGNNSIVA

-54 HTGSGND
+54 YTGSGND
-61 TVVGGSAYLRVEDS
+61 TVVGGSAYLRVEDT

-109 DHLGHH
+109 DHLGNN

-121 GAAAYNSVKRK
+121 GAAAYNGITRK

-154 HGNLSFA
+154 QGNLSFA

-169 DRTWFD
+169 DRTWFNR
-175 QYQGSRGDV
+175 YQGSRGDV
-184 SFDGAGAA
+184 TFDGAGAA

-240 AEDVYQQTHGNIRFE
+240 AEDVYAQTRGNIRFE
-255 GVGGYNSFYSDV
+255 GVGGYNSLYSDV

-299 AKAEDIVLTTAK
+299 AKAEDIVLTAAQ
-311 MHGSWIG
+311 MHGLSIDNG
-318 SGTHA
+318 NKFHA

-352 LSNDPKTGKL
+352 LYNDPETGKL
-362 KYYSEAWYKQGN
+362 KYYSEAWFKRGN
-374 HLSGLARS
+374 HLAELARS

-394 INGGYTLSNIA
+394 INGGYTLANIA
-405 VEHQQSLT
+405 VEHQQSVT
-413 VHAMEKDLTEYEWV
+413 VHAVEKNLTEYEWV
-427 TYANGAL
+427 TYANGTL
-434 IDAKDVV
+434 IDAKDVA
-441 LSDAKMG
+441 LSEAKMG

-457 KVDVQAIKS
+457 TVDVQAVKS

-487 VELANDAETGVLK
+487 VELANDPKTGALK

-535 SLSALNYSVNAIRSM
+535 SLSDLHYSVNAVRST

-575 SGDVHFSGAG
+575 SGDVRFNGAG

-692 GNGNSRVAMLGGYN
+692 GNGNSRVVMLGGYN
-706 THTQIGSGHG
+706 THTQIGSGNG

-726 MTQVGNGEVTSVLA
+726 MTQVGKGDVASVLA

-749 GEGEL
+749 GDGDL
-754 TAGMLGGANVMTHI
+754 TAGMLGGANVITHI
-768 SGDEQASNTTAVAL
+768 SGDNETSNTTAVAL
-782 GGANILTKKGKGD
+782 GGANILTKKGKGN

-810 GDGSTTGVMVGGAN
+810 GDGTTTGVMVGGAN

-870 TSIAAMIGAGNIFTH
+870 TSIAVMIGAGNIFTH

-954 NANIFTHIGNGSTFA
+954 NANIFTHVGSGSTFA
-969 AMIGQANV
+969 AMIGQANI

-997 THVGDGT
+997 THAGDGT
-1004 SLGLFA
+1004 SLGIFA
-1010 GEMNV
+1010 GEVNV

-1123 AKGKANIVTKVGDG
+1123 AKGKANIITKVGDG
-1137 LGINVAWGQAN
+1137 LGVNVAWGQAN

-1162 KGEANILTKVGDGQE
+1162 KGEANVITKVGDGQE

-1207 TKVGDGRNVVLAKG
+1207 TKVGNGRNVVLAKG

-1242 NVVTKVGDG
+1242 NIVTKVGDG

-1262 ITTTVGNGLSVT
+1262 ITTTVGDGLSVT

-1285 VGNGVSVNVAWGKY
+1285 VGDGVSVNVAWGKY

-1322 HIGDGLNINASY
+1322 HVGDGLNINASY
-1334 ARNNVAIK
+1334 AQNNVAIK

-1365 LFDNV
+1365 LFDNI

-1391 ASTSGTQKGRGA
+1391 ASSSGTQKGRGA

-1414 FQMDA
+1414 FQMEA

-1438 DTPDLNEMDNDL
+1438 DTPDLNKMQNALDV
-1450 NIDGASDHAPNLI
+1450 DGSSDQTQAPNLI
-1463 VNGDFEQGDRGWQ
+1463 VNGDFEQGDRGWK

-1485 SGSVYGVNGE
+1485 SGNVYGVNGE
-1495 GHGTRVTEL
+1495 GHGARVTEL
-1504 DTHTNTSLYQD
+1504 DTYTNTSLYQD

-1602 SPQANAVSEHAKQ
+1602 SQQANAVSEHATQ

-1658 QQAIENNGQAQRDAV
+1658 QQALGNNGQAQRDAV
-1673 KEESEAVTAELTT
+1673 KEESEAVTAELTK

-1697 ATHTGKSGEQWRND
+1697 ATHTSESGDQWRND

-1722 QIDDAKQLASDK
+1722 QLDDAKQLANDK
-1734 MAAAKQ
+1734 IAAAKQ

-1747 KVKDSIAKS
+1747 KVKESVAKS
-1756 EAGVAKGEQNRAGAE
+1756 EAGVAQGEQNRAGAE

-1781 ETRKADAVAKSH
+1781 ETRKADAVAKSN

-1822 KANQAQNDAQGAKQ
+1822 KANQAQNDAKGTKQ
-1836 NEGDRPDRQGVAGS
+1836 NEGDRPDREGVAGS
-1850 GLSGNAHR
+1850 GLSGNAHS
-1858 VEGAGETG
+1858 VEGADETG
-1866 SHVNTDSQTNA
+1866 SHVNTDGPTNA
-1877 DGRFSDGLT
+1877 DGRFSEGLS
-1886 EQELEALEGATNAV
+1886 EQEQEALEGATNAV

-1906 AGIRSKNSGSTIT
+1906 AGIRGKNSGSTIT
-1919 SMFMEANA
+1919 SMFTETNS
-1927 DSIVVDTTASQ
+1927 DSIVVPTTASQ
-1938 DVVRKEVR
+1938 DVVRQEIR
-1946 ISGVNLVGLGEA
+1946 ISGVNLEGLSGGQGNQTTGPH
-1958 SHDSAESLVAAR
+1958 SSKS
-1970 AEKVANLYR
+1970 
-1979 WLDTDN
+1979 
-1985 DVATDKYVPV
+1985 V
-1995 PGFERV
+1995 PGFQSHFASTSIGIENELSGLVVVLPKNSAQTFGYVHDSQGNPLFMLTKDMNQGGYSNPAGITDINGLNNWQTHTIELVTYPSETSDTTAIESRKE
-2001 DADVSDEVKQ
+2001 AMLWLAKEFTGHINQSNHQSLPQLVSDDGRFTLVISNSKHLIAAGNGTAIEAQGQTIGMTPSGQQATMAISAKEFGSSSSLEV
-2011 RMIQSMSGYIEHT
+2011 RLLESAPWYQSELRDEFLANSNEHKLDDPEAAQNVYAYLTSVYSKTADLAKEFGIYINDWDPASEGFSPNAQGLTDPKVKNAWEILPRTKPVKMLELLSADDSRYVRQQIIEKLKGSHSESLAKNVFEYFQYGGEVAGHGINNATTGSAQQPEPAILFEFRSVPSVLSEFVPKTESTAKVDVKALDHFDSASRKAIIVEVNALVSGSDDFDAWYQEYRASKGQPPVKNPKSSASANHKAEWLMTQYADKWAKITAPYIESNET
-2024 DNQVPKDQAQALAT
+2024 STSTQTTVDSGEVLKGLQDDFKRYGDALKPDTSVPGKSKDIRTTKDFLNGYKNDHAKEIVDGFRSDMSIKQLVD
-2038 LFVESTLDYDW
+2038 LF
-2049 DKRVEFLTK
+2049 
-2058 LESYGYSFETPHAE
+2058 
-2072 KSIVSFWSGK
+2072 
-2082 NFKQYRDVLDNAQTD
+2082 
-2097 GKKVVYDIDVKGNA
+2097 VKGN
-2111 FAIDLNKHLMR
+2111 
-2122 WGGLFLD
+2122 WS
-2129 PDNAEQNQL
+2129 AEQKGALAWEIESRAL
-2138 KSSIDAA
+2138 KV
-2145 TFSNTGFWSSVY
+2145 TFQNKSEKYNRLFRE
-2157 ATGAQHD
+2157 
-2164 VYVIAEGGVR
+2164 IA
-2174 LGNYFWHVELPA
+2174 
-2186 LRQLQREG
+2186 
-2194 LVGEIRLLDKPVSEY
+2194 S
-2209 KDLPADEIG
+2209 
-2218 RRLTDAG
+2218 AG
-2225 VGVKVR
+2225 VV
-2231 FDALSSARQAELLAD
+2231 DA
-2246 NPDDY
+2246 
-2251 RADTLVE
+2251 
-2258 LDVKLSAIDSMLRES
+2258 
-2273 LPFYSLRTE
+2273 
-2282 RNLLVQ
+2282 
-2288 EGDEGFEV
+2288 
-2296 RSWPGS
+2296 
-2302 DDKSK
+2302 
-2307 TILLD
+2307 
-2312 NPEDAAQQKA
+2312 KA
-2322 IERFILANFDNFE
+2322 
-2335 QMPDELFLV
+2335 
-2344 DNKVLSHHDG
+2344 
-2354 RTRILAQ
+2354 T
-2361 KEDGAWTYNTNS
+2361 
-2373 ELMSVTELLDAAHVS
+2373 
-2388 GKVRGES
+2388 
-2395 YQKVIDALAEYHA
+2395 
-2408 STAEHADYELE
+2408 
-2419 SVEQLVNLRKKIE
+2419 EQLAPQL
-2432 GYALGH
+2432 
-2438 PDSGRLEAMNS
+2438 M
-2449 LLNQVNSRLEE
+2449 LLN
-2460 VSVLAVS
+2460 
-2467 EQSIK
+2467 
-2472 AHDSFSRL
+2472 
-2480 YDQLDNA
+2480 
-2487 HLKQSKHLYLDG
+2487 
-2499 NGDFVTK
+2499 
-2506 GKGNLA
+2506 
-2512 KIDQLGGS
+2512 
-2520 DAVLEKVKASV
+2520 
-2531 NHEYGQAIADTIFA
+2531 
-2545 GLSANELAKDGKG
+2545 LS
-2558 IDITGLN
+2558 
-2565 RIHQALEQHMSPVS
+2565 
-2579 ATMYIWKP
+2579 
-2587 SDHSALGH
+2587 
-2595 AALQIGQGRT
+2595 
-2605 QIDAQA
+2605 
-2611 AADFNKQNYVS
+2611 
-2622 WWPLGS
+2622 
-2628 KSSNIRNIFNVATEY
+2628 
-2643 QPDLKLRWSDFS
+2643 
-2655 QPAHQNDTLEH
+2655 
-2666 DMASEEN
+2666 N
-2673 DGFGLNDGETKLKR
+2673 DGFGGRCDPLSKL
-2687 FIEKLNAAKGIDAA
+2687 
-2701 YKDASEGY
+2701 
-2709 ASVLLGNPDML
+2709 V
-2720 VSTGIPAHVF
+2720 
-2730 QPFVDQWNDTSYDMM
+2730 
-2745 DVANR
+2745 
-2750 FAQELQKQ
+2750 
-2758 AQASG
+2758 
-2763 DPALV
+2763 LV
-2768 AKRIDNVVR
+2768 AKQ
-2777 LFAERALEEIEAF
+2777 LENDGQVGVARQLLEKMYSAAAVLSNPTLYSDSE
-2790 KASQADEGR
+2790 KANASKLLSSLAAIHAKNPMHDTSMKVWQEK
-2799 VFRINLEGLD
+2799 LEGKQALTVNGVVEKITDASANGKPVLLELD
-2809 VAAMQAEWNRLS
+2809 APGHAMAAWAKGSGDDRVYGFYDPNAGIVEFSSAE
-2821 HDPDARYQLLT
+2821 
-2832 KNCSSTVA
+2832 
-2840 KVLKAGGADKLIGH
+2840 
-2854 TWRPKFGVWTP
+2854 KFGDYLTRFFGKSDLNMAQSYKLGKNDAGEAIFNRVVVMDGNTLASYKPTFGDNTTMQGILDLPVFDATP
-2865 TELFNFGQAL
+2865 INKPEVTD
-2875 QEAQLEIA
+2875 
-2883 AKKQSHQVNDDLDA
+2883 VLDA
-2897 LSGSEKHKDKVA
+2897 LSGNEKHKENVA

-2916 PRDKVPLSPL
+2916 PRDKESLSPL
-2926 TRFLNNELYGERDAR
+2926 TRFLNNELYGEKDAR
-2941 RKIGDITQTLL
+2941 RKIGEITQTLL
-2952 DHAVEKGE
+2952 DYAVENGE

-2974 GYYHQGTA
+2974 GYYHQGAA
-2982 SSDDETSTTSG
+2982 SSEGETSATSG

-3004 SAEEQASAIRSHYQK
+3004 SAEEQASEIRNHYQK

-3064 NIILHGYSMG
+3064 NIIIHGYSMG

-3090 AVSGLLLDR
+3090 AVSGILLDR
-3099 PMPSMTKAITAHEV
+3099 PMPSMAKAITAHEV

-3119 VGTIAKAVN
+3119 VGAIAKAVN

-3139 LPQETPILLLT
+3139 LPKETPILLLT
-3150 DNEGLGEEGEKLRV
+3150 DNEGLGEEGEKLRA
-3164 KLSNSG
+3164 KLAIAG
-3170 FNVTGEQTFYG
+3170 YNVTGEQTFYG
-3181 HEASNRLMSQYTGQI
+3181 HEASNRLMGQYADQI
-3196 VSDLLN
+3196 VSGLFNAEQAAVEAGEVLKGLEKDFKRYGDALKPDTSVPGKSKDIRTTKDFLNGYKNDHAKEIVDGFRSDMSIKQLVDLFVKGNWSAEQKGALAWEIESRALKVTFQNKSEKYNRLFREIASAGVVDAKATEQLAPQLMLLN
-3202 TQHIKHNE
+3202 LSNDGFGGRCDPLSKLVLV
-3210 AKLNLEPHGKN
+3210 AKQLENDG
-3221 YESRD
+3221 
-3226 LILKPISQPETVEL
+3226 QV
-3240 GMPEVDQ
+3240 
-3247 KVLADIAER
+3247 
-3256 ENVII
+3256 
-3261 GVRPVDE
+3261 GVARQLLE
-3268 KSKSLIASKMY
+3268 KMY
-3279 SSKGLFVKAKSSDW
+3279 SAAAVLSNPTLYSDSEKANASKLLSSLAAIHAKN
-3293 GPMSGFIPVDQ
+3293 PMHDTSMKVWQEKLEGKQALTVNGVVEKITD
-3304 SFAKASARRDLETFN
+3304 ASANGKPVL
-3319 RHAEQSIQSG
+3319 
-3329 NAVSADL
+3329 
-3336 YLNQVRVEELV
+3336 
-3347 SKYHSLTPLELDDQS
+3347 LELDAPGHAMAAWAKGSGDDRVYGFYDPNAGIVEFSSAEKFGDYLTRFFGKSDLNMAQS
-3362 GMYKTTATNGDQSV
+3362 YKLGKNDAGEAIFNRVVVMDGNTLASYKPTFGDKTT
-3376 PFFLNRVTVD
+3376 
-3386 GNELWQVHYITNGEL
+3386 
-3401 APFKVIGDP
+3401 
-3410 VSKQPMTADYDLLTV
+3410 M
-3425 MYSYGDLGPQDKVK
+3425 
-3439 QPLTWQQWKDSVTYE
+3439 
-3454 DLTPKYKELYSNEDL
+3454 
-3469 YNKKDGASL
+3469 
-3478 GNVSGRLKELKDRIN
+3478 
-3493 VDLGRTNG
+3493 
-3501 LEMVHHGADDANPYA
+3501 
-3516 VMADN
+3516 
-3521 FPATFFVPKSLFAED
+3521 
-3536 GLGEGKGSIQT
+3536 
-3547 YFNVNEQG
+3547 
-3555 AVVIRNPQEFSD
+3555 
-3567 FQQVTINASFRAS
+3567 
-3580 FNDKWNHGLDEPL
+3580 
-3593 FTTKRKLSHEFLNK
+3593 
-3607 RDQLLKKLSGG
+3607 
-3618 RLDAQ
+3618 
-3623 DETLVAL
+3623 
-3630 GNPDDVSGNKA
+3630 
-3641 IVAVDV
+3641 
-3647 SQIFTRQELKERANV
+3647 
-3662 FAKPIG
+3662 
-3668 ASYQGILDQLD
+3668 QGILDLP
-3679 LVHQTV
+3679 V
-3685 SRDQI
+3685 
-3690 VASFELNKKVNAYI
+3690 
-3704 AEHPTSGRNQALTQ
+3704 
-3718 LKEQITSAL
+3718 
-3727 FIGKMQVAQVDIDAI
+3727 
-3742 AQTRPELAARIFMVA
+3742 
-3757 IEEANG
+3757 
-3763 EHRGLTDMMVRWA
+3763 
-3776 NEDPYLAPKQGYKG
+3776 
-3790 ETPNDLGFDAKYHVD
+3790 FDA
-3805 LGDHYADFKQWLET
+3805 T
-3819 SQSNGLLSK
+3819 PI
-3828 ATLDESTKTV
+3828 
-3838 HLGYSYQELQD
+3838 
-3849 LTGVESVQMAFYFLK
+3849 
-3864 EAAKK
+3864 KK
-3869 VDPISGDSAEMI
+3869 P
-3881 LLKKFADKSYL
+3881 
-3892 SQLDSDRMDQIEGIY
+3892 
-3907 RSSHET
+3907 
-3913 DVDAWDRRY
+3913 
-3922 SGAGY
+3922 
-3927 DELTNKLAGATG
+3927 
-3939 VDEQLSV
+3939 
-3946 LLDDRKGLLI
+3946 
-3956 GEVHGSDVNG
+3956 
-3966 LRFVNEQ
+3966 
-3973 MDALKKQGVTVI
+3973 
-3985 GLEHLR
+3985 
-3991 SDLAQPLIDRY
+3991 
-4002 LATGVMSSELS
+4002 
-4013 AMLKTKH
+4013 
-4020 LDATLFENARANGM
+4020 
-4034 RIVALD
+4034 VALD
-4040 ANSSARPNVQGTE
+4040 VDGNAKAVDDTKE
-4053 HGLMYRAGA
+4053 ALAG
-4062 ANNIAVEV
+4062 
-4070 LQSLPDDEK
+4070 
-4079 FVAIYGKAH
+4079 GKI
-4088 LQSHKG
+4088 L
-4094 IEGFV
+4094 
-4099 PGITHRLD
+4099 
-4107 LPALRVSDS
+4107 
-4116 NQFRVEQDD
+4116 
-4125 MTLRVV
+4125 
-4131 YDDVANKPKLTF
+4131 
-4143 KDSLSGANT
+4143 
-4152 AIHNQNVNDWER
+4152 HNQNVNDWER
-4164 VAVTPTADGGE
+4164 VVVTPTADGGE
-4175 TRFDGQIIVQME
+4175 SRFDGQIIVQME
-4187 NDSVVANAAANLAGK
+4187 NDDVVAKAATNLAGK
-4202 HPESSVVVQLDSDG
+4202 HPESSVVVQIDSDG

-4244 DSNNTHLSGYSA
+4244 ESNNTRLSGYSA
-4256 EDLAAKL
+4256 DELAVKL
-4263 ANFQQSFSQAE
+4263 AKFQQSFNQAE
-4274 NINNTPDH
+4274 NINNKPDH

-4308 VNGLRVD
+4308 ANGLRVD
-4315 VSARS
+4315 VSVRS
-4320 SELAVDAT
+4320 SELAVDEA
-4328 GRKHTKDENGDWIQ
+4328 GRKHTKDANGDWVQ
-4342 KAETNKVSLSWNEQ
+4342 KAENNKVSLSWDEK
-4356 GEVIAKEER
+4356 GEVVTKDER

-4383 DVGEI
+4383 DVDEP

-4404 KRKVETET
+4404 KRKAETET
-4412 SSSAANN
+4412 SSSSANN

-4449 VGSGGFKSLAFGDNN
+4449 VGTGGFKSLAFGDNN

-4475 HSVDMGGYQ
+4475 HSFDIGGYQ

-4499 FNLGQSND
+4499 FNLGRSND
-4507 LLVMMDKSIPTP
+4507 LIVMMDKSIPTP

-4539 TSGEDQDWLAAQE
+4539 TSGEGQDWLAAQE

-4573 SSVDYTCLVE
+4573 SSVDYTSLVE
-4583 LDSHN
+4583 LDSQN

-4596 HDTEAALNKQYNQ
+4596 HDAEAALNKQYNQ

-4614 SDSSAGKLSRAD
+4614 SDSDTSKLSRAD

-4697 DLPRQLKNKLLGQM
+4697 DLPRQLKNKLLGQL
-4711 AGIGAETT
+4711 AGVGAETT
-4719 LADIFGVDYTTSGQ
+4719 LADIFGVDYTASGQ

-4744 VAILTEMLE
+4744 VAILKEMLE

-4779 IDMGADGIQSFAET
+4779 INMGADGIKSFAET
-4793 HGLKDKAPEEEENKS
+4793 HGLKEKAPEEEEDNS
-4808 AVSVNGTSVNSA
+4808 SVSVNGANVNSA
-4820 QGATA
+4820 QGATVA
-4825 SDGNTETAETQDRAF
+4825 DGSTETAETPDRAF

-4902 LSLGNYNFNWG
+4902 ISLGNYNFNWG

-4945 IFTGGEGSDMGVLMG
+4945 IFTGGEGNDVGVLMG

-4998 GEIDTGLGRDYVV
+4998 GEIDTSSGRDYVV
-5011 TSGNFNRVDTGDGQ
+5011 TSGNFNRVDTGDDQ

-5084 AAISKFSQFNGE
+5084 AAISKFSQFNGG

-5133 ISSEDNIVFNGI
+5133 IRSEDNIVFNGI

-5163 LRDPVSETDQAKFEH
+5163 LRDPASDSDQAKFEH
-5178 IGSVTFNDYFDGKR
+5178 IGSVTFSDYFNGNR
-5192 AQMIIAMGEK
+5192 AQVIIAMGEK
-5202 DANGER
+5202 DATGER

-5213 SESSIDALVQAMS
+5213 SESAIDALVQAMS

-5248 ISTAWA
+5248 ITTAWA

-5260 GITV
+5260 GITL

>member
-15 GNYSADNGNNDIVA
+15 GNYSADDGNNNIVA
-29 IGFGGEI
+29 IGFGGQI

-54 HTGSGND
+54 YTGSGND
-61 TVVGGSAYLRVEDS
+61 TVVGGSAYLKVEDS
-75 TGHLSVKGAAGYA
+75 TGHLIVKGAAGYA

-109 DHLGHH
+109 DHLGNH

-121 GAAAYNSVKRK
+121 GAAAYNGITRK
-132 GLSGNVTFKGAGG
+132 GLSGNVTFAGAGG

-154 HGNLSFA
+154 QGNLSFT

-169 DRTWFD
+169 DRTWSNR
-175 QYQGSRGDV
+175 YQGSHGDV
-184 SFDGAGAA
+184 TFDGAGAA

-226 QGAGASNRIERTRQ
+226 QGAGASNRIERTHQ
-240 AEDVYQQTHGNIRFE
+240 AEDVYTQTRGNIRFE
-255 GVGGYNSFYSDV
+255 GVGGYNSLYSDV

-275 GGGAYNTITRK
+275 GGGAYNTIIRK
-286 GSGSSFDAQGMEY
+286 GSGNDFAKEGMTN
-299 AKAEDIVLTTAK
+299 AKADEIVLTKAV
-311 MHGSWIG
+311 MSGSWIG
-318 SGTHA
+318 QDHH
-323 VTAVKSEREPN
+323 VTAVKSASEPN
-334 TYLFAIADGTY
+334 TYLFAFADSTY
-345 TKINKVR
+345 TKINKVQLR
-352 LSNDPKTGKL
+352 NDPQTGEL
-362 KYYSEAWYKQGN
+362 KYYSTAWYKEGN
-374 HLSGLARS
+374 HLSNLANQDIS
-382 DVSSAGGFEVNP
+382 DNGGFTAVN
-394 INGGYTLSNIA
+394 INGAYTLSDLK
-405 VEHQQSLT
+405 VEHQQSVT
-413 VHAMEKDLTEYEWV
+413 VHAVEKSLTEYEWV
-427 TYANGAL
+427 TYANGAV
-434 IDAKDVV
+434 IDAKEVS

-448 GHAISTDGT
+448 GHAIYADGT
-457 KVDVQAIKS
+457 KVDVKAVKS
-466 NRKPNTYVY
+466 NRQPNTYIY

-487 VELANDAETGVLK
+487 VELANDPEAGALK

-510 DHTANLANEDISSAN
+510 DHTANIANQDISSAT
-525 GYHSMGKGGY
+525 GYNPMGKGGY
-535 SLSALNYSVNAIRSM
+535 SLSDLHYSVNAVRST
-550 SETVADIDEYT
+550 SETVADIEEYT
-561 DQTLFKPATDSGES
+561 DQTLFKPANDSGES
-575 SGDVHFSGAG
+575 SGDVRFNGAG

-595 RGNVYFNGGG
+595 RGNVHFNGGG

-646 ANVLVHQSKQGKMD
+646 ANVLVHQSQQGKMD

-672 IGDGQYLA
+672 LGDGQYLA
-680 HLLAYGNISVHK
+680 HLLAYGNISVQK
-692 GNGNSRVAMLGGYN
+692 GSGDSRVVMLGGYN
-706 THTQIGSGHG
+706 THTQIGSGNG

-726 MTQVGNGEVTSVLA
+726 MTQVGKGDVAAVLA
-740 GGANVLTKV
+740 GGANVLTKM

-754 TAGMLGGANVMTHI
+754 TSGMLGGANVITHI
-768 SGDEQASNTTAVAL
+768 SNDDQLSNTTAVAL
-782 GGANILTKKGKGD
+782 GGANILTKKGKGN

-810 GDGSTTGVMVGGAN
+810 GDGTTTGVMVGGAN

-870 TSIAAMIGAGNIFTH
+870 TSIAVMIGAGNIFTH

-930 ALMLAKGNVA
+930 ALMLAKGNIA

-954 NANIFTHIGNGSTFA
+954 NANIFTHIGHGSTFA
-969 AMIGQANV
+969 AMIGQANI

-984 LTAALMVGKANIY
+984 LTAALMVGKANIM

-1010 GEMNV
+1010 GEVNV

-1101 GLLISDIGNVM
+1101 GLLISDVGNVM

-1123 AKGKANIVTKVGDG
+1123 AKGKANLITKVGDG
-1137 LGINVAWGQAN
+1137 LGVNVTWGQAN

-1162 KGEANILTKVGDGQE
+1162 KGEANLITKVGDGQE

-1182 GKANIITHVGNGDD
+1182 GQANIITHVGNGDD

-1207 TKVGDGRNVVLAKG
+1207 TRVGHGQNVVLAKG

-1242 NVVTKVGDG
+1242 NIVTKVGDG
-1251 MQVTAAKGKAN
+1251 MQVTAAKGQAN
-1262 ITTTVGNGLSVT
+1262 ITTTVGNGLNVT

-1285 VGNGVSVNVAWGKY
+1285 VGDGVSVNVAWGKY

-1322 HIGDGLNINASY
+1322 HVGDGLNINASY
-1334 ARNNVAIK
+1334 AQNNVAIK

-1365 LFDNV
+1365 LFDNI
-1370 KQTLLGVGGS
+1370 KQTVLGVGGS

-1391 ASTSGTQKGRGA
+1391 ASSSGTHKGRGA

-1419 IEEVG
+1419 IKEVG

-1438 DTPDLNEMDNDL
+1438 DSPDLNKMQHAL
-1450 NIDGASDHAPNLI
+1450 NVDDSSVQAPNLI
-1463 VNGDFEQGDRGWQ
+1463 VNGDFELGEHGWQ

-1485 SGSVYGVNGE
+1485 AGSVYGVEGE
-1495 GHGTRVTEL
+1495 GHGARVTEL
-1504 DTHTNTSLYQD
+1504 DTYTNTSLYQD
-1515 LTDLTEGEVIAVSF
+1515 LANLAQGEVIAVSF

-1549 EVVFSSSGDASAW
+1549 EVVFSSSGDESTW

-1567 KLTAHAGSNRIEFK
+1567 KLTAQAGSNRIEFK

-1589 GYILDNVVAKSES
+1589 GYILDNVVATSES
-1602 SPQANAVSEHAKQ
+1602 SQQANAIREHATQ
-1615 NQASQNA
+1615 NPAAQNA
-1622 LSDKERAEADR
+1622 LSDKERAEADH

-1658 QQAIENNGQAQRDAV
+1658 QQALENNGQAQRDAV
-1673 KEESEAVTAELTT
+1673 QEESEAITAELTK
-1686 LAQGLDVLDGQ
+1686 LAQGLDVLDSQ
-1697 ATHTGKSGEQWRND
+1697 ATHTGESGDQWRNE
-1711 FAGGLLDGVQS
+1711 FASGLLAGVQT
-1722 QIDDAKQLASDK
+1722 QLDDAKQLANGK
-1734 MAAAKQ
+1734 IAEAKQ
-1740 TQSDNNS
+1740 THADNQN
-1747 KVKDSIAKS
+1747 KVKDAVAKS

-1771 QDIAEAKADA
+1771 QDIADAQADA
-1781 ETRKADAVAKSH
+1781 EKRKADALAKGK
-1793 DAKQAESDAHSAAND
+1793 DAQQAESDAHHAVNN

-1813 DRDAMNAEN
+1813 DRDVQLAEN
-1822 KANQAQNDAQGAKQ
+1822 KANQVQADAQGAKQ
-1836 NEGDRPDRQGVAGS
+1836 NEGDRPDRQGVTGS
-1850 GLSGNAHR
+1850 GLSGNAHS
-1858 VEGAGETG
+1858 VEGAGETD
-1866 SHVNTDSQTNA
+1866 SHVKTDSQTNA
-1877 DGRFSDGLT
+1877 DGRFSEGLT
-1886 EQELEALEGATNAV
+1886 EQEQEALEGATNAV

-1906 AGIRSKNSGSTIT
+1906 AGIRAKNSGSTIT
-1919 SMFMEANA
+1919 TMFTEANT
-1927 DSIVVDTTASQ
+1927 DSIVVPTTKPQ
-1938 DVVRKEVR
+1938 DVVRKEIR
-1946 ISGVNLVGLGEA
+1946 ISGVNLEGLGEA
-1958 SHDSAESLVAAR
+1958 SHDSAVSLVAAR

-1979 WLDTDN
+1979 WLDSDHPR
-1985 DVATDKYVPV
+1985 ATEQYIPV

-2001 DADVSDEVKQ
+2001 DVNVSDETKQ
-2011 RMIQSMSGYIEHT
+2011 RLTQFVSGYIEHT

-2038 LFVESTLDYDW
+2038 LFVEATLNYDW

-2058 LESYGYSFETPHAE
+2058 LESYGYSFEAPHGE
-2072 KSIVSFWSGK
+2072 NSLVSFWSGR
-2082 NFKQYRDVLDNAQTD
+2082 NFKEYRNVLDNAQPD
-2097 GKKVVYDIDVKGNA
+2097 GKKVVYDIDVQGNA
-2111 FAIDLNKHLMR
+2111 FAIKLNKQLMR
-2122 WGGLFLD
+2122 WGDMFLD
-2129 PDNAEQNQL
+2129 LENADQNHLQ
-2138 KSSIDAA
+2138 SSIEAA
-2145 TFSNTGFWSSVY
+2145 AYSNTGFWSSVY
-2157 ATGAQHD
+2157 ATGAKDD
-2164 VYVIAEGGVR
+2164 VYVIAEGGMR
-2174 LGNYFWHVELPA
+2174 LGNYFWNVELPL

-2209 KDLPADEIG
+2209 KDVPVNEIG
-2218 RRLTDAG
+2218 HKLTDAG

-2231 FDALSSARQAELLAD
+2231 FDALSAAQQAELLAI
-2246 NPDDY
+2246 NPKGY
-2251 RADTLVE
+2251 KADSLVE
-2258 LDVKLSAIDSMLRES
+2258 LDVKLSAIDSMLRDA

-2288 EGDEGFEV
+2288 EGDEGFKV
-2296 RSWPGS
+2296 RAWPGS
-2302 DDKSK
+2302 DGKSK
-2307 TILLD
+2307 TIVLD
-2312 NPEDAAQQKA
+2312 NPEDATQQKT
-2322 IERFILANFDNFE
+2322 IERFILANFQNFE

-2344 DNKVLSHHDG
+2344 DNKVISHDKGITH
-2354 RTRILAQ
+2354 ILAQ
-2361 KEDGAWTYNTNS
+2361 KVDGAWLYNAKVD
-2373 ELMSVTELLDAAHVS
+2373 LMSVTELLDAANVT
-2388 GKVRGES
+2388 GKIRGES
-2395 YQKVIDALAEYHA
+2395 YQQVIDALSEYH
-2408 STAEHADYELE
+2408 SSVTEFSDYEQE
-2419 SVEQLVNLRKKIE
+2419 SIEKLLSLRKKIE
-2432 GYALGH
+2432 GYVLGH
-2438 PDSGRLEAMNS
+2438 PDSGRIAAMNS
-2449 LLNQVNSRLEE
+2449 LLNQVNTRLEE

-2467 EQSIK
+2467 EPNIK
-2472 AHDSFSRL
+2472 AQDSFSRL
-2480 YDQLDNA
+2480 YDQLETAN
-2487 HLKQSKHLYLDG
+2487 LKGTKHLYLDQ
-2499 NGDFVTK
+2499 NGEFVTK
-2506 GKGNLA
+2506 GKGHLA
-2512 KIDQLGGS
+2512 NIDLLGS
-2520 DAVLEKVKASV
+2520 REAVLEKVKLTVS
-2531 NHEYGQAIADTIFA
+2531 NEYGQTVADTVFA
-2545 GLSANELAKDGKG
+2545 GLSAKDLAKDGKG
-2558 IDITGLN
+2558 IDITGLKKVHLA
-2565 RIHQALEQHMSPVS
+2565 IEQHLSPVS
-2579 ATMYIWKP
+2579 ATLFLWKP

-2595 AALQIGQGRT
+2595 AALQISQGRT
-2605 QIDAQA
+2605 QLEGQA
-2611 AADFNKQNYVS
+2611 AADFNQQNYVS

-2628 KSSNIRNIFNVATEY
+2628 KSSNISNILNVATKD
-2643 QPDLKLRWSDFS
+2643 QPDLKLRWKDFS
-2655 QPAHQNDTLEH
+2655 QPAAHGESLAF
-2666 DMASEEN
+2666 DMQTEEN
-2673 DGFGLNDGETKLKR
+2673 DDFGLKSAEDKLKD
-2687 FIEKLNAAKGIDAA
+2687 FIKQLASASGVDKKF
-2701 YKDASEGY
+2701 KDISQAFTMM
-2709 ASVLLGNPDML
+2709 ALMNPDIL
-2720 VSTGIPAHVF
+2720 ESANIPEHISK
-2730 QPFVDQWNDTSYDMM
+2730 PFVDQWNDTSYDMQ
-2745 DVANR
+2745 DVAQRFAKELQEQAKVAANSEQMEQQISEVVRR
-2750 FAQELQKQ
+2750 FAQDELDKIQT
-2758 AQASG
+2758 
-2763 DPALV
+2763 
-2768 AKRIDNVVR
+2768 
-2777 LFAERALEEIEAF
+2777 F
-2790 KASQADEGR
+2790 KETQADQGR

-2809 VAAMQAEWNRLS
+2809 VAAMQAEWHRLS
-2821 HDPDARYQLLT
+2821 NDPDARYQLLT

-2854 TWRPKFGVWTP
+2854 TWLPKFGVWTP

-2883 AKKQSHQVNDDLDA
+2883 AKKQSHQVTDVLDA
-2897 LSGSEKHKDKVA
+2897 LSG
-2909 IENDGTP
+2909 N
-2916 PRDKVPLSPL
+2916 
-2926 TRFLNNELYGERDAR
+2926 
-2941 RKIGDITQTLL
+2941 
-2952 DHAVEKGE
+2952 
-2960 SQKVTLKGEAGRLT
+2960 
-2974 GYYHQGTA
+2974 
-2982 SSDDETSTTSG
+2982 
-2993 KVVLFLHGSGS
+2993 
-3004 SAEEQASAIRSHYQK
+3004 
-3019 QGIDMLA
+3019 
-3026 VNLRGYGE
+3026 
-3034 SDGGPSEKGLY
+3034 
-3045 QDARTMFNYLVND
+3045 
-3058 KGIDPS
+3058 
-3064 NIILHGYSMG
+3064 
-3074 GPIAAD
+3074 
-3080 LARYAAQNGQ
+3080 
-3090 AVSGLLLDR
+3090 
-3099 PMPSMTKAITAHEV
+3099 
-3113 ANPAGI
+3113 
-3119 VGTIAKAVN
+3119 
-3128 GQFSVEKNLKG
+3128 
-3139 LPQETPILLLT
+3139 
-3150 DNEGLGEEGEKLRV
+3150 
-3164 KLSNSG
+3164 
-3170 FNVTGEQTFYG
+3170 
-3181 HEASNRLMSQYTGQI
+3181 
-3196 VSDLLN
+3196 
-3202 TQHIKHNE
+3202 
-3210 AKLNLEPHGKN
+3210 
-3221 YESRD
+3221 
-3226 LILKPISQPETVEL
+3226 
-3240 GMPEVDQ
+3240 
-3247 KVLADIAER
+3247 
-3256 ENVII
+3256 
-3261 GVRPVDE
+3261 
-3268 KSKSLIASKMY
+3268 
-3279 SSKGLFVKAKSSDW
+3279 KAK
-3293 GPMSGFIPVDQ
+3293 
-3304 SFAKASARRDLETFN
+3304 
-3319 RHAEQSIQSG
+3319 
-3329 NAVSADL
+3329 
-3336 YLNQVRVEELV
+3336 
-3347 SKYHSLTPLELDDQS
+3347 
-3362 GMYKTTATNGDQSV
+3362 
-3376 PFFLNRVTVD
+3376 
-3386 GNELWQVHYITNGEL
+3386 
-3401 APFKVIGDP
+3401 
-3410 VSKQPMTADYDLLTV
+3410 
-3425 MYSYGDLGPQDKVK
+3425 
-3439 QPLTWQQWKDSVTYE
+3439 
-3454 DLTPKYKELYSNEDL
+3454 
-3469 YNKKDGASL
+3469 
-3478 GNVSGRLKELKDRIN
+3478 
-3493 VDLGRTNG
+3493 
-3501 LEMVHHGADDANPYA
+3501 
-3516 VMADN
+3516 
-3521 FPATFFVPKSLFAED
+3521 
-3536 GLGEGKGSIQT
+3536 
-3547 YFNVNEQG
+3547 
-3555 AVVIRNPQEFSD
+3555 
-3567 FQQVTINASFRAS
+3567 
-3580 FNDKWNHGLDEPL
+3580 
-3593 FTTKRKLSHEFLNK
+3593 
-3607 RDQLLKKLSGG
+3607 
-3618 RLDAQ
+3618 
-3623 DETLVAL
+3623 
-3630 GNPDDVSGNKA
+3630 
-3641 IVAVDV
+3641 VAVDLA
-3647 SQIFTRQELKERANV
+3647 QIFTVQELKERAKV

-3679 LVHQTV
+3679 LVHQAKG
-3685 SRDQI
+3685 RYQI
-3690 VASFELNKKVNAYI
+3690 AASFELNKKINDYI

-3718 LKEQITSAL
+3718 LKEQVTSAL
-3727 FIGKMQVAQVDIDAI
+3727 FIGRMQVAQAGIDAI
-3742 AQTRPELAARIFMVA
+3742 AQTRPELATRIFMVA

-3763 EHRGLTDMMVRWA
+3763 KHVGLTDMMLRWA
-3776 NEDPYLAPKQGYKG
+3776 NEDPYLAPKHGYKG
-3790 ETPNDLGFDAKYHVD
+3790 EMPSDLGFDAKYHVD
-3805 LGDHYADFKQWLET
+3805 LGEHYADFKQWLET

-3849 LTGVESVQMAFYFLK
+3849 LTGAESVQMAFYFLK

-3869 VDPISGDSAEMI
+3869 ADPISGDSAEMI
-3881 LLKKFADKSYL
+3881 LLKKFADQNYL

-3922 SGAGY
+3922 SGKGY
-3927 DELTNKLAGATG
+3927 DELTNMLASATG

-3973 MDALKKQGVTVI
+3973 MEALKKQGVTVI

-4020 LDATLFENARANGM
+4020 LDVTLFENARVNGM

-4070 LQSLPDDEK
+4070 LQNLPDGEK

-4107 LPALRVSDS
+4107 LPALKVSDS
-4116 NQFRVEQDD
+4116 NQFTVEQDD
-4125 MTLRVV
+4125 VSLRVV
-4131 YDDVANKPKLTF
+4131 YDDVANKPKITF

-4152 AIHNQNVNDWER
+4152 ALHNQNVNDWER
-4164 VAVTPTADGGE
+4164 VVVTPIADGGE

-4187 NDSVVANAAANLAGK
+4187 NDPVVAKAAANLAGK
-4202 HPESSVVVQLDSDG
+4202 HAESSVVVQLDSDG

-4236 VGHGRDDS
+4236 VGHGRDHS
-4244 DSNNTHLSGYSA
+4244 ESNNTRLSGYSA
-4256 EDLAAKL
+4256 DELAVKL
-4263 ANFQQSFSQAE
+4263 AKFQQSFNQAE
-4274 NINNTPDH
+4274 NINNKPDH

-4308 VNGLRVD
+4308 ANGLRVD
-4315 VSARS
+4315 VSVRS
-4320 SELAVDAT
+4320 SELAVDEA
-4328 GRKHTKDENGDWIQ
+4328 GRKHTKDANGDWVQ
-4342 KAETNKVSLSWNEQ
+4342 KAENNKVSLSWDAQ
-4356 GEVIAKEER
+4356 GEVVAKDER

-4373 DIDLSRIGVS
+4373 DIDLSRIGVNNV
-4383 DVGEI
+4383 DEP
-4388 ARGAIGDNND
+4388 ARGAIGDNSD

-4404 KRKVETET
+4404 KRIPETEVIAN
-4412 SSSAANN
+4412 SSSSNQ
-4419 KLSYS
+4419 LSYS
-4424 GNIQVNVGDGEF
+4424 GNIQVNVGEGEF
-4436 TAVNWGTSNVGIK
+4436 TAVNWGTSNVSIK
-4449 VGSGGFKSLAFGDNN
+4449 VGTGGFKSLAFGDNN
-4464 VMVHIGNGESK
+4464 VMVHIGDGESK
-4475 HSVDMGGYQ
+4475 HSVDIGGYQ
-4484 ALEGAQMFIGNRNVS
+4484 ALEGAQMFLGNRNVS
-4499 FNLGQSND
+4499 FNFGHSND
-4507 LLVMMDKSIPTP
+4507 LILMMDKSIPTP
-4519 PLVNPFDGAARIS
+4519 PLVNPFDGATRIS
-4532 GVLQSIA
+4532 GVLQGIA
-4539 TSGEDQDWLAAQE
+4539 MSGEGEDWLAAQE

-4573 SSVDYTCLVE
+4573 SSVDYTTLVE
-4583 LDSHN
+4583 LDSQN
-4588 ERSSRGLK
+4588 ERDSRGLK
-4596 HDTEAALNKQYNQ
+4596 HDAEATLNKQYNQ

-4614 SDSSAGKLSRAD
+4614 GNSGTSQLSRAD

-4676 LMTQQFS
+4676 LMTQQFT
-4683 ATGQAKTTFTYTPE
+4683 ATGQAKTTFTYTPQ
-4697 DLPRQLKNKLLGQM
+4697 DLPRQLKNKLLGQL
-4711 AGIGAETT
+4711 AGVGAETT
-4719 LADIFGVDYTTSGQ
+4719 LADIFGVDYTASGQ
-4733 IVSRNGEAVDG
+4733 IVSRNGQAVDG
-4744 VAILTEMLE
+4744 VAILKEMLE

-4766 VDPAKLLDSLKSG
+4766 VDPAKLLDSLKAG
-4779 IDMGADGIQSFAET
+4779 IDMGADGIKSFAET
-4793 HGLKDKAPEEEENKS
+4793 HGLKEKAPEEEKDNS
-4808 AVSVNGTSVNSA
+4808 SVSVNGANVNSA
-4820 QGATA
+4820 QGATVA
-4825 SDGNTETAETQDRAF
+4825 DGNTETAETQDRAF

-4863 KSLVENLKE
+4863 KSLVENLKQ

-4902 LSLGNYNFNWG
+4902 ISLGNYNFNWG

-4945 IFTGGEGSDMGVLMG
+4945 IFTGGEGNDMGVLMG

-4998 GEIDTGLGRDYVV
+4998 GEIDTGSGRDYVV
-5011 TSGNFNRVDTGDGQ
+5011 TSGNFNRVDTGDDQ

-5053 RINASAG
+5053 RINAGAG

-5072 LNGGEGEDHLIA
+5072 LNGGDGDDHLIA
-5084 AAISKFSQFNGE
+5084 AAISKFSQLNGG

-5133 ISSEDNIVFNGI
+5133 IRSEDNIVFNGI

-5163 LRDPVSETDQAKFEH
+5163 LRDPSNDSDQSKFEH
-5178 IGSVTFNDYFDGKR
+5178 IGSVTFSDYFNGNR
-5192 AQMIIAMGEK
+5192 AQVVIGMSEK
-5202 DANGER
+5202 DLSGER
-5208 EYTTL
+5208 EYTML
-5213 SESSIDALVQAMS
+5213 SDSAIDALVQAMS
-5226 GFDPQAGDNGFID
+5226 GFEPQAGDNGFID
-5239 NLDSKSRVA
+5239 SLESKSQAA
-5248 ISTAWA
+5248 ISMAWS

-5260 GITV
+5260 GLMV

>member
-15 GNYSADNGNNDIVA
+15 GNYSADDGNNSIVA

-54 HTGSGND
+54 YTGSGND
-61 TVVGGSAYLRVEDS
+61 TVVGGSAYLRVEDT

-109 DHLGHH
+109 DHLGNH

-121 GAAAYNSVKRK
+121 GAAAYNGITRK

-154 HGNLSFA
+154 QGNLSFA

-169 DRTWFD
+169 DRTWFNR
-175 QYQGSRGDV
+175 YQGSRGDV
-184 SFDGAGAA
+184 TFDGAGAA

-240 AEDVYQQTHGNIRFE
+240 AEDVYAQTRGNIRFE
-255 GVGGYNSFYSDV
+255 GVGGYNSLYSDV

-299 AKAEDIVLTTAK
+299 AKAEDIVLTAAQ
-311 MHGSWIG
+311 MHGLSIDNG
-318 SGTHA
+318 NKFHA

-352 LSNDPKTGKL
+352 LYNDPETGKL
-362 KYYSEAWYKQGN
+362 KYYSEAWFKRGN
-374 HLSGLARS
+374 HLAELARS

-413 VHAMEKDLTEYEWV
+413 VHAVEKDLTEYEWV

-434 IDAKDVV
+434 IDAKDVA

-457 KVDVQAIKS
+457 TVDVQAVKS

-487 VELANDAETGVLK
+487 VELANDPKTGALK

-510 DHTANLANEDISSAN
+510 NHTANLANEDISSAN

-535 SLSALNYSVNAIRSM
+535 SLSDLHYSVNAVRST

-575 SGDVHFSGAG
+575 SGDVRFNGAG

-692 GNGNSRVAMLGGYN
+692 GNGNSRVVMLGGYN
-706 THTQIGSGHG
+706 THTQIGSGNG

-726 MTQVGNGEVTSVLA
+726 MTQVGNGDVASVLA

-749 GEGEL
+749 GDGDL
-754 TAGMLGGANVMTHI
+754 TAGMLGGANVITHI
-768 SGDEQASNTTAVAL
+768 SGDNETSNTTAVAL
-782 GGANILTKKGKGD
+782 GGANILTKKGKGN

-810 GDGSTTGVMVGGAN
+810 GDGTTTGVMVGGAN

-870 TSIAAMIGAGNIFTH
+870 TSIAVMIGAGNIFTH

-954 NANIFTHIGNGSTFA
+954 NANIFTHVGSGSTFA
-969 AMIGQANV
+969 AMIGQANI

-1004 SLGLFA
+1004 SLGIFA
-1010 GEMNV
+1010 GEVNV

-1123 AKGKANIVTKVGDG
+1123 AKGKANIITKVGDG
-1137 LGINVAWGQAN
+1137 LGVNVAWGQAN

-1162 KGEANILTKVGDGQE
+1162 KGEANIITKVGDGQE

-1207 TKVGDGRNVVLAKG
+1207 TKVGNGRNVVLAKG

-1242 NVVTKVGDG
+1242 NIVTKVGDG

-1262 ITTTVGNGLSVT
+1262 ITTTVGDGLSVT

-1285 VGNGVSVNVAWGKY
+1285 VGDGVSVNVAWGKY

-1322 HIGDGLNINASY
+1322 HVGDGLNINASY
-1334 ARNNVAIK
+1334 AQNNVAIK

-1365 LFDNV
+1365 LFDNI

-1391 ASTSGTQKGRGA
+1391 ASSSGTQKGRGA

-1414 FQMDA
+1414 FQMEA

-1438 DTPDLNEMDNDL
+1438 DTPDLNKMQNALDV
-1450 NIDGASDHAPNLI
+1450 DGSSDQTQAPNLI
-1463 VNGDFEQGDRGWQ
+1463 VNGDFEQGDRGWK

-1485 SGSVYGVNGE
+1485 SGNVYGVNGE
-1495 GHGTRVTEL
+1495 GHGARVTEL
-1504 DTHTNTSLYQD
+1504 DTYTNTSLYQD

-1529 DFAKRAGLS
+1529 DFAKRVGLS

-1602 SPQANAVSEHAKQ
+1602 SQQANAVSEHATQ

-1658 QQAIENNGQAQRDAV
+1658 QQALENNGQAQRDAV
-1673 KEESEAVTAELTT
+1673 KEESEAVTAELTK

-1697 ATHTGKSGEQWRND
+1697 ATHTGESGDQWRND

-1722 QIDDAKQLASDK
+1722 QLDDAKQLANDK
-1734 MAAAKQ
+1734 IAAAKQ

-1747 KVKDSIAKS
+1747 KVKESVAKS
-1756 EAGVAKGEQNRAGAE
+1756 EAGVAKGEQNRVGAE

-1781 ETRKADAVAKSH
+1781 ETRKADAVAKSN

-1822 KANQAQNDAQGAKQ
+1822 KANQAQNDAKGTKQ
-1836 NEGDRPDRQGVAGS
+1836 NEGDRPDREGVAGS
-1850 GLSGNAHR
+1850 GLSGNAHS

-1866 SHVNTDSQTNA
+1866 SHVNTDGPTNA
-1877 DGRFSDGLT
+1877 DGRFSEGLS
-1886 EQELEALEGATNAV
+1886 EQEQEALEGATNAV

-1906 AGIRSKNSGSTIT
+1906 AGIRGKNSGSTIT
-1919 SMFMEANA
+1919 SMFTETNS
-1927 DSIVVDTTASQ
+1927 DSIVVPTTASQ
-1938 DVVRKEVR
+1938 DVVRKEIR
-1946 ISGVNLVGLGEA
+1946 ISGVNLEGLSGGQGNQTTGPH
-1958 SHDSAESLVAAR
+1958 SSKS
-1970 AEKVANLYR
+1970 
-1979 WLDTDN
+1979 
-1985 DVATDKYVPV
+1985 V
-1995 PGFERV
+1995 PGFQSHFASTSIGIENELSGLVVVLPKNSAQTFGYVHDSQGNPLFMLTKDMNQGGYSNPAGITDINGLNNWQTHTIELVTYPSETSDTTAIESRKEAMLWLAKEFTGHINQSNHQSLPQLVSEDGRFTLVISNSKHLIAAGNGTAIEAQGQTIGMTPSGQQATMAISAKEFGSSSSLEVRLLESAPWYQSELRDEFLANSNEHKLDDPEAAQNVYAYLTSVYSKTADLAKEFGIYINDWDPASEGFSPNAQGLTDPKVKNAWEILPRTKPVKMLELLSADDSRYVRQQIIEKLKGSHSESLAKNVFEYFQYGGEVAGHGINNATTGSAQQPEPAILFEFRSVPSVLSEFVPKTESTAKV
-2001 DADVSDEVKQ
+2001 DVKALDHFDSASRKAIIVEVNALVSGSDDFDAWYQEYRASKGQPPVKNPKSSASANHKAEWLMTQYADKWAK
-2011 RMIQSMSGYIEHT
+2011 ITAPYIESNET
-2024 DNQVPKDQAQALAT
+2024 STSTQTTVDSGEVLKGLEKDFKRYGDALKPDTSVPGKSKDIRTTKDFLNGYKNDHAKEIVDGFRSDMSIKQLVD
-2038 LFVESTLDYDW
+2038 LF
-2049 DKRVEFLTK
+2049 
-2058 LESYGYSFETPHAE
+2058 
-2072 KSIVSFWSGK
+2072 
-2082 NFKQYRDVLDNAQTD
+2082 
-2097 GKKVVYDIDVKGNA
+2097 VKGN
-2111 FAIDLNKHLMR
+2111 
-2122 WGGLFLD
+2122 WS
-2129 PDNAEQNQL
+2129 AEQKGALAWEIESRAL
-2138 KSSIDAA
+2138 KV
-2145 TFSNTGFWSSVY
+2145 TFQNKSEKYNRLFRE
-2157 ATGAQHD
+2157 
-2164 VYVIAEGGVR
+2164 IA
-2174 LGNYFWHVELPA
+2174 
-2186 LRQLQREG
+2186 
-2194 LVGEIRLLDKPVSEY
+2194 S
-2209 KDLPADEIG
+2209 
-2218 RRLTDAG
+2218 AG
-2225 VGVKVR
+2225 VV
-2231 FDALSSARQAELLAD
+2231 DA
-2246 NPDDY
+2246 
-2251 RADTLVE
+2251 
-2258 LDVKLSAIDSMLRES
+2258 
-2273 LPFYSLRTE
+2273 
-2282 RNLLVQ
+2282 
-2288 EGDEGFEV
+2288 
-2296 RSWPGS
+2296 
-2302 DDKSK
+2302 
-2307 TILLD
+2307 
-2312 NPEDAAQQKA
+2312 KA
-2322 IERFILANFDNFE
+2322 
-2335 QMPDELFLV
+2335 
-2344 DNKVLSHHDG
+2344 
-2354 RTRILAQ
+2354 T
-2361 KEDGAWTYNTNS
+2361 
-2373 ELMSVTELLDAAHVS
+2373 
-2388 GKVRGES
+2388 
-2395 YQKVIDALAEYHA
+2395 
-2408 STAEHADYELE
+2408 
-2419 SVEQLVNLRKKIE
+2419 EQLAPQL
-2432 GYALGH
+2432 
-2438 PDSGRLEAMNS
+2438 M
-2449 LLNQVNSRLEE
+2449 LLN
-2460 VSVLAVS
+2460 
-2467 EQSIK
+2467 
-2472 AHDSFSRL
+2472 
-2480 YDQLDNA
+2480 
-2487 HLKQSKHLYLDG
+2487 
-2499 NGDFVTK
+2499 
-2506 GKGNLA
+2506 
-2512 KIDQLGGS
+2512 
-2520 DAVLEKVKASV
+2520 
-2531 NHEYGQAIADTIFA
+2531 
-2545 GLSANELAKDGKG
+2545 LS
-2558 IDITGLN
+2558 
-2565 RIHQALEQHMSPVS
+2565 
-2579 ATMYIWKP
+2579 
-2587 SDHSALGH
+2587 
-2595 AALQIGQGRT
+2595 
-2605 QIDAQA
+2605 
-2611 AADFNKQNYVS
+2611 
-2622 WWPLGS
+2622 
-2628 KSSNIRNIFNVATEY
+2628 
-2643 QPDLKLRWSDFS
+2643 
-2655 QPAHQNDTLEH
+2655 
-2666 DMASEEN
+2666 N
-2673 DGFGLNDGETKLKR
+2673 DGFGGRCDPLSKL
-2687 FIEKLNAAKGIDAA
+2687 
-2701 YKDASEGY
+2701 
-2709 ASVLLGNPDML
+2709 V
-2720 VSTGIPAHVF
+2720 
-2730 QPFVDQWNDTSYDMM
+2730 
-2745 DVANR
+2745 
-2750 FAQELQKQ
+2750 
-2758 AQASG
+2758 
-2763 DPALV
+2763 LV
-2768 AKRIDNVVR
+2768 AK
-2777 LFAERALEEIEAF
+2777 
-2790 KASQADEGR
+2790 
-2799 VFRINLEGLD
+2799 
-2809 VAAMQAEWNRLS
+2809 
-2821 HDPDARYQLLT
+2821 QL
-2832 KNCSSTVA
+2832 
-2840 KVLKAGGADKLIGH
+2840 
-2854 TWRPKFGVWTP
+2854 
-2865 TELFNFGQAL
+2865 
-2875 QEAQLEIA
+2875 
-2883 AKKQSHQVNDDLDA
+2883 
-2897 LSGSEKHKDKVA
+2897 
-2909 IENDGTP
+2909 ENDGQVGVARQLLEKMYSAAAVLSNPTLYSDSEKANASKLLSSLAAIHAKNP
-2916 PRDKVPLSPL
+2916 MHDTSMKVWQEKLEGKQALTVNGVVEKITDASANGKPVLLELDAPGHAMAAWAKGSGDDRVYGFYDPNAGIVEFSSAEKFGDYL
-2926 TRFLNNELYGERDAR
+2926 TRFFGKSDLNMAQSYKLGKNDA
-2941 RKIGDITQTLL
+2941 
-2952 DHAVEKGE
+2952 
-2960 SQKVTLKGEAGRLT
+2960 GEAIFNRVVVMDGNTL
-2974 GYYHQGTA
+2974 A
-2982 SSDDETSTTSG
+2982 SYKPTFGDKTTM
-2993 KVVLFLHGSGS
+2993 
-3004 SAEEQASAIRSHYQK
+3004 
-3019 QGIDMLA
+3019 QGILELPVFDATPMKKP
-3026 VNLRGYGE
+3026 GT
-3034 SDGGPSEKGLY
+3034 SDVDG
-3045 QDARTMFNYLVND
+3045 N
-3058 KGIDPS
+3058 
-3064 NIILHGYSMG
+3064 
-3074 GPIAAD
+3074 
-3080 LARYAAQNGQ
+3080 
-3090 AVSGLLLDR
+3090 
-3099 PMPSMTKAITAHEV
+3099 
-3113 ANPAGI
+3113 
-3119 VGTIAKAVN
+3119 AKAV
-3128 GQFSVEKNLKG
+3128 
-3139 LPQETPILLLT
+3139 
-3150 DNEGLGEEGEKLRV
+3150 
-3164 KLSNSG
+3164 
-3170 FNVTGEQTFYG
+3170 
-3181 HEASNRLMSQYTGQI
+3181 
-3196 VSDLLN
+3196 
-3202 TQHIKHNE
+3202 
-3210 AKLNLEPHGKN
+3210 
-3221 YESRD
+3221 
-3226 LILKPISQPETVEL
+3226 
-3240 GMPEVDQ
+3240 
-3247 KVLADIAER
+3247 
-3256 ENVII
+3256 
-3261 GVRPVDE
+3261 
-3268 KSKSLIASKMY
+3268 
-3279 SSKGLFVKAKSSDW
+3279 
-3293 GPMSGFIPVDQ
+3293 
-3304 SFAKASARRDLETFN
+3304 
-3319 RHAEQSIQSG
+3319 
-3329 NAVSADL
+3329 
-3336 YLNQVRVEELV
+3336 
-3347 SKYHSLTPLELDDQS
+3347 DD
-3362 GMYKTTATNGDQSV
+3362 T
-3376 PFFLNRVTVD
+3376 
-3386 GNELWQVHYITNGEL
+3386 
-3401 APFKVIGDP
+3401 
-3410 VSKQPMTADYDLLTV
+3410 
-3425 MYSYGDLGPQDKVK
+3425 
-3439 QPLTWQQWKDSVTYE
+3439 
-3454 DLTPKYKELYSNEDL
+3454 
-3469 YNKKDGASL
+3469 
-3478 GNVSGRLKELKDRIN
+3478 
-3493 VDLGRTNG
+3493 
-3501 LEMVHHGADDANPYA
+3501 
-3516 VMADN
+3516 
-3521 FPATFFVPKSLFAED
+3521 
-3536 GLGEGKGSIQT
+3536 
-3547 YFNVNEQG
+3547 
-3555 AVVIRNPQEFSD
+3555 
-3567 FQQVTINASFRAS
+3567 
-3580 FNDKWNHGLDEPL
+3580 
-3593 FTTKRKLSHEFLNK
+3593 
-3607 RDQLLKKLSGG
+3607 
-3618 RLDAQ
+3618 
-3623 DETLVAL
+3623 
-3630 GNPDDVSGNKA
+3630 
-3641 IVAVDV
+3641 
-3647 SQIFTRQELKERANV
+3647 
-3662 FAKPIG
+3662 
-3668 ASYQGILDQLD
+3668 
-3679 LVHQTV
+3679 
-3685 SRDQI
+3685 
-3690 VASFELNKKVNAYI
+3690 
-3704 AEHPTSGRNQALTQ
+3704 
-3718 LKEQITSAL
+3718 
-3727 FIGKMQVAQVDIDAI
+3727 
-3742 AQTRPELAARIFMVA
+3742 
-3757 IEEANG
+3757 
-3763 EHRGLTDMMVRWA
+3763 
-3776 NEDPYLAPKQGYKG
+3776 
-3790 ETPNDLGFDAKYHVD
+3790 
-3805 LGDHYADFKQWLET
+3805 
-3819 SQSNGLLSK
+3819 
-3828 ATLDESTKTV
+3828 
-3838 HLGYSYQELQD
+3838 
-3849 LTGVESVQMAFYFLK
+3849 K
-3864 EAAKK
+3864 EA
-3869 VDPISGDSAEMI
+3869 
-3881 LLKKFADKSYL
+3881 
-3892 SQLDSDRMDQIEGIY
+3892 
-3907 RSSHET
+3907 
-3913 DVDAWDRRY
+3913 
-3922 SGAGY
+3922 
-3927 DELTNKLAGATG
+3927 LAG
-3939 VDEQLSV
+3939 
-3946 LLDDRKGLLI
+3946 
-3956 GEVHGSDVNG
+3956 
-3966 LRFVNEQ
+3966 
-3973 MDALKKQGVTVI
+3973 
-3985 GLEHLR
+3985 
-3991 SDLAQPLIDRY
+3991 
-4002 LATGVMSSELS
+4002 
-4013 AMLKTKH
+4013 
-4020 LDATLFENARANGM
+4020 
-4034 RIVALD
+4034 
-4040 ANSSARPNVQGTE
+4040 
-4053 HGLMYRAGA
+4053 
-4062 ANNIAVEV
+4062 
-4070 LQSLPDDEK
+4070 
-4079 FVAIYGKAH
+4079 GKI
-4088 LQSHKG
+4088 L
-4094 IEGFV
+4094 
-4099 PGITHRLD
+4099 
-4107 LPALRVSDS
+4107 
-4116 NQFRVEQDD
+4116 
-4125 MTLRVV
+4125 
-4131 YDDVANKPKLTF
+4131 
-4143 KDSLSGANT
+4143 
-4152 AIHNQNVNDWER
+4152 HNQNVNDWER
-4164 VAVTPTADGGE
+4164 VVVTPTADGGE
-4175 TRFDGQIIVQME
+4175 SRFDGQIIVQME
-4187 NDSVVANAAANLAGK
+4187 NDDVVAKAAANLAGK
-4202 HPESSVVVQLDSDG
+4202 HPESSVVVQIDSDG

-4244 DSNNTHLSGYSA
+4244 ESNNTRLSGYSA
-4256 EDLAAKL
+4256 DELAVKL
-4263 ANFQQSFSQAE
+4263 AKFQQSFNQAE
-4274 NINNTPDH
+4274 NINNKPDH

-4308 VNGLRVD
+4308 ANGLRVD
-4315 VSARS
+4315 VSVRS
-4320 SELAVDAT
+4320 SELAVDEA
-4328 GRKHTKDENGDWIQ
+4328 GRKHTKDANGDWVQ
-4342 KAETNKVSLSWNEQ
+4342 KAENNKVSLSWDEK
-4356 GEVIAKEER
+4356 GEVVTKDER

-4383 DVGEI
+4383 DVDEP

-4404 KRKVETET
+4404 KRKAETET
-4412 SSSAANN
+4412 SSSSANN

-4449 VGSGGFKSLAFGDNN
+4449 VGTGGFKSLAFGDNN

-4475 HSVDMGGYQ
+4475 HSFDIGGYQ

-4499 FNLGQSND
+4499 FNLGRSND
-4507 LLVMMDKSIPTP
+4507 LIVMMDKSIPTP

-4539 TSGEDQDWLAAQE
+4539 TSGEGQDWLAAQE

-4573 SSVDYTCLVE
+4573 SSVDYTSLVE
-4583 LDSHN
+4583 LDSQN

-4596 HDTEAALNKQYNQ
+4596 HDAEAALNKQYNQ

-4614 SDSSAGKLSRAD
+4614 SDSDTSKLSRAD

-4697 DLPRQLKNKLLGQM
+4697 DLPRQLKNKLLGQL
-4711 AGIGAETT
+4711 AGVGAETT
-4719 LADIFGVDYTTSGQ
+4719 LADIFGVDYTASGQ

-4744 VAILTEMLE
+4744 VAILKEMLE

-4779 IDMGADGIQSFAET
+4779 INMGADGIKSFAET
-4793 HGLKDKAPEEEENKS
+4793 HGLKEKAPEEEEDNS
-4808 AVSVNGTSVNSA
+4808 SVSVNGANVNSA
-4820 QGATA
+4820 QGATVA
-4825 SDGNTETAETQDRAF
+4825 DGSTETAETPDRAF

-4902 LSLGNYNFNWG
+4902 ISLGNYNFNWG

-4945 IFTGGEGSDMGVLMG
+4945 IFTGGEGNDMGVLMG

-4998 GEIDTGLGRDYVV
+4998 GEIDTSSGRDYVV
-5011 TSGNFNRVDTGDGQ
+5011 TSGNFNRVDTGDDQ

-5072 LNGGEGEDHLIA
+5072 LNSGEGEDHLIA
-5084 AAISKFSQFNGE
+5084 AAISKFSQFNGG

-5133 ISSEDNIVFNGI
+5133 IRSEDNIVFNGI

-5163 LRDPVSETDQAKFEH
+5163 LRDPASDSDQAKFEH
-5178 IGSVTFNDYFDGKR
+5178 IGSVTFSDYFNGNR
-5192 AQMIIAMGEK
+5192 AQVIIAMGEK
-5202 DANGER
+5202 DATGER

-5213 SESSIDALVQAMS
+5213 SESAIDALVQAMS
-5226 GFDPQAGDNGFID
+5226 GFDPQSGDNGFID

-5248 ISTAWA
+5248 ITTAWA

>member
-15 GNYSADNGNNDIVA
+15 GNYSADDGNNSIVA

-54 HTGSGND
+54 YTGSGND
-61 TVVGGSAYLRVEDS
+61 TVVGGSAYLRVEDT

-109 DHLGHH
+109 DHLGNH

-121 GAAAYNSVKRK
+121 GAAAYNGITRK

-154 HGNLSFA
+154 QGNLSFA

-169 DRTWFD
+169 DRTWFNR
-175 QYQGSRGDV
+175 YQGSRGDV
-184 SFDGAGAA
+184 VFDGAGAA

-240 AEDVYQQTHGNIRFE
+240 AEDVYAQTRGNIRFE
-255 GVGGYNSFYSDV
+255 GVGGYNSLYSDV

-299 AKAEDIVLTTAK
+299 AKAEDIVLTAAQ
-311 MHGSWIG
+311 MHGLSIDNG
-318 SGTHA
+318 NKFHA

-352 LSNDPKTGKL
+352 LYNDPETGKL
-362 KYYSEAWYKQGN
+362 KYYSEAWFKRGN
-374 HLSGLARS
+374 HLAELARS

-394 INGGYTLSNIA
+394 INGGYTLANIA
-405 VEHQQSLT
+405 VEHQQSVT
-413 VHAMEKDLTEYEWV
+413 VHAVEKNLTEYEWV
-427 TYANGAL
+427 TYANGTL
-434 IDAKDVV
+434 IDAKDVA
-441 LSDAKMG
+441 LSEAKMG

-457 KVDVQAIKS
+457 TVDVQAVKS

-487 VELANDAETGVLK
+487 VELANDPKTGALK

-535 SLSALNYSVNAIRSM
+535 SLSDLHYSVNAVRST

-575 SGDVHFSGAG
+575 SGDVRFNGAG

-692 GNGNSRVAMLGGYN
+692 GNGNSRVVMLGGYN
-706 THTQIGSGHG
+706 THTQIGSGNG

-726 MTQVGNGEVTSVLA
+726 MTQVGKGDVASVLA

-749 GEGEL
+749 GDGDL
-754 TAGMLGGANVMTHI
+754 TAGMLGGANVITHI
-768 SGDEQASNTTAVAL
+768 SGDNETSNTTAVAL
-782 GGANILTKKGKGD
+782 GGANILTKKGKGN

-810 GDGSTTGVMVGGAN
+810 GDGTTTGVMVGGAN

-870 TSIAAMIGAGNIFTH
+870 TSIAVMIGAGNIFTH

-954 NANIFTHIGNGSTFA
+954 NANIFTHVGSGSTFA
-969 AMIGQANV
+969 AMIGQANI

-997 THVGDGT
+997 THAGDGT
-1004 SLGLFA
+1004 SLGIFA
-1010 GEMNV
+1010 GEVNV

-1123 AKGKANIVTKVGDG
+1123 AKGKANIITKVGDG
-1137 LGINVAWGQAN
+1137 LGVNVAWGQAN

-1162 KGEANILTKVGDGQE
+1162 KGEANVITKVGDGQE

-1207 TKVGDGRNVVLAKG
+1207 TKVGNGRNVVLAKG

-1242 NVVTKVGDG
+1242 NIVTKVGDG

-1262 ITTTVGNGLSVT
+1262 ITTTVGDGLSVT

-1285 VGNGVSVNVAWGKY
+1285 VGDGVSVNVAWGKY

-1322 HIGDGLNINASY
+1322 HVGDGLNINASY
-1334 ARNNVAIK
+1334 AQNNVAIK

-1365 LFDNV
+1365 LFDNI

-1391 ASTSGTQKGRGA
+1391 ASSSGTQKGRGA

-1414 FQMDA
+1414 FQMEA

-1438 DTPDLNEMDNDL
+1438 DTPDLNKMQNALDV
-1450 NIDGASDHAPNLI
+1450 DGSSDQTQAPNLI
-1463 VNGDFEQGDRGWQ
+1463 VNGDFEQGDRGWK

-1485 SGSVYGVNGE
+1485 SGNVYGVNGE
-1495 GHGTRVTEL
+1495 GHGARVTEL
-1504 DTHTNTSLYQD
+1504 DTYTNTSLYQD

-1602 SPQANAVSEHAKQ
+1602 SQQANAVSEHATQ

-1658 QQAIENNGQAQRDAV
+1658 QQALGNNGQAQRDAV
-1673 KEESEAVTAELTT
+1673 KEESEAVTAELTK

-1697 ATHTGKSGEQWRND
+1697 ATHTSESGDQWRND

-1722 QIDDAKQLASDK
+1722 QLDDAKQLANDK
-1734 MAAAKQ
+1734 IAAAKQ

-1747 KVKDSIAKS
+1747 KVKESVAKS
-1756 EAGVAKGEQNRAGAE
+1756 EAGVAQGEQNRAGAE

-1781 ETRKADAVAKSH
+1781 ETRKADAVAKSN

-1822 KANQAQNDAQGAKQ
+1822 KANQAQNDAKGTKQ
-1836 NEGDRPDRQGVAGS
+1836 NEGDRPDREGVAGS
-1850 GLSGNAHR
+1850 GLSGNAHS
-1858 VEGAGETG
+1858 VEGADETG
-1866 SHVNTDSQTNA
+1866 SHVNTDGPTNA
-1877 DGRFSDGLT
+1877 DGRFSEGLS
-1886 EQELEALEGATNAV
+1886 EQEQEALEGATNAV

-1906 AGIRSKNSGSTIT
+1906 AGIRGKNSGSTIT
-1919 SMFMEANA
+1919 SMFTETNS
-1927 DSIVVDTTASQ
+1927 DSIVVPTTASQ
-1938 DVVRKEVR
+1938 DVVRQEIR
-1946 ISGVNLVGLGEA
+1946 ISGVNLEGLSGGQGNQTTGPH
-1958 SHDSAESLVAAR
+1958 SSKS
-1970 AEKVANLYR
+1970 
-1979 WLDTDN
+1979 
-1985 DVATDKYVPV
+1985 V
-1995 PGFERV
+1995 PGFQSHFASTSIGIENELSGLVVVLPKNSAQTFGYVHDSQGNPLFMLTKDMNQGGYSNPAGITDINGLNNWQTHTIELVTYPSETSDTTAIESRKE
-2001 DADVSDEVKQ
+2001 AMLWLAKEFTGHINQSNHQSLPQLVSDDGRFTLVISNSKHLIAAGNGTAIEAQGQTIGMTPSGQQATMAISAKEFGSSSSLEV
-2011 RMIQSMSGYIEHT
+2011 RLLESAPWYQSELRDEFLANSNEHKLDDPEAAQNVYAYLTSVYSKTADLAKEFGIYINDWDPASEGFSPNAQGLTDPKVKNAWEILPRTKPVKMLELLSADDSRYVRQQIIEKLKGSHSESLAKNVFEYFQYGGEVAGHGINNATTGSAQQPEPAILFEFRSVPSVLSEFVPKTESTAKVDVKALDHFDSASRKAIIVEVNALVSGSDDFDAWYQEYRASKGQPPVKNPKSSASANHKAEWLMTQYADKWAKITAPYIESNET
-2024 DNQVPKDQAQALAT
+2024 STSTQTTVDSGEVLKGLQDDFKRYGDALKPDTSVPGKSKDIRTTKDFLNGYKNDHAKEIVDGFRSDMSIKQLVD
-2038 LFVESTLDYDW
+2038 LF
-2049 DKRVEFLTK
+2049 
-2058 LESYGYSFETPHAE
+2058 
-2072 KSIVSFWSGK
+2072 
-2082 NFKQYRDVLDNAQTD
+2082 
-2097 GKKVVYDIDVKGNA
+2097 VKGN
-2111 FAIDLNKHLMR
+2111 
-2122 WGGLFLD
+2122 WS
-2129 PDNAEQNQL
+2129 AEQKGALAWEIESRAL
-2138 KSSIDAA
+2138 KV
-2145 TFSNTGFWSSVY
+2145 TFQNKSEKYNRLFRE
-2157 ATGAQHD
+2157 
-2164 VYVIAEGGVR
+2164 IA
-2174 LGNYFWHVELPA
+2174 
-2186 LRQLQREG
+2186 
-2194 LVGEIRLLDKPVSEY
+2194 S
-2209 KDLPADEIG
+2209 
-2218 RRLTDAG
+2218 AG
-2225 VGVKVR
+2225 VV
-2231 FDALSSARQAELLAD
+2231 DA
-2246 NPDDY
+2246 
-2251 RADTLVE
+2251 
-2258 LDVKLSAIDSMLRES
+2258 
-2273 LPFYSLRTE
+2273 
-2282 RNLLVQ
+2282 
-2288 EGDEGFEV
+2288 
-2296 RSWPGS
+2296 
-2302 DDKSK
+2302 
-2307 TILLD
+2307 
-2312 NPEDAAQQKA
+2312 KA
-2322 IERFILANFDNFE
+2322 
-2335 QMPDELFLV
+2335 
-2344 DNKVLSHHDG
+2344 
-2354 RTRILAQ
+2354 T
-2361 KEDGAWTYNTNS
+2361 
-2373 ELMSVTELLDAAHVS
+2373 
-2388 GKVRGES
+2388 
-2395 YQKVIDALAEYHA
+2395 
-2408 STAEHADYELE
+2408 
-2419 SVEQLVNLRKKIE
+2419 EQLAPQL
-2432 GYALGH
+2432 
-2438 PDSGRLEAMNS
+2438 M
-2449 LLNQVNSRLEE
+2449 LLN
-2460 VSVLAVS
+2460 
-2467 EQSIK
+2467 
-2472 AHDSFSRL
+2472 
-2480 YDQLDNA
+2480 
-2487 HLKQSKHLYLDG
+2487 
-2499 NGDFVTK
+2499 
-2506 GKGNLA
+2506 
-2512 KIDQLGGS
+2512 
-2520 DAVLEKVKASV
+2520 
-2531 NHEYGQAIADTIFA
+2531 
-2545 GLSANELAKDGKG
+2545 LS
-2558 IDITGLN
+2558 
-2565 RIHQALEQHMSPVS
+2565 
-2579 ATMYIWKP
+2579 
-2587 SDHSALGH
+2587 
-2595 AALQIGQGRT
+2595 
-2605 QIDAQA
+2605 
-2611 AADFNKQNYVS
+2611 
-2622 WWPLGS
+2622 
-2628 KSSNIRNIFNVATEY
+2628 
-2643 QPDLKLRWSDFS
+2643 
-2655 QPAHQNDTLEH
+2655 
-2666 DMASEEN
+2666 N
-2673 DGFGLNDGETKLKR
+2673 DGFGGRCDPLSKL
-2687 FIEKLNAAKGIDAA
+2687 
-2701 YKDASEGY
+2701 
-2709 ASVLLGNPDML
+2709 V
-2720 VSTGIPAHVF
+2720 
-2730 QPFVDQWNDTSYDMM
+2730 
-2745 DVANR
+2745 
-2750 FAQELQKQ
+2750 
-2758 AQASG
+2758 
-2763 DPALV
+2763 LV
-2768 AKRIDNVVR
+2768 AKQ
-2777 LFAERALEEIEAF
+2777 LENDGQVGVARQLLEKMYSAAAVLSNPTLYSDSE
-2790 KASQADEGR
+2790 KANASKLLSSLAAIHAKNPMHDTSMKVWQEK
-2799 VFRINLEGLD
+2799 LEGKQALTVNGVVEKITDASANGKPVLLELD
-2809 VAAMQAEWNRLS
+2809 APGHAMAAWAKGSGDDRVYGFYDPNAGIVEFSSAE
-2821 HDPDARYQLLT
+2821 
-2832 KNCSSTVA
+2832 
-2840 KVLKAGGADKLIGH
+2840 
-2854 TWRPKFGVWTP
+2854 KFGDYLTRFFGKSDLNMAQSYKLGKNDAGEAIFNRVVVMDGNTLASYKPTFGDNTTMQGILDLPVFDATP
-2865 TELFNFGQAL
+2865 INKPEVTD
-2875 QEAQLEIA
+2875 
-2883 AKKQSHQVNDDLDA
+2883 VLDA
-2897 LSGSEKHKDKVA
+2897 LSGNEKHKENVA

-2916 PRDKVPLSPL
+2916 PRDKESLSPL
-2926 TRFLNNELYGERDAR
+2926 TRFLNNELYGEKDAR
-2941 RKIGDITQTLL
+2941 RKIGEITQTLL
-2952 DHAVEKGE
+2952 DYAVENGE

-2974 GYYHQGTA
+2974 GYYHQGAA
-2982 SSDDETSTTSG
+2982 SSEGETSATSG

-3004 SAEEQASAIRSHYQK
+3004 SAEEQASAIRNHYQK

-3064 NIILHGYSMG
+3064 NIIIHGYSMG

-3119 VGTIAKAVN
+3119 VGAIAKAVN

-3139 LPQETPILLLT
+3139 LPKETPILLLT
-3150 DNEGLGEEGEKLRV
+3150 DNEGLGEEGEKLRA
-3164 KLSNSG
+3164 KLAIAG
-3170 FNVTGEQTFYG
+3170 YNVTGEQTFYG
-3181 HEASNRLMSQYTGQI
+3181 HEASNRLMGQYADQI
-3196 VSDLLN
+3196 VSGLFNAEQAAVEAGEVLKGLEKDFKRYGDALKPDTSVPGKSKDIRTTKDFLNGYKNDHAKEIVDGFRSDMSIKQLVDLFVKGNWSAEQKGALAWEIESRALKVTFQNKSEKYNRLFREIASAGVADAKATEQLAPQLMLLN
-3202 TQHIKHNE
+3202 LSNDGFGGRCDPLSKLVLV
-3210 AKLNLEPHGKN
+3210 AKQLENDG
-3221 YESRD
+3221 
-3226 LILKPISQPETVEL
+3226 QV
-3240 GMPEVDQ
+3240 
-3247 KVLADIAER
+3247 
-3256 ENVII
+3256 
-3261 GVRPVDE
+3261 GVARQLLE
-3268 KSKSLIASKMY
+3268 KMY
-3279 SSKGLFVKAKSSDW
+3279 SAAAVLSNPTLYSDSEKANASKLLSSLAAIHAKN
-3293 GPMSGFIPVDQ
+3293 PMHDTSMKVWQEKLEGKQALTVNGVVEKITD
-3304 SFAKASARRDLETFN
+3304 ASANGKPVL
-3319 RHAEQSIQSG
+3319 
-3329 NAVSADL
+3329 
-3336 YLNQVRVEELV
+3336 
-3347 SKYHSLTPLELDDQS
+3347 LELDAPGHAMAAWAKGSGDDRVYGFYDPNAGIVEFSSAEKFGDYLTRFFGKSDLNMAQS
-3362 GMYKTTATNGDQSV
+3362 YKLGKNDAGEAIFNRVVVMDGNTLASYKPTFGDKTTMQGILDLPVFDATPIKKPTGGVASDLEALGDK
-3376 PFFLNRVTVD
+3376 T
-3386 GNELWQVHYITNGEL
+3386 
-3401 APFKVIGDP
+3401 KV
-3410 VSKQPMTADYDLLTV
+3410 V
-3425 MYSYGDLGPQDKVK
+3425 
-3439 QPLTWQQWKDSVTYE
+3439 
-3454 DLTPKYKELYSNEDL
+3454 
-3469 YNKKDGASL
+3469 
-3478 GNVSGRLKELKDRIN
+3478 
-3493 VDLGRTNG
+3493 VDL
-3501 LEMVHHGADDANPYA
+3501 A
-3516 VMADN
+3516 
-3521 FPATFFVPKSLFAED
+3521 
-3536 GLGEGKGSIQT
+3536 
-3547 YFNVNEQG
+3547 
-3555 AVVIRNPQEFSD
+3555 
-3567 FQQVTINASFRAS
+3567 
-3580 FNDKWNHGLDEPL
+3580 
-3593 FTTKRKLSHEFLNK
+3593 
-3607 RDQLLKKLSGG
+3607 
-3618 RLDAQ
+3618 
-3623 DETLVAL
+3623 
-3630 GNPDDVSGNKA
+3630 
-3641 IVAVDV
+3641 
-3647 SQIFTRQELKERANV
+3647 QIFTVQELKERAKV

-3679 LVHQTV
+3679 LVHQAKG
-3685 SRDQI
+3685 RDQI
-3690 VASFELNKKVNAYI
+3690 AASFELNKKINDYI

-3718 LKEQITSAL
+3718 LKEQVTNAL
-3727 FIGKMQVAQVDIDAI
+3727 FIGKMQVAQAGIDAI

-3763 EHRGLTDMMVRWA
+3763 KHVGLTDMMVRWA
-3776 NEDPYLAPKQGYKG
+3776 NEDPYLAPKHGYKG
-3790 ETPNDLGFDAKYHVD
+3790 ETPSDLGFDAKYHVD
-3805 LGDHYADFKQWLET
+3805 LGEHYADFKQWLET

-3849 LTGVESVQMAFYFLK
+3849 LTGAESVQMAFYFLK

-3869 VDPISGDSAEMI
+3869 ADPISGDSAEMI
-3881 LLKKFADKSYL
+3881 LLKKFADQSYL

-3913 DVDAWDRRY
+3913 DIDAWDRRY
-3922 SGAGY
+3922 SGTGY
-3927 DELTNKLAGATG
+3927 DELTNKLASATG
-3939 VDEQLSV
+3939 VDEQLAV

-4020 LDATLFENARANGM
+4020 LDVTLFENARANGI

-4070 LQSLPDDEK
+4070 LQNLPDGEK

-4107 LPALRVSDS
+4107 LPALKVSDS
-4116 NQFRVEQDD
+4116 NQFTVEQDD
-4125 MTLRVV
+4125 VSLRVV
-4131 YDDVANKPKLTF
+4131 YDDVANKPKITF

-4152 AIHNQNVNDWER
+4152 ALHNQNVNDWER
-4164 VAVTPTADGGE
+4164 VVVTPTADGGE
-4175 TRFDGQIIVQME
+4175 SRFDGQIIVQME
-4187 NDSVVANAAANLAGK
+4187 NDDVVAKAAANLAGK
-4202 HPESSVVVQLDSDG
+4202 HPESSVVVQIDSDG

-4244 DSNNTHLSGYSA
+4244 ESNNTRLSGYSA
-4256 EDLAAKL
+4256 DELAVKL
-4263 ANFQQSFSQAE
+4263 AKFQQSFNQAE
-4274 NINNTPDH
+4274 NINNKPDH

-4308 VNGLRVD
+4308 ANGLRVD
-4315 VSARS
+4315 VSVRS
-4320 SELAVDAT
+4320 SELAVDEA
-4328 GRKHTKDENGDWIQ
+4328 GRKHTKDANGDWVQ
-4342 KAETNKVSLSWNEQ
+4342 KAENNKVSLSWDEQ
-4356 GEVIAKEER
+4356 GEVVAKDER

-4383 DVGEI
+4383 DVDEP

-4404 KRKVETET
+4404 KRKAETET
-4412 SSSAANN
+4412 SSSSANN

-4449 VGSGGFKSLAFGDNN
+4449 VGTGGFKSLAFGDNN

-4475 HSVDMGGYQ
+4475 HSFDIGGYQ

-4499 FNLGQSND
+4499 FNLGRSND
-4507 LLVMMDKSIPTP
+4507 LIVMMDKSIPTP

-4539 TSGEDQDWLAAQE
+4539 TSGEGQDWLAAQE

-4573 SSVDYTCLVE
+4573 SSVDYTSLVE
-4583 LDSHN
+4583 LDSQN

-4596 HDTEAALNKQYNQ
+4596 HDAEAALNKQYNQ

-4614 SDSSAGKLSRAD
+4614 SDSDTSKLSRAD

-4635 AFNFA
+4635 AFNFG

-4697 DLPRQLKNKLLGQM
+4697 DLPRQLKNKLLGQL
-4711 AGIGAETT
+4711 AGVGAETT
-4719 LADIFGVDYTTSGQ
+4719 LADIFGVDYTASGQ

-4744 VAILTEMLE
+4744 VAILKEMLE

-4779 IDMGADGIQSFAET
+4779 INMGADGIKSFAET
-4793 HGLKDKAPEEEENKS
+4793 HGLKEKAPEEEEDNS
-4808 AVSVNGTSVNSA
+4808 SVSVNGANVNSA
-4820 QGATA
+4820 QGATVA
-4825 SDGNTETAETQDRAF
+4825 DGSTETAETPDRAF

-4902 LSLGNYNFNWG
+4902 ISLGNYNFNWG

-4945 IFTGGEGSDMGVLMG
+4945 IFTGGEGNDMGVLMG

-4998 GEIDTGLGRDYVV
+4998 GEIDTGSGRDYVV
-5011 TSGNFNRVDTGDGQ
+5011 TSGNFNRVDTGDDQ

-5084 AAISKFSQFNGE
+5084 AAISKFSQFNGG

-5133 ISSEDNIVFNGI
+5133 IRSEDNIVFNGI

-5163 LRDPVSETDQAKFEH
+5163 LRDPANDSDQAKFEH
-5178 IGSVTFNDYFDGKR
+5178 IGSVTFSDYFNGNR
-5192 AQMIIAMGEK
+5192 AQVIIAMGEK
-5202 DANGER
+5202 DATGER

-5213 SESSIDALVQAMS
+5213 SESAIDALVQAMS

-5248 ISTAWA
+5248 ITTAWA

>member
-15 GNYSADNGNNDIVA
+15 GNYSADDGNNSIVA

-54 HTGSGND
+54 YTGSGND
-61 TVVGGSAYLRVEDS
+61 TVVGGSAYLRVEDT

-109 DHLGHH
+109 DHLGNH
-115 GDVSYG
+115 GDVNYG
-121 GAAAYNSVKRK
+121 GAAAYNGITRK

-154 HGNLSFA
+154 QGNLSFA

-169 DRTWFD
+169 DRTWFNR
-175 QYQGSRGDV
+175 YQDSRGDV
-184 SFDGAGAA
+184 TFDGAGAA

-213 HLVRKGKVGDITL
+213 HLVRKGKVGDVTL

-240 AEDVYQQTHGNIRFE
+240 AEDVYAQTRGNIRFE
-255 GVGGYNSFYSDV
+255 GVGGYNSLYSDV

-275 GGGAYNTITRK
+275 GGGAYNTIIRK
-286 GSGSSFDAQGMEY
+286 GSGNDFAKEGMTN
-299 AKAEDIVLTTAK
+299 AKADEIVLTKAV
-311 MHGSWIG
+311 MSGSWIG
-318 SGTHA
+318 QDHH
-323 VTAVKSEREPN
+323 VTAVKSASEPN
-334 TYLFAIADGTY
+334 TYLFAFADSTY
-345 TKINKVR
+345 TKINKVQLR
-352 LSNDPKTGKL
+352 NDPQTGEL
-362 KYYSEAWYKQGN
+362 KYYSTAWYKEGN
-374 HLSGLARS
+374 HLSNLANQDIS
-382 DVSSAGGFEVNP
+382 DNGGFTAVN
-394 INGGYTLSNIA
+394 INGAYTLSDLK

-413 VHAMEKDLTEYEWV
+413 VHAVEKDLTEYEWV

-434 IDAKDVV
+434 IDAKDVA
-441 LSDAKMG
+441 LSEAKMG
-448 GHAISTDGT
+448 GTAISTDGT
-457 KVDVQAIKS
+457 TVDVQAVKS

-487 VELANDAETGVLK
+487 VELANDPKTGALK

-510 DHTANLANEDISSAN
+510 NHTADLANEDISSAN

-535 SLSALNYSVNAIRSM
+535 SLSDLHYSVNAVRST

-575 SGDVHFSGAG
+575 SGDVHFNGAG

-692 GNGNSRVAMLGGYN
+692 GNGNSRVVMLGGYN
-706 THTQIGSGHG
+706 THTQIGSGNG

-726 MTQVGNGEVTSVLA
+726 MTQVGKGDVASVLA

-749 GEGEL
+749 GDGDL
-754 TAGMLGGANVMTHI
+754 TAGMLGGANVITHI
-768 SGDEQASNTTAVAL
+768 SGDNETSNTTAVAL
-782 GGANILTKKGKGD
+782 GGANILTKKGKGNA
-795 TLAVMGG
+795 LAVMGG

-810 GDGSTTGVMVGGAN
+810 GDGTTTGVMVGGAN

-870 TSIAAMIGAGNIFTH
+870 TSIAVMIGAGNIFTH

-954 NANIFTHIGNGSTFA
+954 NANIFTHVGSGSTFA
-969 AMIGQANV
+969 AMIGQANI
-977 MTKVGND
+977 MTKVGDD

-1004 SLGLFA
+1004 SLGIFA
-1010 GEMNV
+1010 GEVNV

-1123 AKGKANIVTKVGDG
+1123 AKGKANIITKVGDG
-1137 LGINVAWGQAN
+1137 LGVNVAWGQAN

-1162 KGEANILTKVGDGQE
+1162 KGEANVITKVGDGQE

-1207 TKVGDGRNVVLAKG
+1207 TKVGNGRNVVLAKG

-1242 NVVTKVGDG
+1242 NIVTKVGDG

-1262 ITTTVGNGLSVT
+1262 ITTTVGDGLSVT

-1285 VGNGVSVNVAWGKY
+1285 VGDGVSVNVAWGKY

-1322 HIGDGLNINASY
+1322 HIGDGLGINASY
-1334 ARNNVAIK
+1334 AQNNVAIK
-1342 VGNGDFYSL
+1342 IGNGDFYSL

-1365 LFDNV
+1365 LFDNI
-1370 KQTLLGVGGS
+1370 KQTVLGVGGS

-1391 ASTSGTQKGRGA
+1391 ASSSGTQKGRGA

-1438 DTPDLNEMDNDL
+1438 DTPDLNKMQNAL
-1450 NIDGASDHAPNLI
+1450 NVDGSSDQTQATNLI
-1463 VNGDFEQGDRGWQ
+1463 VNGDFEQGDQGWK

-1485 SGSVYGVNGE
+1485 SGNVYGVNGE
-1495 GHGTRVTEL
+1495 GHGARVTEL
-1504 DTHTNTSLYQD
+1504 DTYTNTSLYQD

-1581 GTGHNDGL
+1581 GTGQNDGL

-1602 SPQANAVSEHAKQ
+1602 SQQANAVSEHATQ

-1658 QQAIENNGQAQRDAV
+1658 QQALGNNGQAQRDAV
-1673 KEESEAVTAELTT
+1673 KEESEAVTAELTK

-1697 ATHTGKSGEQWRND
+1697 ATHTGESGDQWRND
-1711 FAGGLLDGVQS
+1711 FAGGLLDGVQR
-1722 QIDDAKQLASDK
+1722 QLDDAKQLANDK
-1734 MAAAKQ
+1734 IAAAKQ

-1747 KVKDSIAKS
+1747 KVKESVAKS

-1771 QDIAEAKADA
+1771 QDIADAKADA
-1781 ETRKADAVAKSH
+1781 ETRQADAMAKSN

-1822 KANQAQNDAQGAKQ
+1822 KANQAQNDAKGTKQ
-1836 NEGDRPDRQGVAGS
+1836 NEGDRPDREGVTGS

-1866 SHVNTDSQTNA
+1866 SHVTNDSQTNA
-1877 DGRFSDGLT
+1877 DGRFSEGLS
-1886 EQELEALEGATNAV
+1886 EQEQEALEGATNAV

-1906 AGIRSKNSGSTIT
+1906 AGIRGKNSGSTIS
-1919 SMFMEANA
+1919 SMFTETNS
-1927 DSIVVDTTASQ
+1927 DSIVVPTAASQ
-1938 DVVRKEVR
+1938 DVVRQEIR
-1946 ISGVNLVGLGEA
+1946 ISGVNLEGLGEA
-1958 SHDSAESLVAAR
+1958 SDDTAESLVSAR

-1985 DVATDKYVPV
+1985 DAATDKYVPV

-2001 DADVSDEVKQ
+2001 DADVSDEAKE
-2011 RMIQSMSGYIEHT
+2011 RMIQFVGGYIEHT

-2038 LFVESTLDYDW
+2038 LFVEATLDYDW

-2058 LESYGYSFETPHAE
+2058 LESYGYSFEAPHGE
-2072 KSIVSFWSGK
+2072 KSIVSFWSGR
-2082 NFKQYRDVLDNAQTD
+2082 NFKEYRNVLDNAQAD

-2111 FAIDLNKHLMR
+2111 FAIDLNKQLMR
-2122 WGGLFLD
+2122 WGGMFLD

-2157 ATGAQHD
+2157 ATGAQND
-2164 VYVIAEGGVR
+2164 VYVIAEGGMR
-2174 LGNYFWHVELPA
+2174 LGNYFWNVELPA

-2194 LVGEIRLLDKPVSEY
+2194 LVGEIRLLDKPVSAY
-2209 KDLPADEIG
+2209 KDIPVEDIG

-2225 VGVKVR
+2225 VAVKVR
-2231 FDALSSARQAELLAD
+2231 FDALSHEKQADLLAD
-2246 NPDDY
+2246 NPDGY
-2251 RADTLVE
+2251 KADTLVE

-2288 EGDEGFEV
+2288 EGEEGFEV
-2296 RSWPGS
+2296 RSWPGT
-2302 DDKSK
+2302 DGKSK

-2312 NPEDAAQQKA
+2312 NPEDAAQQKS

-2361 KEDGAWTYNTNS
+2361 KEDGAWTYNANV

-2395 YQKVIDALAEYHA
+2395 YQQVIDALTEYHA
-2408 STAEHADYELE
+2408 STAEHADYELA
-2419 SVEQLVNLRKKIE
+2419 SVEKLLNLRKQVE
-2432 GYALGH
+2432 GYVLGH
-2438 PDSGRLEAMNS
+2438 PDSGRVQAMNS
-2449 LLNQVNSRLEE
+2449 LLNQVNSRLEA
-2460 VSVLAVS
+2460 VSVLVVS

-2472 AHDSFSRL
+2472 AHDSFSHL

-2487 HLKQSKHLYLDG
+2487 NLKESKHLYLDG

-2512 KIDQLGGS
+2512 NIDKLGGS
-2520 DAVLEKVKASV
+2520 DAVLEKVKAAVS
-2531 NHEYGQAIADTIFA
+2531 HEYGQVVADTIFA
-2545 GLSANELAKDGKG
+2545 GLSANDLAKDGKG
-2558 IDITGLN
+2558 IDIAGLN
-2565 RIHQALEQHMSPVS
+2565 KVHQAIEQHMSPVS

-2605 QIDAQA
+2605 QLEGQA

-2628 KSSNIRNIFNVATEY
+2628 KSSNIRNIFNVATED

-2687 FIEKLNAAKGIDAA
+2687 FVEKLNAAKGIDAS

-2720 VSTGIPAHVF
+2720 ASTGIPAHVF

-2750 FAQELQKQ
+2750 FAEELQKQ

-2768 AKRIDNVVR
+2768 EKRIDNVVR

-2821 HDPDARYQLLT
+2821 NDPDARYQLLT

-2883 AKKQSHQVNDDLDA
+2883 AKKQSHQATDLLDT
-2897 LSGSEKHKDKVA
+2897 LSGNEKHKENVA

-2916 PRDKVPLSPL
+2916 PRDKESLSPL
-2926 TRFLNNELYGERDAR
+2926 TRFLNNELYGEKDAR

-2952 DHAVEKGE
+2952 DHAVENGE

-2974 GYYHQGTA
+2974 GYYHQGAA
-2982 SSDDETSTTSG
+2982 SSEGETSATSG

-3004 SAEEQASAIRSHYQK
+3004 SAEEQASAIRNHYQK

-3064 NIILHGYSMG
+3064 NIIIHGYSMG

-3119 VGTIAKAVN
+3119 VGAIAKAVN

-3139 LPQETPILLLT
+3139 LPKETPILLLT
-3150 DNEGLGEEGEKLRV
+3150 DNEGLGEEGEKLRA
-3164 KLSNSG
+3164 KLAIAG
-3170 FNVTGEQTFYG
+3170 YNVTGEQTFYG
-3181 HEASNRLMSQYTGQI
+3181 HEASNRLMGQYADQI
-3196 VSDLLN
+3196 VSGLFNAEQAAVEAGEVLKGLEKDFKRYGDALKPDTSVPGKSKDIRTTKDFLNGYKNDHAKEIVDGFRSEMSIKQLVDLFVKGNWSAEQKGALAWEIESRALKVTFQNKSEKYNRLFREIASAGVVDAKATEQLAPQLMLLN
-3202 TQHIKHNE
+3202 LANDGFGGRCDPLSKLVLV
-3210 AKLNLEPHGKN
+3210 AKQLENDG
-3221 YESRD
+3221 
-3226 LILKPISQPETVEL
+3226 QV
-3240 GMPEVDQ
+3240 
-3247 KVLADIAER
+3247 
-3256 ENVII
+3256 
-3261 GVRPVDE
+3261 GVARQLLE
-3268 KSKSLIASKMY
+3268 KMY
-3279 SSKGLFVKAKSSDW
+3279 SAAAVLSNPTLYSDSEKANASKLLSSLATIHAKN
-3293 GPMSGFIPVDQ
+3293 PMHDTSMKVWQEKLEGKQALTVNGVVEKITE
-3304 SFAKASARRDLETFN
+3304 ASANGKPVL
-3319 RHAEQSIQSG
+3319 
-3329 NAVSADL
+3329 
-3336 YLNQVRVEELV
+3336 
-3347 SKYHSLTPLELDDQS
+3347 LELDAPGHAMAAWAKGSGDDRVYGFYDPNAGIVEFSSAEKFGDYLTRFFGKSDLNMAQS
-3362 GMYKTTATNGDQSV
+3362 YKLGKNDAGEAIFNRVVVMDGNTLASYKPTFGDKTT
-3376 PFFLNRVTVD
+3376 
-3386 GNELWQVHYITNGEL
+3386 
-3401 APFKVIGDP
+3401 
-3410 VSKQPMTADYDLLTV
+3410 M
-3425 MYSYGDLGPQDKVK
+3425 
-3439 QPLTWQQWKDSVTYE
+3439 
-3454 DLTPKYKELYSNEDL
+3454 
-3469 YNKKDGASL
+3469 
-3478 GNVSGRLKELKDRIN
+3478 
-3493 VDLGRTNG
+3493 
-3501 LEMVHHGADDANPYA
+3501 
-3516 VMADN
+3516 
-3521 FPATFFVPKSLFAED
+3521 
-3536 GLGEGKGSIQT
+3536 
-3547 YFNVNEQG
+3547 
-3555 AVVIRNPQEFSD
+3555 
-3567 FQQVTINASFRAS
+3567 
-3580 FNDKWNHGLDEPL
+3580 
-3593 FTTKRKLSHEFLNK
+3593 
-3607 RDQLLKKLSGG
+3607 
-3618 RLDAQ
+3618 
-3623 DETLVAL
+3623 
-3630 GNPDDVSGNKA
+3630 
-3641 IVAVDV
+3641 
-3647 SQIFTRQELKERANV
+3647 
-3662 FAKPIG
+3662 
-3668 ASYQGILDQLD
+3668 QGILDLP
-3679 LVHQTV
+3679 V
-3685 SRDQI
+3685 
-3690 VASFELNKKVNAYI
+3690 
-3704 AEHPTSGRNQALTQ
+3704 
-3718 LKEQITSAL
+3718 
-3727 FIGKMQVAQVDIDAI
+3727 
-3742 AQTRPELAARIFMVA
+3742 
-3757 IEEANG
+3757 
-3763 EHRGLTDMMVRWA
+3763 
-3776 NEDPYLAPKQGYKG
+3776 
-3790 ETPNDLGFDAKYHVD
+3790 FDATPIKKPGTSDVD
-3805 LGDHYADFKQWLET
+3805 GNAKIVDVT
-3819 SQSNGLLSK
+3819 
-3828 ATLDESTKTV
+3828 
-3838 HLGYSYQELQD
+3838 
-3849 LTGVESVQMAFYFLK
+3849 K
-3864 EAAKK
+3864 EALADGK
-3869 VDPISGDSAEMI
+3869 I
-3881 LLKKFADKSYL
+3881 L
-3892 SQLDSDRMDQIEGIY
+3892 
-3907 RSSHET
+3907 
-3913 DVDAWDRRY
+3913 
-3922 SGAGY
+3922 
-3927 DELTNKLAGATG
+3927 
-3939 VDEQLSV
+3939 
-3946 LLDDRKGLLI
+3946 
-3956 GEVHGSDVNG
+3956 
-3966 LRFVNEQ
+3966 
-3973 MDALKKQGVTVI
+3973 
-3985 GLEHLR
+3985 
-3991 SDLAQPLIDRY
+3991 
-4002 LATGVMSSELS
+4002 
-4013 AMLKTKH
+4013 
-4020 LDATLFENARANGM
+4020 
-4034 RIVALD
+4034 
-4040 ANSSARPNVQGTE
+4040 
-4053 HGLMYRAGA
+4053 
-4062 ANNIAVEV
+4062 
-4070 LQSLPDDEK
+4070 
-4079 FVAIYGKAH
+4079 
-4088 LQSHKG
+4088 
-4094 IEGFV
+4094 
-4099 PGITHRLD
+4099 
-4107 LPALRVSDS
+4107 
-4116 NQFRVEQDD
+4116 
-4125 MTLRVV
+4125 
-4131 YDDVANKPKLTF
+4131 
-4143 KDSLSGANT
+4143 
-4152 AIHNQNVNDWER
+4152 HNQNVNDWER
-4164 VAVTPTADGGE
+4164 VVVTPTADGGE

-4187 NDSVVANAAANLAGK
+4187 NDAVAAKAAANLAGK

-4244 DSNNTHLSGYSA
+4244 ESNNTRLSGYSA
-4256 EDLAAKL
+4256 DELAVKL
-4263 ANFQQSFSQAE
+4263 AKFQQSFNQAE
-4274 NINNTPDH
+4274 NVSSKPDH

-4308 VNGLRVD
+4308 ANGLRLD
-4315 VSARS
+4315 VSVRS
-4320 SELAVDAT
+4320 SELAVDET
-4328 GRKHTKDENGDWIQ
+4328 GRKHTKDANGNWVQ
-4342 KAETNKVSLSWNEQ
+4342 KAESNKVSLSWNEQ
-4356 GEVIAKEER
+4356 GDVVAKDER
-4365 IRNGIAEG
+4365 IRNGIADG
-4373 DIDLSRIGVS
+4373 DIDLSRIGIS
-4383 DVGEI
+4383 DVDEP
-4388 ARGAIGDNND
+4388 ARGAIGDNKD

-4404 KRKVETET
+4404 KRKAETET
-4412 SSSAANN
+4412 SSSSANN

-4449 VGSGGFKSLAFGDNN
+4449 VGTGGFKSLAFGDNN
-4464 VMVHIGNGESK
+4464 VMIHIGNGESK
-4475 HSVDMGGYQ
+4475 HSFDIGGYQ

-4499 FNLGQSND
+4499 FNKGRSND
-4507 LLVMMDKSIPTP
+4507 LIVMMDKSIPTP

-4539 TSGEDQDWLAAQE
+4539 TSGEGKDWLAAQE

-4573 SSVDYTCLVE
+4573 SSVDYTSLVE
-4583 LDSHN
+4583 LDSQN

-4596 HDTEAALNKQYNQ
+4596 HDAEAALNKQYNQ

-4614 SDSSAGKLSRAD
+4614 GNNDTSKLSRAD

-4697 DLPRQLKNKLLGQM
+4697 DLPRQLKNKLLGQL
-4711 AGIGAETT
+4711 AGVGAETT
-4719 LADIFGVDYTTSGQ
+4719 LADIFGVDYTASGH

-4744 VAILTEMLE
+4744 VAILKEMLE

-4766 VDPAKLLDSLKSG
+4766 VDPTKLVNSLEAG
-4779 IDMGADGIQSFAET
+4779 INMGADGIKSFAET
-4793 HGLKDKAPEEEENKS
+4793 HGLKEKAPEEEESKPS
-4808 AVSVNGTSVNSA
+4808 VSLNGESLNST
-4820 QGATA
+4820 QGATVA
-4825 SDGNTETAETQDRAF
+4825 DGSTETTETPDRAF

-4863 KSLVENLKE
+4863 KSLVANLKE

-4945 IFTGGEGSDMGVLMG
+4945 IFTGGEGNDMGVLMG

-4998 GEIDTGLGRDYVV
+4998 GEIDTGSGRDYVV
-5011 TSGNFNRVDTGDGQ
+5011 TSGNFNRVDTGDDQ

-5040 AGNDFANVFGNYN
+5040 AGDDFANVFGNYN

-5084 AAISKFSQFNGE
+5084 AAISKFSQFNGGD
-5096 EGRDLMVLGG
+5096 GRDLMVLGG

-5133 ISSEDNIVFNGI
+5133 IRSEDNIVFNGI

-5163 LRDPVSETDQAKFEH
+5163 LRDPASDSDQAKFEH
-5178 IGSVTFNDYFDGKR
+5178 IGSVTFSDYFNGNR
-5192 AQMIIAMGEK
+5192 AQVIIAMGEK
-5202 DANGER
+5202 DATGER

-5213 SESSIDALVQAMS
+5213 SESAIDALVQAMS

-5248 ISTAWA
+5248 ITTAWA